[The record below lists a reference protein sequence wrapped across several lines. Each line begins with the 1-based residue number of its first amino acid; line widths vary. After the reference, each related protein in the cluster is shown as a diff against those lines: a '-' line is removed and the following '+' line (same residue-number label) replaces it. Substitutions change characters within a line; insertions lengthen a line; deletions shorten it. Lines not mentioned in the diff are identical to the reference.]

1 MQNGKSRIK
10 RVASAIIA
18 GVMALQTV
26 APVISYADDTASS
39 VATTDDSDAIANVDP
54 GTPVQVDATASEEP
68 SEAPS
73 SGTSQADENS
83 EETETNSDITDEVS
97 NEHTDADTA
106 DETQTV
112 EEDAPKQDE
121 STSETTDTAPS
132 RTVTV
137 TLNKN
142 GGEFEPEWL
151 ETANEDPIAAYL
163 GTETND
169 IVVEDTGDTIVAT
182 VTDRDSIDI
191 PVALSSDESLY
202 FTGWD
207 VSSGSYDADSE
218 TLTFE
223 DGVDA
228 YVLSAV
234 YSSVVDDDQTL
245 VENRTEFDEQ
255 TKRQAIQERLK
266 SSGISTYVLRPSDSY
281 NQLDLVV
288 EGLAF
293 TSDDGLT
300 QTFTAPY
307 DGDYIITAYGAN
319 GGTGKGKYQGYRTP
333 GRGGKAEGTVHLNA
347 GQTIHIYLG
356 EAGGYWST
364 NRTFGGGGG
373 QIDWDRAWFPDEDNG
388 QTDRYHVFGRGG
400 GATYVT
406 VDAWTMDQAGEAA
419 HDYTDAEK
427 AQNNAAAEVA
437 KKHVILLAGG
447 GGGMG
452 ESGGSAGGGGL
463 EGQGPVA
470 NRYYAGGFPP
480 YSNAF
485 SYDATVGG
493 TTPTNGRT
501 LTYEERV
508 DAKVYPATQTRAGFG
523 YHYTVLG
530 ELYDANPAHRDPVDF
545 LFDDGQAR
553 NYGSFFYGANGI
565 TCSGAGGGGW
575 FGGGTDYAFSGGG
588 GSSFVNTSVTIDGE
602 QVEVKDADYEV
613 GGNMKYDSTET
624 APYLVNGRVIIKM
637 VGETPKLKSVMMPAQ
652 SEDISAG
659 NIDEKDGFG
668 QKAILSP
675 GQGSANKTLA
685 YTAITYYNLG
695 DVMTVTPKWEYNT
708 LLNVTYKPW
717 DDSVAKNIN
726 NQMSV
731 SITNTELGI
740 PAEGDKYYND
750 AYPGWYAVKSVMTIT
765 NAPLSMYDT
774 ATVTKYF
781 FRCHPTATVSMYNGI
796 RTMDDESES
805 GGLVLDYSI
814 AMEHQGAHVYQN
826 RNTINDMNAET
837 VSDTVTATQNHSS
850 SQWKYPELVVK
861 TPKTIQ
867 TFNVLFT
874 SPSRNAQD
882 AILYNTDL
890 ANQLGIVVTGTNQNY
905 IFTKSG
911 GLTQDEWNNFLRQVS
926 FVTYD
931 RAVFTADGVQ
941 SGVEVA
947 WYGFE
952 KAIFGSNQATRHVP
966 TLSDYPGAATH
977 NIASGSLN
985 ITSSGSVYR
994 IVGSTTGDN
1003 RIYVSPGV
1011 SATVILDNVTMN
1023 YTAAGAGW
1031 GNDTSR
1037 AGDGAI
1043 SCSHANLT
1051 IILVG
1056 TSRIT
1061 AYGSYSN
1068 AIAKNGTDGSLM
1080 IDGAGTLYAVG
1091 ASGDHCGA
1099 IGANVNCSFWNF
1111 TVQGGTI
1118 YANAGEHCPGIGS
1131 GCLNQPGEGNGGD
1144 GAGCGNL
1151 NFTGGTVVARGNT
1164 ACSGIGSGWGGPVN
1178 GINISNGAKVTAY
1191 GGSYSPGIGSGGR
1204 TDNVQGGNIGSYHY
1218 HVRNIVITGGDTV
1231 VTAFGDK
1238 STNMP
1243 GIGCGKDPVGT
1254 VRGTLS
1260 NVVATTL
1267 DGFQGYV
1274 RYGSSE
1280 ESAAYSTE
1288 QPRTPFT
1295 GTGNIGS
1302 YLASQVNRGTPVYYT
1317 QVFFSIDTSN
1327 KHVDDADV
1335 IGTQVSST
1343 GTIKPEQ
1350 FASVSGTVWAENDRD
1365 GVYQVGDEAVVEGVA
1380 VTLYN
1385 ADGSVC
1391 KTTTTNKYGA
1401 YSFDGIPEKKNYTVG
1416 FSNGSSNIQ
1425 SYSPTAK
1432 IAAGENNNHVN
1443 NDWKSDV
1450 FTAIYQKNTSQTI
1463 NCGVYVPS
1471 TVSGFAWDDV
1481 NQNGI
1486 CDNSESK
1493 IANVTITLTDADGNS
1508 LTDVYGNPITAVLTD
1523 ADGNYSFTNVRP
1535 RKEMKLTLTSSDTV
1549 DISNARVSPIPTSGD
1564 EKRTNKAERS
1574 IDVLEFNGAPTS
1586 ATTEK
1591 SGSMLNAATIGE
1603 VYINSMTGTGITPVN
1618 AEYKNFALSA
1628 NNSIRGYVWVES
1640 DYNGILDGWHE
1651 TQADIN
1657 IEEPVLNGVKVTL
1670 KNAAG
1675 ATVATTY
1682 TDFAGYYEFLALKPG
1697 TYKVEYE
1704 ETDKT
1709 AADKK
1714 VLPEEYD
1721 YFGFLVS
1728 PTATTDK
1735 KTQMGNDATAV
1746 MQNNKVAKAVS
1757 KTYQIPDTR
1766 VVSLSNE
1773 KDFYVSTANCAMYIP
1788 SKVYGY
1794 IWQDDNY
1801 NGIRETNET
1810 ENVKTHIYLRRTTK
1824 SQFADAD
1831 EQGTNISGHLLY
1843 KSYNVFGE
1851 LVGNGDLN
1859 TAADGYYEY
1868 DYLEPGI
1875 YYVVFDNTYDYYGQT
1890 LINQGNDDTLDSETQ
1905 PNISLDRSHMYCAW
1919 IGDIELPVNTKTEY
1933 NVLSKHND
1941 AGFIRLLTSFDLK
1954 KVEDLSGIPFENVK
1968 FDYEIYEKAD
1978 DSGKSVF
1985 PNGPYTTVPV
1995 KPGDT
2000 SIKTEHLTTDKNG
2013 LISFTNQDIAT
2024 YHLTETETL
2033 PGYVRDTKT
2042 HVVKVM
2048 PETAVENNNLI
2059 WKTYISVDGVRQ
2071 TNNLYTLKNTSETT
2085 NLTVTKKWDDANDQ
2099 DGIRKNAV
2107 ITLKGTVTLPDG
2119 KTEAVP
2125 LQKAYTA
2132 LFKATDT
2139 YLTYTFRSIPA
2150 YYKGQTIQY
2159 TVVENPMD
2167 GYTAIVSN
2175 TTGSVDNGYAI
2186 TVTNKHVPQFD
2197 DFTVV
2202 KVWDDGNNV
2211 DGIRPDSVTIHM
2223 NGSDGSS
2230 TEATLSNTKDWKY
2243 TFKHIPLFDANGNE
2257 ITYTITEDAVAGY
2270 TYTVTNEGRSFTITN
2285 SHVQETLSIPVT
2297 KTWEDNGN
2305 QDGVRP
2311 SAIHVI
2317 LMGSDGNVYEA
2328 NLTAAGKWKYE
2339 FKDLPRYWMEGV
2351 AIDYTLSEE
2360 TVDSYTYKIEGD
2372 ADTGFTVTNEH
2383 IPAVTNVVIN
2393 KYWEDAANQD
2403 GVRPDSVSVTLSG
2416 SDGKTYKATLTKDG
2430 GFSETFENL
2439 PVFFNN
2445 GTKIAYTVT
2454 EDAVAGYIGKTA
2466 TDDTGYVLSITNTHT
2481 PETISKTITKTW
2493 DDNDN
2498 QDGIRPTNVKVELY
2512 GTDGTLR
2519 TQYLTKDNNWSYSF
2533 ENLPKYQNEGTI
2545 ILYTAKEEAVEGY
2558 TQKSVTTATGFNFTN
2573 THEPQTVTYGATK
2586 VWLDDDNRDGVRP
2599 NSITLVLNG
2608 SDGSKYTKQMTA
2620 ASNWSD
2626 VTFERIP
2633 MFNNGKYITYT
2644 LSENDVPSY
2653 VNSVAVSEDGKFF
2666 TVTNTHTPDHAIIKI
2681 TEVWH
2686 DENDQDG
2693 IRPKK
2698 VTTIIVGS
2706 NGNRHEVPLHSS
2718 GDWHYTCDDLVKYWK
2733 NGQLVDY
2740 TVEAVTIDGYTSEV
2754 KSLGNNVFEVH
2765 NTHIPETISKTVTKT
2780 WKDNEN
2786 QDGIRPASVTVT
2798 LTGSNA
2804 VSKTATLNE
2813 ENGWTAT
2820 FENLPKRDHGNIVT
2834 YNVKE
2839 SDVEGYEAS
2848 IVKTE
2853 DGFQL
2858 INEHDSE
2865 TTLRTATLVWRDE
2878 NNQDGIRPDTVT
2890 YTLHGSDGSEVEKTV
2905 SKDDSWADVMFEDLP
2920 VYQNGQKVTYT
2931 LTESTVDGYTT
2942 DIRDNGHTFTVTNTH
2957 IPAVVN
2963 VDVTKVWTDGENQDG
2978 NRPNSISVILTGN
2991 DGNRYTATITAAN
3004 NWKYTFSKLPKFF
3017 NEGTQIEYTLAE
3029 DAASGYSNVIE
3040 KKDNYTFV
3048 LTNKYSPATV
3058 DIPVVKK
3065 WNDDNDRDGARP
3077 ESFNIVLNGSDGK
3090 LYTGT
3095 LSAEN
3100 GYTYVFQS
3108 VPKFHNSGTLISY
3121 TVAEEKVTGYTTEV
3135 AKDSSGYKF
3144 TLTNTKSI
3152 ETVTKTVSKVWED
3165 SNNQDGLR
3173 PSAITV
3179 ILTGDDGSRYL
3190 KSVSAAENWT
3200 TTFENLPKNQ
3210 NHGQSIQYT
3219 VSEAFVSG
3227 YTDEVTQNG
3236 NNYTITN
3243 THMPATTELFVTKT
3257 WKDNGNNDGM
3267 RPDEITVTAHGSD
3280 GRSYAKKL
3288 NADNQWSVMF
3298 SNLPKYANGKTIDYT
3313 LTEEAVPGYTSSITR
3328 NGKSFTLIN
3337 THVDETKNITITKA
3351 WNDEN
3356 NQDGLRPKSI
3366 TAVVNGS
3373 DGSARFVQLFES
3385 QNWTTSL
3392 NNLPKYKNST
3402 EVQYTVKENA
3412 ISGYETEIKQT
3423 GDSYTITNTH
3433 APAVVTVSVVKIW
3446 DDENNQ
3452 DGIRPS
3458 LIQVTLT
3465 GSDGSTHNA
3474 AITKNDGWTYQFK
3487 DLPQYKNGVKIDYTL
3502 QEADSN
3508 PYTYEIVKGSD
3519 GYSFTI
3525 TNNYVPAAVNV
3536 PVTTIWNDDNN
3547 RDGIRAK
3554 ETVITLQGSNGK
3566 VYQHIVTDKDSFA
3579 TVFEDV
3585 PKFFDEGKEVVY
3597 TVTQNEVDGYTTDVT
3612 NTDKYTFQITNTHEP
3627 EKLAKTVTKVWD
3639 DNNNQDG
3646 LRPNTLRIALTG
3658 TDGTYIEKNLSAANN
3673 WTETFEGLYKYFK
3686 EGTPIQYTIDEEA
3699 VGGYEKEI
3707 SEKDNLITITNT
3719 HAPEKL
3725 DLIVNVVWNDANNQD
3740 GYRPDTTTI
3749 HMSGT
3754 DGTQDTKDFTKDSS
3768 WSSIVFKDLD
3778 RFKDGT
3784 KIKYTVTEDE
3794 IPQYTTSIVA
3804 NGNVVTVTNTHIPE
3818 ITLRNI
3824 SVIWEDNDDQDGI
3837 RPDAVNIKLKGN
3849 DKLVDSSEL
3858 NEDVKWKHSFTKL
3871 PVRENGNEISY
3882 TAEEN
3887 EIPGYTT
3894 TIEKTDTGY
3903 VFTNTH
3909 IPETVTVTVD
3919 KVWDDSENQDGLR
3932 PDTIHIKL
3940 VSNGI
3945 AKDAYLDA
3953 DSNWHLEFEGLPKYR
3968 DHGILNEYSVQEVDV
3983 DGYTSTVTT
3992 EDGYAFTIKN
4002 DHVPAVIDIPI
4013 TEEWIDDNNR
4023 DGLRPSS
4030 HTVILTD
4037 GINTIEEIVLDKDN
4051 GYGTVLK
4058 DMPKYKN
4065 GVEIDYQIKDF
4076 KVDGYT
4082 TNIIKGDS
4090 VKDFKVTNTHVP
4102 EMVTVTVTE
4111 GWHDQSD
4118 YDKIRPE
4125 EIALTL
4131 TGSDGNV
4138 YEKTVN
4144 KETWTA
4150 VFSDLPKNSKGEQ
4163 IIYTLTQ
4170 EGIKGYSTT
4179 ITNNQTDTI
4188 TVINKHEPVKTITVT
4203 VTWND
4208 ENNKDSIRPDKVT
4221 VKLTDGTTV
4230 VSTKEVKNDSWK
4242 HIFEDIPVFN
4252 GSDKVSYTIT
4262 QDAVNGYTT
4271 EIKASDDGNTIEI
4284 INTHIS
4290 VVPPKEEPKKKE
4302 PATPAPVV
4310 EVKVEQPAPTV
4321 TLIQTTNKPTGI
4333 SFFESLFAK

>member
-1 MQNGKSRIK
+1 MQKCESRTK
-10 RVASAIIA
+10 RVMSAIIA
-18 GVMALQTV
+18 GMMALQVV
-26 APVISYADDTASS
+26 APTISYADDTVASTASS
-39 VATTDDSDAIANVDP
+39 EDNSDTQIDP
-54 GTPVQVDATASEEP
+54 GVPVQTDTASSNTVTEP
-68 SEAPS
+68 DSSES
-73 SGTSQADENS
+73 L
-83 EETETNSDITDEVS
+83 EETADSEQTGEIQDDTVSDSQGNETNTQEETVQ
-97 NEHTDADTA
+97 DTV
-106 DETQTV
+106 Q
-112 EEDAPKQDE
+112 QNN
-121 STSETTDTAPS
+121 SGSETTES
-132 RTVTV
+132 ESVRTVTV

-142 GGEFEPEWL
+142 GGVFEPEWL
-151 ETANEDPIAAYL
+151 ETANEDPVAAYL
-163 GTETND
+163 DTETND
-169 IVVEDTGDTIVAT
+169 IAIEDTGDTIVAT
-182 VTDRDSIDI
+182 VTDRDSISI

-207 VSSGSYDADSE
+207 VSSGSYDADNE
-218 TLTFE
+218 TLTFD

-228 YVLSAV
+228 YVLTAV
-234 YSSVVDDDQTL
+234 YDSVADEDQQL
-245 VENRTEFDEQ
+245 IENKEIFDEQ
-255 TKRQAIQERLK
+255 AEKNVLQQKLSA
-266 SSGISTYVLRPSDSY
+266 SGISLYEMRPSDSY
-281 NQLDLVV
+281 NQLDLIID
-288 EGLAF
+288 GLAF
-293 TSDDGLT
+293 TSDDGLV

-307 DGDYIITAYGAN
+307 DGDYTITAYGAN

-333 GRGGKAEGTVHLNA
+333 GRGGKAEGTIHLSA

-427 AQNNAAAEVA
+427 AQNDAAAEVA
-437 KKHVILLAGG
+437 KNHVILLAGG

-493 TTPTNGRT
+493 TTPTNGRV
-501 LTYEERV
+501 LTYDERV

-523 YHYTVLG
+523 YHYTILG
-530 ELYDANPAHRDPVDF
+530 ELYDANPANRDPVSL

-588 GSSFVNTSVTIDGE
+588 GSSFVNTSVTIDGK

-613 GGNMKYDSTET
+613 GGNMKYDSTNS
-624 APYLVNGRVIIKM
+624 APYLINGRVLIHM
-637 VGETPKLKSVMMPAQ
+637 VGTTPKMKTIMMEAQ
-652 SEDISAG
+652 NEDISSSHVDDA
-659 NIDEKDGFG
+659 DVYG
-668 QKAILSP
+668 QKAYLNK
-675 GQGSANKTLA
+675 GQDVASTTIA
-685 YTAITYYNLG
+685 YTAITYYNMG
-695 DVMTVTPKWEYNT
+695 DLMTVNPVWEYSTMLSPTDRDWN
-708 LLNVTYKPW
+708 
-717 DDSVAKNIN
+717 DSVAKSIDSRL
-726 NQMSV
+726 SV
-731 SITNTELGI
+731 SVANTNLGV
-740 PAEGDKYYND
+740 PNPGDKYYNAD
-750 AYPGWYAVKSVMTIT
+750 YPGWYAVKSVMTIT
-765 NAPLSMYDT
+765 NPVNTMYSTERLTKYYFRCKGIASYTLSSGTKTMYDKGERGELAIDYNIYINHEGVHVYSDRNIINGTPTSTVDDTIAATAGRNASTWQYPHMALTDVNNINTILVQFSSHGFNTSDSISYDASYADSLGITGSGNQYSYIFKAKSKNSVSTANWEKFLQSITYTTYDAATFTSTGVSGGVTIFWYADENLWENNMFYDSSSSHFYACINTGSSITWGEARNRALSMYNSALDCYGYLAHIT
-774 ATVTKYF
+774 SQSEQDYLYTLMDKSTQGWLGATRKVSGNEWDWYWRDGPANETNEPF
-781 FRCHPTATVSMYNGI
+781 FRQNADGTYGTLLWGYENWDNKTEPNNVGDEWCMHYYGNKSGVWNDYSDTNGAVTSFI
-796 RTMDDESES
+796 VEWSKD
-805 GGLVLDYSI
+805 GLV
-814 AMEHQGAHVYQN
+814 G
-826 RNTINDMNAET
+826 NDHS
-837 VSDTVTATQNHSS
+837 VSDT
-850 SQWKYPELVVK
+850 
-861 TPKTIQ
+861 
-867 TFNVLFT
+867 
-874 SPSRNAQD
+874 
-882 AILYNTDL
+882 
-890 ANQLGIVVTGTNQNY
+890 
-905 IFTKSG
+905 
-911 GLTQDEWNNFLRQVS
+911 
-926 FVTYD
+926 
-931 RAVFTADGVQ
+931 
-941 SGVEVA
+941 
-947 WYGFE
+947 
-952 KAIFGSNQATRHVP
+952 
-966 TLSDYPGAATH
+966 
-977 NIASGSLN
+977 
-985 ITSSGSVYR
+985 
-994 IVGSTTGDN
+994 
-1003 RIYVSPGV
+1003 
-1011 SATVILDNVTMN
+1011 
-1023 YTAAGAGW
+1023 
-1031 GNDTSR
+1031 
-1037 AGDGAI
+1037 
-1043 SCSHANLT
+1043 
-1051 IILVG
+1051 
-1056 TSRIT
+1056 
-1061 AYGSYSN
+1061 
-1068 AIAKNGTDGSLM
+1068 
-1080 IDGAGTLYAVG
+1080 
-1091 ASGDHCGA
+1091 
-1099 IGANVNCSFWNF
+1099 
-1111 TVQGGTI
+1111 
-1118 YANAGEHCPGIGS
+1118 
-1131 GCLNQPGEGNGGD
+1131 
-1144 GAGCGNL
+1144 
-1151 NFTGGTVVARGNT
+1151 
-1164 ACSGIGSGWGGPVN
+1164 
-1178 GINISNGAKVTAY
+1178 
-1191 GGSYSPGIGSGGR
+1191 
-1204 TDNVQGGNIGSYHY
+1204 
-1218 HVRNIVITGGDTV
+1218 
-1231 VTAFGDK
+1231 
-1238 STNMP
+1238 
-1243 GIGCGKDPVGT
+1243 
-1254 VRGTLS
+1254 
-1260 NVVATTL
+1260 
-1267 DGFQGYV
+1267 
-1274 RYGSSE
+1274 
-1280 ESAAYSTE
+1280 
-1288 QPRTPFT
+1288 
-1295 GTGNIGS
+1295 
-1302 YLASQVNRGTPVYYT
+1302 
-1317 QVFFSIDTSN
+1317 
-1327 KHVDDADV
+1327 DV
-1335 IGTQVSST
+1335 IGTQIVA
-1343 GTIKPEQ
+1343 EQ
-1350 FASVSGTVWAENDRD
+1350 EQKVNNGEVSGTVWAENDYN
-1365 GVYQVGDEAVVEGVA
+1365 GLFATDEAKLQDITVQLISDNGTVVATAQTNKLGQYDFTGLAPGNYYVKFTSQSF
-1380 VTLYN
+1380 VGYN
-1385 ADGSVC
+1385 AVPDGGNSIVQQAS
-1391 KTTTTNKYGA
+1391 KGINDSYAQTPVFALTYNDVLEK
-1401 YSFDGIPEKKNYTVG
+1401 SF
-1416 FSNGSSNIQ
+1416 
-1425 SYSPTAK
+1425 
-1432 IAAGENNNHVN
+1432 
-1443 NDWKSDV
+1443 
-1450 FTAIYQKNTSQTI
+1450 
-1463 NCGVYVPS
+1463 GVYVPS
-1471 TVSGFAWDDV
+1471 TVGGFAWDDA

-1486 CDNSESK
+1486 YDNREAK

-1508 LTDVYGNPITAVLTD
+1508 LTDVYGNPIAAVLTD
-1523 ADGNYSFTNVRP
+1523 ANGNYSFTNVRP

-1564 EKRTNKAERS
+1564 VKLTNKAEKS
-1574 IDVLEFNGAPTS
+1574 IGMLEFNGAPTS

-1591 SGSMLNAATIGE
+1591 SGSMLTSATIGE

-1728 PTATTDK
+1728 PTAATDK
-1735 KTQMGNDATAV
+1735 KTQMGNDSTAV

-1766 VVSLSNE
+1766 VVALNNE

-1824 SQFADAD
+1824 SKFADAD

-1890 LINQGNDDTLDSETQ
+1890 LINQGNDDTLDSEAQ

-1941 AGFIRLLTSFDLK
+1941 AGFIRLLTDFDLK
-1954 KVEDLSGIPFENVK
+1954 KIEDLSGIPFKDVK
-1968 FDYEIYEKAD
+1968 FDYEIYEKTD

-2013 LISFTNQDIAT
+2013 LIHFTNQDIAT
-2024 YHLTETETL
+2024 YHLIETETL
-2033 PGYVRDTKT
+2033 PGYVKDTKT

-2048 PETAVENNNLI
+2048 PEAAVENNNLV
-2059 WKTYISVDGVRQ
+2059 WKTYISVDGVRL
-2071 TNNLYTLKNTSETT
+2071 TDNLYTLKNTSETT

-2099 DGIRKNAV
+2099 DGIRQNAV

-2139 YLTYTFRSIPA
+2139 YLTYTFRSIPT

-2159 TVVENPMD
+2159 TVIENPMD
-2167 GYTAIVSN
+2167 GYTATVSA
-2175 TTGSVDNGYAI
+2175 TTGSTDKGYAI

-2197 DFTVV
+2197 DFTVT
-2202 KVWDDGNNV
+2202 KVWDDSNNI
-2211 DGIRPDSVTIHM
+2211 DGMRPDSFTIHL

-2230 TEATLSNTKDWKY
+2230 TEATLSNAKDWKY
-2243 TFKHIPLFDANGNE
+2243 IFKHMPLFDANGNK

-2285 SHVQETLSIPVT
+2285 SHVQETFSIPVT

-2311 SAIHVI
+2311 SAIHVT

-2351 AIDYTLSEE
+2351 AIDYTLNEE
-2360 TVDSYTYKIEGD
+2360 AVNGYTYKIEGD
-2372 ADTGFTVTNEH
+2372 ANTGFTVTNEH
-2383 IPAVTNVVIN
+2383 ISAVTNVVVN
-2393 KYWEDAANQD
+2393 KYWEDTANQD
-2403 GVRPDSVSVTLSG
+2403 GVRPDSVAVTLSG
-2416 SDGKTYKATLTKDG
+2416 SDGKTYKATLTKDT
-2430 GFSETFENL
+2430 GFSKTFENL

-2445 GTKIAYTVT
+2445 GTKITYTVT
-2454 EDAVAGYIGKTA
+2454 EDAVNGYTGKIT
-2466 TDDTGYVLSITNTHT
+2466 TDDTGYILSITNTHA
-2481 PETISKTITKTW
+2481 PETIRKTVTKTW
-2493 DDNDN
+2493 DDGNDR
-2498 QDGIRPTNVKVELY
+2498 DGIRPTNVKIELY
-2512 GTDGTLR
+2512 GTDGTRR
-2519 TQYLTKDNNWSYSF
+2519 TQYLTKDNHWSYSF

-2545 ILYTAKEEAVEGY
+2545 ILYTIKEEAVDGY
-2558 TQKSVTTATGFNFTN
+2558 TQKSVTTTAGFDLTN
-2573 THEPQTVTYGATK
+2573 THEIQTADYEVKK
-2586 VWLDDDNRDGVRP
+2586 VWIDDNDRDGARP
-2599 NSITLVLNG
+2599 TSITLTLTG
-2608 SDGSKYTKQMTA
+2608 SDGSKYTKLMTA
-2620 ASNWSD
+2620 ADNWNA
-2626 VTFERIP
+2626 VTFERVP
-2633 MFNNGKYITYT
+2633 MFNGGKYITYT
-2644 LSENDVPSY
+2644 LTENEVPSY
-2653 VNSVAVSEDGKFF
+2653 INSIEVSEDGKHF
-2666 TVTNTHTPDHAIIKI
+2666 TVTNTHAPDHTVINI

-2693 IRPKK
+2693 IRPRKMTAI
-2698 VTTIIVGS
+2698 VVGS

-2765 NTHIPETISKTVTKT
+2765 NTHIPEMISKTVTKT

-2813 ENGWTAT
+2813 DNGWTAT
-2820 FENLPKRDHGNIVT
+2820 FENLPKRDHGNIVA

-2839 SDVEGYEAS
+2839 SNTAGYEAS
-2848 IVKTE
+2848 VVKTE
-2853 DGFQL
+2853 NGFQL

-2865 TTLRTATLVWRDE
+2865 TTMRTVTLVWRDE
-2878 NNQDGIRPDTVT
+2878 DNRDGVRPDAVT
-2890 YTLHGSDGSEVEKTV
+2890 YTLHGSDGSEQEKTV
-2905 SKDDSWADVMFEDLP
+2905 NKDDAWNDVVFEDLP
-2920 VYQNGQKVTYT
+2920 VYQNGQRISYT
-2931 LTESTVDGYTT
+2931 LTESAIDGYAN
-2942 DIRDNGHTFTVTNTH
+2942 DIRSSGNTFTVTNTH
-2957 IPAVVN
+2957 IPETVN
-2963 VDVTKVWTDGENQDG
+2963 VDVTKIWTDGENQDG
-2978 NRPNSISVILTGN
+2978 NRPDSISVILTGS
-2991 DGNRYTATITAAN
+2991 DGKRYTTTITAAN
-3004 NWKYTFSKLPKFF
+3004 NWKHTFLKLPKFF
-3017 NEGTQIEYTLAE
+3017 NEGTQIEYTLTE
-3029 DAASGYSNVIE
+3029 DTMSGYSDVVE
-3040 KKDNYTFV
+3040 KRSDYVFV

-3058 DIPVVKK
+3058 DVTIVKK
-3065 WNDDNDRDGARP
+3065 WDDDNDRDGMRP
-3077 ESFNIVLNGSDGK
+3077 ESVDIVLNGSDGK

-3095 LSAEN
+3095 LSTEN
-3100 GYTYVFQS
+3100 GYTCVFQS
-3108 VPKFHNSGTLISY
+3108 VPKYHDGGTLINY
-3121 TVAEEKVTGYTTEV
+3121 TIAEEKIPGYTTTI
-3135 AKDSSGYKF
+3135 AKDASGYKF
-3144 TLTNTKSI
+3144 TLTNAKTI
-3152 ETVTKTVSKVWED
+3152 DTVAKTVSKVWND
-3165 SNNQDGLR
+3165 NNNQDGLR
-3173 PSAITV
+3173 PTAITV
-3179 ILTGDDGSRYL
+3179 ILTGDDGSRRV
-3190 KSVSAAENWT
+3190 KSVTAAENWT
-3200 TTFENLPKNQ
+3200 VTFENLPKNQ
-3210 NHGQSIQYT
+3210 NHGQNIQYT

-3227 YTDEVTQNG
+3227 YTEAITQNG
-3236 NNYTITN
+3236 DNYTITN
-3243 THMPATTELFVTKT
+3243 THTPASSEFFVTKI

-3280 GRSYAKKL
+3280 GRSYTKKL

-3298 SNLPKYANGKTIDYT
+3298 SNLPKYADGKVIEYS
-3313 LTEEAVPGYTSSITR
+3313 LTEESVPGYTSSITR
-3328 NGKSFTLIN
+3328 NGKSFVLIN

-3351 WNDEN
+3351 WNDGN
-3356 NQDGLRPKSI
+3356 NQDGLRPKTI

-3373 DGSARFVQLFES
+3373 DGSARFVQLFEG
-3385 QNWTTSL
+3385 QNWATNL
-3392 NNLPKYKNST
+3392 NNLPKYKNGT
-3402 EVQYTVKENA
+3402 EIQYTVKENA
-3412 ISGYETEIKQT
+3412 IPGYETEIKQT
-3423 GDSYTITNTH
+3423 GDSYAITNSHT
-3433 APAVVTVSVVKIW
+3433 PAVVTVSAVKVW
-3446 DDENNQ
+3446 DDVNNQ

-3465 GSDGSTHNA
+3465 GSDGSVRNA

-3487 DLPQYKNGVKIDYTL
+3487 NLPKYKNGVKIDYTL
-3502 QEADSN
+3502 QEANSN

-3519 GYSFTI
+3519 EYSFTI
-3525 TNNYVPAAVNV
+3525 TNNYVPAVVNV
-3536 PVTTIWNDDNN
+3536 PVTTVWDDDDN

-3554 ETVITLQGSNGK
+3554 ETAITLHGSNGK
-3566 VYQHIVTDKDSFA
+3566 VYQRIVTGKDDFA

-3585 PKFFDEGKEVVY
+3585 PKFFDEGREVVY
-3597 TVTQNEVDGYTTDVT
+3597 TVTQNEMNGYTA
-3612 NTDKYTFQITNTHEP
+3612 NIASTDKYTFQITNTHEP
-3627 EKLAKTVTKVWD
+3627 ERLAKTVTKVWD

-3658 TDGTYIEKNLSAANN
+3658 TDGTYIEKSLSAANN
-3673 WTETFEGLYKYFK
+3673 WTEAFDGLYKYFK
-3686 EGTPIQYTIDEEA
+3686 EGTPIQYTIDEEM

-3740 GYRPDTTTI
+3740 GYRPDAATI

-3754 DGTQDTKDFTKDSS
+3754 DGTQDTRDFTKSSS
-3768 WSSIVFKDLD
+3768 WTAIVFKDLD
-3778 RFKDGT
+3778 HYKDGNE
-3784 KIKYTVTEDE
+3784 IKYTVAEDE
-3794 IPQYTTSIVA
+3794 IPQYTTSIAV

-3824 SVIWEDNDDQDGI
+3824 SVVWEDNNDQDGL
-3837 RPDAVNIKLKGN
+3837 RPDTVSVKLKGN
-3849 DKLVDSSEL
+3849 DKFIDSSEL
-3858 NEDVKWKHSFTKL
+3858 NEDVEWKHSFTKL
-3871 PVRENGNEISY
+3871 PVRENGNEITY

-3894 TIEKTDTGY
+3894 NIEKTDTGY

-3919 KVWDDSENQDGLR
+3919 KVWKDAENQDGLR
-3932 PDTIHIKL
+3932 PDAIHIRL
-3940 VSNGI
+3940 ISNDI
-3945 AKDAYLDA
+3945 EKDAYLDA
-3953 DSNWHLEFEGLPKYR
+3953 ESDWHLDFEGLPKYR

-3992 EDGYAFTIKN
+3992 KDGYAFTIEN

-4013 TEEWIDDNNR
+4013 TEEWIDDNDR
-4023 DGLRPSS
+4023 DGLRPDS
-4030 HTVILTD
+4030 HTVILVD
-4037 GINTIEEIVLDKDN
+4037 GTNAIEEVVLDRDN
-4051 GYGTVLK
+4051 GYGVVLK
-4058 DMPKYKN
+4058 NMPKYKN
-4065 GVEIDYQIKDF
+4065 GVEINYQIKDF

-4082 TNIIKGDS
+4082 TNIIKSDS
-4090 VKDFKVTNTHVP
+4090 VKDFNITNTHVP

-4125 EIALTL
+4125 KVTLTL

-4138 YEKTVN
+4138 YEKTVT
-4144 KETWTA
+4144 KDTWTTA
-4150 VFSDLPKNSKGEQ
+4150 FSDLPKNSKGEQ

-4170 EGIKGYSTT
+4170 EGIKGYKTT
-4179 ITNNQTDTI
+4179 ITDNETGTI
-4188 TVINKHEPVKTITVT
+4188 AVINTHEPVKDITVT
-4203 VTWND
+4203 IVWKD
-4208 ENNKDSIRPDKVT
+4208 ENNKDNIRPDKVT
-4221 VKLTDGTTV
+4221 VKLADGTTV
-4230 VSTKEVKNDSWK
+4230 VSAKEVKNDSWK
-4242 HIFEDIPVFN
+4242 HIFEDISVFN
-4252 GSDKVSYTIT
+4252 GSDKVSYTVT

-4271 EIKASDDGNTIEI
+4271 EVKVSDDGNTVKI
-4284 INTHIS
+4284 INTHVP
-4290 VVPPKEEPKKKE
+4290 VVPPKEEPKQE
-4302 PATPAPVV
+4302 ETATSTAPAPVV
-4310 EVKVEQPAPTV
+4310 EIKTEPT
-4321 TLIQTTNKPTGI
+4321 TTVIETPNKQTGI
-4333 SFFESLFAK
+4333 SFMDGLFG

>member
-1 MQNGKSRIK
+1 MQKCESRTK
-10 RVASAIIA
+10 RVMSAIIA
-18 GVMALQTV
+18 GMMALQVV
-26 APVISYADDTASS
+26 APTISYADDTVASTASS
-39 VATTDDSDAIANVDP
+39 EDNSDTKIDP
-54 GTPVQVDATASEEP
+54 GVPVQ
-68 SEAPS
+68 
-73 SGTSQADENS
+73 
-83 EETETNSDITDEVS
+83 
-97 NEHTDADTA
+97 
-106 DETQTV
+106 
-112 EEDAPKQDE
+112 
-121 STSETTDTAPS
+121 TDTASSNTVTEPDS
-132 RTVTV
+132 SESLEEKADSEQTGEIQDDTVSDSQGNETNTQEETVQDTVQQNDSGSETMESKSVRTVTV

-142 GGEFEPEWL
+142 GGVFEPEWL

-169 IVVEDTGDTIVAT
+169 IAIEDTGDTIVAT
-182 VTDRDSIDI
+182 VTDRDSISI

-207 VSSGSYDADSE
+207 VSSGSYDADNE
-218 TLTFE
+218 TLTFD

-228 YVLSAV
+228 YVLTAV
-234 YSSVVDDDQTL
+234 YNSVADEDQQL
-245 VENRTEFDEQ
+245 IENKEIFDEQ
-255 TKRQAIQERLK
+255 AEKNALQQRL
-266 SSGISTYVLRPSDSY
+266 SASGISLYEMRPSDSY
-281 NQLDLVV
+281 NQLDLIID
-288 EGLAF
+288 GLAF
-293 TSDDGLT
+293 TSDDGLV

-307 DGDYIITAYGAN
+307 DGDYTITAYGAN

-333 GRGGKAEGTVHLNA
+333 GRGGKAEGTIHLSA

-427 AQNNAAAEVA
+427 AQNDAAAEVA
-437 KKHVILLAGG
+437 KNHVILLAGG

-493 TTPTNGRT
+493 TTPTNGRV
-501 LTYEERV
+501 LTYDERV

-523 YHYTVLG
+523 YHYTILG
-530 ELYDANPAHRDPVDF
+530 ELYDANPANRDPVSL

-588 GSSFVNTSVTIDGE
+588 GSSFVNTSVTIDGK

-613 GGNMKYDSTET
+613 GGNMKYDSTNS
-624 APYLVNGRVIIKM
+624 APYLINGRVLIHM
-637 VGETPKLKSVMMPAQ
+637 VGTTPKMKTIMMEAQ
-652 SEDISAG
+652 NEDISSSHVDDA
-659 NIDEKDGFG
+659 DVYG
-668 QKAILSP
+668 QKAYLNK
-675 GQGSANKTLA
+675 GQDVASTTIA
-685 YTAITYYNLG
+685 YTAITYYNMG
-695 DVMTVTPKWEYNT
+695 DLMTVNPVWEYSTMLSPTDRDWN
-708 LLNVTYKPW
+708 
-717 DDSVAKNIN
+717 DSVAKSIDSRL
-726 NQMSV
+726 SV
-731 SITNTELGI
+731 SVANTNLGV
-740 PAEGDKYYND
+740 PNPGDKYYNAD
-750 AYPGWYAVKSVMTIT
+750 YPGWYAVKSVMTIT
-765 NAPLSMYDT
+765 NPVNTMYSTERLTKYYFRCKGIASYTLSSGTKTMYDKGERGELAIDYNIYINHEGVHVYSDRNIINGTPTSTVDDTIAATAGRSASTWQYPHMALTDVNNINTILIQFSSHGFNTSDSISYDASYADSLGITGSGNQYSYIFKAKSKNSVSTANWEKFLQSITYTTYDAATFTSTGVSGGVTIFWYADENLWENNMFYDSSSGHFYACINTGNSITWGEARNRALSMYNSALDCYGYLAHIT
-774 ATVTKYF
+774 SQSEQDYLYTLMDKSTQGWLGATRKVSGNEWDWYWRDGPANETSEPF
-781 FRCHPTATVSMYNGI
+781 FRQNAGGI
-796 RTMDDESES
+796 YGSLLWGYENWDSKTEPNNS
-805 GGLVLDYSI
+805 GGVEWCMHYYGSNRGVWNDYIDSNGAVTSFIVEWSKDGLV
-814 AMEHQGAHVYQN
+814 G
-826 RNTINDMNAET
+826 NDHS
-837 VSDTVTATQNHSS
+837 VSDT
-850 SQWKYPELVVK
+850 
-861 TPKTIQ
+861 
-867 TFNVLFT
+867 
-874 SPSRNAQD
+874 
-882 AILYNTDL
+882 
-890 ANQLGIVVTGTNQNY
+890 
-905 IFTKSG
+905 
-911 GLTQDEWNNFLRQVS
+911 
-926 FVTYD
+926 
-931 RAVFTADGVQ
+931 
-941 SGVEVA
+941 
-947 WYGFE
+947 
-952 KAIFGSNQATRHVP
+952 
-966 TLSDYPGAATH
+966 
-977 NIASGSLN
+977 
-985 ITSSGSVYR
+985 
-994 IVGSTTGDN
+994 
-1003 RIYVSPGV
+1003 
-1011 SATVILDNVTMN
+1011 
-1023 YTAAGAGW
+1023 
-1031 GNDTSR
+1031 
-1037 AGDGAI
+1037 
-1043 SCSHANLT
+1043 
-1051 IILVG
+1051 
-1056 TSRIT
+1056 
-1061 AYGSYSN
+1061 
-1068 AIAKNGTDGSLM
+1068 
-1080 IDGAGTLYAVG
+1080 
-1091 ASGDHCGA
+1091 
-1099 IGANVNCSFWNF
+1099 
-1111 TVQGGTI
+1111 
-1118 YANAGEHCPGIGS
+1118 
-1131 GCLNQPGEGNGGD
+1131 
-1144 GAGCGNL
+1144 
-1151 NFTGGTVVARGNT
+1151 
-1164 ACSGIGSGWGGPVN
+1164 
-1178 GINISNGAKVTAY
+1178 
-1191 GGSYSPGIGSGGR
+1191 
-1204 TDNVQGGNIGSYHY
+1204 
-1218 HVRNIVITGGDTV
+1218 
-1231 VTAFGDK
+1231 
-1238 STNMP
+1238 
-1243 GIGCGKDPVGT
+1243 
-1254 VRGTLS
+1254 
-1260 NVVATTL
+1260 
-1267 DGFQGYV
+1267 
-1274 RYGSSE
+1274 
-1280 ESAAYSTE
+1280 
-1288 QPRTPFT
+1288 
-1295 GTGNIGS
+1295 
-1302 YLASQVNRGTPVYYT
+1302 
-1317 QVFFSIDTSN
+1317 
-1327 KHVDDADV
+1327 DV
-1335 IGTQVSST
+1335 IGTQIVA
-1343 GTIKPEQ
+1343 EQ
-1350 FASVSGTVWAENDRD
+1350 EQKVNNGEVSGTVWAENDYN
-1365 GVYQVGDEAVVEGVA
+1365 GLFATDEAKLQDITVQLISDNGTVVATAQTNKLGQYDFTGLAPGNYYVKFTSQSF
-1380 VTLYN
+1380 VGYN
-1385 ADGSVC
+1385 AVPDGGNSIVQQAS
-1391 KTTTTNKYGA
+1391 KGINDSYAQTPVFALTYNDVLEK
-1401 YSFDGIPEKKNYTVG
+1401 SF
-1416 FSNGSSNIQ
+1416 
-1425 SYSPTAK
+1425 
-1432 IAAGENNNHVN
+1432 
-1443 NDWKSDV
+1443 
-1450 FTAIYQKNTSQTI
+1450 
-1463 NCGVYVPS
+1463 GVYVPS
-1471 TVSGFAWDDV
+1471 TVSGFALDDA

-1486 CDNSESK
+1486 YDNREAK

-1508 LTDVYGNPITAVLTD
+1508 LTDVYGNPIAPVLPD
-1523 ADGNYSFTNVRP
+1523 ANGNYSFTNVRP
-1535 RKEMKLTLTSSDTV
+1535 RKEMKLTLTSSNTV
-1549 DISNARVSPIPTSGD
+1549 DISNARVSPIPASGD
-1564 EKRTNKAERS
+1564 VKLTNKAEKS
-1574 IDVLEFNGAPTS
+1574 IGMLEFNGAPTS

-1591 SGSMLNAATIGE
+1591 SGSMLTSATIGE

-1728 PTATTDK
+1728 PTAATDK
-1735 KTQMGNDATAV
+1735 KTQMGNDSTAV

-1766 VVSLSNE
+1766 VVALNNE

-1890 LINQGNDDTLDSETQ
+1890 LINQGNDDTLDSEAQ

-1941 AGFIRLLTSFDLK
+1941 AGFIRLLTDFDLK
-1954 KVEDLSGIPFENVK
+1954 KIEDLSGIPLKNVK
-1968 FDYEIYEKAD
+1968 FDYEIYEKAA

-2013 LISFTNQDIAT
+2013 LIHFTNQDIAT
-2024 YHLTETETL
+2024 YHLIEAETL
-2033 PGYVRDTKT
+2033 PGYVKDTKT

-2048 PETAVENNNLI
+2048 PETTVENNNLV
-2059 WKTYISVDGVRQ
+2059 WKTYISVDGVRL
-2071 TNNLYTLKNTSETT
+2071 TDNLYTLKNTSKTT

-2099 DGIRKNAV
+2099 DGIRQNAV

-2159 TVVENPMD
+2159 TVIENPMD
-2167 GYTAIVSN
+2167 GYIATVSA
-2175 TTGSVDNGYAI
+2175 TTGSADKGYAI

-2202 KVWDDGNNV
+2202 KVWDDSNNI
-2211 DGIRPDSVTIHM
+2211 DGMRPDSVTIHL

-2230 TEATLSNTKDWKY
+2230 TEATLSNAKDWKY
-2243 TFKHIPLFDANGNE
+2243 TFKHMPLFDANGNE
-2257 ITYTITEDAVAGY
+2257 ITYTITEDAVTGY
-2270 TYTVTNEGRSFTITN
+2270 TYTVTNKDRAFTITN
-2285 SHVQETLSIPVT
+2285 KHTQETFSIPVT

-2311 SAIHVI
+2311 SAIHVT

-2351 AIDYTLSEE
+2351 AIDYTLNEE
-2360 TVDSYTYKIEGD
+2360 AVNGYTYKIEGD
-2372 ADTGFTVTNEH
+2372 ANTGFTVTNEH
-2383 IPAVTNVVIN
+2383 ISAVTNVVVN
-2393 KYWEDAANQD
+2393 KYWEDAENQD
-2403 GVRPDSVSVTLSG
+2403 GVRPDSVAVTLSG
-2416 SDGKTYKATLTKDG
+2416 SDGKTYKATLTKDT
-2430 GFSETFENL
+2430 GFSKTFENL

-2445 GTKIAYTVT
+2445 GTKITYTVT
-2454 EDAVAGYIGKTA
+2454 EDAVNGYTGKIT
-2466 TDDTGYVLSITNTHT
+2466 TDDTGYILSITNTHA
-2481 PETISKTITKTW
+2481 PETIRKTVTKTW
-2493 DDNDN
+2493 DDGNDR
-2498 QDGIRPTNVKVELY
+2498 DGIRPTNVKIELY
-2512 GTDGTLR
+2512 GTDGTRR
-2519 TQYLTKDNNWSYSF
+2519 TQYLTKDNYWSYSF

-2545 ILYTAKEEAVEGY
+2545 ILYTIKEEAVDGY
-2558 TQKSVTTATGFNFTN
+2558 TQKSVTTTAGFDLTN
-2573 THEPQTVTYGATK
+2573 THEIQTADYEVKK
-2586 VWLDDDNRDGVRP
+2586 VWIDDNDRDGARP
-2599 NSITLVLNG
+2599 TSITLTLTG
-2608 SDGSKYTKQMTA
+2608 SDGSKYTKLMTA
-2620 ASNWSD
+2620 ADNWNA
-2626 VTFERIP
+2626 VTFERVP
-2633 MFNNGKYITYT
+2633 MFNGGKYITYT
-2644 LSENDVPSY
+2644 LTENEVPSY
-2653 VNSVAVSEDGKFF
+2653 INSIEVSEDGKHF
-2666 TVTNTHTPDHAIIKI
+2666 TVTNTHAPDHTVINI

-2693 IRPKK
+2693 IRPRKMTAI
-2698 VTTIIVGS
+2698 VVGS

-2804 VSKTATLNE
+2804 ISKTATLNE
-2813 ENGWTAT
+2813 DNGWTAT
-2820 FENLPKRDHGNIVT
+2820 FENLPKRDHGNIVA

-2839 SDVEGYEAS
+2839 SNTAGYEAS
-2848 IVKTE
+2848 VVKTE
-2853 DGFQL
+2853 NGFQL

-2865 TTLRTATLVWRDE
+2865 TTMRTVTLVWRDE
-2878 NNQDGIRPDTVT
+2878 DNRDGVRPDAVT
-2890 YTLHGSDGSEVEKTV
+2890 YTLHGSDGSEQEKTV
-2905 SKDDSWADVMFEDLP
+2905 NKDDAWNDVVFEDLP
-2920 VYQNGQKVTYT
+2920 VYQNGQRISYT
-2931 LTESTVDGYTT
+2931 LTESAIDGYAN
-2942 DIRDNGHTFTVTNTH
+2942 DIRSSGNTFTVTNTH
-2957 IPAVVN
+2957 IPETVN
-2963 VDVTKVWTDGENQDG
+2963 VDVTKIWTDGENQDG
-2978 NRPNSISVILTGN
+2978 NRPDSISVILTGS
-2991 DGNRYTATITAAN
+2991 DGKRYTTTITAAN
-3004 NWKYTFSKLPKFF
+3004 NWKHTFLKLPKFF
-3017 NEGTQIEYTLAE
+3017 NEGTQIEYTLTE
-3029 DAASGYSNVIE
+3029 DTMSGYSDVVE
-3040 KKDNYTFV
+3040 KRSDYVFV

-3058 DIPVVKK
+3058 DVTIVKK
-3065 WNDDNDRDGARP
+3065 WDDDNDRDGMRP
-3077 ESFNIVLNGSDGK
+3077 ESVDIVLNGSDGK

-3095 LSAEN
+3095 LSTEN
-3100 GYTYVFQS
+3100 GYTCVFQS
-3108 VPKFHNSGTLISY
+3108 VPKYHDGGTLINY
-3121 TVAEEKVTGYTTEV
+3121 TIAEEKIPGYTTTI
-3135 AKDSSGYKF
+3135 AKDASGYKF
-3144 TLTNTKSI
+3144 TLTNAKTI
-3152 ETVTKTVSKVWED
+3152 DTVTKTVSKVWD
-3165 SNNQDGLR
+3165 DNNNQDGLR
-3173 PSAITV
+3173 PTAITV
-3179 ILTGDDGSRYL
+3179 ILTGDDGSRRV
-3190 KSVSAAENWT
+3190 KSVTAAENWT
-3200 TTFENLPKNQ
+3200 VTFENLPKNK
-3210 NHGQSIQYT
+3210 NHGQNIQYT

-3227 YTDEVTQNG
+3227 YTEAITQNG
-3236 NNYTITN
+3236 DNYTITN
-3243 THMPATTELFVTKT
+3243 THTPASSEFFVTKI

-3280 GRSYAKKL
+3280 GRSYTEKL

-3298 SNLPKYANGKTIDYT
+3298 SNLPKYANGKVIEYS
-3313 LTEEAVPGYTSSITR
+3313 LTEESVPGYTSSITR
-3328 NGKSFTLIN
+3328 NGKSFVLIN

-3351 WNDEN
+3351 WNDGN
-3356 NQDGLRPKSI
+3356 NQDGLRPKTI

-3373 DGSARFVQLFES
+3373 DGSARFVQLFEG
-3385 QNWTTSL
+3385 QNWATSL
-3392 NNLPKYKNST
+3392 NNLPKYKNGT
-3402 EVQYTVKENA
+3402 EIQYTVKENA
-3412 ISGYETEIKQT
+3412 IPGYETEIKQT
-3423 GDSYTITNTH
+3423 GNSYAIMNSHT
-3433 APAVVTVSVVKIW
+3433 PAVVTVSAVKVW
-3446 DDENNQ
+3446 DDANNQ

-3465 GSDGSTHNA
+3465 GSDGSVRNA

-3487 DLPQYKNGVKIDYTL
+3487 NLPKYKNGVKIDYTL
-3502 QEADSN
+3502 QEANSN

-3536 PVTTIWNDDNN
+3536 PVTTVWDDDDN

-3554 ETVITLQGSNGK
+3554 EIAITLQGSNGK
-3566 VYQHIVTDKDSFA
+3566 VYQRIVTGKDDFA

-3585 PKFFDEGKEVVY
+3585 PKFFDEGREVVY
-3597 TVTQNEVDGYTTDVT
+3597 TVTQNEMNGYTA
-3612 NTDKYTFQITNTHEP
+3612 NIASTDKYTFQITNTHEP
-3627 EKLAKTVTKVWD
+3627 ERLAKTVTKVWD

-3658 TDGTYIEKNLSAANN
+3658 TDGTYIEKSLSTANN
-3673 WTETFEGLYKYFK
+3673 WTETFDGLYKYFK

-3699 VGGYEKEI
+3699 VGGYEKGI

-3740 GYRPDTTTI
+3740 GYRPDAATI

-3754 DGTQDTKDFTKDSS
+3754 DGTQDAKDFTKDSS

-3778 RFKDGT
+3778 HYKDGNE
-3784 KIKYTVTEDE
+3784 IKYTVAEDE
-3794 IPQYTTSIVA
+3794 IPQYTTSIAV

-3824 SVIWEDNDDQDGI
+3824 SVVWEDNNDQDGL
-3837 RPDAVNIKLKGN
+3837 RPDTVSVKLKGN
-3849 DKLVDSSEL
+3849 DKFIDSSEV

-3871 PVRENGNEISY
+3871 PVRENGNEITY

-3894 TIEKTDTGY
+3894 SIEKTDTGY

-3919 KVWDDSENQDGLR
+3919 KVWKDAENQDGLR
-3932 PDTIHIKL
+3932 PDAIHIRL
-3940 VSNGI
+3940 ISNDI
-3945 AKDAYLDA
+3945 EKDAYLDA
-3953 DSNWHLEFEGLPKYR
+3953 ESDWHLDFKGLPKYR

-3992 EDGYAFTIKN
+3992 KDGYAFTIEN

-4013 TEEWIDDNNR
+4013 TEEWIDDNDR
-4023 DGLRPSS
+4023 DGLRPGS
-4030 HTVILTD
+4030 HTVVLVD
-4037 GINTIEEIVLDKDN
+4037 GTNAIEEVVLDRNN
-4051 GYGTVLK
+4051 GYGVVLK
-4058 DMPKYKN
+4058 NMPKYKN
-4065 GVEIDYQIKDF
+4065 GVEINYQIKDF

-4082 TNIIKGDS
+4082 TNIIKSDS
-4090 VKDFKVTNTHVP
+4090 VKDFNITNTHVP

-4125 EIALTL
+4125 KVTLTL

-4138 YEKTVN
+4138 YEKTVT
-4144 KETWTA
+4144 KDTWTTA
-4150 VFSDLPKNSKGEQ
+4150 FSDLPKNSKGEQ

-4170 EGIKGYSTT
+4170 EGIKGYKTT
-4179 ITNNQTDTI
+4179 ITDNETGTI
-4188 TVINKHEPVKTITVT
+4188 AVINTHEPVKTITVT

-4208 ENNKDSIRPDKVT
+4208 ENNKDNIRPDKVT
-4221 VKLTDGTTV
+4221 VKLANGTTA
-4230 VSTKEVKNDSWK
+4230 VSTKEINNDSWK
-4242 HIFEDIPVFN
+4242 HVFENIIVFN
-4252 GSDKVSYTIT
+4252 GSDKVSYTVT
-4262 QDAVNGYTT
+4262 QDAVSEYTT

-4284 INTHIS
+4284 INTH
-4290 VVPPKEEPKKKE
+4290 VPVAPPKEEPKQE
-4302 PATPAPVV
+4302 ETVTPAAPAPVV
-4310 EVKVEQPAPTV
+4310 EIKTEPT
-4321 TLIQTTNKPTGI
+4321 TTVIETPNKQTGI
-4333 SFFESLFAK
+4333 SFMDGLFG

>member
-1 MQNGKSRIK
+1 MQKCESRTK
-10 RVASAIIA
+10 RVMSAIIA
-18 GVMALQTV
+18 GMMALQVV
-26 APVISYADDTASS
+26 APTISYADDTVASTASS
-39 VATTDDSDAIANVDP
+39 EDNSDTKIDP
-54 GTPVQVDATASEEP
+54 GVPVQ
-68 SEAPS
+68 
-73 SGTSQADENS
+73 
-83 EETETNSDITDEVS
+83 
-97 NEHTDADTA
+97 
-106 DETQTV
+106 
-112 EEDAPKQDE
+112 
-121 STSETTDTAPS
+121 TDTASSNTVTEPDS
-132 RTVTV
+132 SESLEEKADSEQTGEIQDDTVSDSQGNETNTQEETVQDTVQQNDSGSETMESKSVRTVTV

-142 GGEFEPEWL
+142 GGVFEPEWL

-169 IVVEDTGDTIVAT
+169 IAIEDTGDTIVAT
-182 VTDRDSIDI
+182 VTDRDSISI

-207 VSSGSYDADSE
+207 VSSGSYDADNE
-218 TLTFE
+218 TLTFD

-228 YVLSAV
+228 YVLTAV
-234 YSSVVDDDQTL
+234 YNSVADEDQQL
-245 VENRTEFDEQ
+245 IENKEIFDEQ
-255 TKRQAIQERLK
+255 AEKNALQQRL
-266 SSGISTYVLRPSDSY
+266 SASGISLYEMRPSDSY
-281 NQLDLVV
+281 NQLDLIID
-288 EGLAF
+288 GLAF
-293 TSDDGLT
+293 TSDDGLV

-307 DGDYIITAYGAN
+307 DGDYTITAYGAN

-333 GRGGKAEGTVHLNA
+333 GRGGKAEGTIHLSA

-427 AQNNAAAEVA
+427 AQNDAAAEVA

-452 ESGGSAGGGGL
+452 ESGGTAGGGGL

-493 TTPTNGRT
+493 TTPTNGRV
-501 LTYEERV
+501 LTYDERV

-523 YHYTVLG
+523 YHYTILG
-530 ELYDANPAHRDPVDF
+530 ELYDANPANRDPVSL

-588 GSSFVNTSVTIDGE
+588 GSSFVNTSVTIDGK

-613 GGNMKYDSTET
+613 GGNMKYDSTNS
-624 APYLVNGRVIIKM
+624 APYLINGRVLIHM
-637 VGETPKLKSVMMPAQ
+637 VGTTPKMKTIMMEAQ
-652 SEDISAG
+652 NEDISSSHVDDA
-659 NIDEKDGFG
+659 DVYG
-668 QKAILSP
+668 QKAYLNK
-675 GQGSANKTLA
+675 GQDVASTTIA
-685 YTAITYYNLG
+685 YTAITYYNMG
-695 DVMTVTPKWEYNT
+695 DLMTVNPVWEYSTMLSPTDRDWN
-708 LLNVTYKPW
+708 
-717 DDSVAKNIN
+717 DSVAKSIDSRL
-726 NQMSV
+726 SV
-731 SITNTELGI
+731 SVANTNLGV
-740 PAEGDKYYND
+740 PNPGDKYYNAD
-750 AYPGWYAVKSVMTIT
+750 YPGWYAVKSVMTIT
-765 NAPLSMYDT
+765 NPVNTMYSTERLTKYYFRCKGIASYTLSSGTKTMYDKGERGELAIDYNIYINHEGVHVYSDRNIINGTPTSTVDDTIAATAGRNASTWQYPHMALTDVNNINTILVQFSSHGFNTSDSISYDASYADSLGITGSGNQYSYIFKAKSKNSVSTANWEKFLQSITYTTYDAATFTSTGVSGGVTIFWYADENLWENNMFYDSSSSHFYACINTGSSITWGEARNRALSMYNSALDCYGYLAHIT
-774 ATVTKYF
+774 SQSEQDYLYTLMDKSTQGWLGATRKVSGNEWDWYWRDGPANETNEPF
-781 FRCHPTATVSMYNGI
+781 FRQNADGTYGTLLWGYENWDNKTEPNNVGDEWCMHYYGNKSGVWNDYSDTNGAVTSFI
-796 RTMDDESES
+796 VEWSKD
-805 GGLVLDYSI
+805 GLV
-814 AMEHQGAHVYQN
+814 G
-826 RNTINDMNAET
+826 NDHS
-837 VSDTVTATQNHSS
+837 VSDT
-850 SQWKYPELVVK
+850 
-861 TPKTIQ
+861 
-867 TFNVLFT
+867 
-874 SPSRNAQD
+874 
-882 AILYNTDL
+882 
-890 ANQLGIVVTGTNQNY
+890 
-905 IFTKSG
+905 
-911 GLTQDEWNNFLRQVS
+911 
-926 FVTYD
+926 
-931 RAVFTADGVQ
+931 
-941 SGVEVA
+941 
-947 WYGFE
+947 
-952 KAIFGSNQATRHVP
+952 
-966 TLSDYPGAATH
+966 
-977 NIASGSLN
+977 
-985 ITSSGSVYR
+985 
-994 IVGSTTGDN
+994 
-1003 RIYVSPGV
+1003 
-1011 SATVILDNVTMN
+1011 
-1023 YTAAGAGW
+1023 
-1031 GNDTSR
+1031 
-1037 AGDGAI
+1037 
-1043 SCSHANLT
+1043 
-1051 IILVG
+1051 
-1056 TSRIT
+1056 
-1061 AYGSYSN
+1061 
-1068 AIAKNGTDGSLM
+1068 
-1080 IDGAGTLYAVG
+1080 
-1091 ASGDHCGA
+1091 
-1099 IGANVNCSFWNF
+1099 
-1111 TVQGGTI
+1111 
-1118 YANAGEHCPGIGS
+1118 
-1131 GCLNQPGEGNGGD
+1131 
-1144 GAGCGNL
+1144 
-1151 NFTGGTVVARGNT
+1151 
-1164 ACSGIGSGWGGPVN
+1164 
-1178 GINISNGAKVTAY
+1178 
-1191 GGSYSPGIGSGGR
+1191 
-1204 TDNVQGGNIGSYHY
+1204 
-1218 HVRNIVITGGDTV
+1218 
-1231 VTAFGDK
+1231 
-1238 STNMP
+1238 
-1243 GIGCGKDPVGT
+1243 
-1254 VRGTLS
+1254 
-1260 NVVATTL
+1260 
-1267 DGFQGYV
+1267 
-1274 RYGSSE
+1274 
-1280 ESAAYSTE
+1280 
-1288 QPRTPFT
+1288 
-1295 GTGNIGS
+1295 
-1302 YLASQVNRGTPVYYT
+1302 
-1317 QVFFSIDTSN
+1317 
-1327 KHVDDADV
+1327 DV
-1335 IGTQVSST
+1335 IGTQIVA
-1343 GTIKPEQ
+1343 EQ
-1350 FASVSGTVWAENDRD
+1350 EQKVNNGEVSGTVWAENDYD
-1365 GVYQVGDEAVVEGVA
+1365 GLFATDEAKLQNITVQLISDNGTVVATAQTNKLGQYDFTGLAPGNYYVKFTSQSF
-1380 VTLYN
+1380 VGYN
-1385 ADGSVC
+1385 AVPDGGNSIVQQAS
-1391 KTTTTNKYGA
+1391 KGINDSYAQTPVFALTYNDVLEK
-1401 YSFDGIPEKKNYTVG
+1401 SF
-1416 FSNGSSNIQ
+1416 
-1425 SYSPTAK
+1425 
-1432 IAAGENNNHVN
+1432 
-1443 NDWKSDV
+1443 
-1450 FTAIYQKNTSQTI
+1450 
-1463 NCGVYVPS
+1463 GVYVPS
-1471 TVSGFAWDDV
+1471 TVSGFAWDDA

-1486 CDNSESK
+1486 YDNREAK

-1508 LTDVYGNPITAVLTD
+1508 LTDVYGNPIAAVLTD
-1523 ADGNYSFTNVRP
+1523 ANGNYSFTNVRP

-1564 EKRTNKAERS
+1564 VKLTNKAEKS
-1574 IDVLEFNGAPTS
+1574 IGMLEFNGAPTS

-1591 SGSMLNAATIGE
+1591 SGSMLTSATIGE
-1603 VYINSMTGTGITPVN
+1603 IYINSMSGTGITPVN

-1728 PTATTDK
+1728 PTAATDK
-1735 KTQMGNDATAV
+1735 KTQMGNDSTAV

-1766 VVSLSNE
+1766 VVNLSNE
-1773 KDFYVSTANCAMYIP
+1773 KDFYVSTANCALYIP

-1794 IWQDDNY
+1794 IWQDNNY

-1890 LINQGNDDTLDSETQ
+1890 LINQGNDDTLDSEAQ

-1941 AGFIRLLTSFDLK
+1941 AGFIRLLTDFDLK
-1954 KVEDLSGIPFENVK
+1954 KIEDLSGIPFKDVK

-2013 LISFTNQDIAT
+2013 LIHFTNQDIAT
-2024 YHLTETETL
+2024 YHLIETETL
-2033 PGYVRDTKT
+2033 PGYVKDTKT

-2048 PETAVENNNLI
+2048 PEAAVENNNLV
-2059 WKTYISVDGVRQ
+2059 WKTYISVDGVRL
-2071 TNNLYTLKNTSETT
+2071 TDNLYTLKNTSETT

-2099 DGIRKNAV
+2099 DGIRQNAV

-2159 TVVENPMD
+2159 TVIENPMD
-2167 GYTAIVSN
+2167 GYTATVSA
-2175 TTGSVDNGYAI
+2175 TTGSTDKGYAI

-2197 DFTVV
+2197 DFTVT
-2202 KVWDDGNNV
+2202 KVWDDSNNI
-2211 DGIRPDSVTIHM
+2211 DGMRPDSVTIYL

-2230 TEATLSNTKDWKY
+2230 TEATLSNAKDWKY
-2243 TFKHIPLFDANGNE
+2243 TFKHMPLFDANGNE
-2257 ITYTITEDAVAGY
+2257 ITYTITEDAVTGY
-2270 TYTVTNEGRSFTITN
+2270 TYTVTNKDRAFTITN
-2285 SHVQETLSIPVT
+2285 KHTQETFSIPVT

-2311 SAIHVI
+2311 SAIHVT

-2351 AIDYTLSEE
+2351 AIDYTLNEE
-2360 TVDSYTYKIEGD
+2360 AVNGYTYKIEGD

-2383 IPAVTNVVIN
+2383 ISAVTNVVVN
-2393 KYWEDAANQD
+2393 KYWEDAENQD
-2403 GVRPDSVSVTLSG
+2403 GVRPDSVAVTLSG
-2416 SDGKTYKATLTKDG
+2416 SDGKTYKATLTKDT
-2430 GFSETFENL
+2430 GFSKTFENL

-2445 GTKIAYTVT
+2445 GTKITYTVT
-2454 EDAVAGYIGKTA
+2454 EDAVNGYTGKIT
-2466 TDDTGYVLSITNTHT
+2466 TDDTGYILSITNTHA
-2481 PETISKTITKTW
+2481 PETIRKTVTKTW
-2493 DDNDN
+2493 DDGNDR
-2498 QDGIRPTNVKVELY
+2498 DGIRPTNVKIELY
-2512 GTDGTLR
+2512 GTDGTRR
-2519 TQYLTKDNNWSYSF
+2519 TQYLTKDNHWSYSF

-2545 ILYTAKEEAVEGY
+2545 ILYTIKEEAVDGY
-2558 TQKSVTTATGFNFTN
+2558 TQKSVTTTAGFDLTN
-2573 THEPQTVTYGATK
+2573 THEIQTADYEVKK
-2586 VWLDDDNRDGVRP
+2586 VWIDDNDRDGARP
-2599 NSITLVLNG
+2599 TSITLTLTG

-2620 ASNWSD
+2620 ADNWNA
-2626 VTFERIP
+2626 VTFERVP
-2633 MFNNGKYITYT
+2633 MFNGGKYITYT
-2644 LSENDVPSY
+2644 LTENEVPSY
-2653 VNSVAVSEDGKFF
+2653 INSIEVSENGKHF
-2666 TVTNTHTPDHAIIKI
+2666 TVTNTHAPDHTVINI

-2693 IRPKK
+2693 IRPRKMTAI
-2698 VTTIIVGS
+2698 VVGS

-2813 ENGWTAT
+2813 DNGWTAT
-2820 FENLPKRDHGNIVT
+2820 FENLPKRDHGNIVA

-2839 SDVEGYEAS
+2839 SDTEGYEAS
-2848 IVKTE
+2848 VVKTE

-2865 TTLRTATLVWRDE
+2865 TTMRTVTLVWRDE
-2878 NNQDGIRPDTVT
+2878 DNRDGVRPDAVT
-2890 YTLHGSDGSEVEKTV
+2890 YTLHGSDGSEQEKTV
-2905 SKDDSWADVMFEDLP
+2905 NKDDAWNDVVFEDLP
-2920 VYQNGQKVTYT
+2920 VYQNGQRISYT
-2931 LTESTVDGYTT
+2931 LTESAIDGYAN
-2942 DIRDNGHTFTVTNTH
+2942 DIRSSGNTFTVTNTH
-2957 IPAVVN
+2957 IPETVN
-2963 VDVTKVWTDGENQDG
+2963 VDVTKIWTDGENQDG
-2978 NRPNSISVILTGN
+2978 NRPDSISVILTGS
-2991 DGNRYTATITAAN
+2991 DGKRYTTTITAAN
-3004 NWKYTFSKLPKFF
+3004 NWKHTFLKLPKFF
-3017 NEGTQIEYTLAE
+3017 NEGTQIEYTLTE
-3029 DAASGYSNVIE
+3029 DTMSGYSDVVE
-3040 KKDNYTFV
+3040 KRSDYVFV

-3058 DIPVVKK
+3058 DVTIVKK
-3065 WNDDNDRDGARP
+3065 WNDDNDRDGMRP
-3077 ESFNIVLNGSDGK
+3077 ESVDIVLNGSDGK

-3095 LSAEN
+3095 LSTEN
-3100 GYTYVFQS
+3100 GYTCVFQS
-3108 VPKFHNSGTLISY
+3108 VPKYHDGGTLINY
-3121 TVAEEKVTGYTTEV
+3121 TIAEEKIPGYTTTI
-3135 AKDSSGYKF
+3135 AKDASGYKF
-3144 TLTNTKSI
+3144 TLTNAKTI
-3152 ETVTKTVSKVWED
+3152 DTVTKMVSKVWD
-3165 SNNQDGLR
+3165 DNNNQDGLR
-3173 PSAITV
+3173 PTAITV
-3179 ILTGDDGSRYL
+3179 ILTGDDGSRRV
-3190 KSVSAAENWT
+3190 KSVTATENWT
-3200 TTFENLPKNQ
+3200 VTFENLPKNQ
-3210 NHGQSIQYT
+3210 NHGQNIQYT

-3227 YTDEVTQNG
+3227 YTEAITQNG
-3236 NNYTITN
+3236 DNYIVTN
-3243 THMPATTELFVTKT
+3243 THTPASSEFFVTKI

-3280 GRSYAKKL
+3280 GRSYTKKL

-3298 SNLPKYANGKTIDYT
+3298 SNLPKYADGKVIEYS
-3313 LTEEAVPGYTSSITR
+3313 LTEESVPGYTSSITR
-3328 NGKSFTLIN
+3328 NGKSFVLIN

-3351 WNDEN
+3351 WNDGN
-3356 NQDGLRPKSI
+3356 NQDGLRPKTI

-3373 DGSARFVQLFES
+3373 DGSARFVQLFEG
-3385 QNWTTSL
+3385 QNWATNL
-3392 NNLPKYKNST
+3392 NNLPKYKNGT
-3402 EVQYTVKENA
+3402 EIQYTVKENA
-3412 ISGYETEIKQT
+3412 IPGYETEIKQT
-3423 GDSYTITNTH
+3423 GDSYAITNSHT
-3433 APAVVTVSVVKIW
+3433 PAVVTVSAVKVW
-3446 DDENNQ
+3446 DDANNQ

-3465 GSDGSTHNA
+3465 GSDGSVRNA

-3487 DLPQYKNGVKIDYTL
+3487 NLPKYKNGMKIDYTL
-3502 QEADSN
+3502 QEANSN

-3519 GYSFTI
+3519 EYSFTI
-3525 TNNYVPAAVNV
+3525 TNNYVPAVVNV
-3536 PVTTIWNDDNN
+3536 PITTVWDDDDN

-3554 ETVITLQGSNGK
+3554 ETAITLHGSNGK
-3566 VYQHIVTDKDSFA
+3566 VYQRIVTGKDDFA

-3585 PKFFDEGKEVVY
+3585 PKFFDEGREVVY
-3597 TVTQNEVDGYTTDVT
+3597 TVTQNEMNGYTA
-3612 NTDKYTFQITNTHEP
+3612 NIASTDKYTFQITNTHEP
-3627 EKLAKTVTKVWD
+3627 ERLAKTVTKVWD

-3658 TDGTYIEKNLSAANN
+3658 TDGTYIEKSLSTANN
-3673 WTETFEGLYKYFK
+3673 WTETFDGLYKYFK
-3686 EGTPIQYTIDEEA
+3686 EGTPIQYTIDEEM

-3740 GYRPDTTTI
+3740 GYRPDAATI

-3754 DGTQDTKDFTKDSS
+3754 DGTQDAKDFTKDSS

-3778 RFKDGT
+3778 HYKDGNE
-3784 KIKYTVTEDE
+3784 IKYTVTEDE
-3794 IPQYTTSIVA
+3794 IPQYTTSIAV

-3824 SVIWEDNDDQDGI
+3824 SVVWEDNNDQDGL
-3837 RPDAVNIKLKGN
+3837 RPDTVSVKLKGN
-3849 DKLVDSSEL
+3849 DKFIDSSEL
-3858 NEDVKWKHSFTKL
+3858 NEDVEWKHSFTKL

-3894 TIEKTDTGY
+3894 SIEKTDTGY

-3919 KVWDDSENQDGLR
+3919 KVWKDAENQDGLR
-3932 PDTIHIKL
+3932 PDAIHIRL
-3940 VSNGI
+3940 ISNDI
-3945 AKDAYLDA
+3945 EKDAYLDA
-3953 DSNWHLEFEGLPKYR
+3953 ESDWHLDFEGLPKYR

-3992 EDGYAFTIKN
+3992 KDGYAFTIEN

-4013 TEEWIDDNNR
+4013 TEEWIDDNDR
-4023 DGLRPSS
+4023 DGLRPGS
-4030 HTVILTD
+4030 HTVVLVD
-4037 GINTIEEIVLDKDN
+4037 GTNAIEEVVLDRNN
-4051 GYGTVLK
+4051 GYGVVLK
-4058 DMPKYKN
+4058 NMPKYKN
-4065 GVEIDYQIKDF
+4065 GVEINYQIKDF

-4082 TNIIKGDS
+4082 TNIIKSDS
-4090 VKDFKVTNTHVP
+4090 VKDFNITNTHVP
-4102 EMVTVTVTE
+4102 EMVTITVTE

-4125 EIALTL
+4125 KVTLTL

-4138 YEKTVN
+4138 YEKTVT
-4144 KETWTA
+4144 KDTWTT

-4170 EGIKGYSTT
+4170 EGIKGYKTT
-4179 ITNNQTDTI
+4179 ITDNETGTI
-4188 TVINKHEPVKTITVT
+4188 AVINTHEPVKTITVT

-4208 ENNKDSIRPDKVT
+4208 ENNKDNIRPDKVT
-4221 VKLTDGTTV
+4221 VKLANGTTA
-4230 VSTKEVKNDSWK
+4230 VSTKEINNDSWK
-4242 HIFEDIPVFN
+4242 HVFENIIVFN
-4252 GSDKVSYTIT
+4252 GDDKASYTVT
-4262 QDAVNGYTT
+4262 QDAVSEYTT

-4284 INTHIS
+4284 INTH
-4290 VVPPKEEPKKKE
+4290 VPVAPPKEEPKQE
-4302 PATPAPVV
+4302 ETATPAAPAPVV
-4310 EVKVEQPAPTV
+4310 EIKTEPT
-4321 TLIQTTNKPTGI
+4321 TTVIETPNKQTGI
-4333 SFFESLFAK
+4333 SFMDGLFG

>member
-1 MQNGKSRIK
+1 MQKCESRTK
-10 RVASAIIA
+10 RVMSAIIA
-18 GVMALQTV
+18 GMMALQVV
-26 APVISYADDTASS
+26 APTISYADDTVASTASS
-39 VATTDDSDAIANVDP
+39 EDNSDTKIDP
-54 GTPVQVDATASEEP
+54 GVPVQ
-68 SEAPS
+68 
-73 SGTSQADENS
+73 
-83 EETETNSDITDEVS
+83 
-97 NEHTDADTA
+97 
-106 DETQTV
+106 
-112 EEDAPKQDE
+112 
-121 STSETTDTAPS
+121 TDTASSNTVTEPDS
-132 RTVTV
+132 SESLEEKADSEQTGEIQDDTVSDSQGNETNTQEETVQDTVQQNDSGSETMESKSVRTVTV

-142 GGEFEPEWL
+142 GGVFEPEWL

-169 IVVEDTGDTIVAT
+169 IAIEDTGDTIVAT
-182 VTDRDSIDI
+182 VTDRDSISI

-207 VSSGSYDADSE
+207 VSSGSYDADNE
-218 TLTFE
+218 TLTFD

-228 YVLSAV
+228 YVLTAV
-234 YSSVVDDDQTL
+234 YNSVADEDQQL
-245 VENRTEFDEQ
+245 IENKEIFDEQ
-255 TKRQAIQERLK
+255 AEKNALQQRL
-266 SSGISTYVLRPSDSY
+266 SASGISLYEMRPSDSY
-281 NQLDLVV
+281 NQLDLIID
-288 EGLAF
+288 GLAF
-293 TSDDGLT
+293 TSDDGLV

-307 DGDYIITAYGAN
+307 DGDYTITAYGAN

-333 GRGGKAEGTVHLNA
+333 GRGGKAEGTIHLSA

-427 AQNNAAAEVA
+427 AQNDAAAEVA

-452 ESGGSAGGGGL
+452 ESGGTAGGGGL

-493 TTPTNGRT
+493 TTPTNGRV
-501 LTYEERV
+501 LTYDERV

-523 YHYTVLG
+523 YHYTILG
-530 ELYDANPAHRDPVDF
+530 ELYDANPANRDPVSL

-588 GSSFVNTSVTIDGE
+588 GSSFVNTSVTIDGK

-613 GGNMKYDSTET
+613 GGNMKYDSTNS
-624 APYLVNGRVIIKM
+624 APYLINGRVLIHM
-637 VGETPKLKSVMMPAQ
+637 VGTTPKMKTIMMEAQ
-652 SEDISAG
+652 NEDISSSHVDDA
-659 NIDEKDGFG
+659 DVYG
-668 QKAILSP
+668 QKAYLNK
-675 GQGSANKTLA
+675 GQDVASTTIA
-685 YTAITYYNLG
+685 YIAITYYNMG
-695 DVMTVTPKWEYNT
+695 DLMTVNPVWEYSTMLSPTDRDWN
-708 LLNVTYKPW
+708 
-717 DDSVAKNIN
+717 DSVAKSIDSRL
-726 NQMSV
+726 SV
-731 SITNTELGI
+731 SVANTNLGV
-740 PAEGDKYYND
+740 PNPGDKYYNAD
-750 AYPGWYAVKSVMTIT
+750 YPGWYAVKSVMTIT
-765 NAPLSMYDT
+765 NPVNTMYSTERLTKYYFRCKGIASYTLSSGTKTMYDKGERGELAIDYNIYINHEGVHVYSDRNIINGTPTSTVDDTIAATAGRNASTWQYPHMALTDVNNINTILVQFSSHGFNTSDSISYDASYADSLGITGSGNQYSYIFKAKSKNSVSTANWEKFLQSITYTTYDAATFTSTGVSGGVTIFWYADENLWENNMFYDSSSSHFYACINTGSSITWGEARNRALSMYNSALDCYGYLAHIT
-774 ATVTKYF
+774 SQSEQDYLYTLMDKSTQGWLGATRKVSGNEWDWYWRDGPANETNEPF
-781 FRCHPTATVSMYNGI
+781 FRQNADGTYGTLLWGYENWDNKTEPNNVGDEWCMHYYGNKSGVWNDYSDTNGAVTSFI
-796 RTMDDESES
+796 VEWSKD
-805 GGLVLDYSI
+805 GLVGSDHS
-814 AMEHQGAHVYQN
+814 
-826 RNTINDMNAET
+826 
-837 VSDTVTATQNHSS
+837 VSDT
-850 SQWKYPELVVK
+850 
-861 TPKTIQ
+861 
-867 TFNVLFT
+867 
-874 SPSRNAQD
+874 
-882 AILYNTDL
+882 
-890 ANQLGIVVTGTNQNY
+890 
-905 IFTKSG
+905 
-911 GLTQDEWNNFLRQVS
+911 
-926 FVTYD
+926 
-931 RAVFTADGVQ
+931 
-941 SGVEVA
+941 
-947 WYGFE
+947 
-952 KAIFGSNQATRHVP
+952 
-966 TLSDYPGAATH
+966 
-977 NIASGSLN
+977 
-985 ITSSGSVYR
+985 
-994 IVGSTTGDN
+994 
-1003 RIYVSPGV
+1003 
-1011 SATVILDNVTMN
+1011 
-1023 YTAAGAGW
+1023 
-1031 GNDTSR
+1031 
-1037 AGDGAI
+1037 
-1043 SCSHANLT
+1043 
-1051 IILVG
+1051 
-1056 TSRIT
+1056 
-1061 AYGSYSN
+1061 
-1068 AIAKNGTDGSLM
+1068 
-1080 IDGAGTLYAVG
+1080 
-1091 ASGDHCGA
+1091 
-1099 IGANVNCSFWNF
+1099 
-1111 TVQGGTI
+1111 
-1118 YANAGEHCPGIGS
+1118 
-1131 GCLNQPGEGNGGD
+1131 
-1144 GAGCGNL
+1144 
-1151 NFTGGTVVARGNT
+1151 
-1164 ACSGIGSGWGGPVN
+1164 
-1178 GINISNGAKVTAY
+1178 
-1191 GGSYSPGIGSGGR
+1191 
-1204 TDNVQGGNIGSYHY
+1204 
-1218 HVRNIVITGGDTV
+1218 
-1231 VTAFGDK
+1231 
-1238 STNMP
+1238 
-1243 GIGCGKDPVGT
+1243 
-1254 VRGTLS
+1254 
-1260 NVVATTL
+1260 
-1267 DGFQGYV
+1267 
-1274 RYGSSE
+1274 
-1280 ESAAYSTE
+1280 
-1288 QPRTPFT
+1288 
-1295 GTGNIGS
+1295 
-1302 YLASQVNRGTPVYYT
+1302 
-1317 QVFFSIDTSN
+1317 
-1327 KHVDDADV
+1327 DV
-1335 IGTQVSST
+1335 IGTQIVA
-1343 GTIKPEQ
+1343 EQ
-1350 FASVSGTVWAENDRD
+1350 EQKVNNGEVSGTVWAENDYD
-1365 GVYQVGDEAVVEGVA
+1365 GLFATDEAKLQNITVQLISDNGTVVATAQTNKLGQYDFTGLAPGNYYVKFTSQSF
-1380 VTLYN
+1380 VGYN
-1385 ADGSVC
+1385 AVPDGGNSIVQQAS
-1391 KTTTTNKYGA
+1391 KGINDSYAQTPVFALTYNDVLEK
-1401 YSFDGIPEKKNYTVG
+1401 SF
-1416 FSNGSSNIQ
+1416 
-1425 SYSPTAK
+1425 
-1432 IAAGENNNHVN
+1432 
-1443 NDWKSDV
+1443 
-1450 FTAIYQKNTSQTI
+1450 
-1463 NCGVYVPS
+1463 GVYVPS
-1471 TVSGFAWDDV
+1471 TVSGFAWDDA

-1486 CDNSESK
+1486 YDNREAK

-1508 LTDVYGNPITAVLTD
+1508 LTDVYGNPIAAVLTD
-1523 ADGNYSFTNVRP
+1523 ANGNYSFTNVRP

-1564 EKRTNKAERS
+1564 VKLTNKAEKS
-1574 IDVLEFNGAPTS
+1574 IGMLEFNGAPTS

-1591 SGSMLNAATIGE
+1591 SGSMLTSATIGE
-1603 VYINSMTGTGITPVN
+1603 IYINSMSGTGITPVN

-1728 PTATTDK
+1728 PTAATDK
-1735 KTQMGNDATAV
+1735 KTQMGNDSTAV

-1766 VVSLSNE
+1766 VVNLSNE
-1773 KDFYVSTANCAMYIP
+1773 KDFYVSTANCALYIP

-1794 IWQDDNY
+1794 IWQDNNY

-1890 LINQGNDDTLDSETQ
+1890 LINQGNDDTLDSEAQ

-1941 AGFIRLLTSFDLK
+1941 AGFIRLLTDFDLK
-1954 KVEDLSGIPFENVK
+1954 KIEDLSGIPFKDVK

-2013 LISFTNQDIAT
+2013 LIHFTNQDIAT
-2024 YHLTETETL
+2024 YHLIETETL
-2033 PGYVRDTKT
+2033 PGYVKDTKT

-2048 PETAVENNNLI
+2048 PEAAVENNNLV
-2059 WKTYISVDGVRQ
+2059 WKTYISVDGVRL
-2071 TNNLYTLKNTSETT
+2071 TDNLYTLKNTSETT

-2099 DGIRKNAV
+2099 DGIRQNAV

-2159 TVVENPMD
+2159 TVIENPMD
-2167 GYTAIVSN
+2167 GYTATVSA
-2175 TTGSVDNGYAI
+2175 TTGSTDKGYAI

-2197 DFTVV
+2197 DFTVT
-2202 KVWDDGNNV
+2202 KVWDDSNNI
-2211 DGIRPDSVTIHM
+2211 DGMRPDSVTIYL

-2230 TEATLSNTKDWKY
+2230 TEATLSNAKDWKY
-2243 TFKHIPLFDANGNE
+2243 TFKHMPLFDANGNE
-2257 ITYTITEDAVAGY
+2257 ITYTITEDAVTGY
-2270 TYTVTNEGRSFTITN
+2270 TYTVTNKDRAFTITN
-2285 SHVQETLSIPVT
+2285 KHTQETFSIPVT

-2311 SAIHVI
+2311 SAIHVT

-2351 AIDYTLSEE
+2351 AIDYTLNEE
-2360 TVDSYTYKIEGD
+2360 AVNGYTYKIEGD

-2383 IPAVTNVVIN
+2383 ISAVTNVVVN
-2393 KYWEDAANQD
+2393 KYWEDAENQD
-2403 GVRPDSVSVTLSG
+2403 GVRPDSVAVTLSG
-2416 SDGKTYKATLTKDG
+2416 SDGKTYKATLTKDT
-2430 GFSETFENL
+2430 GFSKTFENL

-2445 GTKIAYTVT
+2445 GTKITYTVT
-2454 EDAVAGYIGKTA
+2454 EDAVNGYTGKIT
-2466 TDDTGYVLSITNTHT
+2466 TDDTGYILSITNTHA
-2481 PETISKTITKTW
+2481 PETIRKTVTKTW
-2493 DDNDN
+2493 DDGNDR
-2498 QDGIRPTNVKVELY
+2498 DGIRPTNVKIELY
-2512 GTDGTLR
+2512 GTDGTRR
-2519 TQYLTKDNNWSYSF
+2519 TQYLTKDNHWSYSF

-2545 ILYTAKEEAVEGY
+2545 ILYTIKEEAVDGY
-2558 TQKSVTTATGFNFTN
+2558 TQKSVTTTAGFDLTN
-2573 THEPQTVTYGATK
+2573 THEIQTADYEVKK
-2586 VWLDDDNRDGVRP
+2586 VWIDDNDRDGARP
-2599 NSITLVLNG
+2599 TSITLTLTG

-2620 ASNWSD
+2620 ADNWNA
-2626 VTFERIP
+2626 VTFERVP
-2633 MFNNGKYITYT
+2633 MFNGGKYITYT
-2644 LSENDVPSY
+2644 LTENEVPSY
-2653 VNSVAVSEDGKFF
+2653 INSIEVSENGKHF
-2666 TVTNTHTPDHAIIKI
+2666 TVTNTHAPDHTVINI

-2693 IRPKK
+2693 IRPRKMTAI
-2698 VTTIIVGS
+2698 VVGS

-2813 ENGWTAT
+2813 DNGWTAT
-2820 FENLPKRDHGNIVT
+2820 FENLPKRDHGNIVA

-2839 SDVEGYEAS
+2839 SDTEGYEAS
-2848 IVKTE
+2848 VVKTE

-2865 TTLRTATLVWRDE
+2865 TTMRTVTLVWRDE
-2878 NNQDGIRPDTVT
+2878 DNRDGVRPDAVT
-2890 YTLHGSDGSEVEKTV
+2890 YTLHGSDGSEQEKTV
-2905 SKDDSWADVMFEDLP
+2905 NKDDAWNDVVFEDLP
-2920 VYQNGQKVTYT
+2920 VYQNGQRISYT
-2931 LTESTVDGYTT
+2931 LTESAIDGYAN
-2942 DIRDNGHTFTVTNTH
+2942 DIRSSGNTFTVTNTH
-2957 IPAVVN
+2957 IPETVN
-2963 VDVTKVWTDGENQDG
+2963 VDVTKIWTDGENQDG
-2978 NRPNSISVILTGN
+2978 NRPDSISVILTGS
-2991 DGNRYTATITAAN
+2991 DGKRYTTTITAAN
-3004 NWKYTFSKLPKFF
+3004 NWKHTFLKLPKFF
-3017 NEGTQIEYTLAE
+3017 NEGTQIEYTLTE
-3029 DAASGYSNVIE
+3029 DTMSGYSDVVE
-3040 KKDNYTFV
+3040 KRSDYVFV

-3058 DIPVVKK
+3058 DVTIVKK
-3065 WNDDNDRDGARP
+3065 WNDDNDRDGMRP
-3077 ESFNIVLNGSDGK
+3077 ESVDIVLNGSDGK

-3095 LSAEN
+3095 LSTEN
-3100 GYTYVFQS
+3100 GYTCVFQS
-3108 VPKFHNSGTLISY
+3108 VPKYHDGGTLINY
-3121 TVAEEKVTGYTTEV
+3121 TIAEEKIPGYTTTI
-3135 AKDSSGYKF
+3135 AKDASGYKF
-3144 TLTNTKSI
+3144 TLTNAKTI
-3152 ETVTKTVSKVWED
+3152 DTVTKMVSKVWD
-3165 SNNQDGLR
+3165 DNNNQDGLR
-3173 PSAITV
+3173 PTAITV
-3179 ILTGDDGSRYL
+3179 ILTGDDGSRRV
-3190 KSVSAAENWT
+3190 KSVTATENWT
-3200 TTFENLPKNQ
+3200 VTFENLPKNQ
-3210 NHGQSIQYT
+3210 NHGQNIQYT

-3227 YTDEVTQNG
+3227 YTEAITQNG
-3236 NNYTITN
+3236 DNYIVTN
-3243 THMPATTELFVTKT
+3243 THTPASSEFFVTKI

-3280 GRSYAKKL
+3280 GRSYTKKL

-3298 SNLPKYANGKTIDYT
+3298 SNLPKYADGKVIEYS
-3313 LTEEAVPGYTSSITR
+3313 LTEESVPGYTSSITR
-3328 NGKSFTLIN
+3328 NGKSFVLIN

-3351 WNDEN
+3351 WNDGN
-3356 NQDGLRPKSI
+3356 NQDGLRPKTI

-3373 DGSARFVQLFES
+3373 DGSARFVQLFEG
-3385 QNWTTSL
+3385 QNWATNL
-3392 NNLPKYKNST
+3392 NNLPKYKNGT
-3402 EVQYTVKENA
+3402 EIQYTVKENA
-3412 ISGYETEIKQT
+3412 IPGYETEIKQT
-3423 GDSYTITNTH
+3423 GDSYAITNSHT
-3433 APAVVTVSVVKIW
+3433 PAVVTVSAVKVW
-3446 DDENNQ
+3446 DDANNQ

-3465 GSDGSTHNA
+3465 GSDGSVRNA

-3487 DLPQYKNGVKIDYTL
+3487 NLPKYKNGMKIDYTL
-3502 QEADSN
+3502 QEANSN

-3519 GYSFTI
+3519 EYSFTI
-3525 TNNYVPAAVNV
+3525 TNNYVPAVVNV
-3536 PVTTIWNDDNN
+3536 PITTVWDDDDN

-3554 ETVITLQGSNGK
+3554 ETAITLHGSNGK
-3566 VYQHIVTDKDSFA
+3566 VYQRIVTGKDDFA

-3585 PKFFDEGKEVVY
+3585 PKFFDEGREVVY
-3597 TVTQNEVDGYTTDVT
+3597 TVTQNEMNGYTA
-3612 NTDKYTFQITNTHEP
+3612 NIASTDKYTFQITNTHEP
-3627 EKLAKTVTKVWD
+3627 ERLAKTVTKVWD

-3658 TDGTYIEKNLSAANN
+3658 TDGTYIEKSLSTANN
-3673 WTETFEGLYKYFK
+3673 WTETFDGLYKYFK
-3686 EGTPIQYTIDEEA
+3686 EGTPIQYTIDEEM

-3740 GYRPDTTTI
+3740 GYRPDAATI

-3754 DGTQDTKDFTKDSS
+3754 DGTQDAKDFTKDSS

-3778 RFKDGT
+3778 HYKDGNE
-3784 KIKYTVTEDE
+3784 IKYTVTEDE
-3794 IPQYTTSIVA
+3794 IPQYTTSIAV

-3824 SVIWEDNDDQDGI
+3824 SVVWEDNNDQDGL
-3837 RPDAVNIKLKGN
+3837 RPDTVSVKLKGN
-3849 DKLVDSSEL
+3849 DKFIDSSEL
-3858 NEDVKWKHSFTKL
+3858 NEDVEWKHSFTKL

-3894 TIEKTDTGY
+3894 SIEKTDTGY

-3919 KVWDDSENQDGLR
+3919 KVWKDAENQDGLR
-3932 PDTIHIKL
+3932 PDAIHIRL
-3940 VSNGI
+3940 ISNDI
-3945 AKDAYLDA
+3945 EKDAYLDA
-3953 DSNWHLEFEGLPKYR
+3953 ESDWHLDFEGLPKYR

-3992 EDGYAFTIKN
+3992 KDGYAFTIEN

-4013 TEEWIDDNNR
+4013 TEEWIDDNDR
-4023 DGLRPSS
+4023 DGLRPGS
-4030 HTVILTD
+4030 HTVVLVD
-4037 GINTIEEIVLDKDN
+4037 GTNAIEEVVLDRNN
-4051 GYGTVLK
+4051 GYGVVLK
-4058 DMPKYKN
+4058 NMPKYKN
-4065 GVEIDYQIKDF
+4065 GVEINYQIKDF

-4082 TNIIKGDS
+4082 TNIIKSDS
-4090 VKDFKVTNTHVP
+4090 VKDFNITNTHVP
-4102 EMVTVTVTE
+4102 EMVTITVTE

-4125 EIALTL
+4125 KVTLTL

-4138 YEKTVN
+4138 YEKTVT
-4144 KETWTA
+4144 KDTWTT

-4170 EGIKGYSTT
+4170 EGIKGYKTT
-4179 ITNNQTDTI
+4179 ITDNETGTI
-4188 TVINKHEPVKTITVT
+4188 AVINTHEPVKTITVT

-4208 ENNKDSIRPDKVT
+4208 ENNKDNIRPDKVT
-4221 VKLTDGTTV
+4221 VKLANGTTA
-4230 VSTKEVKNDSWK
+4230 VSTKEINNDSWK
-4242 HIFEDIPVFN
+4242 HVFENIIVFN
-4252 GSDKVSYTIT
+4252 GDDKASYTVT
-4262 QDAVNGYTT
+4262 QDAVSEYTT

-4284 INTHIS
+4284 INTH
-4290 VVPPKEEPKKKE
+4290 VPVAPPKEEPKQE
-4302 PATPAPVV
+4302 ETATPAAPAPVV
-4310 EVKVEQPAPTV
+4310 EIKTEPT
-4321 TLIQTTNKPTGI
+4321 TTVIETPNKQTGI
-4333 SFFESLFAK
+4333 SFMDGLFG

>member
-68 SEAPS
+68 SDAPS
-73 SGTSQADENS
+73 SGASQADENS
-83 EETETNSDITDEVS
+83 EETETNSDITDEVA

-151 ETANEDPIAAYL
+151 ETANEDPIATYL

-169 IVVEDTGDTIVAT
+169 IAIEDTGDTIVAT
-182 VTDRDSIDI
+182 VTDRDSISI
-191 PVALSSDESLY
+191 PVALSGDDSLY

-207 VSSGSYDADSE
+207 VSSGSYDADNE
-218 TLTFE
+218 TLTFD

-228 YVLSAV
+228 YVLTAV
-234 YSSVVDDDQTL
+234 YNSVADEDQQL
-245 VENRTEFDEQ
+245 IENKEIFDEQ
-255 TKRQAIQERLK
+255 AEKNVLQQKLSA
-266 SSGISTYVLRPSDSY
+266 SGISLYEMRPSDSY
-281 NQLDLVV
+281 NQLDLIID
-288 EGLAF
+288 GLAF
-293 TSDDGLT
+293 TSDDGLV

-307 DGDYIITAYGAN
+307 DGDYTITAYGAN

-333 GRGGKAEGTVHLNA
+333 GRGGKAEGTIHLSA

-427 AQNNAAAEVA
+427 AQNDAAAEVA
-437 KKHVILLAGG
+437 KNHVILLAGG

-493 TTPTNGRT
+493 TTPTNGRV
-501 LTYEERV
+501 LTYDERV

-523 YHYTVLG
+523 YHYTILG
-530 ELYDANPAHRDPVDF
+530 ELYDANPANRDPVSL

-588 GSSFVNTSVTIDGE
+588 GSSFVNTSVTIDGK

-613 GGNMKYDSTET
+613 GGNMKYDSTNS
-624 APYLVNGRVIIKM
+624 APYLINGRVLIHM
-637 VGETPKLKSVMMPAQ
+637 VGTTPKMKTIMMEAQ
-652 SEDISAG
+652 NEDISSSHVDDA
-659 NIDEKDGFG
+659 DVYG
-668 QKAILSP
+668 QKAYLNK
-675 GQGSANKTLA
+675 GQDVASTTIA
-685 YTAITYYNLG
+685 YTAITYYNMG
-695 DVMTVTPKWEYNT
+695 DLMTVNPVWEYSTMLSPTDRDWN
-708 LLNVTYKPW
+708 
-717 DDSVAKNIN
+717 DSVAKSIDSRL
-726 NQMSV
+726 SV
-731 SITNTELGI
+731 SVANTNLGV
-740 PAEGDKYYND
+740 PNPGDKYYNAD
-750 AYPGWYAVKSVMTIT
+750 YPGWYAVKSVMTIT
-765 NAPLSMYDT
+765 NPVNTMYSTERLTKYYFRCKGIASYTLSSGTKTMYDKGERGELAIDYNIYINHEGVHVYSDRNIINGTPTSTVDDTIAATAGRSASTWQYPHMALTDVNNINTILIQFSSHGFNTSDSISYDASYADSLGITGSGNQYSYIFKAKSKNSVSTANWEKFLQSITYTTYDAATFTSTGVSGGVTIFWYADENLWENNMFYDSSSGHFYACINTGNSITWGEARNRALSMYNSALDCYGYLAHIT
-774 ATVTKYF
+774 SQSEQDYLYTLMDKSTQGWLGATRKVSGNEWDWYWRDGPANETSEPF
-781 FRCHPTATVSMYNGI
+781 FRQNAGGI
-796 RTMDDESES
+796 YGSLLWGYENWDSKTEPNNS
-805 GGLVLDYSI
+805 GGVEWCMHYYGSNRGVWNDYIDSNGAVTSFIVEWSKDGLV
-814 AMEHQGAHVYQN
+814 G
-826 RNTINDMNAET
+826 NDHS
-837 VSDTVTATQNHSS
+837 VSDT
-850 SQWKYPELVVK
+850 
-861 TPKTIQ
+861 
-867 TFNVLFT
+867 
-874 SPSRNAQD
+874 
-882 AILYNTDL
+882 
-890 ANQLGIVVTGTNQNY
+890 
-905 IFTKSG
+905 
-911 GLTQDEWNNFLRQVS
+911 
-926 FVTYD
+926 
-931 RAVFTADGVQ
+931 
-941 SGVEVA
+941 
-947 WYGFE
+947 
-952 KAIFGSNQATRHVP
+952 
-966 TLSDYPGAATH
+966 
-977 NIASGSLN
+977 
-985 ITSSGSVYR
+985 
-994 IVGSTTGDN
+994 
-1003 RIYVSPGV
+1003 
-1011 SATVILDNVTMN
+1011 
-1023 YTAAGAGW
+1023 
-1031 GNDTSR
+1031 
-1037 AGDGAI
+1037 
-1043 SCSHANLT
+1043 
-1051 IILVG
+1051 
-1056 TSRIT
+1056 
-1061 AYGSYSN
+1061 
-1068 AIAKNGTDGSLM
+1068 
-1080 IDGAGTLYAVG
+1080 
-1091 ASGDHCGA
+1091 
-1099 IGANVNCSFWNF
+1099 
-1111 TVQGGTI
+1111 
-1118 YANAGEHCPGIGS
+1118 
-1131 GCLNQPGEGNGGD
+1131 
-1144 GAGCGNL
+1144 
-1151 NFTGGTVVARGNT
+1151 
-1164 ACSGIGSGWGGPVN
+1164 
-1178 GINISNGAKVTAY
+1178 
-1191 GGSYSPGIGSGGR
+1191 
-1204 TDNVQGGNIGSYHY
+1204 
-1218 HVRNIVITGGDTV
+1218 
-1231 VTAFGDK
+1231 
-1238 STNMP
+1238 
-1243 GIGCGKDPVGT
+1243 
-1254 VRGTLS
+1254 
-1260 NVVATTL
+1260 
-1267 DGFQGYV
+1267 
-1274 RYGSSE
+1274 
-1280 ESAAYSTE
+1280 
-1288 QPRTPFT
+1288 
-1295 GTGNIGS
+1295 
-1302 YLASQVNRGTPVYYT
+1302 
-1317 QVFFSIDTSN
+1317 
-1327 KHVDDADV
+1327 DV
-1335 IGTQVSST
+1335 IGTQIVA
-1343 GTIKPEQ
+1343 EQ
-1350 FASVSGTVWAENDRD
+1350 EQKVNNGEVSGTVWAENDYN
-1365 GVYQVGDEAVVEGVA
+1365 GLFATDEAKLQDITVQLISDNGTVVATAQTNKLGQYDFTGLAPGNYYVKFTSQSF
-1380 VTLYN
+1380 VGYN
-1385 ADGSVC
+1385 AVPDGGNSIVQQAS
-1391 KTTTTNKYGA
+1391 KGINDSYAQTPVFALTYNDVLEK
-1401 YSFDGIPEKKNYTVG
+1401 SF
-1416 FSNGSSNIQ
+1416 
-1425 SYSPTAK
+1425 
-1432 IAAGENNNHVN
+1432 
-1443 NDWKSDV
+1443 
-1450 FTAIYQKNTSQTI
+1450 
-1463 NCGVYVPS
+1463 GVYVPS
-1471 TVSGFAWDDV
+1471 TVSGFAWDDA

-1486 CDNSESK
+1486 YDNREAK

-1508 LTDVYGNPITAVLTD
+1508 LTDVYGNPIAAVLTD
-1523 ADGNYSFTNVRP
+1523 ANGNYSFTNVRP
-1535 RKEMKLTLTSSDTV
+1535 RKEMKLTLTSSNTV
-1549 DISNARVSPIPTSGD
+1549 DISNARVSPIPASGD
-1564 EKRTNKAERS
+1564 VKLTNKAEKS
-1574 IDVLEFNGAPTS
+1574 IGMLEFNGAPTS

-1591 SGSMLNAATIGE
+1591 SGSMLTSATIGE
-1603 VYINSMTGTGITPVN
+1603 IYINSMSGTGITPVN

-1704 ETDKT
+1704 ETDRT

-1714 VLPEEYD
+1714 VLPKEYD
-1721 YFGFLVS
+1721 YFGFTVS

-1735 KTQMGNDATAV
+1735 KTQMGNDSTAV

-1766 VVSLSNE
+1766 VVNLSNE
-1773 KDFYVSTANCAMYIP
+1773 KDFYVSTANCALYIP

-1801 NGIRETNET
+1801 NGIREANET
-1810 ENVKTHIYLRRTTK
+1810 QNVETHIYLRRTTK
-1824 SQFADAD
+1824 SKFADAD

-1851 LVGNGDLN
+1851 LIGNGDLN
-1859 TAADGYYEY
+1859 TATDGYYEY
-1868 DYLEPGI
+1868 NCLEPGI
-1875 YYVVFDNTYDYYGQT
+1875 YYVVFDNTYDCYGQT
-1890 LINQGNDDTLDSETQ
+1890 LINQGNDDTLDSEAQ

-1968 FDYEIYEKAD
+1968 FDYEIYSKAENFGKSVFPD
-1978 DSGKSVF
+1978 DRHQGAPQIYEGAEDSGKSVF
-1985 PNGPYTTVPV
+1985 SDDSNELYTTA
-1995 KPGDT
+1995 
-2000 SIKTEHLTTDKNG
+2000 SIETFAQAEHLITDKDG
-2013 LISFTNQDIAT
+2013 LIHFTNQDIAT
-2024 YHLTETETL
+2024 YHLTETKTL

-2042 HVVKVM
+2042 HVIKVM
-2048 PETAVENNNLI
+2048 PETTVENNNLV

-2071 TNNLYTLKNTSETT
+2071 TDNLYTLKNTSETT
-2085 NLTVTKKWDDANDQ
+2085 NLTVTKKWDDANNQ
-2099 DGIRKNAV
+2099 DGIRQNAV

-2159 TVVENPMD
+2159 TVIENPMD
-2167 GYTAIVSN
+2167 GYIATVSA
-2175 TTGSVDNGYAI
+2175 TTGSADKGYAI

-2202 KVWDDGNNV
+2202 KVWDDSNNI
-2211 DGIRPDSVTIHM
+2211 DGMRPDSVTIHM

-2230 TEATLSNTKDWKY
+2230 TEATLSNVKDWKY
-2243 TFKHIPLFDANGNE
+2243 TFKHMPLFDANGNE

-2285 SHVQETLSIPVT
+2285 SHVQETFSIPVT

-2311 SAIHVI
+2311 SAIHVT

-2351 AIDYTLSEE
+2351 AIDYTLNEE
-2360 TVDSYTYKIEGD
+2360 AVNGYTYKIEGD

-2383 IPAVTNVVIN
+2383 ISAVTNVVVN
-2393 KYWEDAANQD
+2393 KYWEDTANQD
-2403 GVRPDSVSVTLSG
+2403 GVRPDSVAVTLSG
-2416 SDGKTYKATLTKDG
+2416 SDGKTYKATLTKDT
-2430 GFSETFENL
+2430 GFSKTFENL

-2445 GTKIAYTVT
+2445 GTKITYTVT
-2454 EDAVAGYIGKTA
+2454 EDAVNGYTGKIT
-2466 TDDTGYVLSITNTHT
+2466 TDDTGYILSITNMHA
-2481 PETISKTITKTW
+2481 PETIRKTVTKTW
-2493 DDNDN
+2493 DDGNDR
-2498 QDGIRPTNVKVELY
+2498 DGIRPTNVKIELY
-2512 GTDGTLR
+2512 GTDGTRR
-2519 TQYLTKDNNWSYSF
+2519 TQYLTQDNHWSYSF

-2545 ILYTAKEEAVEGY
+2545 ILYTIKEEAVEGY
-2558 TQKSVTTATGFNFTN
+2558 TQKSVTTTAGFDLTN
-2573 THEPQTVTYGATK
+2573 THEIQTADYEVKK
-2586 VWLDDDNRDGVRP
+2586 VWVDDNDRDGVRP
-2599 NSITLVLNG
+2599 TSITLTLTG

-2620 ASNWSD
+2620 ADNWNAA
-2626 VTFERIP
+2626 TFERVP
-2633 MFNNGKYITYT
+2633 MFNGGKYITYT
-2644 LSENDVPSY
+2644 LTENEVPSY
-2653 VNSVAVSEDGKFF
+2653 INSIEVSEDGKHF
-2666 TVTNTHTPDHAIIKI
+2666 TVTNTHTPDHTVINI

-2686 DENDQDG
+2686 DKNDQDG
-2693 IRPKK
+2693 IRPRKMTA
-2698 VTTIIVGS
+2698 VVVGS

-2813 ENGWTAT
+2813 DNGWTAT
-2820 FENLPKRDHGNIVT
+2820 FENLPKRDHGNIVA

-2839 SDVEGYEAS
+2839 SDTAGYEAS
-2848 IVKTE
+2848 VVKTE

-2865 TTLRTATLVWRDE
+2865 TTMRTVTLVWRDE
-2878 NNQDGIRPDTVT
+2878 DNRDGVRPDAVT
-2890 YTLHGSDGSEVEKTV
+2890 YTLHGSDGSEQEKTV
-2905 SKDDSWADVMFEDLP
+2905 NKDDAWNDVVFEDLP
-2920 VYQNGQKVTYT
+2920 VYQNGQRISYT
-2931 LTESTVDGYTT
+2931 LTESAIDGYTN
-2942 DIRDNGHTFTVTNTH
+2942 DIRNSGNTFTITNTH
-2957 IPAVVN
+2957 IPETVN
-2963 VDVTKVWTDGENQDG
+2963 VDVTKIWTDGENQDG
-2978 NRPNSISVILTGN
+2978 NRPDSISVILTGS
-2991 DGNRYTATITAAN
+2991 DGKRYTTTITAAN
-3004 NWKYTFSKLPKFF
+3004 NWKHTFLKLPKFF
-3017 NEGTQIEYTLAE
+3017 NEGTQIEYTLTE
-3029 DAASGYSNVIE
+3029 DTMSGYSDVVE
-3040 KKDNYTFV
+3040 KRSDYVFV

-3058 DIPVVKK
+3058 DVTIVKK
-3065 WNDDNDRDGARP
+3065 WDDDNDRDGMRP
-3077 ESFNIVLNGSDGK
+3077 ESVDIVLNGSDGK

-3095 LSAEN
+3095 LSTEN
-3100 GYTYVFQS
+3100 GYTCVFQS
-3108 VPKFHNSGTLISY
+3108 VPKYHDGGTLINY
-3121 TVAEEKVTGYTTEV
+3121 TIAEEKIPGYTTTI
-3135 AKDSSGYKF
+3135 AKDASGYKF
-3144 TLTNTKSI
+3144 TLTNTKPI

-3173 PSAITV
+3173 PSAITI
-3179 ILTGDDGSRYL
+3179 ILTGDDGSRRV

-3200 TTFENLPKNQ
+3200 TMFENLPKSQ

-3227 YTDEVTQNG
+3227 YTDRVAQNG
-3236 NNYTITN
+3236 DNYTITN
-3243 THMPATTELFVTKT
+3243 THTPAATELFVTKT

-3280 GRSYAKKL
+3280 GRSYTEKL

-3298 SNLPKYANGKTIDYT
+3298 SNLPKYADGKVIEYS
-3313 LTEEAVPGYTSSITR
+3313 LTEESVPGYTSSITR
-3328 NGKSFTLIN
+3328 NGKSFVLIN

-3351 WNDEN
+3351 WNDGN
-3356 NQDGLRPKSI
+3356 NQDGLRPKTI

-3373 DGSARFVQLFES
+3373 DGSARFVQLFEG
-3385 QNWTTSL
+3385 QNWATNL
-3392 NNLPKYKNST
+3392 NNLPKYKNGT
-3402 EVQYTVKENA
+3402 EIQYTVKENA
-3412 ISGYETEIKQT
+3412 IPGYETEIKQT
-3423 GDSYTITNTH
+3423 GDSYAITNSHT
-3433 APAVVTVSVVKIW
+3433 PAVVTVSAVKVW
-3446 DDENNQ
+3446 DDANNQ

-3465 GSDGSTHNA
+3465 GSDGSVRNA

-3487 DLPQYKNGVKIDYTL
+3487 NLPKYKNGVKIDYTL
-3502 QEADSN
+3502 QEANSN

-3536 PVTTIWNDDNN
+3536 PVTTVWDDDDN

-3554 ETVITLQGSNGK
+3554 ETAITLQGSNGK
-3566 VYQHIVTDKDSFA
+3566 VYQRIVTGKDDFA

-3585 PKFFDEGKEVVY
+3585 PKFFDEGREVVY
-3597 TVTQNEVDGYTTDVT
+3597 TVTQNEMNGYTTNIA

-3627 EKLAKTVTKVWD
+3627 ERLAKTVTKVWD

-3646 LRPNTLRIALTG
+3646 LRPNTLRVALTG
-3658 TDGTYIEKNLSAANN
+3658 TDGTYIEKSLSTANN
-3673 WTETFEGLYKYFK
+3673 WTETFDGLYKYFK
-3686 EGTPIQYTIDEEA
+3686 EGTPIQYTIDEEM

-3740 GYRPDTTTI
+3740 GYRPDAATI

-3754 DGTQDTKDFTKDSS
+3754 DGTQDTRDFTKSSS
-3768 WSSIVFKDLD
+3768 WTAIVFKDLD
-3778 RFKDGT
+3778 HYKDGNE
-3784 KIKYTVTEDE
+3784 IKYTVTEDE
-3794 IPQYTTSIVA
+3794 IPQYTTSIAV

-3824 SVIWEDNDDQDGI
+3824 SVVWKDNNDQDGL
-3837 RPDAVNIKLKGN
+3837 RPDTVSVKLKGN
-3849 DKLVDSSEL
+3849 DKFIDSSEL

-3871 PVRENGNEISY
+3871 PVRENGNEITY

-3894 TIEKTDTGY
+3894 SIEKTDTGY

-3919 KVWDDSENQDGLR
+3919 KVWKDAENQDGLR
-3932 PDTIHIKL
+3932 PDSIDVILTGSDGNTYNATI
-3940 VSNGI
+3940 SE
-3945 AKDAYLDA
+3945 KD
-3953 DSNWHLEFEGLPKYR
+3953 NWTYIFANLPKYFN
-3968 DHGILNEYSVQEVDV
+3968 DGTLVEYSLQEVETDGYAGTV
-3983 DGYTSTVTT
+3983 TKGTDGYT
-3992 EDGYAFTIKN
+3992 FTIKN
-4002 DHVPAVIDIPI
+4002 DHTPAVVDIPV
-4013 TEEWIDDNNR
+4013 TKVWNDDEDR
-4023 DGLRPSS
+4023 DGLRPNS
-4030 HTVILTD
+4030 I
-4037 GINTIEEIVLDKDN
+4037 
-4051 GYGTVLK
+4051 
-4058 DMPKYKN
+4058 
-4065 GVEIDYQIKDF
+4065 
-4076 KVDGYT
+4076 
-4082 TNIIKGDS
+4082 
-4090 VKDFKVTNTHVP
+4090 HV
-4102 EMVTVTVTE
+4102 
-4111 GWHDQSD
+4111 
-4118 YDKIRPE
+4118 
-4125 EIALTL
+4125 TL
-4131 TGSDGNV
+4131 TGSDGST
-4138 YEKTVN
+4138 YKKDLEKD
-4144 KETWTA
+4144 
-4150 VFSDLPKNSKGEQ
+4150 S
-4163 IIYTLTQ
+4163 
-4170 EGIKGYSTT
+4170 GYSTIFTSLPKYHNGELISYSLAETPVEGYETDIQAAESGYGFT
-4179 ITNNQTDTI
+4179 ITNT
-4188 TVINKHEPVKTITVT
+4188 HEVSKKTIKVSKVWDDAENQDGIRPDSVT
-4203 VTWND
+4203 VTLTGSNNSKYTAKLNKENNWTYTFEGLFCKADGATIKYEVSEKDVAGYTPSIKETEGGFIITNAHKPETVTINIVKNWND
-4208 ENNKDSIRPDKVT
+4208 SQNADNIRPDAISIT
-4221 VKLTDGTTV
+4221 LT
-4230 VSTKEVKNDSWK
+4230 
-4242 HIFEDIPVFN
+4242 
-4252 GSDKVSYTIT
+4252 GSDNSSRSITLNKAGDYKTAVDSLPKFHEGKQITYTVT
-4262 QDAVNGYTT
+4262 ETPVDGYTSSVQASADGYSFVVINT
-4271 EIKASDDGNTIEI
+4271 HTPEVHQEKKETPTTPKFEIKAEPSTTI
-4284 INTHIS
+4284 
-4290 VVPPKEEPKKKE
+4290 
-4302 PATPAPVV
+4302 
-4310 EVKVEQPAPTV
+4310 
-4321 TLIQTTNKPTGI
+4321 IQTTNKPTGV
-4333 SFFESLFAK
+4333 SFFDSLLG

>member
-1 MQNGKSRIK
+1 MQKCESRTK
-10 RVASAIIA
+10 RVMSAIIA
-18 GVMALQTV
+18 GMMALQVV
-26 APVISYADDTASS
+26 APTISYADDTVASTASS
-39 VATTDDSDAIANVDP
+39 EDNSDTKIDP
-54 GTPVQVDATASEEP
+54 GVPVQ
-68 SEAPS
+68 
-73 SGTSQADENS
+73 
-83 EETETNSDITDEVS
+83 
-97 NEHTDADTA
+97 
-106 DETQTV
+106 
-112 EEDAPKQDE
+112 
-121 STSETTDTAPS
+121 TDTASSNTVTEPDS
-132 RTVTV
+132 SESLEEKADSEQTGEIQDDTVSDSQGNETNTQEETVQDTVQQNDSGSETMESKSVRTVTV

-142 GGEFEPEWL
+142 GGVFEPEWL

-169 IVVEDTGDTIVAT
+169 IAIEDTGDTIVAT
-182 VTDRDSIDI
+182 VTDRDSISI

-207 VSSGSYDADSE
+207 VSSGSYDADNE
-218 TLTFE
+218 TLTFD

-228 YVLSAV
+228 YVLTAV
-234 YSSVVDDDQTL
+234 YNSVADEDQQL
-245 VENRTEFDEQ
+245 IENKEIFDEQ
-255 TKRQAIQERLK
+255 AEKNALQQRL
-266 SSGISTYVLRPSDSY
+266 SASGISLYEMRPSDSY
-281 NQLDLVV
+281 NQLDLIID
-288 EGLAF
+288 GLAF
-293 TSDDGLT
+293 TSDDGLV

-307 DGDYIITAYGAN
+307 DGDYTITAYGAN

-333 GRGGKAEGTVHLNA
+333 GRGGKAEGTIHLSA

-427 AQNNAAAEVA
+427 AQNDAAAEVA
-437 KKHVILLAGG
+437 KNHVILLAGG

-493 TTPTNGRT
+493 TTPTNGRV
-501 LTYEERV
+501 LTYDERV

-523 YHYTVLG
+523 YHYTILG
-530 ELYDANPAHRDPVDF
+530 ELYDANPANRDPVSL

-588 GSSFVNTSVTIDGE
+588 GSSFVNTSVTIDGK

-613 GGNMKYDSTET
+613 GGNMKYDSTNS
-624 APYLVNGRVIIKM
+624 APYLINGRVLIHM
-637 VGETPKLKSVMMPAQ
+637 VGTTPKMKTIMMEAQ
-652 SEDISAG
+652 NEDISSSHVDDA
-659 NIDEKDGFG
+659 DVYG
-668 QKAILSP
+668 QKAYLNK
-675 GQGSANKTLA
+675 GQDVASTTIA
-685 YTAITYYNLG
+685 YTAITYYNMG
-695 DVMTVTPKWEYNT
+695 DLMTVNPVWEYSTMLSPTDRDWN
-708 LLNVTYKPW
+708 
-717 DDSVAKNIN
+717 DSVAKSIDSRL
-726 NQMSV
+726 SV
-731 SITNTELGI
+731 SVANTNLGV
-740 PAEGDKYYND
+740 PNPGDKYYNAD
-750 AYPGWYAVKSVMTIT
+750 YPGWYAVKSVMTIT
-765 NAPLSMYDT
+765 NPVNTMYSTERLTKYYFRCKGIASYTLSSGTKTMYDKGERGELAIDYNIYINHEGVHVYSDRNIINGTPTSTVDDTIAATAGRNASTWQYPHMALTDVNNINTILVQFSSHGFNTSDSISYDASYADSLGITGSGNQYSYIFKAKSKNSVSTANWEKFLQSITYTTYDAATFTSTGVSGGVTIFWYADENLWENNMFYDSSSSHFYACINTGSSITWGEARNRALSMYNSALDCYGYLAHIT
-774 ATVTKYF
+774 SQSEQDYLYTLMDKSTQGWLGATRKVSGNEWDWYWRDGPANETSEPF
-781 FRCHPTATVSMYNGI
+781 FRQNAGGI
-796 RTMDDESES
+796 YGSLLWGYENWDSKTEPNNS
-805 GGLVLDYSI
+805 GGVEWCMHYYGSNRGVWNDYIDSNGAVTSFIVEWSKDGLV
-814 AMEHQGAHVYQN
+814 G
-826 RNTINDMNAET
+826 NDHS
-837 VSDTVTATQNHSS
+837 VSDT
-850 SQWKYPELVVK
+850 
-861 TPKTIQ
+861 
-867 TFNVLFT
+867 
-874 SPSRNAQD
+874 
-882 AILYNTDL
+882 
-890 ANQLGIVVTGTNQNY
+890 
-905 IFTKSG
+905 
-911 GLTQDEWNNFLRQVS
+911 
-926 FVTYD
+926 
-931 RAVFTADGVQ
+931 
-941 SGVEVA
+941 
-947 WYGFE
+947 
-952 KAIFGSNQATRHVP
+952 
-966 TLSDYPGAATH
+966 
-977 NIASGSLN
+977 
-985 ITSSGSVYR
+985 
-994 IVGSTTGDN
+994 
-1003 RIYVSPGV
+1003 
-1011 SATVILDNVTMN
+1011 
-1023 YTAAGAGW
+1023 
-1031 GNDTSR
+1031 
-1037 AGDGAI
+1037 
-1043 SCSHANLT
+1043 
-1051 IILVG
+1051 
-1056 TSRIT
+1056 
-1061 AYGSYSN
+1061 
-1068 AIAKNGTDGSLM
+1068 
-1080 IDGAGTLYAVG
+1080 
-1091 ASGDHCGA
+1091 
-1099 IGANVNCSFWNF
+1099 
-1111 TVQGGTI
+1111 
-1118 YANAGEHCPGIGS
+1118 
-1131 GCLNQPGEGNGGD
+1131 
-1144 GAGCGNL
+1144 
-1151 NFTGGTVVARGNT
+1151 
-1164 ACSGIGSGWGGPVN
+1164 
-1178 GINISNGAKVTAY
+1178 
-1191 GGSYSPGIGSGGR
+1191 
-1204 TDNVQGGNIGSYHY
+1204 
-1218 HVRNIVITGGDTV
+1218 
-1231 VTAFGDK
+1231 
-1238 STNMP
+1238 
-1243 GIGCGKDPVGT
+1243 
-1254 VRGTLS
+1254 
-1260 NVVATTL
+1260 
-1267 DGFQGYV
+1267 
-1274 RYGSSE
+1274 
-1280 ESAAYSTE
+1280 
-1288 QPRTPFT
+1288 
-1295 GTGNIGS
+1295 
-1302 YLASQVNRGTPVYYT
+1302 
-1317 QVFFSIDTSN
+1317 
-1327 KHVDDADV
+1327 DV
-1335 IGTQVSST
+1335 IGTQIVA
-1343 GTIKPEQ
+1343 EQ
-1350 FASVSGTVWAENDRD
+1350 EQKVNNGEVSGTVWAENDYN
-1365 GVYQVGDEAVVEGVA
+1365 GLFATDEAKLQDITVQLISDNGTVVATAQTNKLGQYDFTGLAPGNYYVKFTSQSF
-1380 VTLYN
+1380 VGYN
-1385 ADGSVC
+1385 AVPDGGNSIVQQAS
-1391 KTTTTNKYGA
+1391 KGINDSYAQTPVFALTYNDVLEK
-1401 YSFDGIPEKKNYTVG
+1401 SF
-1416 FSNGSSNIQ
+1416 
-1425 SYSPTAK
+1425 
-1432 IAAGENNNHVN
+1432 
-1443 NDWKSDV
+1443 
-1450 FTAIYQKNTSQTI
+1450 
-1463 NCGVYVPS
+1463 GVYVPS
-1471 TVSGFAWDDV
+1471 TVSGFAWDDA

-1486 CDNSESK
+1486 YDNREAK

-1508 LTDVYGNPITAVLTD
+1508 LTDVYGNPIAAVLTD
-1523 ADGNYSFTNVRP
+1523 ANGNYSFTNVRP
-1535 RKEMKLTLTSSDTV
+1535 RKEMKLTLTSSNTV
-1549 DISNARVSPIPTSGD
+1549 DISNARVSPIPASGD
-1564 EKRTNKAERS
+1564 VKLTNKAEKS
-1574 IDVLEFNGAPTS
+1574 IGMLEFNGAPTS

-1591 SGSMLNAATIGE
+1591 SGSMLTSATIGE
-1603 VYINSMTGTGITPVN
+1603 IYINSMSGTGITPVN

-1651 TQADIN
+1651 TQADID

-1704 ETDKT
+1704 ETDRT

-1721 YFGFLVS
+1721 YFGFTVS

-1735 KTQMGNDATAV
+1735 KTQMGNDSTAV

-1766 VVSLSNE
+1766 VVNLSNE
-1773 KDFYVSTANCAMYIP
+1773 KDFYVSTANCALYIP

-1941 AGFIRLLTSFDLK
+1941 AGFIRLLTDFDLK
-1954 KVEDLSGIPFENVK
+1954 KIEDLSGIPFENVK
-1968 FDYEIYEKAD
+1968 FDYEIYEKAA

-2013 LISFTNQDIAT
+2013 LIHFTNQDIAT
-2024 YHLTETETL
+2024 YHLIETETL
-2033 PGYVRDTKT
+2033 PGYVKDTKT

-2048 PETAVENNNLI
+2048 PEAAVENNNLV
-2059 WKTYISVDGVRQ
+2059 WKTYISVDGVRL
-2071 TNNLYTLKNTSETT
+2071 TDNLYTLKNTSETT

-2099 DGIRKNAV
+2099 DGIRQNAV

-2159 TVVENPMD
+2159 TVIENPMD
-2167 GYTAIVSN
+2167 GYIATVSA
-2175 TTGSVDNGYAI
+2175 TTGSTDKGYAI

-2202 KVWDDGNNV
+2202 KVWDDSNNI
-2211 DGIRPDSVTIHM
+2211 DGMRPDSVTIHL

-2230 TEATLSNTKDWKY
+2230 TEATLSNAKDWKY
-2243 TFKHIPLFDANGNE
+2243 TFKHMPLFDANGNE
-2257 ITYTITEDAVAGY
+2257 ITYTITEDAVTGY
-2270 TYTVTNEGRSFTITN
+2270 TYTVTNKDRAFTITN
-2285 SHVQETLSIPVT
+2285 KHTQETFSIPVT

-2311 SAIHVI
+2311 SAIHVT

-2351 AIDYTLSEE
+2351 AIDYTLNEE
-2360 TVDSYTYKIEGD
+2360 AVNGYTYKIEGD

-2383 IPAVTNVVIN
+2383 ISAVTNVVVN
-2393 KYWEDAANQD
+2393 KYWEDTANQD
-2403 GVRPDSVSVTLSG
+2403 GVRPDSVAITLSG
-2416 SDGKTYKATLTKDG
+2416 SDGKTYKATLTKDT
-2430 GFSETFENL
+2430 GFSKTFENL

-2445 GTKIAYTVT
+2445 GTKITYTVT
-2454 EDAVAGYIGKTA
+2454 EDAVNGYTGKIT
-2466 TDDTGYVLSITNTHT
+2466 TDDTGYILSITNTHA
-2481 PETISKTITKTW
+2481 PETIRKTVTKTW
-2493 DDNDN
+2493 DDGNDR
-2498 QDGIRPTNVKVELY
+2498 DGIRPTNVKIELY
-2512 GTDGTLR
+2512 GTDGTRR
-2519 TQYLTKDNNWSYSF
+2519 TQYLTKDNHWSYSF

-2545 ILYTAKEEAVEGY
+2545 ILYTIKEEAVDGY
-2558 TQKSVTTATGFNFTN
+2558 TQKSVTTTAGFDLTN
-2573 THEPQTVTYGATK
+2573 THEIQTADYEVKK
-2586 VWLDDDNRDGVRP
+2586 VWIDDNDRDGARP
-2599 NSITLVLNG
+2599 TSIILTLTG
-2608 SDGSKYTKQMTA
+2608 SDGSKYTKLMTA
-2620 ASNWSD
+2620 ADNWNA
-2626 VTFERIP
+2626 VTFERVP
-2633 MFNNGKYITYT
+2633 MFNGGKYITYT
-2644 LSENDVPSY
+2644 LTENEVLSY
-2653 VNSVAVSEDGKFF
+2653 INSIEVSEDGKHF
-2666 TVTNTHTPDHAIIKI
+2666 TVTNTHAPDHTVINI

-2693 IRPKK
+2693 IRPRKMTAI
-2698 VTTIIVGS
+2698 VVGS

-2813 ENGWTAT
+2813 DNGWTAT
-2820 FENLPKRDHGNIVT
+2820 FENLPKRDHGNIVA

-2839 SDVEGYEAS
+2839 SDTAGYEAS
-2848 IVKTE
+2848 VVKTE

-2865 TTLRTATLVWRDE
+2865 TTMRTVTLAWRDE
-2878 NNQDGIRPDTVT
+2878 DDRDGVRPDAVT
-2890 YTLHGSDGSEVEKTV
+2890 YTLHGSDGSEQEKTV
-2905 SKDDSWADVMFEDLP
+2905 NKDDAWNDVVFEDLP
-2920 VYQNGQKVTYT
+2920 VYQNGQRISYT
-2931 LTESTVDGYTT
+2931 LTESAIDGYAN
-2942 DIRDNGHTFTVTNTH
+2942 DIRSSGNTFTVTNTH
-2957 IPAVVN
+2957 IPETVN
-2963 VDVTKVWTDGENQDG
+2963 VDVTKIWTDGENQDG
-2978 NRPNSISVILTGN
+2978 NRPDSISVILTGS
-2991 DGNRYTATITAAN
+2991 DGKRYTTTITAAN
-3004 NWKYTFSKLPKFF
+3004 NWKHTFLKLPKFF
-3017 NEGTQIEYTLAE
+3017 NEGTQIEYTLTE
-3029 DAASGYSNVIE
+3029 DTMSGYSDVVE
-3040 KKDNYTFV
+3040 KRSDYVFV

-3058 DIPVVKK
+3058 DVTIVKK
-3065 WNDDNDRDGARP
+3065 WDDDNDRDGMRP
-3077 ESFNIVLNGSDGK
+3077 ESVDIVLNGSDGK

-3095 LSAEN
+3095 LSTEN
-3100 GYTYVFQS
+3100 GYTCVFQS
-3108 VPKFHNSGTLISY
+3108 VPKYHDGGTLINY
-3121 TVAEEKVTGYTTEV
+3121 TIAEEKIPGYTTTI
-3135 AKDSSGYKF
+3135 AKDASGYKF
-3144 TLTNTKSI
+3144 TLTNAKTI
-3152 ETVTKTVSKVWED
+3152 DTVAKTISKVWND
-3165 SNNQDGLR
+3165 NNNQDGLR
-3173 PSAITV
+3173 PTAITV
-3179 ILTGDDGSRYL
+3179 ILTGDDGSRRV
-3190 KSVSAAENWT
+3190 KSVTAAENWT
-3200 TTFENLPKNQ
+3200 VTFENLPKNQ
-3210 NHGQSIQYT
+3210 NHGQNIQYT

-3227 YTDEVTQNG
+3227 YTEAITQNG
-3236 NNYTITN
+3236 DNYTITN
-3243 THMPATTELFVTKT
+3243 THTPASSEFFVTKI

-3280 GRSYAKKL
+3280 GRSYTKKL

-3298 SNLPKYANGKTIDYT
+3298 SNLPKYADGKVIEYS
-3313 LTEEAVPGYTSSITR
+3313 LTEKSVPGYTSSITR
-3328 NGKSFTLIN
+3328 NGKSFVLIN

-3351 WNDEN
+3351 WNDGN
-3356 NQDGLRPKSI
+3356 NQDGLRPKTI

-3373 DGSARFVQLFES
+3373 DGSARFVQLFEG
-3385 QNWTTSL
+3385 QNWATSL
-3392 NNLPKYKNST
+3392 NNLPKYKNGT
-3402 EVQYTVKENA
+3402 EIQYTVKENA
-3412 ISGYETEIKQT
+3412 IPGYETEIKQT
-3423 GDSYTITNTH
+3423 GDSYAIMNSHT
-3433 APAVVTVSVVKIW
+3433 PAVVTVSAVKVW
-3446 DDENNQ
+3446 DDANNQ

-3465 GSDGSTHNA
+3465 GSDGSVRNA

-3487 DLPQYKNGVKIDYTL
+3487 NLPKYKNGMKIDYTL
-3502 QEADSN
+3502 QEANSN

-3519 GYSFTI
+3519 EYSFTI
-3525 TNNYVPAAVNV
+3525 TNNYVPAVVNV
-3536 PVTTIWNDDNN
+3536 PVTTVWDDDDN

-3554 ETVITLQGSNGK
+3554 ETAITLHGSNGK
-3566 VYQHIVTDKDSFA
+3566 VYQRIVTGKDDFA

-3585 PKFFDEGKEVVY
+3585 PKFFDEGREVVY
-3597 TVTQNEVDGYTTDVT
+3597 TVTQNEMNGYTANIA

-3627 EKLAKTVTKVWD
+3627 ERLAKTVTKVWD

-3658 TDGTYIEKNLSAANN
+3658 TDGTYIEKSLSTANN
-3673 WTETFEGLYKYFK
+3673 WTETFDGLYKYFK

-3699 VGGYEKEI
+3699 VGGYEKGI

-3719 HAPEKL
+3719 HATEKL

-3740 GYRPDTTTI
+3740 GYRPDAATI

-3754 DGTQDTKDFTKDSS
+3754 NGTQDTKDFTKDSS

-3778 RFKDGT
+3778 HYKDGNE
-3784 KIKYTVTEDE
+3784 IKYTVAEDE
-3794 IPQYTTSIVA
+3794 IPQYTTSIAV

-3824 SVIWEDNDDQDGI
+3824 SVVWEDNNDQDGL
-3837 RPDAVNIKLKGN
+3837 RPDTVSVKLKGN
-3849 DKLVDSSEL
+3849 DKFIDSSEL
-3858 NEDVKWKHSFTKL
+3858 NEDVEWKHSFTKL
-3871 PVRENGNEISY
+3871 PVRENGNEITY

-3894 TIEKTDTGY
+3894 SIEKTDTGY

-3919 KVWDDSENQDGLR
+3919 KVWKDAENQDGLR
-3932 PDTIHIKL
+3932 PDAIHIRL
-3940 VSNGI
+3940 ISNDI
-3945 AKDAYLDA
+3945 EKDAYLDA
-3953 DSNWHLEFEGLPKYR
+3953 ESDWHLKFEGLPKYR

-3992 EDGYAFTIKN
+3992 KDGYAFTIEN

-4013 TEEWIDDNNR
+4013 TEEWIDDNDR
-4023 DGLRPSS
+4023 DGLRPDS
-4030 HTVILTD
+4030 HTVILVD
-4037 GINTIEEIVLDKDN
+4037 GTNAIEEVVLDRDN
-4051 GYGTVLK
+4051 GYGVVLK
-4058 DMPKYKN
+4058 NMPKYKN
-4065 GVEIDYQIKDF
+4065 GVEINYQIKDF

-4082 TNIIKGDS
+4082 TNIIKSDS
-4090 VKDFKVTNTHVP
+4090 VKDFNITNTHVP

-4125 EIALTL
+4125 KVTLTL

-4138 YEKTVN
+4138 YEKTVT
-4144 KETWTA
+4144 KDTWTTA
-4150 VFSDLPKNSKGEQ
+4150 FSDLPKNSKGEQ

-4170 EGIKGYSTT
+4170 EGIKGYKTT
-4179 ITNNQTDTI
+4179 ITDNETGTI
-4188 TVINKHEPVKTITVT
+4188 AVINTHEPVKDITVT
-4203 VTWND
+4203 IVWKD
-4208 ENNKDSIRPDKVT
+4208 ENNKDNIRPDKVT
-4221 VKLTDGTTV
+4221 VKLADGTTV
-4230 VSTKEVKNDSWK
+4230 VSAKEVKNDSWK
-4242 HIFEDIPVFN
+4242 HIFEDISVFN
-4252 GSDKVSYTIT
+4252 GSDKVSYTVT

-4271 EIKASDDGNTIEI
+4271 EVKVSDDGNTVKI
-4284 INTHIS
+4284 INTHVP
-4290 VVPPKEEPKKKE
+4290 VVPPKEEPKQE
-4302 PATPAPVV
+4302 ETATSTAPAPVV
-4310 EVKVEQPAPTV
+4310 EIKTEPT
-4321 TLIQTTNKPTGI
+4321 TTVIETPNKQTGI
-4333 SFFESLFAK
+4333 SFMDGLFG

>member
-1 MQNGKSRIK
+1 MQKCESRTK
-10 RVASAIIA
+10 RVMSAIIA
-18 GVMALQTV
+18 GMMALQVV
-26 APVISYADDTASS
+26 APTISYADDTVASTASS
-39 VATTDDSDAIANVDP
+39 EDNSDTQIDP
-54 GTPVQVDATASEEP
+54 GVPVQTDTASSNTVTEP
-68 SEAPS
+68 DSSES
-73 SGTSQADENS
+73 L
-83 EETETNSDITDEVS
+83 EETADSEQTGEIQDDTVSDSQGNETNTQEETVQ
-97 NEHTDADTA
+97 DTV
-106 DETQTV
+106 Q
-112 EEDAPKQDE
+112 QNN
-121 STSETTDTAPS
+121 SGSETTES
-132 RTVTV
+132 ESVRTVTV

-142 GGEFEPEWL
+142 GGIFEPEWL

-169 IVVEDTGDTIVAT
+169 IAIEDTGDTIVAT
-182 VTDRDSIDI
+182 VTDRDSISI
-191 PVALSSDESLY
+191 PVALSGDDSLY

-207 VSSGSYDADSE
+207 VSSGSYDADNE
-218 TLTFE
+218 TLTFD

-228 YVLSAV
+228 YVLTAV
-234 YSSVVDDDQTL
+234 YNSVADEDQQL
-245 VENRTEFDEQ
+245 IENKEIFDEQ
-255 TKRQAIQERLK
+255 AEKNVLQQKLSA
-266 SSGISTYVLRPSDSY
+266 SGISLYEMRPSDSY
-281 NQLDLVV
+281 NQLDLIID
-288 EGLAF
+288 GLAF
-293 TSDDGLT
+293 TSDDGLV

-307 DGDYIITAYGAN
+307 DGDYTITAYGAN

-333 GRGGKAEGTVHLNA
+333 GRGGKAEGTIHLSA

-427 AQNNAAAEVA
+427 AQNDAAAEVA
-437 KKHVILLAGG
+437 KNHVILLAGG

-493 TTPTNGRT
+493 TTPTNGRV
-501 LTYEERV
+501 LTYDERV

-523 YHYTVLG
+523 YHYTILG
-530 ELYDANPAHRDPVDF
+530 ELYDANPANRDPVSL

-588 GSSFVNTSVTIDGE
+588 GSSFVNTSVTIDGK

-613 GGNMKYDSTET
+613 GGNMKYDSTNS
-624 APYLVNGRVIIKM
+624 APYLINGRVLIHM
-637 VGETPKLKSVMMPAQ
+637 VGTTPKMKTIMMEAQ
-652 SEDISAG
+652 NEDISSSHVDDA
-659 NIDEKDGFG
+659 DVYG
-668 QKAILSP
+668 QKAYLNK
-675 GQGSANKTLA
+675 GQDVASTTIA
-685 YTAITYYNLG
+685 YTAITYYNMG
-695 DVMTVTPKWEYNT
+695 DLMTVNPVWEYSTMLSPTDRDWN
-708 LLNVTYKPW
+708 
-717 DDSVAKNIN
+717 DSVAKSIDSRL
-726 NQMSV
+726 SV
-731 SITNTELGI
+731 SVANTNLGV
-740 PAEGDKYYND
+740 PNPGDKYYNAD
-750 AYPGWYAVKSVMTIT
+750 YPGWYAVKSVMTIT
-765 NAPLSMYDT
+765 NPVNTMYSTERLTKYYFRCKGIASYTLSSGTKTMYDKGERGELAIDYNIYINHEGVHVYSDRNIINGTPTSTVDDTIAATAGRSASTWQYPHMALTDVNNINTILIQFSSHGFNTSDSISYDASYADSLGITGSGNQYSYIFKAKSKNSVSTANWEKFLQSITYTTYDAATFTSTGVSGGVTIFWYADENLWENNMFYDSSSGHFYACINTGSSITWGEARNRALSMYNSALDCYGYLAHIT
-774 ATVTKYF
+774 SQSEQDYLYTLMDKSTQGWLGATRKVSGNEWDWYWRDGPANETSEPF
-781 FRCHPTATVSMYNGI
+781 FRQNAGGI
-796 RTMDDESES
+796 YGSLLWGYENWDSKTEPNNS
-805 GGLVLDYSI
+805 GGVEWCMHYYGSNRGVWNDYIDSNGAVTSFIVEWSKDGLV
-814 AMEHQGAHVYQN
+814 G
-826 RNTINDMNAET
+826 NDHS
-837 VSDTVTATQNHSS
+837 VSDT
-850 SQWKYPELVVK
+850 
-861 TPKTIQ
+861 
-867 TFNVLFT
+867 
-874 SPSRNAQD
+874 
-882 AILYNTDL
+882 
-890 ANQLGIVVTGTNQNY
+890 
-905 IFTKSG
+905 
-911 GLTQDEWNNFLRQVS
+911 
-926 FVTYD
+926 
-931 RAVFTADGVQ
+931 
-941 SGVEVA
+941 
-947 WYGFE
+947 
-952 KAIFGSNQATRHVP
+952 
-966 TLSDYPGAATH
+966 
-977 NIASGSLN
+977 
-985 ITSSGSVYR
+985 
-994 IVGSTTGDN
+994 
-1003 RIYVSPGV
+1003 
-1011 SATVILDNVTMN
+1011 
-1023 YTAAGAGW
+1023 
-1031 GNDTSR
+1031 
-1037 AGDGAI
+1037 
-1043 SCSHANLT
+1043 
-1051 IILVG
+1051 
-1056 TSRIT
+1056 
-1061 AYGSYSN
+1061 
-1068 AIAKNGTDGSLM
+1068 
-1080 IDGAGTLYAVG
+1080 
-1091 ASGDHCGA
+1091 
-1099 IGANVNCSFWNF
+1099 
-1111 TVQGGTI
+1111 
-1118 YANAGEHCPGIGS
+1118 
-1131 GCLNQPGEGNGGD
+1131 
-1144 GAGCGNL
+1144 
-1151 NFTGGTVVARGNT
+1151 
-1164 ACSGIGSGWGGPVN
+1164 
-1178 GINISNGAKVTAY
+1178 
-1191 GGSYSPGIGSGGR
+1191 
-1204 TDNVQGGNIGSYHY
+1204 
-1218 HVRNIVITGGDTV
+1218 
-1231 VTAFGDK
+1231 
-1238 STNMP
+1238 
-1243 GIGCGKDPVGT
+1243 
-1254 VRGTLS
+1254 
-1260 NVVATTL
+1260 
-1267 DGFQGYV
+1267 
-1274 RYGSSE
+1274 
-1280 ESAAYSTE
+1280 
-1288 QPRTPFT
+1288 
-1295 GTGNIGS
+1295 
-1302 YLASQVNRGTPVYYT
+1302 
-1317 QVFFSIDTSN
+1317 
-1327 KHVDDADV
+1327 DV
-1335 IGTQVSST
+1335 IGTQIVA
-1343 GTIKPEQ
+1343 EQ
-1350 FASVSGTVWAENDRD
+1350 EQKVNNGEVSGTVWAENDYN
-1365 GVYQVGDEAVVEGVA
+1365 GLFATDEAKLQDITVQLISDNGTVVATAQTNKLGQYDFTGLAPGNYYVKFTSQSF
-1380 VTLYN
+1380 VGYN
-1385 ADGSVC
+1385 AVPDGGNSIVQQAS
-1391 KTTTTNKYGA
+1391 KGINDSYAQTPVFALTYNDVLEK
-1401 YSFDGIPEKKNYTVG
+1401 SF
-1416 FSNGSSNIQ
+1416 
-1425 SYSPTAK
+1425 
-1432 IAAGENNNHVN
+1432 
-1443 NDWKSDV
+1443 
-1450 FTAIYQKNTSQTI
+1450 
-1463 NCGVYVPS
+1463 GVYVPS
-1471 TVSGFAWDDV
+1471 TVSGFAWDDA

-1486 CDNSESK
+1486 YDNREAK

-1508 LTDVYGNPITAVLTD
+1508 LTDVYGNPIAAVLTD
-1523 ADGNYSFTNVRP
+1523 ANGNYSFTNVRP
-1535 RKEMKLTLTSSDTV
+1535 RKEMKLTLTSSNTV
-1549 DISNARVSPIPTSGD
+1549 DISNARVSPIPASGD
-1564 EKRTNKAERS
+1564 VKLTNKAEKS
-1574 IDVLEFNGAPTS
+1574 IGMLEFNGAPTS

-1591 SGSMLNAATIGE
+1591 SGSMLTSATIGE

-1728 PTATTDK
+1728 PTAATDK
-1735 KTQMGNDATAV
+1735 KTQMGNDSTAV

-1766 VVSLSNE
+1766 VVALNNE

-1941 AGFIRLLTSFDLK
+1941 AGFIRLLTDFDLK
-1954 KVEDLSGIPFENVK
+1954 KIEDLSGIPFKDVK

-2013 LISFTNQDIAT
+2013 LIHFTNQDIAT
-2024 YHLTETETL
+2024 YHLIETETL
-2033 PGYVRDTKT
+2033 PGYVKNTKT

-2048 PETAVENNNLI
+2048 PEAAVENNNLV
-2059 WKTYISVDGVRQ
+2059 WKTYISVDGVRL
-2071 TNNLYTLKNTSETT
+2071 TDNLYTLKNTSETT

-2099 DGIRKNAV
+2099 DGIRQNAV

-2139 YLTYTFRSIPA
+2139 YLSYTFRSIPA

-2159 TVVENPMD
+2159 TVIENPMD
-2167 GYTAIVSN
+2167 GYTATVGA
-2175 TTGSVDNGYAI
+2175 TTGSADKGYAI

-2202 KVWDDGNNV
+2202 KVWDDSNNI
-2211 DGIRPDSVTIHM
+2211 DGMRPDSVTIYL

-2230 TEATLSNTKDWKY
+2230 TEATLSNAKDWKY
-2243 TFKHIPLFDANGNE
+2243 TFKHMPLFDANGNE
-2257 ITYTITEDAVAGY
+2257 ITYTITEDAVTGY
-2270 TYTVTNEGRSFTITN
+2270 TYTVTNKDRAFTITN
-2285 SHVQETLSIPVT
+2285 KHTQETFSIPVT

-2311 SAIHVI
+2311 SAIHVT

-2351 AIDYTLSEE
+2351 AIDYTLNEE
-2360 TVDSYTYKIEGD
+2360 AVNGYTYKIEGD

-2383 IPAVTNVVIN
+2383 ISAVTNVVVN
-2393 KYWEDAANQD
+2393 KYWEDAENQD
-2403 GVRPDSVSVTLSG
+2403 GVRPDSVAVTLSG
-2416 SDGKTYKATLTKDG
+2416 SDGKTYKATLAKDT
-2430 GFSETFENL
+2430 GFSKTFENL

-2445 GTKIAYTVT
+2445 GTKITYTVT
-2454 EDAVAGYIGKTA
+2454 EDAVDGYTGKIT
-2466 TDDTGYVLSITNTHT
+2466 TDDTGYILSITNTHA
-2481 PETISKTITKTW
+2481 PETIRKTVTKTW
-2493 DDNDN
+2493 DDGNDR
-2498 QDGIRPTNVKVELY
+2498 DGIRPTNVKIELY
-2512 GTDGTLR
+2512 GTDGTRR
-2519 TQYLTKDNNWSYSF
+2519 TQYLTKDNHWSYSF

-2545 ILYTAKEEAVEGY
+2545 ILYIIKEEAVDGY
-2558 TQKSVTTATGFNFTN
+2558 TQKSVTTTAGFDLTN
-2573 THEPQTVTYGATK
+2573 THEIQTADYEVKK
-2586 VWLDDDNRDGVRP
+2586 VWIDDNDRDGTRP
-2599 NSITLVLNG
+2599 TSITLTLTG

-2620 ASNWSD
+2620 ADNWNA
-2626 VTFERIP
+2626 VTFERVP
-2633 MFNNGKYITYT
+2633 MFNGGKYITYT
-2644 LSENDVPSY
+2644 LTENEVPSY
-2653 VNSVAVSEDGKFF
+2653 INLIEVSEDGKHF
-2666 TVTNTHTPDHAIIKI
+2666 TVTNTHAPDHTVINI

-2693 IRPKK
+2693 IRPRKMTAI
-2698 VTTIIVGS
+2698 VVGS

-2813 ENGWTAT
+2813 DNGWTAT
-2820 FENLPKRDHGNIVT
+2820 FENLPKRDHGNIVA

-2839 SDVEGYEAS
+2839 SDTAGYEAS
-2848 IVKTE
+2848 VVKTE

-2865 TTLRTATLVWRDE
+2865 TTMRTVTLVWRDE
-2878 NNQDGIRPDTVT
+2878 DNRDGVRPDAVT
-2890 YTLHGSDGSEVEKTV
+2890 YTLHGSDGSEQEKTV
-2905 SKDDSWADVMFEDLP
+2905 NKDDAWNDVVFEDLP
-2920 VYQNGQKVTYT
+2920 VYQNGQRISYT
-2931 LTESTVDGYTT
+2931 LTESAIDGYAN
-2942 DIRDNGHTFTVTNTH
+2942 DIRSSGNTFTVTNTH
-2957 IPAVVN
+2957 IPETVN
-2963 VDVTKVWTDGENQDG
+2963 VDVTKIWTDGENQDG
-2978 NRPNSISVILTGN
+2978 NRPDSISVILTGS
-2991 DGNRYTATITAAN
+2991 DGKRYTTTITAAN
-3004 NWKYTFSKLPKFF
+3004 NWKHTFLKLPKFF
-3017 NEGTQIEYTLAE
+3017 NEGTQIEYTLTE
-3029 DAASGYSNVIE
+3029 DTMSGYSDVVE
-3040 KKDNYTFV
+3040 KRSDYVFV

-3058 DIPVVKK
+3058 DVTIVKK
-3065 WNDDNDRDGARP
+3065 WDDDNDRDGMRP
-3077 ESFNIVLNGSDGK
+3077 ESVDIVLNGSDGK

-3095 LSAEN
+3095 LSTEN
-3100 GYTYVFQS
+3100 GYTCVFQS
-3108 VPKFHNSGTLISY
+3108 VPKYHDGGTLINY
-3121 TVAEEKVTGYTTEV
+3121 TIAEEKIPGYTTTI
-3135 AKDSSGYKF
+3135 AKDASGYKF
-3144 TLTNTKSI
+3144 TLTNAKTI
-3152 ETVTKTVSKVWED
+3152 DTVTKTVSKVWD
-3165 SNNQDGLR
+3165 DNNNQDGLR
-3173 PSAITV
+3173 PTAITV
-3179 ILTGDDGSRYL
+3179 ILTGDDGSRRV
-3190 KSVSAAENWT
+3190 KSVTATENWT
-3200 TTFENLPKNQ
+3200 VTFENLPKNQ
-3210 NHGQSIQYT
+3210 NHGQNIQYT

-3227 YTDEVTQNG
+3227 YTEAITQNG
-3236 NNYTITN
+3236 DNYIITN
-3243 THMPATTELFVTKT
+3243 THTPASSEFFVTKI
-3257 WKDNGNNDGM
+3257 WKDNENNDGM

-3280 GRSYAKKL
+3280 GCSYTEKL

-3298 SNLPKYANGKTIDYT
+3298 SNLPKYADGKVIEYS
-3313 LTEEAVPGYTSSITR
+3313 LTEESVPGYTSSITR
-3328 NGKSFTLIN
+3328 NGKSFVFIN

-3351 WNDEN
+3351 WNDGN
-3356 NQDGLRPKSI
+3356 NQDGLRPKTI

-3373 DGSARFVQLFES
+3373 DGSARFVQLFEG
-3385 QNWTTSL
+3385 QNWATSL
-3392 NNLPKYKNST
+3392 NNLPKYKNGT
-3402 EVQYTVKENA
+3402 EIQYTVKENA
-3412 ISGYETEIKQT
+3412 IPGYETEIKQT
-3423 GDSYTITNTH
+3423 GDSYAIMNSHT
-3433 APAVVTVSVVKIW
+3433 PAVVTVSAVKVW
-3446 DDENNQ
+3446 DDANNQ

-3465 GSDGSTHNA
+3465 GSDGSVRNA

-3487 DLPQYKNGVKIDYTL
+3487 NLPKYKNGMKIDYTL
-3502 QEADSN
+3502 QEANSN

-3519 GYSFTI
+3519 EYSFTI
-3525 TNNYVPAAVNV
+3525 TNNYVPAVVNV
-3536 PVTTIWNDDNN
+3536 PITTVWDDDDN

-3554 ETVITLQGSNGK
+3554 ETAITLHGSNGK
-3566 VYQHIVTDKDSFA
+3566 VYQRIVTGKDDFA

-3585 PKFFDEGKEVVY
+3585 PKFFDEGREVVY
-3597 TVTQNEVDGYTTDVT
+3597 TVTQNEMNGYTA
-3612 NTDKYTFQITNTHEP
+3612 NIASTDKYTFQITNTHEP
-3627 EKLAKTVTKVWD
+3627 ERLAKTVTKVWD

-3658 TDGTYIEKNLSAANN
+3658 TDGTYIEKSLSTANN
-3673 WTETFEGLYKYFK
+3673 WTETFDGLYKYFK
-3686 EGTPIQYTIDEEA
+3686 EGTPIQYTIDEEM

-3740 GYRPDTTTI
+3740 GYRPDAATI

-3754 DGTQDTKDFTKDSS
+3754 DGTQDAKDFTKDSS

-3778 RFKDGT
+3778 HYKDGNE
-3784 KIKYTVTEDE
+3784 IKYTVTEDE
-3794 IPQYTTSIVA
+3794 IPQYTTSIAV

-3824 SVIWEDNDDQDGI
+3824 SVVWEDNNDQDGL
-3837 RPDAVNIKLKGN
+3837 RPDTVSVKLKGN
-3849 DKLVDSSEL
+3849 DKFIDSSEL
-3858 NEDVKWKHSFTKL
+3858 NEDVEWKHSFTKL

-3894 TIEKTDTGY
+3894 SIEKTDTGY

-3919 KVWDDSENQDGLR
+3919 KVWKDAENQDGLR
-3932 PDTIHIKL
+3932 PDAIHIRL
-3940 VSNGI
+3940 ISNDI
-3945 AKDAYLDA
+3945 EKDAYLDA
-3953 DSNWHLEFEGLPKYR
+3953 ESDWHLDFEGLPKYR

-3992 EDGYAFTIKN
+3992 KDGYAFTIEN

-4013 TEEWIDDNNR
+4013 TEEWIDDNDR
-4023 DGLRPSS
+4023 DGLRPGS
-4030 HTVILTD
+4030 HTVVLVD
-4037 GINTIEEIVLDKDN
+4037 GTNAIEEVVLDRNN
-4051 GYGTVLK
+4051 GYGVVLK
-4058 DMPKYKN
+4058 NMPKYKN
-4065 GVEIDYQIKDF
+4065 GVEINYQIKDF

-4082 TNIIKGDS
+4082 TNIIKSDS
-4090 VKDFKVTNTHVP
+4090 VKDFNITNTHVP
-4102 EMVTVTVTE
+4102 EMVTITVTE

-4125 EIALTL
+4125 KVTLTL

-4138 YEKTVN
+4138 YEKTVT
-4144 KETWTA
+4144 KDTWTT

-4170 EGIKGYSTT
+4170 EGIKGYKTT
-4179 ITNNQTDTI
+4179 ITDNETGTI
-4188 TVINKHEPVKTITVT
+4188 AVINTHEPVKTITVT

-4208 ENNKDSIRPDKVT
+4208 ENNKDNIRPDKVT
-4221 VKLTDGTTV
+4221 VKLANGTTA
-4230 VSTKEVKNDSWK
+4230 VSTKEINNDSWK
-4242 HIFEDIPVFN
+4242 HVFENIIVFN
-4252 GSDKVSYTIT
+4252 GDDKASYTVT
-4262 QDAVNGYTT
+4262 QDAVSEYTT

-4284 INTHIS
+4284 INTH
-4290 VVPPKEEPKKKE
+4290 VPVAPPKEEPKQE
-4302 PATPAPVV
+4302 ETATPAAPAPVV
-4310 EVKVEQPAPTV
+4310 EIKTEPT
-4321 TLIQTTNKPTGI
+4321 TTVIETPNKQTGI
-4333 SFFESLFAK
+4333 SFMDGLFG

>member
-1 MQNGKSRIK
+1 MQKCESRTK
-10 RVASAIIA
+10 RVMSAIIA
-18 GVMALQTV
+18 GMMALQVV
-26 APVISYADDTASS
+26 APTISYADDTVTSTASS
-39 VATTDDSDAIANVDP
+39 EDNSDVQIDP
-54 GTPVQVDATASEEP
+54 GVPVQTDTASSNTATEP
-68 SEAPS
+68 DSSES
-73 SGTSQADENS
+73 L
-83 EETETNSDITDEVS
+83 EETADSEQTGEIQDDTVSDSQGNDTDTQEETVQ
-97 NEHTDADTA
+97 DTVQQN
-106 DETQTV
+106 D
-112 EEDAPKQDE
+112 
-121 STSETTDTAPS
+121 SSSETTES
-132 RTVTV
+132 ESVRTVTV

-142 GGEFEPEWL
+142 GGIFEPEWL

-169 IVVEDTGDTIVAT
+169 IAIEDTGDTIVAT
-182 VTDRDSIDI
+182 VTDRDSISI
-191 PVALSSDESLY
+191 PVALSGDDSLY

-207 VSSGSYDADSE
+207 VSSGSYDADNE
-218 TLTFE
+218 TLTFD

-228 YVLSAV
+228 YVLTAV
-234 YSSVVDDDQTL
+234 YNSVADEDQQL
-245 VENRTEFDEQ
+245 IENKEIFDEQ
-255 TKRQAIQERLK
+255 AEKNVLQQKLSA
-266 SSGISTYVLRPSDSY
+266 SGISLYEMRPSDSY
-281 NQLDLVV
+281 NQLDLIID
-288 EGLAF
+288 GLAF

-333 GRGGKAEGTVHLNA
+333 GRGGKAEGTIHLNA

-373 QIDWDRAWFPDEDNG
+373 QIDWDRAWFPDEDKG

-427 AQNNAAAEVA
+427 AQNDAAAEVA
-437 KKHVILLAGG
+437 KNHVILLAGG

-452 ESGGSAGGGGL
+452 ESGGTAGGGGL

-493 TTPTNGRT
+493 TTPTNGRV
-501 LTYEERV
+501 LTYDERV
-508 DAKVYPATQTRAGFG
+508 NAKVYPATQTRAGFG
-523 YHYTVLG
+523 YHYTILG
-530 ELYDANPAHRDPVDF
+530 ELYDANPANRDPVSL

-588 GSSFVNTSVTIDGE
+588 GSSFVNTSVTIDGK

-613 GGNMKYDSTET
+613 GGNMKYDSTNS
-624 APYLVNGRVIIKM
+624 APYLINGRVLIHM
-637 VGETPKLKSVMMPAQ
+637 VGTTPKMKTIMMEAQ
-652 SEDISAG
+652 NEDISSSHVDDA
-659 NIDEKDGFG
+659 DVYG
-668 QKAILSP
+668 QKAYLNK
-675 GQGSANKTLA
+675 GQDVASTTIA
-685 YTAITYYNLG
+685 YTAITYYNMG
-695 DVMTVTPKWEYNT
+695 DLMTVNPVWEYSTMLSPTDRDWN
-708 LLNVTYKPW
+708 
-717 DDSVAKNIN
+717 DSIAKSIDSRL
-726 NQMSV
+726 SV
-731 SITNTELGI
+731 SVVNTNLGV
-740 PAEGDKYYND
+740 PNPGDKYYNAD
-750 AYPGWYAVKSVMTIT
+750 YPGWYAVKSVMTIT
-765 NAPLSMYDT
+765 NPVNSMYSTEKLTKYYFRCKGIATYTLSGGTKTMYDKGERGSLSIDYNIYINHEGVHVYSDRNIINGTPTSTIDDTIAATAGRSASTWQYPHMALTDVNNINTILVQFSSHGFNTSDSISYDASYADSLGITGSGNQYSCIFKAKSKNSVSTANWEKFLQSITYTTYDAATFTSTGVSGGVTIFWYADENLWENNMFYDSSSSHFYACINTGSSITWGEARNRALSMYNSALDCYGYLAHIT
-774 ATVTKYF
+774 SQSEQNYLYTLMDKSTQGWLGATRKVSGNEWDWYWRDGPANETSEPF
-781 FRCHPTATVSMYNGI
+781 FRQNADGVYGSLLWGYENWDNKTEPNNAGNEWCMHYYGNK
-796 RTMDDESES
+796 S
-805 GGLVLDYSI
+805 GVWNDYSDTN
-814 AMEHQGAHVYQN
+814 GAVTSFIVEWSKDGLAN
-826 RNTINDMNAET
+826 NDHS
-837 VSDTVTATQNHSS
+837 VSDT
-850 SQWKYPELVVK
+850 
-861 TPKTIQ
+861 
-867 TFNVLFT
+867 
-874 SPSRNAQD
+874 
-882 AILYNTDL
+882 
-890 ANQLGIVVTGTNQNY
+890 
-905 IFTKSG
+905 
-911 GLTQDEWNNFLRQVS
+911 
-926 FVTYD
+926 
-931 RAVFTADGVQ
+931 
-941 SGVEVA
+941 
-947 WYGFE
+947 
-952 KAIFGSNQATRHVP
+952 
-966 TLSDYPGAATH
+966 
-977 NIASGSLN
+977 
-985 ITSSGSVYR
+985 
-994 IVGSTTGDN
+994 
-1003 RIYVSPGV
+1003 
-1011 SATVILDNVTMN
+1011 
-1023 YTAAGAGW
+1023 
-1031 GNDTSR
+1031 
-1037 AGDGAI
+1037 
-1043 SCSHANLT
+1043 
-1051 IILVG
+1051 
-1056 TSRIT
+1056 
-1061 AYGSYSN
+1061 
-1068 AIAKNGTDGSLM
+1068 
-1080 IDGAGTLYAVG
+1080 
-1091 ASGDHCGA
+1091 
-1099 IGANVNCSFWNF
+1099 
-1111 TVQGGTI
+1111 
-1118 YANAGEHCPGIGS
+1118 
-1131 GCLNQPGEGNGGD
+1131 
-1144 GAGCGNL
+1144 
-1151 NFTGGTVVARGNT
+1151 
-1164 ACSGIGSGWGGPVN
+1164 
-1178 GINISNGAKVTAY
+1178 
-1191 GGSYSPGIGSGGR
+1191 
-1204 TDNVQGGNIGSYHY
+1204 
-1218 HVRNIVITGGDTV
+1218 
-1231 VTAFGDK
+1231 
-1238 STNMP
+1238 
-1243 GIGCGKDPVGT
+1243 
-1254 VRGTLS
+1254 
-1260 NVVATTL
+1260 
-1267 DGFQGYV
+1267 
-1274 RYGSSE
+1274 
-1280 ESAAYSTE
+1280 
-1288 QPRTPFT
+1288 
-1295 GTGNIGS
+1295 
-1302 YLASQVNRGTPVYYT
+1302 
-1317 QVFFSIDTSN
+1317 
-1327 KHVDDADV
+1327 DV
-1335 IGTQVSST
+1335 IGTQIVA
-1343 GTIKPEQ
+1343 EQ
-1350 FASVSGTVWAENDRD
+1350 EQKVNNGEVSGTVWAENDYD
-1365 GVYQVGDEAVVEGVA
+1365 GLFATDEAKLQDITVQLISDNGTVVATAQTNKLGQYDFTGLAPGNYYVKFTSQSF
-1380 VTLYN
+1380 VGYN
-1385 ADGSVC
+1385 AVPDGGNSIVQQAS
-1391 KTTTTNKYGA
+1391 KGINDSYAQTPVFALTYNDVLEK
-1401 YSFDGIPEKKNYTVG
+1401 SF
-1416 FSNGSSNIQ
+1416 
-1425 SYSPTAK
+1425 
-1432 IAAGENNNHVN
+1432 
-1443 NDWKSDV
+1443 
-1450 FTAIYQKNTSQTI
+1450 
-1463 NCGVYVPS
+1463 GVYVPS

-1523 ADGNYSFTNVRP
+1523 ANGNYSFTNVRP

-1564 EKRTNKAERS
+1564 EKRTNKAERA

-1591 SGSMLNAATIGE
+1591 SGSMLSAAVIGE

-1728 PTATTDK
+1728 PTAATNK
-1735 KTQMGNDATAV
+1735 KTQMGNDSTAV

-1766 VVSLSNE
+1766 VVALNNE

-1831 EQGTNISGHLLY
+1831 EQGTNVSGHLLY

-1868 DYLEPGI
+1868 NYLEPGI

-1890 LINQGNDDTLDSETQ
+1890 LINQGNDDTLDSEAQ

-1919 IGDIELPVNTKTEY
+1919 IGNIELPVNTKTEY

-1941 AGFIRLLTSFDLK
+1941 AGFIRLLTDFDLK
-1954 KVEDLSGIPFENVK
+1954 KIEDLSGIPFKNVK
-1968 FDYEIYEKAD
+1968 FDYEIYEKAA

-1985 PNGPYTTVPV
+1985 QNGPYTTVPV
-1995 KPGDT
+1995 KPGDV
-2000 SIKTEHLTTDKNG
+2000 SIQTEHLTTNENG
-2013 LISFTNQDIAT
+2013 LIHFTNQDIAT
-2024 YHLTETETL
+2024 YHLIEAETL
-2033 PGYVRDTKT
+2033 PGYVKDTKT

-2048 PETAVENNNLI
+2048 PETAVENNNLV
-2059 WKTYISVDGVRQ
+2059 WKTYISVDGVRL
-2071 TNNLYTLKNTSETT
+2071 TDNLYTLKNTSETT

-2099 DGIRKNAV
+2099 DGIRQNAV

-2159 TVVENPMD
+2159 TVIENPMD
-2167 GYTAIVSN
+2167 GYIATVSA
-2175 TTGSVDNGYAI
+2175 TTGSADKGYAI

-2202 KVWDDGNNV
+2202 KVWDDSNNI
-2211 DGIRPDSVTIHM
+2211 DGMRPDSVTIHM

-2230 TEATLSNTKDWKY
+2230 TEATLSNAKDWEY
-2243 TFKHIPLFDANGNE
+2243 TFKHIPLFDANGNK

-2285 SHVQETLSIPVT
+2285 SHVQETFSIPVT

-2311 SAIHVI
+2311 SAIHVT

-2351 AIDYTLSEE
+2351 AIDYTLNEE
-2360 TVDSYTYKIEGD
+2360 AVNGYTYRIEGD
-2372 ADTGFTVTNEH
+2372 ANTGFTVTNEH
-2383 IPAVTNVVIN
+2383 ISAVTNVVVN

-2403 GVRPDSVSVTLSG
+2403 GVRPDSVAVTLSG
-2416 SDGKTYKATLTKDG
+2416 SDGKTYKATLTKDT
-2430 GFSETFENL
+2430 GFSKTFENL

-2445 GTKIAYTVT
+2445 GTKITYTVT
-2454 EDAVAGYIGKTA
+2454 EDAVNGYTGKIT
-2466 TDDTGYVLSITNTHT
+2466 TDDTGYILSITNTHA
-2481 PETISKTITKTW
+2481 PETIRKTVTKTW
-2493 DDNDN
+2493 DDGNDR
-2498 QDGIRPTNVKVELY
+2498 DGIRPTNVKIELY
-2512 GTDGTLR
+2512 GTDGTRR
-2519 TQYLTKDNNWSYSF
+2519 TQYLTKDNHWSYSF
-2533 ENLPKYQNEGTI
+2533 ENLPKYQNKGTI
-2545 ILYTAKEEAVEGY
+2545 ILYTIKEEAVDGY
-2558 TQKSVTTATGFNFTN
+2558 TQKSVTTTAGFDLTN
-2573 THEPQTVTYGATK
+2573 THEIQTADYEVKK
-2586 VWLDDDNRDGVRP
+2586 VWVDDNDRDGVRP
-2599 NSITLVLNG
+2599 TSITLTLTG
-2608 SDGSKYTKQMTA
+2608 SDRSKYTKQMTA
-2620 ASNWSD
+2620 ADNWNV
-2626 VTFERIP
+2626 VTFERVP
-2633 MFNNGKYITYT
+2633 MFNGGKYITYT
-2644 LSENDVPSY
+2644 LTENEVPSY
-2653 VNSVAVSEDGKFF
+2653 INSIEVSEDGKHF
-2666 TVTNTHTPDHAIIKI
+2666 TVTNTHAPDHAIINI

-2693 IRPKK
+2693 IRPRKMTA
-2698 VTTIIVGS
+2698 VVVGS

-2740 TVEAVTIDGYTSEV
+2740 TVETVTIDGYTSEV
-2754 KSLGNNVFEVH
+2754 KNLGNNVFEVH

-2813 ENGWTAT
+2813 DNGWTAT
-2820 FENLPKRDHGNIVT
+2820 FENLPKRDHGNIVA

-2839 SDVEGYEAS
+2839 SDTAGYEAS
-2848 IVKTE
+2848 VVKTE

-2865 TTLRTATLVWRDE
+2865 TTMRTVTLVWRDE
-2878 NNQDGIRPDTVT
+2878 DNRDGVRPDTVT
-2890 YTLHGSDGSEVEKTV
+2890 YTLHGSDGSEQEKTV
-2905 SKDDSWADVMFEDLP
+2905 NKDDAWNDVVFEDLP
-2920 VYQNGQKVTYT
+2920 VYQNGQRISYT
-2931 LTESTVDGYTT
+2931 LTESAIDGYAN
-2942 DIRDNGHTFTVTNTH
+2942 DIRSSGNTFTVTNTH
-2957 IPAVVN
+2957 IPETVN
-2963 VDVTKVWTDGENQDG
+2963 VDVTKIWTDGENQDG
-2978 NRPNSISVILTGN
+2978 NRPDSISVILTGS
-2991 DGNRYTATITAAN
+2991 DGKRYTTTITAAN
-3004 NWKYTFSKLPKFF
+3004 NWKHTFLKLPKFF
-3017 NEGTQIEYTLAE
+3017 NEGTQIEYTLTE
-3029 DAASGYSNVIE
+3029 DTMSGYSDVVE
-3040 KKDNYTFV
+3040 KRSDYVFV

-3058 DIPVVKK
+3058 DVTIVKK
-3065 WNDDNDRDGARP
+3065 WDDDNDRDGMRP
-3077 ESFNIVLNGSDGK
+3077 ESVDIVLNGSDGK

-3095 LSAEN
+3095 LSTEN
-3100 GYTYVFQS
+3100 GYTCVFQS
-3108 VPKFHNSGTLISY
+3108 VPKYHDGGTLINY
-3121 TVAEEKVTGYTTEV
+3121 TIAEEKIPGYTTTI
-3135 AKDSSGYKF
+3135 AKDASGYKF
-3144 TLTNTKSI
+3144 TLTNTKPI
-3152 ETVTKTVSKVWED
+3152 KTVTKTVSKVWED

-3173 PSAITV
+3173 PSAITI
-3179 ILTGDDGSRYL
+3179 ILTGDDGSRRV
-3190 KSVSAAENWT
+3190 KSVTAAENWT
-3200 TTFENLPKNQ
+3200 TMFENLPKNQ

-3227 YTDEVTQNG
+3227 YTDRVAQNG
-3236 NNYTITN
+3236 DNYTITN
-3243 THMPATTELFVTKT
+3243 THTPAATELFVTKT

-3280 GRSYAKKL
+3280 GRSYTGKL

-3298 SNLPKYANGKTIDYT
+3298 SNLPKYADGKVIEYS
-3313 LTEEAVPGYTSSITR
+3313 LTEESVPGYTSSITR
-3328 NGKSFTLIN
+3328 NGKSFVLIN

-3351 WNDEN
+3351 WNDGN
-3356 NQDGLRPKSI
+3356 NQDGLRPKTI

-3373 DGSARFVQLFES
+3373 DGSARFVQLFEG
-3385 QNWTTSL
+3385 QNWATSL
-3392 NNLPKYKNST
+3392 NNLPKYKNGT
-3402 EVQYTVKENA
+3402 EIQYTVKENA

-3423 GDSYTITNTH
+3423 GDSYAITNSHT
-3433 APAVVTVSVVKIW
+3433 PAVVTVSAVKVW
-3446 DDENNQ
+3446 DDANNQ

-3458 LIQVTLT
+3458 LIQVMLT
-3465 GSDGSTHNA
+3465 GSDGSVRNA

-3502 QEADSN
+3502 QEANSN

-3536 PVTTIWNDDNN
+3536 PVTTVWDDDDN

-3554 ETVITLQGSNGK
+3554 ETAITLQGSNGK
-3566 VYQHIVTDKDSFA
+3566 VYQRIVTGKDDFA

-3585 PKFFDEGKEVVY
+3585 PKFFDEGREVVY
-3597 TVTQNEVDGYTTDVT
+3597 TVTQNEMNGYTANIA

-3627 EKLAKTVTKVWD
+3627 ERLAKTVTKVWD

-3646 LRPNTLRIALTG
+3646 MRPNTLRIALTG
-3658 TDGTYIEKNLSAANN
+3658 TDGTYIEKSLSTANN
-3673 WTETFEGLYKYFK
+3673 WTEAFDGLYKYFK
-3686 EGTPIQYTIDEEA
+3686 EGTPIQYTIDEEM

-3740 GYRPDTTTI
+3740 GYRPDAATI

-3754 DGTQDTKDFTKDSS
+3754 DGTQDAKDFTKDSS

-3778 RFKDGT
+3778 HYKDGNE
-3784 KIKYTVTEDE
+3784 IKYTVAEDE
-3794 IPQYTTSIVA
+3794 IPQYTTSIAV

-3824 SVIWEDNDDQDGI
+3824 SVVWEDNNDQDGL
-3837 RPDAVNIKLKGN
+3837 RPDTVSVKLKGN
-3849 DKLVDSSEL
+3849 DKFIDSSEL

-3871 PVRENGNEISY
+3871 PVRENGNEITY

-3894 TIEKTDTGY
+3894 SIEKTDTGY

-3919 KVWDDSENQDGLR
+3919 KVWKDAENQDGLR
-3932 PDTIHIKL
+3932 PDAIHIRL
-3940 VSNGI
+3940 ISNDI
-3945 AKDAYLDA
+3945 EKDAYLDA
-3953 DSNWHLEFEGLPKYR
+3953 ESDWHLDFEGLPKYR

-3992 EDGYAFTIKN
+3992 EDGYTFTIEN

-4013 TEEWIDDNNR
+4013 TEEWIDDNDR
-4023 DGLRPSS
+4023 DGLRPDS
-4030 HTVILTD
+4030 HTVVLVD
-4037 GINTIEEIVLDKDN
+4037 GTNAIEEVVLDKNN
-4051 GYGTVLK
+4051 GYGVVLK
-4058 DMPKYKN
+4058 NMPKYKN
-4065 GVEIDYQIKDF
+4065 GVEINYQIKDF

-4082 TNIIKGDS
+4082 TNIIKSDS
-4090 VKDFKVTNTHVP
+4090 VKDFNITNTHVP

-4125 EIALTL
+4125 KVTLTL

-4138 YEKTVN
+4138 YEKTVT
-4144 KETWTA
+4144 KDTWTTA
-4150 VFSDLPKNSKGEQ
+4150 FSDLPKNSKGEQ

-4170 EGIKGYSTT
+4170 EGIKGYKTT
-4179 ITNNQTDTI
+4179 ITDNETGTI
-4188 TVINKHEPVKTITVT
+4188 AVINTHEPVKTITVT

-4208 ENNKDSIRPDKVT
+4208 ENNKDNIRPDKVT
-4221 VKLTDGTTV
+4221 VKLANGTTA
-4230 VSTKEVKNDSWK
+4230 VSTKEIKNDSWK
-4242 HIFEDIPVFN
+4242 HIFEDISVFN
-4252 GSDKVSYTIT
+4252 GSDKVSYTVT

-4271 EIKASDDGNTIEI
+4271 EVKVSDDGNTVKI
-4284 INTHIS
+4284 INTH
-4290 VVPPKEEPKKKE
+4290 VPVAPPKEEPKQE
-4302 PATPAPVV
+4302 ETATPAAPAPVV
-4310 EVKVEQPAPTV
+4310 EIKTEPT
-4321 TLIQTTNKPTGI
+4321 TTVIETPNKQTGI
-4333 SFFESLFAK
+4333 SFMDGLFG

>member
-1 MQNGKSRIK
+1 MQKCESRTK
-10 RVASAIIA
+10 RVMSAIIA
-18 GVMALQTV
+18 GMMALQVV
-26 APVISYADDTASS
+26 APTISYADDTVASTASS
-39 VATTDDSDAIANVDP
+39 EDNSDTQIDP
-54 GTPVQVDATASEEP
+54 GVPVQTDTASSNTVTEP
-68 SEAPS
+68 DSSES
-73 SGTSQADENS
+73 L
-83 EETETNSDITDEVS
+83 EETADSEQTGEIQDDTVSDSQGNETNTQEETVQ
-97 NEHTDADTA
+97 DTV
-106 DETQTV
+106 Q
-112 EEDAPKQDE
+112 QNN
-121 STSETTDTAPS
+121 SGSETTES
-132 RTVTV
+132 ESVRTVTV

-142 GGEFEPEWL
+142 GGIFEPEWL

-169 IVVEDTGDTIVAT
+169 IAIEDTGDTIVAT
-182 VTDRDSIDI
+182 VTDRDSISI
-191 PVALSSDESLY
+191 PVALSGDDSLY

-207 VSSGSYDADSE
+207 VSSGSYDADNE
-218 TLTFE
+218 TLTFD

-228 YVLSAV
+228 YVLTAV
-234 YSSVVDDDQTL
+234 YDSVADEDQQL
-245 VENRTEFDEQ
+245 IENKEIFDEQ
-255 TKRQAIQERLK
+255 AEKNVLQQKLSA
-266 SSGISTYVLRPSDSY
+266 SGISLYEMRPSDSY
-281 NQLDLVV
+281 NQLDLIID
-288 EGLAF
+288 GLAF
-293 TSDDGLT
+293 TSDDGLV

-307 DGDYIITAYGAN
+307 DGDYTITAYGAN

-333 GRGGKAEGTVHLNA
+333 GRGGKAEGTIHLNA

-427 AQNNAAAEVA
+427 AQNDAAAEVA
-437 KKHVILLAGG
+437 KNHVILLAGG

-452 ESGGSAGGGGL
+452 ESGGTAGGGGL

-493 TTPTNGRT
+493 TTPTNGRV
-501 LTYEERV
+501 LTYDERV

-523 YHYTVLG
+523 YHYTILG
-530 ELYDANPAHRDPVDF
+530 ELYDANPANRDPVSL

-588 GSSFVNTSVTIDGE
+588 GSSFVNTSVTIDGK

-613 GGNMKYDSTET
+613 GGNMKYDSTNS
-624 APYLVNGRVIIKM
+624 APYLINGRVLIHM
-637 VGETPKLKSVMMPAQ
+637 VGTTPKMKTIMMEAQ
-652 SEDISAG
+652 NEDISSSHVDDA
-659 NIDEKDGFG
+659 DVYG
-668 QKAILSP
+668 QKAYLNK
-675 GQGSANKTLA
+675 GQDVASTTIA
-685 YTAITYYNLG
+685 YTAITYYNMG
-695 DVMTVTPKWEYNT
+695 DLMTVNPVWEYSTMLSPTDRDWN
-708 LLNVTYKPW
+708 
-717 DDSVAKNIN
+717 DSVAKSIDSRL
-726 NQMSV
+726 SV
-731 SITNTELGI
+731 SVANTNLGV
-740 PAEGDKYYND
+740 PNPGDKYYNAD
-750 AYPGWYAVKSVMTIT
+750 YPGWYAVKSVMTIT
-765 NAPLSMYDT
+765 NPVNTMYSTERLTKYYFRCKGIASYTLSSGTKTMYDKGERGELAIDYNIYINHEGVHVYSDRNIINGTPTSTVDDTIAATAGRSASTWQYPHMALTDVNNINTILIQFSSHGFNTSDSISYDASYADSLGITGSGNQYSYIFKAKSKNSVSTANWEKFLQSITYTTYDAATFTSTGVSGGVTIFWYADENLWENNMFYDSSSGHFYACINTGSSITWGEARNRALSMYNSALDCYGYLAHIT
-774 ATVTKYF
+774 SQSEQDYLYTLMDKSTQGWLGATRKVSGNEWDWYWRDGPANETSEPF
-781 FRCHPTATVSMYNGI
+781 FRQNAGGI
-796 RTMDDESES
+796 YGSLLWGYENWDSKTEPNNS
-805 GGLVLDYSI
+805 GGVEWCMHYYGSNRGVWNDYIDSNGAVTSFIVEWSKDGLV
-814 AMEHQGAHVYQN
+814 G
-826 RNTINDMNAET
+826 NDHS
-837 VSDTVTATQNHSS
+837 VSDT
-850 SQWKYPELVVK
+850 
-861 TPKTIQ
+861 
-867 TFNVLFT
+867 
-874 SPSRNAQD
+874 
-882 AILYNTDL
+882 
-890 ANQLGIVVTGTNQNY
+890 
-905 IFTKSG
+905 
-911 GLTQDEWNNFLRQVS
+911 
-926 FVTYD
+926 
-931 RAVFTADGVQ
+931 
-941 SGVEVA
+941 
-947 WYGFE
+947 
-952 KAIFGSNQATRHVP
+952 
-966 TLSDYPGAATH
+966 
-977 NIASGSLN
+977 
-985 ITSSGSVYR
+985 
-994 IVGSTTGDN
+994 
-1003 RIYVSPGV
+1003 
-1011 SATVILDNVTMN
+1011 
-1023 YTAAGAGW
+1023 
-1031 GNDTSR
+1031 
-1037 AGDGAI
+1037 
-1043 SCSHANLT
+1043 
-1051 IILVG
+1051 
-1056 TSRIT
+1056 
-1061 AYGSYSN
+1061 
-1068 AIAKNGTDGSLM
+1068 
-1080 IDGAGTLYAVG
+1080 
-1091 ASGDHCGA
+1091 
-1099 IGANVNCSFWNF
+1099 
-1111 TVQGGTI
+1111 
-1118 YANAGEHCPGIGS
+1118 
-1131 GCLNQPGEGNGGD
+1131 
-1144 GAGCGNL
+1144 
-1151 NFTGGTVVARGNT
+1151 
-1164 ACSGIGSGWGGPVN
+1164 
-1178 GINISNGAKVTAY
+1178 
-1191 GGSYSPGIGSGGR
+1191 
-1204 TDNVQGGNIGSYHY
+1204 
-1218 HVRNIVITGGDTV
+1218 
-1231 VTAFGDK
+1231 
-1238 STNMP
+1238 
-1243 GIGCGKDPVGT
+1243 
-1254 VRGTLS
+1254 
-1260 NVVATTL
+1260 
-1267 DGFQGYV
+1267 
-1274 RYGSSE
+1274 
-1280 ESAAYSTE
+1280 
-1288 QPRTPFT
+1288 
-1295 GTGNIGS
+1295 
-1302 YLASQVNRGTPVYYT
+1302 
-1317 QVFFSIDTSN
+1317 
-1327 KHVDDADV
+1327 DV
-1335 IGTQVSST
+1335 IGTQIVA
-1343 GTIKPEQ
+1343 EQ
-1350 FASVSGTVWAENDRD
+1350 EQKVNNGEVSGTVWAENDYN
-1365 GVYQVGDEAVVEGVA
+1365 GLFATDEAKLQDITVQLISDNGTVVATAQTNKLGQYDFTGLAPGNYYVKFTSQSF
-1380 VTLYN
+1380 VGYN
-1385 ADGSVC
+1385 AVPDGGNSIVQQAS
-1391 KTTTTNKYGA
+1391 KGINDSYAQTPVFALTYNDVLEK
-1401 YSFDGIPEKKNYTVG
+1401 SF
-1416 FSNGSSNIQ
+1416 
-1425 SYSPTAK
+1425 
-1432 IAAGENNNHVN
+1432 
-1443 NDWKSDV
+1443 
-1450 FTAIYQKNTSQTI
+1450 
-1463 NCGVYVPS
+1463 GVYVPS
-1471 TVSGFAWDDV
+1471 TVSGFAWDDA

-1486 CDNSESK
+1486 YDNREAK

-1508 LTDVYGNPITAVLTD
+1508 LTDVYGNPIAAVLTD
-1523 ADGNYSFTNVRP
+1523 ANGNYSFTNVRP
-1535 RKEMKLTLTSSDTV
+1535 RKEMKLTLTSSNTV
-1549 DISNARVSPIPTSGD
+1549 DISNARVSPIPASGD
-1564 EKRTNKAERS
+1564 VKLTNKAEKS
-1574 IDVLEFNGAPTS
+1574 IGMLEFNGAPTS

-1591 SGSMLNAATIGE
+1591 SGSMLTSATIGE

-1728 PTATTDK
+1728 PTAATDK
-1735 KTQMGNDATAV
+1735 KTQMGNDSTAV

-1766 VVSLSNE
+1766 VVALNNE

-1890 LINQGNDDTLDSETQ
+1890 LINQGNDDTLDSEAQ

-1919 IGDIELPVNTKTEY
+1919 IGNIELPVNTKTEY
-1933 NVLSKHND
+1933 NVLSKYND
-1941 AGFIRLLTSFDLK
+1941 AGFIRLLTDFDLK
-1954 KVEDLSGIPFENVK
+1954 KIEDLSGIPFKDVK

-2013 LISFTNQDIAT
+2013 LIHFTNQDIAT
-2024 YHLTETETL
+2024 YHLIETETL
-2033 PGYVRDTKT
+2033 PGYVKDTKT

-2048 PETAVENNNLI
+2048 PEAAVENNNLV
-2059 WKTYISVDGVRQ
+2059 WKTYISVDGVRL
-2071 TNNLYTLKNTSETT
+2071 TDNLYTLKNTSETT

-2099 DGIRKNAV
+2099 DGIRQNAV

-2139 YLTYTFRSIPA
+2139 YLTYTFRSIPT

-2159 TVVENPMD
+2159 TVIENPMD
-2167 GYTAIVSN
+2167 GYIATVSA
-2175 TTGSVDNGYAI
+2175 TTGSTDKGYAI

-2202 KVWDDGNNV
+2202 KAWDDSNNI
-2211 DGIRPDSVTIHM
+2211 DGMRPDSVTIHL

-2230 TEATLSNTKDWKY
+2230 TEATLSNAKDWKY
-2243 TFKHIPLFDANGNE
+2243 TFKHMPLFDANGNE
-2257 ITYTITEDAVAGY
+2257 ITYTITEDAVTGY
-2270 TYTVTNEGRSFTITN
+2270 TYTVTNKDRAFTITN
-2285 SHVQETLSIPVT
+2285 KHTQETFSIPVT

-2311 SAIHVI
+2311 SAIHVT

-2351 AIDYTLSEE
+2351 AIDYTLNEE
-2360 TVDSYTYKIEGD
+2360 AVNGYTYKIEGD

-2383 IPAVTNVVIN
+2383 ISAVTNVVVN
-2393 KYWEDAANQD
+2393 KYWEDAENQD
-2403 GVRPDSVSVTLSG
+2403 GVRPDSVAVTLSG
-2416 SDGKTYKATLTKDG
+2416 SDGKTYKATLTKDT
-2430 GFSETFENL
+2430 GFSKTFENL

-2445 GTKIAYTVT
+2445 GTKITYTVT
-2454 EDAVAGYIGKTA
+2454 EDAVNGYTGKIT
-2466 TDDTGYVLSITNTHT
+2466 TDDTGYILSITNTHA
-2481 PETISKTITKTW
+2481 PETIRKTVTKTW
-2493 DDNDN
+2493 DDGNDR
-2498 QDGIRPTNVKVELY
+2498 DGIRPTNVKIELY
-2512 GTDGTLR
+2512 GTDGTRR
-2519 TQYLTKDNNWSYSF
+2519 TQYLTKDNHWSYSF

-2545 ILYTAKEEAVEGY
+2545 ILYTIKEEAVDGY
-2558 TQKSVTTATGFNFTN
+2558 TQKSVTTTAGFDLTN
-2573 THEPQTVTYGATK
+2573 THEIQTADYEVKK
-2586 VWLDDDNRDGVRP
+2586 VWIDDNDRDGARP
-2599 NSITLVLNG
+2599 TSITLTLTG

-2620 ASNWSD
+2620 ADNWNA
-2626 VTFERIP
+2626 VTFERVP
-2633 MFNNGKYITYT
+2633 MFNGGKYITYT
-2644 LSENDVPSY
+2644 LTENEVPSY
-2653 VNSVAVSEDGKFF
+2653 INSIEVSEDGKHF
-2666 TVTNTHTPDHAIIKI
+2666 TVTNTHAPDHTVINI

-2693 IRPKK
+2693 IRPRKMTAI
-2698 VTTIIVGS
+2698 VVGS

-2765 NTHIPETISKTVTKT
+2765 NTHIPEMISKTVTKT

-2813 ENGWTAT
+2813 DNGWTAT
-2820 FENLPKRDHGNIVT
+2820 FENLPKRDHGNIVA

-2839 SDVEGYEAS
+2839 SDTAGYEAS
-2848 IVKTE
+2848 VVKTE

-2865 TTLRTATLVWRDE
+2865 TTMRTVTLVWRDE
-2878 NNQDGIRPDTVT
+2878 DNRDGVRPDAVT
-2890 YTLHGSDGSEVEKTV
+2890 YTLHGSDGSEQKKTV
-2905 SKDDSWADVMFEDLP
+2905 NKDDAWNDVVFEDLP
-2920 VYQNGQKVTYT
+2920 VYQNGQRISYT
-2931 LTESTVDGYTT
+2931 LTESAIDSYAN
-2942 DIRDNGHTFTVTNTH
+2942 DIRSSGNTFTVTNTH
-2957 IPAVVN
+2957 IPETVN
-2963 VDVTKVWTDGENQDG
+2963 VDVTKIWTDGENQDG
-2978 NRPNSISVILTGN
+2978 NRPDSISVILTGS
-2991 DGNRYTATITAAN
+2991 DGKRYTTTITAAN
-3004 NWKYTFSKLPKFF
+3004 NWKHTFLKLPKFF
-3017 NEGTQIEYTLAE
+3017 NEGTQIEYTLTE
-3029 DAASGYSNVIE
+3029 DTMSGYSDVVE
-3040 KKDNYTFV
+3040 KRSDYVFV

-3058 DIPVVKK
+3058 DVTIVKK
-3065 WNDDNDRDGARP
+3065 WNDDNDRDGMRP
-3077 ESFNIVLNGSDGK
+3077 ESVDIVLNGSDGK

-3095 LSAEN
+3095 LSTEN
-3100 GYTYVFQS
+3100 GYTCVFQS
-3108 VPKFHNSGTLISY
+3108 VPKYHDGGTLINY
-3121 TVAEEKVTGYTTEV
+3121 TIAEEKIPGYTTTI
-3135 AKDSSGYKF
+3135 AKDASGYKF
-3144 TLTNTKSI
+3144 TLTNAKTI
-3152 ETVTKTVSKVWED
+3152 DTVTKTVSKVWD
-3165 SNNQDGLR
+3165 DNNNQDGLR
-3173 PSAITV
+3173 PTAITV
-3179 ILTGDDGSRYL
+3179 ILTGDDGSRRV
-3190 KSVSAAENWT
+3190 KSVTAAENWMV
-3200 TTFENLPKNQ
+3200 TFENLPKNQ
-3210 NHGQSIQYT
+3210 NHGQNIQYT

-3227 YTDEVTQNG
+3227 YTETITQNG
-3236 NNYTITN
+3236 DNYTITN
-3243 THMPATTELFVTKT
+3243 THTPASSEFFVTKI

-3267 RPDEITVTAHGSD
+3267 RPDGITVTAHGSD
-3280 GRSYAKKL
+3280 GRSYTEKL

-3298 SNLPKYANGKTIDYT
+3298 SNLPKYANGKVIEYS
-3313 LTEEAVPGYTSSITR
+3313 LTEESVPGYTSSITR
-3328 NGKSFTLIN
+3328 NGKSFVLIN

-3351 WNDEN
+3351 WNDGN
-3356 NQDGLRPKSI
+3356 NQDGLRPKTI

-3373 DGSARFVQLFES
+3373 DGSARFVQLFEG
-3385 QNWTTSL
+3385 QNWATNL
-3392 NNLPKYKNST
+3392 NNLPKYKNGT
-3402 EVQYTVKENA
+3402 EIQYTVKENA
-3412 ISGYETEIKQT
+3412 IPDYETEIKQT
-3423 GDSYTITNTH
+3423 GDSYAITNSHT
-3433 APAVVTVSVVKIW
+3433 PAVVTVSAVKVW
-3446 DDENNQ
+3446 DDANNQ

-3465 GSDGSTHNA
+3465 GSDGSVRNA

-3487 DLPQYKNGVKIDYTL
+3487 NLPKYKNGVKIDYTL
-3502 QEADSN
+3502 QEANSN

-3519 GYSFTI
+3519 EYSFTI
-3525 TNNYVPAAVNV
+3525 TNNYVPAVVNV
-3536 PVTTIWNDDNN
+3536 PVTTVWDDDDN

-3554 ETVITLQGSNGK
+3554 ETAITLHGSNGK
-3566 VYQHIVTDKDSFA
+3566 VYQRIVTGKDSFA
-3579 TVFEDV
+3579 TVFENM

-3597 TVTQNEVDGYTTDVT
+3597 TVTQNEMNGYTA
-3612 NTDKYTFQITNTHEP
+3612 NIASTDKYTFQITNTHEP
-3627 EKLAKTVTKVWD
+3627 ERLAKTVTKVWD

-3658 TDGTYIEKNLSAANN
+3658 TDGTYIEKSLSTANN
-3673 WTETFEGLYKYFK
+3673 WTETFDGLYKYFK

-3699 VGGYEKEI
+3699 VGGYEKGI

-3719 HAPEKL
+3719 HTPEKL

-3740 GYRPDTTTI
+3740 GYRPDAATI

-3754 DGTQDTKDFTKDSS
+3754 DGTQDAKDFTKDSS

-3778 RFKDGT
+3778 HYKNGT
-3784 KIKYTVTEDE
+3784 EIKYTVTEDE
-3794 IPQYTTSIVA
+3794 IPQYTTSIAV

-3824 SVIWEDNDDQDGI
+3824 SVVWEDNNDQDGL
-3837 RPDAVNIKLKGN
+3837 RPDTVSIKLKGN
-3849 DKLVDSSEL
+3849 DKFIDSSEL
-3858 NEDVKWKHSFTKL
+3858 NEDVKWKHSFMKL
-3871 PVRENGNEISY
+3871 SVRENGNEITY

-3894 TIEKTDTGY
+3894 SIEKTDTGY

-3919 KVWDDSENQDGLR
+3919 KVWKDAENQDGLR
-3932 PDTIHIKL
+3932 PDAIHIRL
-3940 VSNGI
+3940 ISNDI
-3945 AKDAYLDA
+3945 EKDAYLDA
-3953 DSNWHLEFEGLPKYR
+3953 ESDWHLDFEGLPKYR

-4013 TEEWIDDNNR
+4013 TEEWIDDNDR
-4023 DGLRPSS
+4023 DGLRPDS
-4030 HTVILTD
+4030 HTVILVD
-4037 GINTIEEIVLDKDN
+4037 GTNAIEEVVLDRDN
-4051 GYGTVLK
+4051 GYGVVLK
-4058 DMPKYKN
+4058 NMPKYKN
-4065 GVEIDYQIKDF
+4065 GVEINYQIKDF

-4082 TNIIKGDS
+4082 TNIIKSDS
-4090 VKDFKVTNTHVP
+4090 VKDFNITNTHVP

-4125 EIALTL
+4125 KVTLTL

-4138 YEKTVN
+4138 YEKTVT
-4144 KETWTA
+4144 KDTWTTA
-4150 VFSDLPKNSKGEQ
+4150 FSDLPKNSKGEQ

-4170 EGIKGYSTT
+4170 EGIKGYKTT
-4179 ITNNQTDTI
+4179 ITDNETGTI
-4188 TVINKHEPVKTITVT
+4188 AVINTHEPVKDITVT
-4203 VTWND
+4203 IVWKD
-4208 ENNKDSIRPDKVT
+4208 ENNKDNIRPDKVT
-4221 VKLTDGTTV
+4221 VKLADGTTV
-4230 VSTKEVKNDSWK
+4230 VSAKEVKNDSWK
-4242 HIFEDIPVFN
+4242 HIFEDISVFN
-4252 GSDKVSYTIT
+4252 GSDKVSYTVT

-4271 EIKASDDGNTIEI
+4271 EVKVSDDGNTVKI
-4284 INTHIS
+4284 INTH
-4290 VVPPKEEPKKKE
+4290 VPVAPPKEEPKQE
-4302 PATPAPVV
+4302 ETATSTAPAPVV
-4310 EVKVEQPAPTV
+4310 EIKTEPT
-4321 TLIQTTNKPTGI
+4321 TTVIETPNKQTGI
-4333 SFFESLFAK
+4333 SFMDGLFG

>member
-1 MQNGKSRIK
+1 MQKCESRTK
-10 RVASAIIA
+10 RVMSAIIA
-18 GVMALQTV
+18 GMMALQVV
-26 APVISYADDTASS
+26 APTISYADDTVASTASS
-39 VATTDDSDAIANVDP
+39 EDNSNTQIDP
-54 GTPVQVDATASEEP
+54 GVPVQ
-68 SEAPS
+68 
-73 SGTSQADENS
+73 
-83 EETETNSDITDEVS
+83 
-97 NEHTDADTA
+97 
-106 DETQTV
+106 
-112 EEDAPKQDE
+112 
-121 STSETTDTAPS
+121 TDTASSNTVTEPDS
-132 RTVTV
+132 SESLEETADSEQTGEIQDDTVSDSQGNETNTQEETVQDTVQQNDTGSETMESKSVRTVTV

-142 GGEFEPEWL
+142 GGVFEPEWL

-169 IVVEDTGDTIVAT
+169 IAIEDTGDTIVAT
-182 VTDRDSIDI
+182 VTDRDSISI
-191 PVALSSDESLY
+191 PVALSGDDSLY

-207 VSSGSYDADSE
+207 VSSGSYDADNE
-218 TLTFE
+218 TLTF
-223 DGVDA
+223 DDDVDA
-228 YVLSAV
+228 YVLTAV
-234 YSSVVDDDQTL
+234 YNSVADEDQQL
-245 VENRTEFDEQ
+245 IENKEIFDEQ
-255 TKRQAIQERLK
+255 AEKNVLQQKLSA
-266 SSGISTYVLRPSDSY
+266 SGISLYEMRPSDSY
-281 NQLDLVV
+281 NQLDLIID
-288 EGLAF
+288 GLAF
-293 TSDDGLT
+293 TSDDGLI

-307 DGDYIITAYGAN
+307 DGDYTITAYGAN

-333 GRGGKAEGTVHLNA
+333 GRGGKAEGTIHLSA

-427 AQNNAAAEVA
+427 AQNDAAAEVA

-452 ESGGSAGGGGL
+452 ESGGTAGGGGL

-493 TTPTNGRT
+493 TTPTNGRV
-501 LTYEERV
+501 LTYDERV

-523 YHYTVLG
+523 YHYTILG
-530 ELYDANPAHRDPVDF
+530 ELYDANPANRDPVSL

-588 GSSFVNTSVTIDGE
+588 GSSFVNASVTIDGK

-613 GGNMKYDSTET
+613 GGNMKYDSTNS
-624 APYLVNGRVIIKM
+624 APYLINGRVLIHM
-637 VGETPKLKSVMMPAQ
+637 VGTTPKMKTIMMEAQ
-652 SEDISAG
+652 NEDISSSHVDDA
-659 NIDEKDGFG
+659 DVYG
-668 QKAILSP
+668 QKAYLNK
-675 GQGSANKTLA
+675 GQDVASTTIA
-685 YTAITYYNLG
+685 YTAITYYNMG
-695 DVMTVTPKWEYNT
+695 DLMTVNPVWEYSTMLSPTDRDWN
-708 LLNVTYKPW
+708 
-717 DDSVAKNIN
+717 DSVAKSIDSRL
-726 NQMSV
+726 SV
-731 SITNTELGI
+731 SVANTNLGV
-740 PAEGDKYYND
+740 PNPGDKYYNAD
-750 AYPGWYAVKSVMTIT
+750 YPGWYAVKSVMTIT
-765 NAPLSMYDT
+765 NPVNTMYSTERLTKYYFRCKGIASYTLSSGTKTMYDKGERGELAIDYNIYINHEGVHVYSDRNIINGTPTSTVDDTIAATAGRSASTWQYPHMALTDVNNINTILVQFSSHGFNTSDSISYDASYADSLGITGSGNQYSYIFKAKSKNSVSTANWEKFLQSITYTTYDAATFTSTGVSGGVTIFWYADENLWENNMFYDSSSSHFYACINTGSSITWGEARNRALSMYNSALDCYGYLAHIT
-774 ATVTKYF
+774 SQSEQDYLYTLMDKSTQGWLGATRKVSGNEWDWYWRDGPANETNEPF
-781 FRCHPTATVSMYNGI
+781 FRQNADGI
-796 RTMDDESES
+796 YGSLLWGYENWDSKTEPNNVGNEWCMHYYGNKS
-805 GGLVLDYSI
+805 GVWNDYSDTN
-814 AMEHQGAHVYQN
+814 GAVTSFIVEWSKDGLAN
-826 RNTINDMNAET
+826 NDHS
-837 VSDTVTATQNHSS
+837 VSDT
-850 SQWKYPELVVK
+850 
-861 TPKTIQ
+861 
-867 TFNVLFT
+867 
-874 SPSRNAQD
+874 
-882 AILYNTDL
+882 
-890 ANQLGIVVTGTNQNY
+890 
-905 IFTKSG
+905 
-911 GLTQDEWNNFLRQVS
+911 
-926 FVTYD
+926 
-931 RAVFTADGVQ
+931 
-941 SGVEVA
+941 
-947 WYGFE
+947 
-952 KAIFGSNQATRHVP
+952 
-966 TLSDYPGAATH
+966 
-977 NIASGSLN
+977 
-985 ITSSGSVYR
+985 
-994 IVGSTTGDN
+994 
-1003 RIYVSPGV
+1003 
-1011 SATVILDNVTMN
+1011 
-1023 YTAAGAGW
+1023 
-1031 GNDTSR
+1031 
-1037 AGDGAI
+1037 
-1043 SCSHANLT
+1043 
-1051 IILVG
+1051 
-1056 TSRIT
+1056 
-1061 AYGSYSN
+1061 
-1068 AIAKNGTDGSLM
+1068 
-1080 IDGAGTLYAVG
+1080 
-1091 ASGDHCGA
+1091 
-1099 IGANVNCSFWNF
+1099 
-1111 TVQGGTI
+1111 
-1118 YANAGEHCPGIGS
+1118 
-1131 GCLNQPGEGNGGD
+1131 
-1144 GAGCGNL
+1144 
-1151 NFTGGTVVARGNT
+1151 
-1164 ACSGIGSGWGGPVN
+1164 
-1178 GINISNGAKVTAY
+1178 
-1191 GGSYSPGIGSGGR
+1191 
-1204 TDNVQGGNIGSYHY
+1204 
-1218 HVRNIVITGGDTV
+1218 
-1231 VTAFGDK
+1231 
-1238 STNMP
+1238 
-1243 GIGCGKDPVGT
+1243 
-1254 VRGTLS
+1254 
-1260 NVVATTL
+1260 
-1267 DGFQGYV
+1267 
-1274 RYGSSE
+1274 
-1280 ESAAYSTE
+1280 
-1288 QPRTPFT
+1288 
-1295 GTGNIGS
+1295 
-1302 YLASQVNRGTPVYYT
+1302 
-1317 QVFFSIDTSN
+1317 
-1327 KHVDDADV
+1327 DV
-1335 IGTQVSST
+1335 IGTQIVA
-1343 GTIKPEQ
+1343 EQ
-1350 FASVSGTVWAENDRD
+1350 EQKVNNGEVSGTVWAENDYN
-1365 GVYQVGDEAVVEGVA
+1365 GLFATDEAKLQDITVQLISDNGTVVATAQTNKLGQYDFTGLAPGNYYVKFTSQSF
-1380 VTLYN
+1380 VGYN
-1385 ADGSVC
+1385 AVPDGGNSIVQQAS
-1391 KTTTTNKYGA
+1391 KGINDSYAQTPVFALTYNDVLEK
-1401 YSFDGIPEKKNYTVG
+1401 SF
-1416 FSNGSSNIQ
+1416 
-1425 SYSPTAK
+1425 
-1432 IAAGENNNHVN
+1432 
-1443 NDWKSDV
+1443 
-1450 FTAIYQKNTSQTI
+1450 
-1463 NCGVYVPS
+1463 GVYVPS
-1471 TVSGFAWDDV
+1471 TVSGFAWDDA

-1486 CDNSESK
+1486 YDNREAK

-1508 LTDVYGNPITAVLTD
+1508 LTDVYGNPIAAVLTD
-1523 ADGNYSFTNVRP
+1523 ANGNYSFTNVRP

-1564 EKRTNKAERS
+1564 VKLTNKAEKS
-1574 IDVLEFNGAPTS
+1574 IGMLEFNGAPTS

-1591 SGSMLNAATIGE
+1591 SGSMLTSATIGE
-1603 VYINSMTGTGITPVN
+1603 IYINSMSGTGITPVN

-1728 PTATTDK
+1728 PTAATDK
-1735 KTQMGNDATAV
+1735 KTQMGNDSTAV

-1766 VVSLSNE
+1766 VVNLSNE
-1773 KDFYVSTANCAMYIP
+1773 KDFYVSTANCALYIP

-1794 IWQDDNY
+1794 IWQDNNY

-1851 LVGNGDLN
+1851 LAGNGDLN

-1890 LINQGNDDTLDSETQ
+1890 LINQGNDDTLDSEAQ

-1941 AGFIRLLTSFDLK
+1941 AGFIRLLTDFDLK
-1954 KVEDLSGIPFENVK
+1954 KIEDLSGIPFKDVK

-2013 LISFTNQDIAT
+2013 LIHFTNQDIAT
-2024 YHLTETETL
+2024 YHLIETETL
-2033 PGYVRDTKT
+2033 PGYVKDTKT

-2048 PETAVENNNLI
+2048 PEAAVENNNLV
-2059 WKTYISVDGVRQ
+2059 WKTYISVDGVRL
-2071 TNNLYTLKNTSETT
+2071 TDNLYTLKNTSETT

-2099 DGIRKNAV
+2099 DGIRQNAV

-2159 TVVENPMD
+2159 TVIENPMD
-2167 GYTAIVSN
+2167 GYTATVSA
-2175 TTGSVDNGYAI
+2175 TTGSTDKGYAI

-2197 DFTVV
+2197 DFTVT
-2202 KVWDDGNNV
+2202 KVWDDSNNI
-2211 DGIRPDSVTIHM
+2211 DGMRPDSVTIYL

-2230 TEATLSNTKDWKY
+2230 TEATLSNAKDWKY
-2243 TFKHIPLFDANGNE
+2243 TFKHMPLFDANGNE
-2257 ITYTITEDAVAGY
+2257 ITYTITEDAVTGY
-2270 TYTVTNEGRSFTITN
+2270 TYTVTNKDRAFTITN
-2285 SHVQETLSIPVT
+2285 KHTQETFSIPVT

-2311 SAIHVI
+2311 SAIHVT

-2351 AIDYTLSEE
+2351 AIDYTLNEE
-2360 TVDSYTYKIEGD
+2360 AVNGYTYKIEGD

-2383 IPAVTNVVIN
+2383 ISAVTNVVVN
-2393 KYWEDAANQD
+2393 KYWEDAENQD
-2403 GVRPDSVSVTLSG
+2403 GVRPDSVAVTLSG
-2416 SDGKTYKATLTKDG
+2416 SDGKTYKATLAKDT
-2430 GFSETFENL
+2430 GFSKTFENL

-2445 GTKIAYTVT
+2445 GTKITYTVT
-2454 EDAVAGYIGKTA
+2454 EDAVDGYTGKIT
-2466 TDDTGYVLSITNTHT
+2466 TDDTGYILSITNTHA
-2481 PETISKTITKTW
+2481 PETIRKTVTKTW
-2493 DDNDN
+2493 DDGNDR
-2498 QDGIRPTNVKVELY
+2498 DGIRPTNVKIELY
-2512 GTDGTLR
+2512 GTDGTRR
-2519 TQYLTKDNNWSYSF
+2519 TQYLTKDNHWSYSF

-2545 ILYTAKEEAVEGY
+2545 ILYIIKEEAVDGY
-2558 TQKSVTTATGFNFTN
+2558 TQKSVTTTAGFDLTN
-2573 THEPQTVTYGATK
+2573 THEIQTADYEVKK
-2586 VWLDDDNRDGVRP
+2586 VWIDDNDRDGTRP
-2599 NSITLVLNG
+2599 TSITLTLTG

-2620 ASNWSD
+2620 ADNWNA
-2626 VTFERIP
+2626 VTFERVP
-2633 MFNNGKYITYT
+2633 MFNGGKYITYT
-2644 LSENDVPSY
+2644 LTENEVPSY
-2653 VNSVAVSEDGKFF
+2653 INLIEVSEDGKHF
-2666 TVTNTHTPDHAIIKI
+2666 TVTNTHAPDHTVINI

-2693 IRPKK
+2693 IRPRKMTAI
-2698 VTTIIVGS
+2698 VVGS

-2813 ENGWTAT
+2813 DNGWTAT
-2820 FENLPKRDHGNIVT
+2820 FENLPKRDHGNIVA

-2839 SDVEGYEAS
+2839 SDTAGYEAS
-2848 IVKTE
+2848 VVKTE

-2865 TTLRTATLVWRDE
+2865 TTMRTVTLVWRDE
-2878 NNQDGIRPDTVT
+2878 DNRDGVRPDAVT
-2890 YTLHGSDGSEVEKTV
+2890 YTLHGSDGSEQEKTV
-2905 SKDDSWADVMFEDLP
+2905 NKDDAWNDVVFEDLP
-2920 VYQNGQKVTYT
+2920 VYQNGQRISYT
-2931 LTESTVDGYTT
+2931 LTESAIDGYAN
-2942 DIRDNGHTFTVTNTH
+2942 DIRSSGNTFTVTNTH
-2957 IPAVVN
+2957 IPETVN
-2963 VDVTKVWTDGENQDG
+2963 VDVTKIWTDGENQDG
-2978 NRPNSISVILTGN
+2978 NRPDSISVILTGS
-2991 DGNRYTATITAAN
+2991 DGKRYTTTITAAN
-3004 NWKYTFSKLPKFF
+3004 NWKHTFLKLPKFF
-3017 NEGTQIEYTLAE
+3017 NEGTQIEYTLTE
-3029 DAASGYSNVIE
+3029 DTMSGYSDVVE
-3040 KKDNYTFV
+3040 KRSDYVFV

-3058 DIPVVKK
+3058 DVTIVKK
-3065 WNDDNDRDGARP
+3065 WDDDNDRDGMRP
-3077 ESFNIVLNGSDGK
+3077 ESVDIVLNGSDGK

-3095 LSAEN
+3095 LSTEN
-3100 GYTYVFQS
+3100 GYTCVFQS
-3108 VPKFHNSGTLISY
+3108 VPKYHDGGILINY
-3121 TVAEEKVTGYTTEV
+3121 TIAEEKIPGYTTTI
-3135 AKDSSGYKF
+3135 AKDASGYKF
-3144 TLTNTKSI
+3144 ILTNAKAI
-3152 ETVTKTVSKVWED
+3152 DTVTKTVSKVWD
-3165 SNNQDGLR
+3165 DNNNQDGLR
-3173 PSAITV
+3173 PTAITV
-3179 ILTGDDGSRYL
+3179 ILTGDDGSRRV
-3190 KSVSAAENWT
+3190 KSVTAAENWT
-3200 TTFENLPKNQ
+3200 VTFENLPKNQ
-3210 NHGQSIQYT
+3210 NHGQNIQYT

-3227 YTDEVTQNG
+3227 YTEAITQNG
-3236 NNYTITN
+3236 DNYTITN
-3243 THMPATTELFVTKT
+3243 THTPASSEFFVTKI
-3257 WKDNGNNDGM
+3257 WKDNENNDGM

-3280 GRSYAKKL
+3280 GCSYTEKL

-3298 SNLPKYANGKTIDYT
+3298 SNLPKYADGKVIEYS
-3313 LTEEAVPGYTSSITR
+3313 LTEESVPGYTSSITR
-3328 NGKSFTLIN
+3328 NGKSFVFIN

-3351 WNDEN
+3351 WNDGN
-3356 NQDGLRPKSI
+3356 NQDGLRPKTI

-3373 DGSARFVQLFES
+3373 DGSARFVQLFEG
-3385 QNWTTSL
+3385 QNWATSL
-3392 NNLPKYKNST
+3392 NNLPKYKNGT
-3402 EVQYTVKENA
+3402 EIQYTVKENA
-3412 ISGYETEIKQT
+3412 IPGYETEIKQT
-3423 GDSYTITNTH
+3423 GDSYAIMNSHT
-3433 APAVVTVSVVKIW
+3433 PAVVTVSAVKVW
-3446 DDENNQ
+3446 DDANNQ

-3465 GSDGSTHNA
+3465 GSDGSVRNA

-3487 DLPQYKNGVKIDYTL
+3487 NLPKYKNGMKIDYTL
-3502 QEADSN
+3502 QEANSN

-3519 GYSFTI
+3519 EYSFTI
-3525 TNNYVPAAVNV
+3525 TNNYVPAVVNV
-3536 PVTTIWNDDNN
+3536 PITTVWDDDDN

-3554 ETVITLQGSNGK
+3554 ETAITLHGSNGK
-3566 VYQHIVTDKDSFA
+3566 VYQRIVTGKDDFA

-3585 PKFFDEGKEVVY
+3585 PKFFDEGREVVY
-3597 TVTQNEVDGYTTDVT
+3597 TVTQNEMNGYTA
-3612 NTDKYTFQITNTHEP
+3612 NIASTDKYTFQITNTHEP
-3627 EKLAKTVTKVWD
+3627 ERLAKTVTKVWD

-3658 TDGTYIEKNLSAANN
+3658 TDGTYIEKSLSTANN
-3673 WTETFEGLYKYFK
+3673 WTETFDGLYKYFK
-3686 EGTPIQYTIDEEA
+3686 EGTPIQYTIDEEM

-3740 GYRPDTTTI
+3740 GYRPDAATI

-3754 DGTQDTKDFTKDSS
+3754 DGTQDAKDFTKDSS

-3778 RFKDGT
+3778 HYKDGNE
-3784 KIKYTVTEDE
+3784 IKYTVTEDE
-3794 IPQYTTSIVA
+3794 IPQYTTSIAV

-3824 SVIWEDNDDQDGI
+3824 SVVWEDNNDQDGL
-3837 RPDAVNIKLKGN
+3837 RPDTVSVKLKGN
-3849 DKLVDSSEL
+3849 DKFIDSSEL
-3858 NEDVKWKHSFTKL
+3858 NEDVEWKHSFTKL

-3894 TIEKTDTGY
+3894 SIEKTDTGY

-3919 KVWDDSENQDGLR
+3919 KVWKDAENQDGLR
-3932 PDTIHIKL
+3932 PDAIHIRL
-3940 VSNGI
+3940 ISNDI
-3945 AKDAYLDA
+3945 EKDAYLDA
-3953 DSNWHLEFEGLPKYR
+3953 ESDWHLDFEGLPKYR

-3992 EDGYAFTIKN
+3992 KDGYAFTIEN

-4013 TEEWIDDNNR
+4013 TEEWIDDNDR
-4023 DGLRPSS
+4023 DGLRPGS
-4030 HTVILTD
+4030 HTVVLVD
-4037 GINTIEEIVLDKDN
+4037 GTNAIEEVVLDRNN
-4051 GYGTVLK
+4051 GYGVVLK
-4058 DMPKYKN
+4058 NMPKYKN
-4065 GVEIDYQIKDF
+4065 GVEINYQIKDF

-4082 TNIIKGDS
+4082 TNIIKSDS
-4090 VKDFKVTNTHVP
+4090 VKDFNITNTHVP
-4102 EMVTVTVTE
+4102 EMVTITVTE

-4125 EIALTL
+4125 KVTLTL

-4138 YEKTVN
+4138 YEKTVT
-4144 KETWTA
+4144 KDTWTT

-4170 EGIKGYSTT
+4170 EGIKGYKTT
-4179 ITNNQTDTI
+4179 ITDNETGTI
-4188 TVINKHEPVKTITVT
+4188 AVINTHEPVKTITVT

-4208 ENNKDSIRPDKVT
+4208 ENNKDNIRPDKVT
-4221 VKLTDGTTV
+4221 VKLANGTTA
-4230 VSTKEVKNDSWK
+4230 VSTKEINNDSWK
-4242 HIFEDIPVFN
+4242 HVFENIIVFN
-4252 GSDKVSYTIT
+4252 GDDKASYTVT
-4262 QDAVNGYTT
+4262 QDAVSEYTT

-4284 INTHIS
+4284 INTH
-4290 VVPPKEEPKKKE
+4290 VPVAPPKEEPKQE
-4302 PATPAPVV
+4302 ETATPAAPAPVV
-4310 EVKVEQPAPTV
+4310 EIKTEPT
-4321 TLIQTTNKPTGI
+4321 TTVIETPNKQTGI
-4333 SFFESLFAK
+4333 SFMDGLFG

>member
-1 MQNGKSRIK
+1 MQKCESRTK
-10 RVASAIIA
+10 RVMSAIIA
-18 GVMALQTV
+18 GMMALQVV
-26 APVISYADDTASS
+26 APTISYADDTVASTASS
-39 VATTDDSDAIANVDP
+39 EDNSDTQIDPGVPVQTDTASSNTVTEPDSSESLEETTDSEQTGEIQDDTVSDSQGNE
-54 GTPVQVDATASEEP
+54 TNTQ
-68 SEAPS
+68 
-73 SGTSQADENS
+73 
-83 EETETNSDITDEVS
+83 EETVQDTVQQNNSG
-97 NEHTDADTA
+97 
-106 DETQTV
+106 
-112 EEDAPKQDE
+112 
-121 STSETTDTAPS
+121 SETTES
-132 RTVTV
+132 ESVRTVTV

-142 GGEFEPEWL
+142 GGIFEPEWL

-163 GTETND
+163 GTKTND
-169 IVVEDTGDTIVAT
+169 IAIEDTGDTIVAT
-182 VTDRDSIDI
+182 VTDRDSISI

-207 VSSGSYDADSE
+207 VSSGSYDADNE
-218 TLTFE
+218 TLTFD

-228 YVLSAV
+228 YVLTAV
-234 YSSVVDDDQTL
+234 YDSVADEDQQL
-245 VENRTEFDEQ
+245 IENKEIFDEQ
-255 TKRQAIQERLK
+255 AEKNVLQQKLSA
-266 SSGISTYVLRPSDSY
+266 SGISLYEMRPSDSY
-281 NQLDLVV
+281 NQLDLIID
-288 EGLAF
+288 GLAF
-293 TSDDGLT
+293 TSDDGLV

-307 DGDYIITAYGAN
+307 DGDYTITAYGAN

-333 GRGGKAEGTVHLNA
+333 GRGGKAEGTIHLNA

-427 AQNNAAAEVA
+427 AQNDAAAEVA
-437 KKHVILLAGG
+437 KNYVILLAGG

-452 ESGGSAGGGGL
+452 ESGGTAGGGGL

-493 TTPTNGRT
+493 TTPTNGRV
-501 LTYEERV
+501 LTYDERV

-523 YHYTVLG
+523 YHYTILG
-530 ELYDANPAHRDPVDF
+530 ELYDANPANRDPVSL

-588 GSSFVNTSVTIDGE
+588 GSSFVNTSVTIDGK

-613 GGNMKYDSTET
+613 GGNMKYDSTNS
-624 APYLVNGRVIIKM
+624 APYLINGRVLIHM
-637 VGETPKLKSVMMPAQ
+637 VGTTPKMKTIMMEAQ
-652 SEDISAG
+652 NEDISSSHVDDA
-659 NIDEKDGFG
+659 DVYG
-668 QKAILSP
+668 QKAYLNK
-675 GQGSANKTLA
+675 GQDVASTTIA
-685 YTAITYYNLG
+685 YTAITYYNMG
-695 DVMTVTPKWEYNT
+695 DLMTVNPVWEYSTMLSPTDRDWN
-708 LLNVTYKPW
+708 
-717 DDSVAKNIN
+717 DSVAKSIDSRL
-726 NQMSV
+726 SV
-731 SITNTELGI
+731 SVANTNLGV
-740 PAEGDKYYND
+740 PNPGDKYYNAD
-750 AYPGWYAVKSVMTIT
+750 YPGWYAVKSVMTIT
-765 NAPLSMYDT
+765 NPVNTMYSTERLTKYYFRCKGIASYTLSSGTKTMYDKGERGELAIDYNIYINHEGVHVYSDRNIINGTPTSTVDDTIAATAGRSASTWQYPHMALTDVNNINTILIQFSSHGFNTSDSISYDASYADSLGITGSGNQYSYIFKAKSKNSVSTANWEKFLQSITYTTYDAATFTSTGVSGGVTIFWYADENLWENNMFYDSSSGHFYACINTGSSITWGEARNRALSMYNSALDCYGYLAHIT
-774 ATVTKYF
+774 SQSEQDYLYTLMDKSTQGWLGATRKVSGNEWDWYWRDGPANETSEPF
-781 FRCHPTATVSMYNGI
+781 FRQNAGGI
-796 RTMDDESES
+796 YGSLLWGYENWDSKTEPNNS
-805 GGLVLDYSI
+805 GGVEWCMHYYGSNRGVWNDYIDSNGAVTSFIVEWSKDGLV
-814 AMEHQGAHVYQN
+814 G
-826 RNTINDMNAET
+826 NDHS
-837 VSDTVTATQNHSS
+837 VSDT
-850 SQWKYPELVVK
+850 
-861 TPKTIQ
+861 
-867 TFNVLFT
+867 
-874 SPSRNAQD
+874 
-882 AILYNTDL
+882 
-890 ANQLGIVVTGTNQNY
+890 
-905 IFTKSG
+905 
-911 GLTQDEWNNFLRQVS
+911 
-926 FVTYD
+926 
-931 RAVFTADGVQ
+931 
-941 SGVEVA
+941 
-947 WYGFE
+947 
-952 KAIFGSNQATRHVP
+952 
-966 TLSDYPGAATH
+966 
-977 NIASGSLN
+977 
-985 ITSSGSVYR
+985 
-994 IVGSTTGDN
+994 
-1003 RIYVSPGV
+1003 
-1011 SATVILDNVTMN
+1011 
-1023 YTAAGAGW
+1023 
-1031 GNDTSR
+1031 
-1037 AGDGAI
+1037 
-1043 SCSHANLT
+1043 
-1051 IILVG
+1051 
-1056 TSRIT
+1056 
-1061 AYGSYSN
+1061 
-1068 AIAKNGTDGSLM
+1068 
-1080 IDGAGTLYAVG
+1080 
-1091 ASGDHCGA
+1091 
-1099 IGANVNCSFWNF
+1099 
-1111 TVQGGTI
+1111 
-1118 YANAGEHCPGIGS
+1118 
-1131 GCLNQPGEGNGGD
+1131 
-1144 GAGCGNL
+1144 
-1151 NFTGGTVVARGNT
+1151 
-1164 ACSGIGSGWGGPVN
+1164 
-1178 GINISNGAKVTAY
+1178 
-1191 GGSYSPGIGSGGR
+1191 
-1204 TDNVQGGNIGSYHY
+1204 
-1218 HVRNIVITGGDTV
+1218 
-1231 VTAFGDK
+1231 
-1238 STNMP
+1238 
-1243 GIGCGKDPVGT
+1243 
-1254 VRGTLS
+1254 
-1260 NVVATTL
+1260 
-1267 DGFQGYV
+1267 
-1274 RYGSSE
+1274 
-1280 ESAAYSTE
+1280 
-1288 QPRTPFT
+1288 
-1295 GTGNIGS
+1295 
-1302 YLASQVNRGTPVYYT
+1302 
-1317 QVFFSIDTSN
+1317 
-1327 KHVDDADV
+1327 DV
-1335 IGTQVSST
+1335 IGTQIVA
-1343 GTIKPEQ
+1343 EQ
-1350 FASVSGTVWAENDRD
+1350 EQKVNNGEVSGTVWAENDYN
-1365 GVYQVGDEAVVEGVA
+1365 GLFATDEAKLQDITVQLISDNGTVVATAQTNKLGQYDFTGLAPGNYYVKFTSQSF
-1380 VTLYN
+1380 VGYN
-1385 ADGSVC
+1385 AVPDGGNSIVQQAS
-1391 KTTTTNKYGA
+1391 KGINDSYAQTPVFALTYNDVLEK
-1401 YSFDGIPEKKNYTVG
+1401 SF
-1416 FSNGSSNIQ
+1416 
-1425 SYSPTAK
+1425 
-1432 IAAGENNNHVN
+1432 
-1443 NDWKSDV
+1443 
-1450 FTAIYQKNTSQTI
+1450 
-1463 NCGVYVPS
+1463 GVYVPS
-1471 TVSGFAWDDV
+1471 TVSGFAWDDA

-1486 CDNSESK
+1486 YDNREAK

-1508 LTDVYGNPITAVLTD
+1508 LTDVYGNPIAAVLTD
-1523 ADGNYSFTNVRP
+1523 ANGNYSFTNVRP
-1535 RKEMKLTLTSSDTV
+1535 RKEMKLTLTSSNTV
-1549 DISNARVSPIPTSGD
+1549 DISNARVSPIPASGD
-1564 EKRTNKAERS
+1564 VKLTNKAEKS
-1574 IDVLEFNGAPTS
+1574 IGMLEFNGAPTS

-1591 SGSMLNAATIGE
+1591 SGSMLTSATIGE

-1728 PTATTDK
+1728 PTAATDK
-1735 KTQMGNDATAV
+1735 KTQMGNDSTAV

-1766 VVSLSNE
+1766 VVALNNE

-1890 LINQGNDDTLDSETQ
+1890 LINQGNDDTLDSEAQ

-1941 AGFIRLLTSFDLK
+1941 AGFIRLLTDFDLK
-1954 KVEDLSGIPFENVK
+1954 KIEDLSGIPFKDVK

-2013 LISFTNQDIAT
+2013 LIHFTNQDIAT
-2024 YHLTETETL
+2024 YHLIETETL
-2033 PGYVRDTKT
+2033 PGYVKNTKT

-2048 PETAVENNNLI
+2048 PETTVENNNLV
-2059 WKTYISVDGVRQ
+2059 WKTYISVDGVRL
-2071 TNNLYTLKNTSETT
+2071 TDNLYTLKNTSETT

-2099 DGIRKNAV
+2099 DGIRQNAV

-2119 KTEAVP
+2119 QTEAVP
-2125 LQKAYTA
+2125 LQKAYTT

-2159 TVVENPMD
+2159 TVIENPMD
-2167 GYTAIVSN
+2167 GYTATVSA
-2175 TTGSVDNGYAI
+2175 TTGSADKGYAI
-2186 TVTNKHVPQFD
+2186 TVTNKHIPQFD

-2202 KVWDDGNNV
+2202 KVWDDSNNI
-2211 DGIRPDSVTIHM
+2211 DGMRPDSVTIHL

-2230 TEATLSNTKDWKY
+2230 TEATLSNAKDWKY
-2243 TFKHIPLFDANGNE
+2243 TFKHMPLFDANGNE
-2257 ITYTITEDAVAGY
+2257 ITYTITEDAVTGY
-2270 TYTVTNEGRSFTITN
+2270 TYTVTNKDRAFTITN
-2285 SHVQETLSIPVT
+2285 KHTQETFSIPVT

-2311 SAIHVI
+2311 SAIHVT

-2351 AIDYTLSEE
+2351 AIDYTLNEE
-2360 TVDSYTYKIEGD
+2360 AVNGYTYKIEGD
-2372 ADTGFTVTNEH
+2372 ANTGFTVTNEH
-2383 IPAVTNVVIN
+2383 ISAVTNVVVN
-2393 KYWEDAANQD
+2393 KYWEDTANQD
-2403 GVRPDSVSVTLSG
+2403 GVRPDSVAVTLSG
-2416 SDGKTYKATLTKDG
+2416 SDGKTYKATLTKDT
-2430 GFSETFENL
+2430 GFSKTFENL

-2445 GTKIAYTVT
+2445 GTKITYTVT
-2454 EDAVAGYIGKTA
+2454 EDAVNGYTGKIT
-2466 TDDTGYVLSITNTHT
+2466 TDDTGYILSITNTHT
-2481 PETISKTITKTW
+2481 PETIRKTVTKTW
-2493 DDNDN
+2493 DDGNDR
-2498 QDGIRPTNVKVELY
+2498 DGIRPTNVKIELY
-2512 GTDGTLR
+2512 GTDGTRR
-2519 TQYLTKDNNWSYSF
+2519 TQYLTKDNHWSYSF
-2533 ENLPKYQNEGTI
+2533 ENLPKYQNKGTI
-2545 ILYTAKEEAVEGY
+2545 ILYTIKEEAVDGY
-2558 TQKSVTTATGFNFTN
+2558 TQKSVITTAGFDLTN
-2573 THEPQTVTYGATK
+2573 THEIQTADYEVKK
-2586 VWLDDDNRDGVRP
+2586 VWIDDNDRDGARP
-2599 NSITLVLNG
+2599 TSITLTLTG
-2608 SDGSKYTKQMTA
+2608 SDGSKYTKLMTA
-2620 ASNWSD
+2620 ADNWNA
-2626 VTFERIP
+2626 VTFERVP
-2633 MFNNGKYITYT
+2633 MFNGGKYITYT
-2644 LSENDVPSY
+2644 LTENEVPSY
-2653 VNSVAVSEDGKFF
+2653 INSIEVSEDGKHF
-2666 TVTNTHTPDHAIIKI
+2666 TVTNTHAPDHTVINI

-2686 DENDQDG
+2686 DKNDQDG
-2693 IRPKK
+2693 IRPRKMTA
-2698 VTTIIVGS
+2698 VVVGS

-2813 ENGWTAT
+2813 DNGWTAT
-2820 FENLPKRDHGNIVT
+2820 FENLPKRDHGNIVA

-2839 SDVEGYEAS
+2839 SDTAGYEAS
-2848 IVKTE
+2848 VVKTE
-2853 DGFQL
+2853 NGFQL

-2865 TTLRTATLVWRDE
+2865 TTMRTVTLVWRDE
-2878 NNQDGIRPDTVT
+2878 DNRDGVRPDTVT
-2890 YTLHGSDGSEVEKTV
+2890 YTLHGSDGSEQEKTV
-2905 SKDDSWADVMFEDLP
+2905 NKDDAWADVVFEGLP
-2920 VYQNGQKVTYT
+2920 VYQNGQRISYI
-2931 LTESTVDGYTT
+2931 LTESAIDGYAN
-2942 DIRDNGHTFTVTNTH
+2942 DIRSSGNTFTVTNTH
-2957 IPAVVN
+2957 IPETVN
-2963 VDVTKVWTDGENQDG
+2963 VDVTKIWTDGENQDG
-2978 NRPNSISVILTGN
+2978 NRPDSISVILTGS
-2991 DGNRYTATITAAN
+2991 DGKRYTTTITAAN
-3004 NWKYTFSKLPKFF
+3004 NWKHTFLKLPKFF
-3017 NEGTQIEYTLAE
+3017 NEGTQIEYTLTE
-3029 DAASGYSNVIE
+3029 DTMSGYSDVVE
-3040 KKDNYTFV
+3040 KRSDYVFV

-3058 DIPVVKK
+3058 DVTIVKK
-3065 WNDDNDRDGARP
+3065 WNDDNDRDGMRP
-3077 ESFNIVLNGSDGK
+3077 ESVDIVLNGSDGK

-3095 LSAEN
+3095 LSTEN
-3100 GYTYVFQS
+3100 GYTCVFQS
-3108 VPKFHNSGTLISY
+3108 VPKYHDGGTLINY
-3121 TVAEEKVTGYTTEV
+3121 TIAEEKIPGYTTTI
-3135 AKDSSGYKF
+3135 AKDASGYKL
-3144 TLTNTKSI
+3144 TLTNAKTI
-3152 ETVTKTVSKVWED
+3152 DTVTKTVSKVWD
-3165 SNNQDGLR
+3165 DNNNQDGLR
-3173 PSAITV
+3173 PTAITV
-3179 ILTGDDGSRYL
+3179 ILTGDDGSRRV
-3190 KSVSAAENWT
+3190 KSVTAAENWMV
-3200 TTFENLPKNQ
+3200 TFENLPKNQ
-3210 NHGQSIQYT
+3210 NHGQNIQYT

-3227 YTDEVTQNG
+3227 YTETITQNG
-3236 NNYTITN
+3236 DNYTITN
-3243 THMPATTELFVTKT
+3243 THTPASSEFFVTKI

-3267 RPDEITVTAHGSD
+3267 RPDGITVTAHGSD
-3280 GRSYAKKL
+3280 GRSYTEKL

-3298 SNLPKYANGKTIDYT
+3298 SNLPKYANGKVIEYS
-3313 LTEEAVPGYTSSITR
+3313 LTEESVPGYTSSITR
-3328 NGKSFTLIN
+3328 NGKSFVLIN

-3351 WNDEN
+3351 WNDGN
-3356 NQDGLRPKSI
+3356 NQDGLRPKTI

-3373 DGSARFVQLFES
+3373 DGSARFVQLFEG
-3385 QNWTTSL
+3385 QNWATSL
-3392 NNLPKYKNST
+3392 NNLPKYKNGT
-3402 EVQYTVKENA
+3402 EIQYTVKENA
-3412 ISGYETEIKQT
+3412 IPGYETEIKQT
-3423 GDSYTITNTH
+3423 GNSYAIMNSHT
-3433 APAVVTVSVVKIW
+3433 PAVVTVSAVKVW
-3446 DDENNQ
+3446 DDANNQ

-3465 GSDGSTHNA
+3465 GSDGSVRNA

-3487 DLPQYKNGVKIDYTL
+3487 NLPKYKNGVKIDYTL
-3502 QEADSN
+3502 QEANSN

-3536 PVTTIWNDDNN
+3536 PVTTVWDDDDN

-3554 ETVITLQGSNGK
+3554 EIAITLQGSNGK
-3566 VYQHIVTDKDSFA
+3566 VYQRIVTGKDSFA
-3579 TVFEDV
+3579 TVFENM

-3597 TVTQNEVDGYTTDVT
+3597 TVTQNEMNGYTA
-3612 NTDKYTFQITNTHEP
+3612 NIASTDKYTFQITNTHEP
-3627 EKLAKTVTKVWD
+3627 ERLAKTVTKVWD

-3658 TDGTYIEKNLSAANN
+3658 TDGTYIEKSLSTANN
-3673 WTETFEGLYKYFK
+3673 WTETFDGLYKYFK

-3699 VGGYEKEI
+3699 VGGYEKGI

-3719 HAPEKL
+3719 HTPEKL

-3740 GYRPDTTTI
+3740 GYRPDAATI

-3754 DGTQDTKDFTKDSS
+3754 DGTQDAKDFTKDSS

-3778 RFKDGT
+3778 HYKNGT
-3784 KIKYTVTEDE
+3784 EIKYTVTEDE
-3794 IPQYTTSIVA
+3794 IPQYTTSIAV

-3824 SVIWEDNDDQDGI
+3824 SVVWEDNNDQDGL
-3837 RPDAVNIKLKGN
+3837 RPDTVSIKLKGN
-3849 DKLVDSSEL
+3849 DKFIDSSEL

-3871 PVRENGNEISY
+3871 SVRENGNEITY

-3894 TIEKTDTGY
+3894 SIEKTDTGY

-3919 KVWDDSENQDGLR
+3919 KVWKDAENQDGLR
-3932 PDTIHIKL
+3932 PDAIHIRL
-3940 VSNGI
+3940 ISNDI
-3945 AKDAYLDA
+3945 EKDAYLDA
-3953 DSNWHLEFEGLPKYR
+3953 ESDWHLDFEGLPKYR

-3992 EDGYAFTIKN
+3992 EDGYTFTIEN

-4013 TEEWIDDNNR
+4013 TEEWIDDNDR
-4023 DGLRPSS
+4023 DGLRPDS
-4030 HTVILTD
+4030 HTVILVD
-4037 GINTIEEIVLDKDN
+4037 GTNAIEEVVLDKNN
-4051 GYGTVLK
+4051 GYGVVLK
-4058 DMPKYKN
+4058 NMPKYKN
-4065 GVEIDYQIKDF
+4065 GVEINYQIKDF

-4082 TNIIKGDS
+4082 TNIIKSDS
-4090 VKDFKVTNTHVP
+4090 VKDFNITNTHVP

-4125 EIALTL
+4125 KVTLTL

-4138 YEKTVN
+4138 YEKTVT
-4144 KETWTA
+4144 KDTWTTA
-4150 VFSDLPKNSKGEQ
+4150 FSDLPKNSKGEQ

-4170 EGIKGYSTT
+4170 EGIKGYKTT
-4179 ITNNQTDTI
+4179 ITDNETGTI
-4188 TVINKHEPVKTITVT
+4188 AVINTHEPVKTITVT

-4208 ENNKDSIRPDKVT
+4208 ENNKDNIRPDKVT
-4221 VKLTDGTTV
+4221 VKLANGTTA
-4230 VSTKEVKNDSWK
+4230 VSTKEINNDSWK
-4242 HIFEDIPVFN
+4242 HIFEDISVFN
-4252 GSDKVSYTIT
+4252 GSDKVSYTVT

-4271 EIKASDDGNTIEI
+4271 EVKVSDDGNTVKI
-4284 INTHIS
+4284 INTH
-4290 VVPPKEEPKKKE
+4290 VPVAPPKEEPKQE
-4302 PATPAPVV
+4302 ETVTPAAPAPVV
-4310 EVKVEQPAPTV
+4310 EIKTEPT
-4321 TLIQTTNKPTGI
+4321 TTVIETPNKQTGI
-4333 SFFESLFAK
+4333 SFMDGLFG

>member
-10 RVASAIIA
+10 RVASAVIA

-83 EETETNSDITDEVS
+83 EETETNSDITDEVV
-97 NEHTDADTA
+97 NEHTDVDTA

-142 GGEFEPEWL
+142 GGIFEPEWL
-151 ETANEDPIAAYL
+151 ETANEDPIATYL

-169 IVVEDTGDTIVAT
+169 IAIEDTGDTIVAT
-182 VTDRDSIDI
+182 VTDRDSISI
-191 PVALSSDESLY
+191 PVALSGDDSLY

-207 VSSGSYDADSE
+207 VSSGSYDADNE
-218 TLTFE
+218 TLTFD

-228 YVLSAV
+228 YVLTAV
-234 YSSVVDDDQTL
+234 YNSVADEDQQL
-245 VENRTEFDEQ
+245 IENKEIFDEQ
-255 TKRQAIQERLK
+255 AEKNVLQQKLSA
-266 SSGISTYVLRPSDSY
+266 SGISLYEMRPSDSY
-281 NQLDLVV
+281 NQLDLIID
-288 EGLAF
+288 GLAF
-293 TSDDGLT
+293 TSDDGLV

-307 DGDYIITAYGAN
+307 DGDYTITAYGAN

-333 GRGGKAEGTVHLNA
+333 GRGGKAEGTIHLSA

-388 QTDRYHVFGRGG
+388 QTDHYHVFGRGG

-427 AQNNAAAEVA
+427 AQNDAAAEVA
-437 KKHVILLAGG
+437 KNHVILLAGG

-452 ESGGSAGGGGL
+452 ESGGTAGGGGL

-493 TTPTNGRT
+493 TTPTNGRV
-501 LTYEERV
+501 LTYDERV

-523 YHYTVLG
+523 YHYTILG
-530 ELYDANPAHRDPVDF
+530 ELYDANPANRDPVSL

-588 GSSFVNTSVTIDGE
+588 GSSFVNTSVTIDGK

-613 GGNMKYDSTET
+613 GGNMKYDSTNS
-624 APYLVNGRVIIKM
+624 APYLINGRVLIHM
-637 VGETPKLKSVMMPAQ
+637 VGTTPKMKTIMMEAQ
-652 SEDISAG
+652 NEDISSSHVDDA
-659 NIDEKDGFG
+659 DVYG
-668 QKAILSP
+668 QKAYLNK
-675 GQGSANKTLA
+675 GQDVASTTIA
-685 YTAITYYNLG
+685 YTAITYYNMG
-695 DVMTVTPKWEYNT
+695 DLMTVNPVWEYSTMLSPTDRDWN
-708 LLNVTYKPW
+708 
-717 DDSVAKNIN
+717 DSVAKSIDNRL
-726 NQMSV
+726 SV
-731 SITNTELGI
+731 SVANTNLGV
-740 PAEGDKYYND
+740 PNPGDKYYNAD
-750 AYPGWYAVKSVMTIT
+750 YPGWYAVKSVMTIT
-765 NAPLSMYDT
+765 NPVNTMYSTERLTKYYFRCKGIASYTLSSGTKTMYDKGERGELAIDYNIYINHEGVHVYSDRNIINGTPTSTVDDTIAATAGRSASTWQYPHMALTDVNNINTILIQFSSHGFNTSDSISYDASYADSLGITGSGNQYSYIFKAKSKNSVSTANWEKFLQSITYTTYDAATFTSTGVSGGVTIFWYADENLWENNMFYDSSSGHFYACINTGNSITWGEARNRALSMYNSALDCYGYLAHIT
-774 ATVTKYF
+774 SQSEQDYLYTLMDKSTQGWLGATRKVSGNEWDWYWRDGPANETSEPF
-781 FRCHPTATVSMYNGI
+781 FRQNADGTYGTLLWGYENWDSKTEPNN
-796 RTMDDESES
+796 S
-805 GGLVLDYSI
+805 GGVEWCMHYYGSNRGVWNDYIDSNGAVTSFIVEWSKDGLV
-814 AMEHQGAHVYQN
+814 G
-826 RNTINDMNAET
+826 NDHS
-837 VSDTVTATQNHSS
+837 VSDT
-850 SQWKYPELVVK
+850 
-861 TPKTIQ
+861 
-867 TFNVLFT
+867 
-874 SPSRNAQD
+874 
-882 AILYNTDL
+882 
-890 ANQLGIVVTGTNQNY
+890 
-905 IFTKSG
+905 
-911 GLTQDEWNNFLRQVS
+911 
-926 FVTYD
+926 
-931 RAVFTADGVQ
+931 
-941 SGVEVA
+941 
-947 WYGFE
+947 
-952 KAIFGSNQATRHVP
+952 
-966 TLSDYPGAATH
+966 
-977 NIASGSLN
+977 
-985 ITSSGSVYR
+985 
-994 IVGSTTGDN
+994 
-1003 RIYVSPGV
+1003 
-1011 SATVILDNVTMN
+1011 
-1023 YTAAGAGW
+1023 
-1031 GNDTSR
+1031 
-1037 AGDGAI
+1037 
-1043 SCSHANLT
+1043 
-1051 IILVG
+1051 
-1056 TSRIT
+1056 
-1061 AYGSYSN
+1061 
-1068 AIAKNGTDGSLM
+1068 
-1080 IDGAGTLYAVG
+1080 
-1091 ASGDHCGA
+1091 
-1099 IGANVNCSFWNF
+1099 
-1111 TVQGGTI
+1111 
-1118 YANAGEHCPGIGS
+1118 
-1131 GCLNQPGEGNGGD
+1131 
-1144 GAGCGNL
+1144 
-1151 NFTGGTVVARGNT
+1151 
-1164 ACSGIGSGWGGPVN
+1164 
-1178 GINISNGAKVTAY
+1178 
-1191 GGSYSPGIGSGGR
+1191 
-1204 TDNVQGGNIGSYHY
+1204 
-1218 HVRNIVITGGDTV
+1218 
-1231 VTAFGDK
+1231 
-1238 STNMP
+1238 
-1243 GIGCGKDPVGT
+1243 
-1254 VRGTLS
+1254 
-1260 NVVATTL
+1260 
-1267 DGFQGYV
+1267 
-1274 RYGSSE
+1274 
-1280 ESAAYSTE
+1280 
-1288 QPRTPFT
+1288 
-1295 GTGNIGS
+1295 
-1302 YLASQVNRGTPVYYT
+1302 
-1317 QVFFSIDTSN
+1317 
-1327 KHVDDADV
+1327 DV
-1335 IGTQVSST
+1335 IGTQIVA
-1343 GTIKPEQ
+1343 EQ
-1350 FASVSGTVWAENDRD
+1350 EQKVNNGEVSGTVWAENDYN
-1365 GVYQVGDEAVVEGVA
+1365 GLFATDEAKLQDITVQLISDNGTVVATAQTNKLGQYDFTGLAPGNYYVKFTSQSF
-1380 VTLYN
+1380 VGYN
-1385 ADGSVC
+1385 AVPDGGNSIVQQAS
-1391 KTTTTNKYGA
+1391 KGINDSYAQTPVFALTYNDVLEK
-1401 YSFDGIPEKKNYTVG
+1401 SF
-1416 FSNGSSNIQ
+1416 
-1425 SYSPTAK
+1425 
-1432 IAAGENNNHVN
+1432 
-1443 NDWKSDV
+1443 
-1450 FTAIYQKNTSQTI
+1450 
-1463 NCGVYVPS
+1463 GVYVPS
-1471 TVSGFAWDDV
+1471 TVSGFAWDDA

-1486 CDNSESK
+1486 YDNREAK

-1508 LTDVYGNPITAVLTD
+1508 LTDVYGNPIAAVLTD
-1523 ADGNYSFTNVRP
+1523 ANGNYSFTNVRP
-1535 RKEMKLTLTSSDTV
+1535 RKEMKLTLTSSNTV
-1549 DISNARVSPIPTSGD
+1549 DISNARVSPIPASGD
-1564 EKRTNKAERS
+1564 VKLTNKAEKS
-1574 IDVLEFNGAPTS
+1574 IGMLEFNGAPTS

-1591 SGSMLNAATIGE
+1591 SGSMLTSATIGE
-1603 VYINSMTGTGITPVN
+1603 IYINSMSGTGITPVN

-1651 TQADIN
+1651 TQADID

-1704 ETDKT
+1704 ETDRT

-1721 YFGFLVS
+1721 YFEFTVS

-1735 KTQMGNDATAV
+1735 KTQMGNDSTAV

-1766 VVSLSNE
+1766 VVNLSNE
-1773 KDFYVSTANCAMYIP
+1773 KDFYVSTANCALYIP

-1801 NGIRETNET
+1801 NGIREANET
-1810 ENVKTHIYLRRTTK
+1810 QNVETHIYLRRTTK
-1824 SQFADAD
+1824 SKFADAD

-2048 PETAVENNNLI
+2048 PETAVENNNLV

-2071 TNNLYTLKNTSETT
+2071 ANNLYTLKNTSETT

-2416 SDGKTYKATLTKDG
+2416 SDGKAYKATLTKDD

-2439 PVFFNN
+2439 PVFFSN
-2445 GTKIAYTVT
+2445 GTKITYTVT
-2454 EDAVAGYIGKTA
+2454 EDAVAGYTGKTA

-2599 NSITLVLNG
+2599 NSITLTLTG

-2626 VTFERIP
+2626 VTFERVP

-2740 TVEAVTIDGYTSEV
+2740 TVEAVAIDGYTSEV

-2853 DGFQL
+2853 NGFQL

-2978 NRPNSISVILTGN
+2978 NRPDSISVILTGN

-3077 ESFNIVLNGSDGK
+3077 ESVNIVLNGSDGK

-3121 TVAEEKVTGYTTEV
+3121 TIAEEKVTGYTTEV

-3267 RPDEITVTAHGSD
+3267 RPDEIAVTAHGSD

-3474 AITKNDGWTYQFK
+3474 AITKNEGWTYQFK

-3597 TVTQNEVDGYTTDVT
+3597 TVTQNEVDGYTTNVA

-3639 DNNNQDG
+3639 DSNNQDG

-3658 TDGTYIEKNLSAANN
+3658 TDGTYIEKSLSAANN

-4290 VVPPKEEPKKKE
+4290 VVPPKEEPKKEE

>member
-1 MQNGKSRIK
+1 MQKCESRTK
-10 RVASAIIA
+10 RVMSAIIA
-18 GVMALQTV
+18 GMMALQVV
-26 APVISYADDTASS
+26 APTISYADDTVASTASS
-39 VATTDDSDAIANVDP
+39 EDNSDTQIDP
-54 GTPVQVDATASEEP
+54 GVPVQ
-68 SEAPS
+68 
-73 SGTSQADENS
+73 
-83 EETETNSDITDEVS
+83 
-97 NEHTDADTA
+97 
-106 DETQTV
+106 
-112 EEDAPKQDE
+112 
-121 STSETTDTAPS
+121 TDTASSNTVTEPDS
-132 RTVTV
+132 SEGLEETADSEQTGEIQDDTVSDSQGNETDTQEETVQDTVQQNDSGSEATESKSVRTVTV

-142 GGEFEPEWL
+142 GGVFEPEWL

-169 IVVEDTGDTIVAT
+169 IAVEDTGDTIVAT
-182 VTDRDSIDI
+182 VTDRDSISI

-202 FTGWD
+202 FTRWD
-207 VSSGSYDADSE
+207 VSSGSYDADNE
-218 TLTFE
+218 TLTFD

-228 YVLSAV
+228 YVLTAV
-234 YSSVVDDDQTL
+234 YDSVADEDQQL
-245 VENRTEFDEQ
+245 IENKEIFDEQ
-255 TKRQAIQERLK
+255 TERNALQQRL
-266 SSGISTYVLRPSDSY
+266 SASGISLYEMRPSDSY
-281 NQLDLVV
+281 NQLDLIID
-288 EGLAF
+288 GLAF
-293 TSDDGLT
+293 TSDDGLV

-307 DGDYIITAYGAN
+307 DGDYTITAYGAN

-333 GRGGKAEGTVHLNA
+333 GRGGKAEGTIHLSA

-427 AQNNAAAEVA
+427 AQNDAAAEVA
-437 KKHVILLAGG
+437 KNHVILLAGG

-493 TTPTNGRT
+493 TTPTNGRV
-501 LTYEERV
+501 LTYDERV

-523 YHYTVLG
+523 YHYTILG
-530 ELYDANPAHRDPVDF
+530 ELYDANPANRDPVSL

-588 GSSFVNTSVTIDGE
+588 GSSFVNTSVTIDGK

-613 GGNMKYDSTET
+613 GGNMKYDSTNS
-624 APYLVNGRVIIKM
+624 APYLINGRVLIHM
-637 VGETPKLKSVMMPAQ
+637 VGTTPKMKTIMMEAQ
-652 SEDISAG
+652 NEDISSSHVDDA
-659 NIDEKDGFG
+659 DVYG
-668 QKAILSP
+668 QKAYLNK
-675 GQGSANKTLA
+675 GQDVASTTIA
-685 YTAITYYNLG
+685 YTAITYYNMG
-695 DVMTVTPKWEYNT
+695 DLMTVNPVWEYSTMLSPTDRDWN
-708 LLNVTYKPW
+708 
-717 DDSVAKNIN
+717 DSVAKSIDSRL
-726 NQMSV
+726 SV
-731 SITNTELGI
+731 SVANTNLGV
-740 PAEGDKYYND
+740 PNPGDKYYNAD
-750 AYPGWYAVKSVMTIT
+750 YPGWYAVKSVMTIT
-765 NAPLSMYDT
+765 NPVNTMYSTERLTKYYFRCKGIASYTLSSGTKTMYDKGERGELAIDYNIYINHEGVHVYSDRNIINGTPTSTVDDTIAATAGRSASTWQYPHMALTDVNNINTILIQFSSHGFNTSDSISYDASYADSLGITGSGNQYSYIFKAKSKNSVSTANWEKFLQSITYTTYDAATFTSTGVSGGVTIFWYADENLWENNMFYDSSSGHFYACINTGNSITWGEARNRALSMYNSALDCYGYLAHIT
-774 ATVTKYF
+774 SQSEQDYLYTLMDKSTQGWLGATRKVSGNEWDWYWRDGPANETNEPF
-781 FRCHPTATVSMYNGI
+781 FRQNADGTYGTLLWGYENWDSKTEPNN
-796 RTMDDESES
+796 S
-805 GGLVLDYSI
+805 GGVEWCMHYYGSNRGVWNDYIDSNGAVTSFIVEWSKDGLV
-814 AMEHQGAHVYQN
+814 G
-826 RNTINDMNAET
+826 NDHS
-837 VSDTVTATQNHSS
+837 VSDTD
-850 SQWKYPELVVK
+850 
-861 TPKTIQ
+861 I
-867 TFNVLFT
+867 
-874 SPSRNAQD
+874 
-882 AILYNTDL
+882 
-890 ANQLGIVVTGTNQNY
+890 
-905 IFTKSG
+905 
-911 GLTQDEWNNFLRQVS
+911 
-926 FVTYD
+926 
-931 RAVFTADGVQ
+931 
-941 SGVEVA
+941 
-947 WYGFE
+947 
-952 KAIFGSNQATRHVP
+952 
-966 TLSDYPGAATH
+966 
-977 NIASGSLN
+977 
-985 ITSSGSVYR
+985 
-994 IVGSTTGDN
+994 
-1003 RIYVSPGV
+1003 
-1011 SATVILDNVTMN
+1011 
-1023 YTAAGAGW
+1023 
-1031 GNDTSR
+1031 
-1037 AGDGAI
+1037 
-1043 SCSHANLT
+1043 
-1051 IILVG
+1051 
-1056 TSRIT
+1056 
-1061 AYGSYSN
+1061 
-1068 AIAKNGTDGSLM
+1068 
-1080 IDGAGTLYAVG
+1080 
-1091 ASGDHCGA
+1091 
-1099 IGANVNCSFWNF
+1099 
-1111 TVQGGTI
+1111 
-1118 YANAGEHCPGIGS
+1118 
-1131 GCLNQPGEGNGGD
+1131 
-1144 GAGCGNL
+1144 
-1151 NFTGGTVVARGNT
+1151 
-1164 ACSGIGSGWGGPVN
+1164 
-1178 GINISNGAKVTAY
+1178 
-1191 GGSYSPGIGSGGR
+1191 
-1204 TDNVQGGNIGSYHY
+1204 
-1218 HVRNIVITGGDTV
+1218 
-1231 VTAFGDK
+1231 
-1238 STNMP
+1238 
-1243 GIGCGKDPVGT
+1243 
-1254 VRGTLS
+1254 
-1260 NVVATTL
+1260 
-1267 DGFQGYV
+1267 
-1274 RYGSSE
+1274 
-1280 ESAAYSTE
+1280 
-1288 QPRTPFT
+1288 
-1295 GTGNIGS
+1295 
-1302 YLASQVNRGTPVYYT
+1302 
-1317 QVFFSIDTSN
+1317 
-1327 KHVDDADV
+1327 
-1335 IGTQVSST
+1335 IGTQIVA
-1343 GTIKPEQ
+1343 EQ
-1350 FASVSGTVWAENDRD
+1350 EQKVNNGEVSGTVWAENDYN
-1365 GVYQVGDEAVVEGVA
+1365 GLFATDEAKLQDITVQLISDNGTVVATAQTNKLGQYDFTGLAPGNYYVKFTSQSF
-1380 VTLYN
+1380 VGYN
-1385 ADGSVC
+1385 AVPDGGNSIVQQAS
-1391 KTTTTNKYGA
+1391 KGINDSYAQTPVFALTYNDVLEK
-1401 YSFDGIPEKKNYTVG
+1401 SF
-1416 FSNGSSNIQ
+1416 
-1425 SYSPTAK
+1425 
-1432 IAAGENNNHVN
+1432 
-1443 NDWKSDV
+1443 
-1450 FTAIYQKNTSQTI
+1450 
-1463 NCGVYVPS
+1463 GVYVPS
-1471 TVSGFAWDDV
+1471 TVSGFAWDDA

-1486 CDNSESK
+1486 YDNREAK

-1508 LTDVYGNPITAVLTD
+1508 LTDVYGNPIAAVLTD
-1523 ADGNYSFTNVRP
+1523 ANGNYSFTNVRP
-1535 RKEMKLTLTSSDTV
+1535 RKEMKLTLTSSNTV
-1549 DISNARVSPIPTSGD
+1549 DISNARVSPIPASGD
-1564 EKRTNKAERS
+1564 VKLTNKAEKS
-1574 IDVLEFNGAPTS
+1574 IGMLEFNGAPTS

-1591 SGSMLNAATIGE
+1591 SGSMLTSATIGE
-1603 VYINSMTGTGITPVN
+1603 IYINSMSGTGITPVN

-1728 PTATTDK
+1728 PTAATDK
-1735 KTQMGNDATAV
+1735 KTQMGNDSTAV

-1766 VVSLSNE
+1766 VVALNNE

-1890 LINQGNDDTLDSETQ
+1890 LINQGNDDTLDSEAQ

-1941 AGFIRLLTSFDLK
+1941 AGFIRLLTDFDLK
-1954 KVEDLSGIPFENVK
+1954 KIEDLSGIPFKDVK

-2013 LISFTNQDIAT
+2013 LIHFTNQDIAT
-2024 YHLTETETL
+2024 YHLIETETL
-2033 PGYVRDTKT
+2033 PGYVKNTKT

-2048 PETAVENNNLI
+2048 PETTVENNNLV
-2059 WKTYISVDGVRQ
+2059 WKTYISVDGVRL
-2071 TNNLYTLKNTSETT
+2071 TDNLYTLKNTSETT

-2099 DGIRKNAV
+2099 DGIRQNAV

-2159 TVVENPMD
+2159 TVIENPMD
-2167 GYTAIVSN
+2167 GYIATVSA
-2175 TTGSVDNGYAI
+2175 TTGSTDKGYAI

-2202 KVWDDGNNV
+2202 KVWDDSNNI
-2211 DGIRPDSVTIHM
+2211 DGMRPDSVTIHL

-2230 TEATLSNTKDWKY
+2230 TEATLSNAKDWKY
-2243 TFKHIPLFDANGNE
+2243 TFKHMPLFDANGNE
-2257 ITYTITEDAVAGY
+2257 ITYTITEDAVTGY
-2270 TYTVTNEGRSFTITN
+2270 TYTVTNKDRAFTITN
-2285 SHVQETLSIPVT
+2285 KHTQETFSIPVT

-2311 SAIHVI
+2311 SAIHVT

-2351 AIDYTLSEE
+2351 AIDYTLNEE
-2360 TVDSYTYKIEGD
+2360 AVNGYTYKIEGD
-2372 ADTGFTVTNEH
+2372 ADTGFIVTNEH
-2383 IPAVTNVVIN
+2383 ISAVTNVVVN
-2393 KYWEDAANQD
+2393 KYWEDAENQD
-2403 GVRPDSVSVTLSG
+2403 GVRPDSVAVTLSG
-2416 SDGKTYKATLTKDG
+2416 SDGKTYKATLTKDT
-2430 GFSETFENL
+2430 GFSKTFENL

-2445 GTKIAYTVT
+2445 GTKITYTVT
-2454 EDAVAGYIGKTA
+2454 EDAVNGYTGKIT
-2466 TDDTGYVLSITNTHT
+2466 TDDTGYILSITNTHA
-2481 PETISKTITKTW
+2481 PETIRKTVTKTW
-2493 DDNDN
+2493 DDGNDR
-2498 QDGIRPTNVKVELY
+2498 DGIRPTNVKIELY
-2512 GTDGTLR
+2512 GTDGTRR
-2519 TQYLTKDNNWSYSF
+2519 TQYLTKDNHWSYSF

-2545 ILYTAKEEAVEGY
+2545 ILYTIKEEAVDGY
-2558 TQKSVTTATGFNFTN
+2558 TQKFVTTTAGFDLTN
-2573 THEPQTVTYGATK
+2573 THEIQTADYEVKK
-2586 VWLDDDNRDGVRP
+2586 VWIDDNDRDGARP
-2599 NSITLVLNG
+2599 TSITLTLTG
-2608 SDGSKYTKQMTA
+2608 SDGSKYTKLMTA
-2620 ASNWSD
+2620 ADNWNA
-2626 VTFERIP
+2626 VTFERVP
-2633 MFNNGKYITYT
+2633 MFNGGKYITYT
-2644 LSENDVPSY
+2644 LTENEVPSY
-2653 VNSVAVSEDGKFF
+2653 INSIEVSEDGKHF
-2666 TVTNTHTPDHAIIKI
+2666 TVTNTHAPDHTVINI

-2693 IRPKK
+2693 IRPRKMTAI
-2698 VTTIIVGS
+2698 VVGS

-2765 NTHIPETISKTVTKT
+2765 NTHIPEMISKTVTKT

-2813 ENGWTAT
+2813 DNGWTAT
-2820 FENLPKRDHGNIVT
+2820 FENLPKRDHGNIVA

-2839 SDVEGYEAS
+2839 SDTAGYEAS
-2848 IVKTE
+2848 VVKTE
-2853 DGFQL
+2853 NGFQL

-2865 TTLRTATLVWRDE
+2865 TTMRTVTLVWRDE
-2878 NNQDGIRPDTVT
+2878 DNRDGVRPDAVT
-2890 YTLHGSDGSEVEKTV
+2890 YTLHGSDGSEQEKTV
-2905 SKDDSWADVMFEDLP
+2905 NKDDAWNDVVFEDLP
-2920 VYQNGQKVTYT
+2920 VYQNGQRISYT
-2931 LTESTVDGYTT
+2931 LTESAIDGYAN
-2942 DIRDNGHTFTVTNTH
+2942 DIRSSGNTFTVTNTH
-2957 IPAVVN
+2957 IPETVN
-2963 VDVTKVWTDGENQDG
+2963 VDVTKIWTDGENQDG
-2978 NRPNSISVILTGN
+2978 NRPDSISVILTGS
-2991 DGNRYTATITAAN
+2991 DGKRYTTTITAAN
-3004 NWKYTFSKLPKFF
+3004 NWKHTFLKLPKFF
-3017 NEGTQIEYTLAE
+3017 NEGTQIEYTLTE
-3029 DAASGYSNVIE
+3029 DTMSGYSDVVE
-3040 KKDNYTFV
+3040 KRSDYVFV

-3058 DIPVVKK
+3058 DVTIVKK
-3065 WNDDNDRDGARP
+3065 WDDDNDRDGMRP
-3077 ESFNIVLNGSDGK
+3077 ESVDIVLNGSDGK

-3095 LSAEN
+3095 LSTEN
-3100 GYTYVFQS
+3100 GYTCVFQS
-3108 VPKFHNSGTLISY
+3108 VPKYHDGGTLINY
-3121 TVAEEKVTGYTTEV
+3121 TIAEEKIPGYTTTI
-3135 AKDSSGYKF
+3135 AKDASGYKF
-3144 TLTNTKSI
+3144 ILTNAKAI
-3152 ETVTKTVSKVWED
+3152 DTVTKTVSKVWD
-3165 SNNQDGLR
+3165 DNNNQDGLR
-3173 PSAITV
+3173 PTAITV
-3179 ILTGDDGSRYL
+3179 ILTGDDGSRRV
-3190 KSVSAAENWT
+3190 KSVTAAENWT
-3200 TTFENLPKNQ
+3200 VTFENLPKNQ
-3210 NHGQSIQYT
+3210 NHGQNIQYT

-3227 YTDEVTQNG
+3227 YTEAITQNG
-3236 NNYTITN
+3236 DNYTITN
-3243 THMPATTELFVTKT
+3243 THTPASSEFFVTKI

-3280 GRSYAKKL
+3280 GRSYTKKL

-3298 SNLPKYANGKTIDYT
+3298 SNLPKYADGKVIEYS
-3313 LTEEAVPGYTSSITR
+3313 LTEESVPGYTSSITR
-3328 NGKSFTLIN
+3328 NGKSFVLIN

-3351 WNDEN
+3351 WNDGN
-3356 NQDGLRPKSI
+3356 NQDGLRPKTI

-3373 DGSARFVQLFES
+3373 DGSARFVQLFEG
-3385 QNWTTSL
+3385 QNWATSL
-3392 NNLPKYKNST
+3392 NNLPKYKNGT
-3402 EVQYTVKENA
+3402 EIQYTVKENA
-3412 ISGYETEIKQT
+3412 IPGYETEIKQT
-3423 GDSYTITNTH
+3423 GDSYAIMNSHT
-3433 APAVVTVSVVKIW
+3433 PAVVTVSAVKVW
-3446 DDENNQ
+3446 DDANNQ

-3465 GSDGSTHNA
+3465 GSDGSVRNA

-3487 DLPQYKNGVKIDYTL
+3487 NLPKYNNGTKIDYTL
-3502 QEADSN
+3502 QEANSN

-3519 GYSFTI
+3519 EYSFTI
-3525 TNNYVPAAVNV
+3525 TNNYVPAVVNV
-3536 PVTTIWNDDNN
+3536 PITTVWDDDDN

-3554 ETVITLQGSNGK
+3554 ETAITLHGSNGK
-3566 VYQHIVTDKDSFA
+3566 VYQRIVTGKDDFA

-3585 PKFFDEGKEVVY
+3585 PKFFDEGREVVY
-3597 TVTQNEVDGYTTDVT
+3597 TVTQNEMNGYTANIA

-3627 EKLAKTVTKVWD
+3627 ERLAKTVTKVWD

-3658 TDGTYIEKNLSAANN
+3658 TDGTYIEKSLSTANN
-3673 WTETFEGLYKYFK
+3673 WTETFDGLYKYFK

-3699 VGGYEKEI
+3699 VGGYEKGI

-3740 GYRPDTTTI
+3740 GYRPDAATI

-3754 DGTQDTKDFTKDSS
+3754 DGTQDAKDFTKDSS

-3778 RFKDGT
+3778 HYKDGNE
-3784 KIKYTVTEDE
+3784 IKYTVAEDE
-3794 IPQYTTSIVA
+3794 IPQYTTSIAV

-3824 SVIWEDNDDQDGI
+3824 SVVWEDNNDQDGL
-3837 RPDAVNIKLKGN
+3837 RPDTVSVKLKGN
-3849 DKLVDSSEL
+3849 DKFIDSSEV

-3871 PVRENGNEISY
+3871 PVRENGNEITY

-3894 TIEKTDTGY
+3894 SIEKTDTGY

-3919 KVWDDSENQDGLR
+3919 KVWKDAENQDGLR
-3932 PDTIHIKL
+3932 PDTINIKL

-3953 DSNWHLEFEGLPKYR
+3953 DSNWHLKFEGLPKYR

-3983 DGYTSTVTT
+3983 DGYTNTVTT
-3992 EDGYAFTIKN
+3992 EDGYTFTIEN

-4013 TEEWIDDNNR
+4013 TEKWIDDNDR
-4023 DGLRPSS
+4023 DGLRPDS
-4030 HTVILTD
+4030 HTVILVD
-4037 GINTIEEIVLDKDN
+4037 GTNAIEEVVLDKNN
-4051 GYGTVLK
+4051 GYGVVLK
-4058 DMPKYKN
+4058 NMPKYKN
-4065 GVEIDYQIKDF
+4065 GVEINYQIKDF

-4082 TNIIKGDS
+4082 TNIIKSDS
-4090 VKDFKVTNTHVP
+4090 VKDFNITNTHVP

-4125 EIALTL
+4125 KVTLTL

-4138 YEKTVN
+4138 YEKTVT
-4144 KETWTA
+4144 KDTWTTA
-4150 VFSDLPKNSKGEQ
+4150 FSDLPKNSKGEQ

-4170 EGIKGYSTT
+4170 EGIKGYKTT
-4179 ITNNQTDTI
+4179 ITDNETGTI
-4188 TVINKHEPVKTITVT
+4188 AVINTHEPVKTITVT

-4208 ENNKDSIRPDKVT
+4208 ENNKDNIRPDKVT
-4221 VKLTDGTTV
+4221 VKLANGTTA
-4230 VSTKEVKNDSWK
+4230 VSTKEINNDSWK
-4242 HIFEDIPVFN
+4242 HVFENIIVFN
-4252 GSDKVSYTIT
+4252 GSDKVSYTVT
-4262 QDAVNGYTT
+4262 QDAVSEYTT

-4284 INTHIS
+4284 INTH
-4290 VVPPKEEPKKKE
+4290 VPVAPPKEEPKQE
-4302 PATPAPVV
+4302 ETVTPAAPAPVV
-4310 EVKVEQPAPTV
+4310 EIKTEPT
-4321 TLIQTTNKPTGI
+4321 TTVIETPNKQTGI
-4333 SFFESLFAK
+4333 SFMDGLFG

>member
-1 MQNGKSRIK
+1 MQKCESRTK
-10 RVASAIIA
+10 RVMSAIIA
-18 GVMALQTV
+18 GMMALQVV
-26 APVISYADDTASS
+26 APTISYADDTVASTASS
-39 VATTDDSDAIANVDP
+39 EDNSDTQIDPGVPVQTDTASSNTVTEPDSSESLEETTDSEQTGEIQDDTVSDSQGNE
-54 GTPVQVDATASEEP
+54 TNTQ
-68 SEAPS
+68 
-73 SGTSQADENS
+73 
-83 EETETNSDITDEVS
+83 EET
-97 NEHTDADTA
+97 AQDTVQQN
-106 DETQTV
+106 D
-112 EEDAPKQDE
+112 
-121 STSETTDTAPS
+121 SGSETTES
-132 RTVTV
+132 ESVRTVTV

-142 GGEFEPEWL
+142 GGIFEPEWL

-169 IVVEDTGDTIVAT
+169 IAIEDTGDTIVAT
-182 VTDRDSIDI
+182 VTDRDSISI
-191 PVALSSDESLY
+191 PVALSGDDSLY

-207 VSSGSYDADSE
+207 VSSGSYDADNE
-218 TLTFE
+218 TLTFD

-228 YVLSAV
+228 YVLTAV
-234 YSSVVDDDQTL
+234 YNSVADEDQQL
-245 VENRTEFDEQ
+245 IENKEIFDEQ
-255 TKRQAIQERLK
+255 AEKNVLQQKLSA
-266 SSGISTYVLRPSDSY
+266 SGISLYEMRPSDSY
-281 NQLDLVV
+281 NQLDLIID
-288 EGLAF
+288 GLAF
-293 TSDDGLT
+293 TSDDGLV

-307 DGDYIITAYGAN
+307 DGDYTITAYGAN

-333 GRGGKAEGTVHLNA
+333 GRGGKAEGTIHLNA

-373 QIDWDRAWFPDEDNG
+373 QIDWDRAWFPDEDKG

-427 AQNNAAAEVA
+427 AQNDAAAEVA
-437 KKHVILLAGG
+437 KNHVILLAGG

-452 ESGGSAGGGGL
+452 ESGGTAGGGGL

-493 TTPTNGRT
+493 TTPTNGRV
-501 LTYEERV
+501 LTYDERV
-508 DAKVYPATQTRAGFG
+508 NAKVYPATQTRAGFG
-523 YHYTVLG
+523 YHYTILG
-530 ELYDANPAHRDPVDF
+530 ELYDANPANRDPVSL

-588 GSSFVNTSVTIDGE
+588 GSSFVNTSVTIDGK

-613 GGNMKYDSTET
+613 GGNMKYDSTNS
-624 APYLVNGRVIIKM
+624 APYLINGRVLIHM
-637 VGETPKLKSVMMPAQ
+637 VGTTPKMKTIMMEAQ
-652 SEDISAG
+652 NEDISSSHVDDAD
-659 NIDEKDGFG
+659 IYG
-668 QKAILSP
+668 QKAYLNK
-675 GQGSANKTLA
+675 GQDVASTTIA
-685 YTAITYYNLG
+685 YTAITYYNMG
-695 DVMTVTPKWEYNT
+695 DLMTVNPVWEYSTMLSPTDRDWN
-708 LLNVTYKPW
+708 
-717 DDSVAKNIN
+717 DSVAKSIDSRL
-726 NQMSV
+726 SV
-731 SITNTELGI
+731 SVVNTNLGV
-740 PAEGDKYYND
+740 PNPGDKYYNAD
-750 AYPGWYAVKSVMTIT
+750 YPGWYAVKSVMTIT
-765 NAPLSMYDT
+765 NPVNSMYSTEKLTKYYFRCKGIASYTLSSGTKTMYDKGERGELAIDYNIYINHEGVHVYSDRNIINGTPTSTVDDTIAATAGRSASTWQYPHMALTDVNNINTILIQFSSHGFNTSDSISYDASYADSLGITGSGNQYSYIFKAKSKNSVSTANWEKFLQSITYTTYDAATFTSTGVSGGVTIFWYADENLWENNMFYDSSSGHFYACINTGNSITWGEARNRALSMYNSALDCYGYLAHIT
-774 ATVTKYF
+774 SQSEQDYLYTLMDKSTQGWLGATRKVSGNEWDWYWRDGPANETSEPF
-781 FRCHPTATVSMYNGI
+781 FRQNAGGI
-796 RTMDDESES
+796 YGSLLWGYENWDSKTEPNNS
-805 GGLVLDYSI
+805 GGVEWCMHYYGSNRGVWNDYIDSNGAVTSFIVEWSKDGLV
-814 AMEHQGAHVYQN
+814 G
-826 RNTINDMNAET
+826 NDHS
-837 VSDTVTATQNHSS
+837 VSDT
-850 SQWKYPELVVK
+850 
-861 TPKTIQ
+861 
-867 TFNVLFT
+867 
-874 SPSRNAQD
+874 
-882 AILYNTDL
+882 
-890 ANQLGIVVTGTNQNY
+890 
-905 IFTKSG
+905 
-911 GLTQDEWNNFLRQVS
+911 
-926 FVTYD
+926 
-931 RAVFTADGVQ
+931 
-941 SGVEVA
+941 
-947 WYGFE
+947 
-952 KAIFGSNQATRHVP
+952 
-966 TLSDYPGAATH
+966 
-977 NIASGSLN
+977 
-985 ITSSGSVYR
+985 
-994 IVGSTTGDN
+994 
-1003 RIYVSPGV
+1003 
-1011 SATVILDNVTMN
+1011 
-1023 YTAAGAGW
+1023 
-1031 GNDTSR
+1031 
-1037 AGDGAI
+1037 
-1043 SCSHANLT
+1043 
-1051 IILVG
+1051 
-1056 TSRIT
+1056 
-1061 AYGSYSN
+1061 
-1068 AIAKNGTDGSLM
+1068 
-1080 IDGAGTLYAVG
+1080 
-1091 ASGDHCGA
+1091 
-1099 IGANVNCSFWNF
+1099 
-1111 TVQGGTI
+1111 
-1118 YANAGEHCPGIGS
+1118 
-1131 GCLNQPGEGNGGD
+1131 
-1144 GAGCGNL
+1144 
-1151 NFTGGTVVARGNT
+1151 
-1164 ACSGIGSGWGGPVN
+1164 
-1178 GINISNGAKVTAY
+1178 
-1191 GGSYSPGIGSGGR
+1191 
-1204 TDNVQGGNIGSYHY
+1204 
-1218 HVRNIVITGGDTV
+1218 
-1231 VTAFGDK
+1231 
-1238 STNMP
+1238 
-1243 GIGCGKDPVGT
+1243 
-1254 VRGTLS
+1254 
-1260 NVVATTL
+1260 
-1267 DGFQGYV
+1267 
-1274 RYGSSE
+1274 
-1280 ESAAYSTE
+1280 
-1288 QPRTPFT
+1288 
-1295 GTGNIGS
+1295 
-1302 YLASQVNRGTPVYYT
+1302 
-1317 QVFFSIDTSN
+1317 
-1327 KHVDDADV
+1327 DV
-1335 IGTQVSST
+1335 IGTQIVA
-1343 GTIKPEQ
+1343 EQ
-1350 FASVSGTVWAENDRD
+1350 EQKVNNGEVSGTVWAENDYN
-1365 GVYQVGDEAVVEGVA
+1365 GLFATDEAKLQDITVQLISDDGTVVATAQTNKLGQYDFTGLAPGNYYVKFTSQSF
-1380 VTLYN
+1380 VGYN
-1385 ADGSVC
+1385 AVPDGGNSIVQQAS
-1391 KTTTTNKYGA
+1391 KGINDSYAQTPVFALTYNDVLEK
-1401 YSFDGIPEKKNYTVG
+1401 SF
-1416 FSNGSSNIQ
+1416 
-1425 SYSPTAK
+1425 
-1432 IAAGENNNHVN
+1432 
-1443 NDWKSDV
+1443 
-1450 FTAIYQKNTSQTI
+1450 
-1463 NCGVYVPS
+1463 GVYVPS
-1471 TVSGFAWDDV
+1471 TVSGFAWDDA

-1486 CDNSESK
+1486 YDNREAK

-1508 LTDVYGNPITAVLTD
+1508 LTDVYGNPIAAVLTD
-1523 ADGNYSFTNVRP
+1523 ANGNYSFTNVRP
-1535 RKEMKLTLTSSDTV
+1535 RKEMRLTLTSSSTV
-1549 DISNARVSPIPTSGD
+1549 DISNARVSPIPASGD
-1564 EKRTNKAERS
+1564 VKLTNKAEKS
-1574 IDVLEFNGAPTS
+1574 IGMLEFNGAPTS

-1591 SGSMLNAATIGE
+1591 SGSMLTSATIGE
-1603 VYINSMTGTGITPVN
+1603 IYINSMSGTGITPVN

-1651 TQADIN
+1651 TQADID

-1704 ETDKT
+1704 ETDRT

-1728 PTATTDK
+1728 PTAATNK
-1735 KTQMGNDATAV
+1735 KTQMGNDSTAV

-1766 VVSLSNE
+1766 VVALNNE

-1831 EQGTNISGHLLY
+1831 EQGTNVSGHLLY

-1890 LINQGNDDTLDSETQ
+1890 LINQGNNDTLDSEAQ

-1919 IGDIELPVNTKTEY
+1919 IGNIELPVNTKTEY

-1941 AGFIRLLTSFDLK
+1941 AGFIRLLTDFDLK
-1954 KVEDLSGIPFENVK
+1954 KIEDLSGIPFKNVK
-1968 FDYEIYEKAD
+1968 FDYEIYEKAA

-1985 PNGPYTTVPV
+1985 QNGPYTTVPV
-1995 KPGDT
+1995 KPGDA
-2000 SIKTEHLTTDKNG
+2000 SIQTEHLTTDENG
-2013 LISFTNQDIAT
+2013 LIHFTNQDIAT
-2024 YHLTETETL
+2024 YHLIEAETL
-2033 PGYVRDTKT
+2033 PGYVKDTKT

-2048 PETAVENNNLI
+2048 PETAVESNNLV
-2059 WKTYISVDGVRQ
+2059 WKTYISVDGVRL
-2071 TNNLYTLKNTSETT
+2071 TDNLYTLKNTSETT

-2099 DGIRKNAV
+2099 DGIRQNAV

-2159 TVVENPMD
+2159 TVIENPMD
-2167 GYTAIVSN
+2167 GYIATVSA
-2175 TTGSVDNGYAI
+2175 TTGSADKGYAI

-2197 DFTVV
+2197 DFTVT
-2202 KVWDDGNNV
+2202 KVWDDSNNI
-2211 DGIRPDSVTIHM
+2211 DGMRPDSVTIHL

-2230 TEATLSNTKDWKY
+2230 TEATLSNAKDWKY
-2243 TFKHIPLFDANGNE
+2243 TFKHIPLFDANGNK

-2285 SHVQETLSIPVT
+2285 SHVQETFSIPVT

-2311 SAIHVI
+2311 SAIHVT

-2351 AIDYTLSEE
+2351 AIDYTLNEE
-2360 TVDSYTYKIEGD
+2360 AVNGYTYKIEGD

-2383 IPAVTNVVIN
+2383 ISAVTNVVVN

-2403 GVRPDSVSVTLSG
+2403 GVRPDSVAVTLSG
-2416 SDGKTYKATLTKDG
+2416 SDGKIYKATLTKDT
-2430 GFSETFENL
+2430 GFSKTFENL

-2445 GTKIAYTVT
+2445 GTKITYTVT
-2454 EDAVAGYIGKTA
+2454 EDAVNGYTGKIT
-2466 TDDTGYVLSITNTHT
+2466 TDDTGYILSITNTHA
-2481 PETISKTITKTW
+2481 PETIRKTVTKTW
-2493 DDNDN
+2493 DDGNN
-2498 QDGIRPTNVKVELY
+2498 RDGIRPTNVKIELY
-2512 GTDGTLR
+2512 GTDGTHR
-2519 TQYLTKDNNWSYSF
+2519 TQYLTQDNHWSYSF

-2545 ILYTAKEEAVEGY
+2545 ILYTIKEEAVNGY
-2558 TQKSVTTATGFNFTN
+2558 TQKSVTTTAGFDLTN
-2573 THEPQTVTYGATK
+2573 THEIQTADYEVKK
-2586 VWLDDDNRDGVRP
+2586 VWVDDNDRDGVRP
-2599 NSITLVLNG
+2599 TSITLTLTG

-2620 ASNWSD
+2620 ADNWNA
-2626 VTFERIP
+2626 VTFERVP
-2633 MFNNGKYITYT
+2633 MFNGGKYITYT
-2644 LSENDVPSY
+2644 LTENEVSSY
-2653 VNSVAVSEDGKFF
+2653 INSIEVSEDGKHF
-2666 TVTNTHTPDHAIIKI
+2666 TVTNTHAPDHTVINI

-2693 IRPKK
+2693 IRPRKMTA
-2698 VTTIIVGS
+2698 VVVGS

-2718 GDWHYTCDDLVKYWK
+2718 GDWHYTCDDLMKYWK

-2740 TVEAVTIDGYTSEV
+2740 TVEAITIDGYTSEV

-2765 NTHIPETISKTVTKT
+2765 NTHIPETIFKTVTKT

-2813 ENGWTAT
+2813 DNGWTAT
-2820 FENLPKRDHGNIVT
+2820 FENLPKRDHGNIVA

-2839 SDVEGYEAS
+2839 SDTAGYEAS
-2848 IVKTE
+2848 VVKTE

-2865 TTLRTATLVWRDE
+2865 TTMRTVTLVWRDE
-2878 NNQDGIRPDTVT
+2878 DNRDGVRPDAVT
-2890 YTLHGSDGSEVEKTV
+2890 YTLHGSDGSEQEKTV
-2905 SKDDSWADVMFEDLP
+2905 NKDDAWNDVVFEDLP
-2920 VYQNGQKVTYT
+2920 VYQNGQRISYT
-2931 LTESTVDGYTT
+2931 LTESAIDGYAN
-2942 DIRDNGHTFTVTNTH
+2942 DIRSSGNTFTVTNTH
-2957 IPAVVN
+2957 IPETVN
-2963 VDVTKVWTDGENQDG
+2963 VDVTKIWTDGENQDG
-2978 NRPNSISVILTGN
+2978 NRPDSISVILTGS
-2991 DGNRYTATITAAN
+2991 DGKRYTTTITAAN
-3004 NWKYTFSKLPKFF
+3004 NWKHTFLKLPKFF
-3017 NEGTQIEYTLAE
+3017 NEGTQIEYTLTE
-3029 DAASGYSNVIE
+3029 DTMSGYSDVVE
-3040 KKDNYTFV
+3040 KRSDYVFV

-3058 DIPVVKK
+3058 DVTIVKK
-3065 WNDDNDRDGARP
+3065 WDDDNDRDGMRP
-3077 ESFNIVLNGSDGK
+3077 ESVDIVLNGSDGK

-3095 LSAEN
+3095 LSTEN
-3100 GYTYVFQS
+3100 GYTCVFQS
-3108 VPKFHNSGTLISY
+3108 VPKYHDGGTLINY
-3121 TVAEEKVTGYTTEV
+3121 TIAEEKIPGYTTTI
-3135 AKDSSGYKF
+3135 AKDASGYKF
-3144 TLTNTKSI
+3144 TLTNTKPI

-3173 PSAITV
+3173 PSAITI
-3179 ILTGDDGSRYL
+3179 ILTGDDGSRRV
-3190 KSVSAAENWT
+3190 KSVTAAENWT
-3200 TTFENLPKNQ
+3200 TMFENLPKNQ

-3227 YTDEVTQNG
+3227 YTDRVAQNG
-3236 NNYTITN
+3236 DNYTITN
-3243 THMPATTELFVTKT
+3243 THTPAATELFVTKT

-3280 GRSYAKKL
+3280 GRSYTEKL

-3298 SNLPKYANGKTIDYT
+3298 SNLPKYADGKVIEYS
-3313 LTEEAVPGYTSSITR
+3313 LTEESVPGYTSSITR
-3328 NGKSFTLIN
+3328 NGKSFVLIN
-3337 THVDETKNITITKA
+3337 THVNETKNITITKA
-3351 WNDEN
+3351 WNDGN
-3356 NQDGLRPKSI
+3356 NQDGLRPKTI

-3373 DGSARFVQLFES
+3373 DGSARFVQLFEG
-3385 QNWTTSL
+3385 QNWATNL
-3392 NNLPKYKNST
+3392 NNLPKYKNGT
-3402 EVQYTVKENA
+3402 EIQYTVKENA

-3423 GDSYTITNTH
+3423 GDSYAITNSHT
-3433 APAVVTVSVVKIW
+3433 PAVVTVSAVKVW
-3446 DDENNQ
+3446 DDANNQ

-3465 GSDGSTHNA
+3465 GSDGSVRNA

-3502 QEADSN
+3502 QEANSN
-3508 PYTYEIVKGSD
+3508 PYTYEIVNSSD
-3519 GYSFTI
+3519 EYSFTI

-3536 PVTTIWNDDNN
+3536 PVTTVWDDDDN

-3554 ETVITLQGSNGK
+3554 ETAITLQGSNGK
-3566 VYQHIVTDKDSFA
+3566 VYQRIVTGKDDFA

-3585 PKFFDEGKEVVY
+3585 PKFFDEGREVVY
-3597 TVTQNEVDGYTTDVT
+3597 TVTQNEMNGYTTNIA

-3627 EKLAKTVTKVWD
+3627 ERLAKTVTKVWD

-3658 TDGTYIEKNLSAANN
+3658 TDGTYIEKSLSTANN
-3673 WTETFEGLYKYFK
+3673 WTEAFDGLYKYFK
-3686 EGTPIQYTIDEEA
+3686 EGTPIQYTIDEEM

-3740 GYRPDTTTI
+3740 GYRPDAATI

-3754 DGTQDTKDFTKDSS
+3754 DGTQDAKDFTKDSS

-3778 RFKDGT
+3778 HYKNGNE
-3784 KIKYTVTEDE
+3784 IKYTVTEDE
-3794 IPQYTTSIVA
+3794 IPQYTTSIAV

-3824 SVIWEDNDDQDGI
+3824 SVVWEDNNDQDGL
-3837 RPDAVNIKLKGN
+3837 RPDTVSVKLKGN
-3849 DKLVDSSEL
+3849 DKFIDSSEL
-3858 NEDVKWKHSFTKL
+3858 NEDVEWKHSFTKL
-3871 PVRENGNEISY
+3871 PVRENGNEITY

-3894 TIEKTDTGY
+3894 SIEKTDTGY
-3903 VFTNTH
+3903 VFANTH

-3919 KVWDDSENQDGLR
+3919 KVWKDAENQDGLR
-3932 PDTIHIKL
+3932 PDAIHIRL
-3940 VSNGI
+3940 ISNDI
-3945 AKDAYLDA
+3945 EKDAYLDA
-3953 DSNWHLEFEGLPKYR
+3953 ESDWHLDFEGLPKYR

-3992 EDGYAFTIKN
+3992 KDGYAFTIEN

-4013 TEEWIDDNNR
+4013 TEEWIDDNDR
-4023 DGLRPSS
+4023 DGLRPDS
-4030 HTVILTD
+4030 HTVVLVD
-4037 GINTIEEIVLDKDN
+4037 GTNAIEEVVLDKNN
-4051 GYGTVLK
+4051 GYGVVLK
-4058 DMPKYKN
+4058 NMPKYKN
-4065 GVEIDYQIKDF
+4065 GVEINYQIKDF

-4082 TNIIKGDS
+4082 TNIIKSDS
-4090 VKDFKVTNTHVP
+4090 VKDFNITNTHVP

-4125 EIALTL
+4125 KVTLTL

-4138 YEKTVN
+4138 YEKTVT
-4144 KETWTA
+4144 KDTWTTA
-4150 VFSDLPKNSKGEQ
+4150 FSDLPKNSKGEQ

-4170 EGIKGYSTT
+4170 EGIKGYKTT
-4179 ITNNQTDTI
+4179 ITDNETGTI
-4188 TVINKHEPVKTITVT
+4188 AVINTHEPVKTITVT

-4208 ENNKDSIRPDKVT
+4208 ENNKDNIRPDKVT
-4221 VKLTDGTTV
+4221 VKLANGTTA
-4230 VSTKEVKNDSWK
+4230 VSTKEINNDSWK
-4242 HIFEDIPVFN
+4242 HVFENIIVFN
-4252 GSDKVSYTIT
+4252 GDGKASYTVT

-4284 INTHIS
+4284 INTH
-4290 VVPPKEEPKKKE
+4290 VPVAPPKEEPKQE
-4302 PATPAPVV
+4302 ETATPAAPAHVV
-4310 EVKVEQPAPTV
+4310 EIKTEPT
-4321 TLIQTTNKPTGI
+4321 TTVIETPNKQTGI
-4333 SFFESLFAK
+4333 SFMDGLFG

>member
-1 MQNGKSRIK
+1 MQKCESRTK
-10 RVASAIIA
+10 RVMSAIIA
-18 GVMALQTV
+18 GMMALQVV
-26 APVISYADDTASS
+26 APTISYADDTVASTASS
-39 VATTDDSDAIANVDP
+39 EDNSNTQIDP
-54 GTPVQVDATASEEP
+54 GVPVQ
-68 SEAPS
+68 
-73 SGTSQADENS
+73 
-83 EETETNSDITDEVS
+83 
-97 NEHTDADTA
+97 
-106 DETQTV
+106 
-112 EEDAPKQDE
+112 
-121 STSETTDTAPS
+121 TDTASSNTVTEPDS
-132 RTVTV
+132 SESLEETADSEQTGEIQDDTVSDSQGNETNTQEETVQDTVQQNDTGSETMESKSVRTVTV

-142 GGEFEPEWL
+142 GGVFEPEWL

-169 IVVEDTGDTIVAT
+169 IAIEDTGDTIVAT
-182 VTDRDSIDI
+182 VTDRDSISI
-191 PVALSSDESLY
+191 PVALSGDDSLY

-207 VSSGSYDADSE
+207 VSSGSYDADNE
-218 TLTFE
+218 TLTF
-223 DGVDA
+223 DDDVDA
-228 YVLSAV
+228 YVLTAV
-234 YSSVVDDDQTL
+234 YNSVADEDQQL
-245 VENRTEFDEQ
+245 IENKEIFDEQ
-255 TKRQAIQERLK
+255 AEKNVLQQKLSA
-266 SSGISTYVLRPSDSY
+266 SGISLYEMRPSDSY
-281 NQLDLVV
+281 NQLDLIID
-288 EGLAF
+288 GLAF
-293 TSDDGLT
+293 TSDDGLI

-307 DGDYIITAYGAN
+307 DGDYTITAYGAN

-333 GRGGKAEGTVHLNA
+333 GRGGKAEGTIHLSA
-347 GQTIHIYLG
+347 SQTIHIYLG

-427 AQNNAAAEVA
+427 AQNDAAAEVA

-452 ESGGSAGGGGL
+452 ESGGTAGGGGL

-493 TTPTNGRT
+493 TTPTNGRV
-501 LTYEERV
+501 LTYDERV

-523 YHYTVLG
+523 YHYTILG
-530 ELYDANPAHRDPVDF
+530 ELYDANPANRDPVSL

-588 GSSFVNTSVTIDGE
+588 GSSFVNTSVTIDGK

-613 GGNMKYDSTET
+613 GGNMKYDSTNS
-624 APYLVNGRVIIKM
+624 APYLINGRVLIHM
-637 VGETPKLKSVMMPAQ
+637 VGTTPKMKTIMMEAQ
-652 SEDISAG
+652 NEDISSSHVDDA
-659 NIDEKDGFG
+659 DVYG
-668 QKAILSP
+668 QKAYLNK
-675 GQGSANKTLA
+675 GQDVASTTIA
-685 YTAITYYNLG
+685 YTAITYYNMG
-695 DVMTVTPKWEYNT
+695 DLMTVNPVWEYSTMLSPTDRDWN
-708 LLNVTYKPW
+708 
-717 DDSVAKNIN
+717 DSVAKSIDSRL
-726 NQMSV
+726 SV
-731 SITNTELGI
+731 SVANTNLGV
-740 PAEGDKYYND
+740 PNPGDKYYNAD
-750 AYPGWYAVKSVMTIT
+750 YPGWYAVKSVMTIT
-765 NAPLSMYDT
+765 NPVNTMYSTERLTKYYFRCKGIASYTLSSGTKTMYDKGERGELAIDYNIYINHEGVHVYSDRNIINGTPTSTVDDTIAATAGRSASTWQYPHMALTDVNNINTILIQFSSHGFNTSDSISYDASYADSLGITGSGNQYSYIFKAKSKNSVSTANWEKFLQSITYTTYDAATFTSTGVSGGVTIFWYADENLWENNMFYDSSSGHFYACINTGSSITWGEARNRALSMYNSALDCYGYLAHIT
-774 ATVTKYF
+774 SQSEQDYLYTLMDKSTQGWLGATRKVSGNEWDWYWRDGPANETSEPF
-781 FRCHPTATVSMYNGI
+781 FRQNAGGI
-796 RTMDDESES
+796 YGSLLWGYENWDSKTEPNNS
-805 GGLVLDYSI
+805 GGVEWCMHYYGSNRGVWNDYIDSNGAVTSFIVEWSKDGLV
-814 AMEHQGAHVYQN
+814 G
-826 RNTINDMNAET
+826 NDHS
-837 VSDTVTATQNHSS
+837 VSDT
-850 SQWKYPELVVK
+850 
-861 TPKTIQ
+861 
-867 TFNVLFT
+867 
-874 SPSRNAQD
+874 
-882 AILYNTDL
+882 
-890 ANQLGIVVTGTNQNY
+890 
-905 IFTKSG
+905 
-911 GLTQDEWNNFLRQVS
+911 
-926 FVTYD
+926 
-931 RAVFTADGVQ
+931 
-941 SGVEVA
+941 
-947 WYGFE
+947 
-952 KAIFGSNQATRHVP
+952 
-966 TLSDYPGAATH
+966 
-977 NIASGSLN
+977 
-985 ITSSGSVYR
+985 
-994 IVGSTTGDN
+994 
-1003 RIYVSPGV
+1003 
-1011 SATVILDNVTMN
+1011 
-1023 YTAAGAGW
+1023 
-1031 GNDTSR
+1031 
-1037 AGDGAI
+1037 
-1043 SCSHANLT
+1043 
-1051 IILVG
+1051 
-1056 TSRIT
+1056 
-1061 AYGSYSN
+1061 
-1068 AIAKNGTDGSLM
+1068 
-1080 IDGAGTLYAVG
+1080 
-1091 ASGDHCGA
+1091 
-1099 IGANVNCSFWNF
+1099 
-1111 TVQGGTI
+1111 
-1118 YANAGEHCPGIGS
+1118 
-1131 GCLNQPGEGNGGD
+1131 
-1144 GAGCGNL
+1144 
-1151 NFTGGTVVARGNT
+1151 
-1164 ACSGIGSGWGGPVN
+1164 
-1178 GINISNGAKVTAY
+1178 
-1191 GGSYSPGIGSGGR
+1191 
-1204 TDNVQGGNIGSYHY
+1204 
-1218 HVRNIVITGGDTV
+1218 
-1231 VTAFGDK
+1231 
-1238 STNMP
+1238 
-1243 GIGCGKDPVGT
+1243 
-1254 VRGTLS
+1254 
-1260 NVVATTL
+1260 
-1267 DGFQGYV
+1267 
-1274 RYGSSE
+1274 
-1280 ESAAYSTE
+1280 
-1288 QPRTPFT
+1288 
-1295 GTGNIGS
+1295 
-1302 YLASQVNRGTPVYYT
+1302 
-1317 QVFFSIDTSN
+1317 
-1327 KHVDDADV
+1327 DV
-1335 IGTQVSST
+1335 IGTQIVA
-1343 GTIKPEQ
+1343 EQ
-1350 FASVSGTVWAENDRD
+1350 EQKVNNGEVSGTVWAENDYN
-1365 GVYQVGDEAVVEGVA
+1365 GLFATDEAKLQDITVQLISDNGTVVATAQTNKLGQYDFTGLAPGNYYVKFTSQSF
-1380 VTLYN
+1380 VGYN
-1385 ADGSVC
+1385 AVPDGGNSIVQQAS
-1391 KTTTTNKYGA
+1391 KGINDSYAQTPVFALTYNDVLEK
-1401 YSFDGIPEKKNYTVG
+1401 SF
-1416 FSNGSSNIQ
+1416 
-1425 SYSPTAK
+1425 
-1432 IAAGENNNHVN
+1432 
-1443 NDWKSDV
+1443 
-1450 FTAIYQKNTSQTI
+1450 
-1463 NCGVYVPS
+1463 GVYVPS
-1471 TVSGFAWDDV
+1471 TVSGFAWDDA

-1486 CDNSESK
+1486 YDNREAK

-1508 LTDVYGNPITAVLTD
+1508 LTDVYGNPIAAVLTD
-1523 ADGNYSFTNVRP
+1523 ANGNYSFTNVRP
-1535 RKEMKLTLTSSDTV
+1535 RKEMKLTLTSSNTV
-1549 DISNARVSPIPTSGD
+1549 DISNARVSPIPASGD
-1564 EKRTNKAERS
+1564 VKLTNKAEKS
-1574 IDVLEFNGAPTS
+1574 IGMLEFNGAPTS

-1591 SGSMLNAATIGE
+1591 SGSMLTSATIGE

-1728 PTATTDK
+1728 PTAATDK
-1735 KTQMGNDATAV
+1735 KTQMGNDSTAV

-1766 VVSLSNE
+1766 VVALNNE

-1890 LINQGNDDTLDSETQ
+1890 LINQGNDDTLDSEAQ

-1941 AGFIRLLTSFDLK
+1941 AGFIRLLTDFDLK
-1954 KVEDLSGIPFENVK
+1954 KIEDLSGIPFKDVK

-2013 LISFTNQDIAT
+2013 LIHFTNQDIAT
-2024 YHLTETETL
+2024 YHLIETETL
-2033 PGYVRDTKT
+2033 PGYVKDTKT

-2048 PETAVENNNLI
+2048 PETAVENNNLV
-2059 WKTYISVDGVRQ
+2059 WKTYISVDGVRL
-2071 TNNLYTLKNTSETT
+2071 TDNLYTLKNTSETT

-2099 DGIRKNAV
+2099 DGIRQNAV

-2159 TVVENPMD
+2159 TVIENPMD
-2167 GYTAIVSN
+2167 GYTATVSA
-2175 TTGSVDNGYAI
+2175 TTGSTDKGYAI

-2197 DFTVV
+2197 DFTVT
-2202 KVWDDGNNV
+2202 KVWDDSNNI
-2211 DGIRPDSVTIHM
+2211 DGMRPDSVTIHL

-2230 TEATLSNTKDWKY
+2230 TEATLSNAKDWKY
-2243 TFKHIPLFDANGNE
+2243 TFKHMPLFDANGNE
-2257 ITYTITEDAVAGY
+2257 ITYTITEDAVTGY
-2270 TYTVTNEGRSFTITN
+2270 TYTVTNKDRAFTITN
-2285 SHVQETLSIPVT
+2285 KHTQETFSIPVT

-2311 SAIHVI
+2311 SAIHVT

-2351 AIDYTLSEE
+2351 AIDYTLNEE
-2360 TVDSYTYKIEGD
+2360 AVNGYTYKIEGD

-2383 IPAVTNVVIN
+2383 ISAVTNVVVN

-2403 GVRPDSVSVTLSG
+2403 GVRPDSVAVTLSG
-2416 SDGKTYKATLTKDG
+2416 SDGKTYKATLTKDT
-2430 GFSETFENL
+2430 GFSKTFENL

-2445 GTKIAYTVT
+2445 GTKITYTVT
-2454 EDAVAGYIGKTA
+2454 EDAVNGYTGKIT
-2466 TDDTGYVLSITNTHT
+2466 TDDTGYILSITNTHA
-2481 PETISKTITKTW
+2481 PETIRKTVTKTW
-2493 DDNDN
+2493 DDGNDR
-2498 QDGIRPTNVKVELY
+2498 DGIRPTNVKIELY
-2512 GTDGTLR
+2512 GTDGTRR
-2519 TQYLTKDNNWSYSF
+2519 TQYLTKDNHWSYSF

-2545 ILYTAKEEAVEGY
+2545 ILYIIKEEAVDGY
-2558 TQKSVTTATGFNFTN
+2558 TQKSVTTTAGFDLTN
-2573 THEPQTVTYGATK
+2573 THEIQTADYEVKK
-2586 VWLDDDNRDGVRP
+2586 VWIDDNDRDGARP
-2599 NSITLVLNG
+2599 TSITLTLTG
-2608 SDGSKYTKQMTA
+2608 SDGSKYTKLMTA
-2620 ASNWSD
+2620 ADNWNA
-2626 VTFERIP
+2626 VTFERVP
-2633 MFNNGKYITYT
+2633 MFNGGKYITYT
-2644 LSENDVPSY
+2644 LTENEVPSY
-2653 VNSVAVSEDGKFF
+2653 INLIEVSEDGKHF
-2666 TVTNTHTPDHAIIKI
+2666 TVTNTHAPDHTVINI

-2693 IRPKK
+2693 IRPRKMTAI
-2698 VTTIIVGS
+2698 VVGS

-2813 ENGWTAT
+2813 DNGWTAT
-2820 FENLPKRDHGNIVT
+2820 FENLPKRDHGNIVA

-2839 SDVEGYEAS
+2839 SDTEGYEAS
-2848 IVKTE
+2848 VVKTE

-2865 TTLRTATLVWRDE
+2865 TTMRTVTLVWRDE
-2878 NNQDGIRPDTVT
+2878 DDRDGVRPDAVT
-2890 YTLHGSDGSEVEKTV
+2890 YTLHGSDGSEQEKTV
-2905 SKDDSWADVMFEDLP
+2905 NKDDAWNDVVFEDLP
-2920 VYQNGQKVTYT
+2920 VYQNGQRISYT
-2931 LTESTVDGYTT
+2931 LTESAIDSYAN
-2942 DIRDNGHTFTVTNTH
+2942 DIRSSGNTFTVTNTH
-2957 IPAVVN
+2957 IPETVN
-2963 VDVTKVWTDGENQDG
+2963 VDVTKIWTDGENQDG
-2978 NRPNSISVILTGN
+2978 NRPDSISVILTGS
-2991 DGNRYTATITAAN
+2991 DGKRYTTTITAAN
-3004 NWKYTFSKLPKFF
+3004 NWKHTFLKLPKFF
-3017 NEGTQIEYTLAE
+3017 NEGTQIEYTLTE
-3029 DAASGYSNVIE
+3029 DTMSGYSDVVE
-3040 KKDNYTFV
+3040 KRSDYVFV

-3058 DIPVVKK
+3058 DVTIVKK
-3065 WNDDNDRDGARP
+3065 WDDNNDRDGMRP
-3077 ESFNIVLNGSDGK
+3077 ESVDIVLNGSDGK

-3095 LSAEN
+3095 LSTEN
-3100 GYTYVFQS
+3100 GYTCVFQS
-3108 VPKFHNSGTLISY
+3108 VPKYHDGGTLINY
-3121 TVAEEKVTGYTTEV
+3121 TIAEEKIPGYTTTI
-3135 AKDSSGYKF
+3135 AKDASGYKF
-3144 TLTNTKSI
+3144 TLTNAKTI
-3152 ETVTKTVSKVWED
+3152 DTVTKTVSKVWD
-3165 SNNQDGLR
+3165 DNNNQDGLR
-3173 PSAITV
+3173 PTAITV
-3179 ILTGDDGSRYL
+3179 ILTGDDGSRRV
-3190 KSVSAAENWT
+3190 KSVTAAENWT
-3200 TTFENLPKNQ
+3200 VTFENLPKNQ
-3210 NHGQSIQYT
+3210 NHGQNIQYT

-3227 YTDEVTQNG
+3227 YTEAITQNG
-3236 NNYTITN
+3236 DNYTITN
-3243 THMPATTELFVTKT
+3243 THTPASSEFFVTKI

-3280 GRSYAKKL
+3280 GRSYTKKL

-3298 SNLPKYANGKTIDYT
+3298 SNLPKYADGKVIEYS
-3313 LTEEAVPGYTSSITR
+3313 LTEKSVPGYTSSITR
-3328 NGKSFTLIN
+3328 NGKSFVLIN
-3337 THVDETKNITITKA
+3337 MHVDETKNITITKA
-3351 WNDEN
+3351 WNDGN
-3356 NQDGLRPKSI
+3356 NQDGLRPKTI

-3373 DGSARFVQLFES
+3373 DGSARFVQLFEG
-3385 QNWTTSL
+3385 QNWATNL
-3392 NNLPKYKNST
+3392 NNLPKYKNGT
-3402 EVQYTVKENA
+3402 EIQYTVKENA
-3412 ISGYETEIKQT
+3412 IPGYETEIKQT
-3423 GDSYTITNTH
+3423 GDSYAITNSHT
-3433 APAVVTVSVVKIW
+3433 PAVVTVSAVKVW
-3446 DDENNQ
+3446 DDANNQ

-3465 GSDGSTHNA
+3465 GSDGSVRNA

-3487 DLPQYKNGVKIDYTL
+3487 NLPKYKNGMKIDYTL
-3502 QEADSN
+3502 QEANSN

-3519 GYSFTI
+3519 EYSFTI
-3525 TNNYVPAAVNV
+3525 TNNYVPAVVNV
-3536 PVTTIWNDDNN
+3536 PITTVWDDDDN

-3554 ETVITLQGSNGK
+3554 ETAITLQGSNGK
-3566 VYQHIVTDKDSFA
+3566 TYQRIVTGKDSFA
-3579 TVFEDV
+3579 TVFENM

-3597 TVTQNEVDGYTTDVT
+3597 TVTQNEMNGYTA
-3612 NTDKYTFQITNTHEP
+3612 NIASTDKYTFQITNTHEP
-3627 EKLAKTVTKVWD
+3627 ERLAKTVTKVWD

-3658 TDGTYIEKNLSAANN
+3658 TDGTYIEKSLSTANN
-3673 WTETFEGLYKYFK
+3673 WTEAFDGLYKYFK
-3686 EGTPIQYTIDEEA
+3686 EGTPIQYTIDEEM
-3699 VGGYEKEI
+3699 VGGYEKKI

-3740 GYRPDTTTI
+3740 GYRPDAATI

-3754 DGTQDTKDFTKDSS
+3754 NGTQDAKDFTKDSS

-3778 RFKDGT
+3778 HYKDGNE
-3784 KIKYTVTEDE
+3784 IKYTVAEDE
-3794 IPQYTTSIVA
+3794 IPQYTTSIAV

-3824 SVIWEDNDDQDGI
+3824 SVVWEDNNDQDGL
-3837 RPDAVNIKLKGN
+3837 RPDTVSVKLKGN
-3849 DKLVDSSEL
+3849 DKFIDSSEL
-3858 NEDVKWKHSFTKL
+3858 NEDVEWKHSFTKL
-3871 PVRENGNEISY
+3871 PVRENGNEITY

-3894 TIEKTDTGY
+3894 SIEKTDTGY

-3919 KVWDDSENQDGLR
+3919 KVWKDAENQDGLR
-3932 PDTIHIKL
+3932 PDAIHIRL
-3940 VSNGI
+3940 ISNDI
-3945 AKDAYLDA
+3945 EKDAYLDA
-3953 DSNWHLEFEGLPKYR
+3953 ESDWHLDFEGLPKYR

-3992 EDGYAFTIKN
+3992 KDGYAFTVEN

-4013 TEEWIDDNNR
+4013 TEEWIDDNDR
-4023 DGLRPSS
+4023 DGLRPDS
-4030 HTVILTD
+4030 HTVILVD
-4037 GINTIEEIVLDKDN
+4037 GTNAIEEVVLDKNN
-4051 GYGTVLK
+4051 GYGVVLK
-4058 DMPKYKN
+4058 NMPKYKN
-4065 GVEIDYQIKDF
+4065 GVEINYQIKDF

-4082 TNIIKGDS
+4082 TNIIKSDS
-4090 VKDFKVTNTHVP
+4090 VKDFNITNTHVP

-4125 EIALTL
+4125 KVTLTL
-4131 TGSDGNV
+4131 TGSNGNV
-4138 YEKTVN
+4138 YEKTVT
-4144 KETWTA
+4144 KDTWTTA
-4150 VFSDLPKNSKGEQ
+4150 FSDLPKNSKGEQ

-4170 EGIKGYSTT
+4170 EGIKGYKTT
-4179 ITNNQTDTI
+4179 ITDNETGTI
-4188 TVINKHEPVKTITVT
+4188 AVINTHEPVKTITVT

-4208 ENNKDSIRPDKVT
+4208 ENNKDNIRPDKVT
-4221 VKLTDGTTV
+4221 VKLANGTTA
-4230 VSTKEVKNDSWK
+4230 VSTKEINNDSWK
-4242 HIFEDIPVFN
+4242 HVFENIIVFN
-4252 GSDKVSYTIT
+4252 GDGKASYTVT

-4284 INTHIS
+4284 INTH
-4290 VVPPKEEPKKKE
+4290 VPVAPPKEEPKQE
-4302 PATPAPVV
+4302 ETATPAAPAPVV
-4310 EVKVEQPAPTV
+4310 EIKTEPT
-4321 TLIQTTNKPTGI
+4321 TTAIETPNKQTGI
-4333 SFFESLFAK
+4333 SFMDGLFG

>member
-1 MQNGKSRIK
+1 MQKCESRTK
-10 RVASAIIA
+10 RVMSAIIA
-18 GVMALQTV
+18 GMMALQVV
-26 APVISYADDTASS
+26 APTISYADDTVASTASS
-39 VATTDDSDAIANVDP
+39 EDNSDTQIDP
-54 GTPVQVDATASEEP
+54 GVPVQTDTASSNTVTEP
-68 SEAPS
+68 DSSES
-73 SGTSQADENS
+73 L
-83 EETETNSDITDEVS
+83 EETADSEQTGEIQDDTVSDSQGNETNTQEETVQ
-97 NEHTDADTA
+97 DTV
-106 DETQTV
+106 Q
-112 EEDAPKQDE
+112 QNN
-121 STSETTDTAPS
+121 SGSETTES
-132 RTVTV
+132 ESVRTVTV

-142 GGEFEPEWL
+142 GGIFEPEWL

-169 IVVEDTGDTIVAT
+169 IAIEDTGDTIVAT
-182 VTDRDSIDI
+182 VTDRDSISI
-191 PVALSSDESLY
+191 PVALSGDDSLY

-207 VSSGSYDADSE
+207 VSSGSYDADNE
-218 TLTFE
+218 TLTFD

-228 YVLSAV
+228 YVLTAV
-234 YSSVVDDDQTL
+234 YNSVADEDQQL
-245 VENRTEFDEQ
+245 IENKEIFDEQ
-255 TKRQAIQERLK
+255 AEKNVLQQKLSA
-266 SSGISTYVLRPSDSY
+266 SGISLYEMRPSDSY
-281 NQLDLVV
+281 NQLDLIID
-288 EGLAF
+288 GLAF
-293 TSDDGLT
+293 TSDDGLV

-307 DGDYIITAYGAN
+307 DGDYTITAYGAN

-333 GRGGKAEGTVHLNA
+333 GRGGKAEGTIHLNA

-427 AQNNAAAEVA
+427 AQNDAAVEVA

-452 ESGGSAGGGGL
+452 ESGGTAGGGGL

-493 TTPTNGRT
+493 TTPTNGRV
-501 LTYEERV
+501 LTYDERV

-523 YHYTVLG
+523 YHYTILG
-530 ELYDANPAHRDPVDF
+530 ELYDANPANRDPVSL

-588 GSSFVNTSVTIDGE
+588 GSSFVNTSVTIDGK

-613 GGNMKYDSTET
+613 GGNMKYDSTNS
-624 APYLVNGRVIIKM
+624 APYLINGRVLIHM
-637 VGETPKLKSVMMPAQ
+637 VGTTPKMKTIMMEAQ
-652 SEDISAG
+652 NEDISSSHVDDA
-659 NIDEKDGFG
+659 DVYG
-668 QKAILSP
+668 QKAYLNK
-675 GQGSANKTLA
+675 GQDVASTTIA
-685 YTAITYYNLG
+685 YTAITYYNMG
-695 DVMTVTPKWEYNT
+695 DLMTVNPVWEYSTMLSPTDRDWN
-708 LLNVTYKPW
+708 
-717 DDSVAKNIN
+717 DSVAKSIDSRL
-726 NQMSV
+726 SV
-731 SITNTELGI
+731 SVANTNLGV
-740 PAEGDKYYND
+740 PNPGDKYYNAD
-750 AYPGWYAVKSVMTIT
+750 YPGWYAVKSVMTIT
-765 NAPLSMYDT
+765 NPVNTMYSTERLTKYYFRCKGIASYTLSSGTKTMYDKGERGELAIDYNIYINHEGVHVYSDRNIINGTPTSTVDDTIAATAGRSASTWQYPHMALTDVNNINTILVQFSSHGFNTSDSISYDASYADSLGITGSGNQYSYIFKAKSKNSVSTANWEKFLQSITYTTYDAATFTSTGVSGGVTIFWYADENLWENNMFYDSSSSHFYACINTGSSITWGEARNRALSMYNSALDCYGYLAHIT
-774 ATVTKYF
+774 SQSEQDYLYTLMDKSTQGWLGATRKVSGNEWDWYWRDGPANETNEPF
-781 FRCHPTATVSMYNGI
+781 FRQNADGTYGTLLWGYENWDNKTEPNNVGDEWCMHYYGNKSGVWNDYSDTNGAVTSFI
-796 RTMDDESES
+796 VEWSKD
-805 GGLVLDYSI
+805 GLV
-814 AMEHQGAHVYQN
+814 G
-826 RNTINDMNAET
+826 NDHS
-837 VSDTVTATQNHSS
+837 VSDT
-850 SQWKYPELVVK
+850 
-861 TPKTIQ
+861 
-867 TFNVLFT
+867 
-874 SPSRNAQD
+874 
-882 AILYNTDL
+882 
-890 ANQLGIVVTGTNQNY
+890 
-905 IFTKSG
+905 
-911 GLTQDEWNNFLRQVS
+911 
-926 FVTYD
+926 
-931 RAVFTADGVQ
+931 
-941 SGVEVA
+941 
-947 WYGFE
+947 
-952 KAIFGSNQATRHVP
+952 
-966 TLSDYPGAATH
+966 
-977 NIASGSLN
+977 
-985 ITSSGSVYR
+985 
-994 IVGSTTGDN
+994 
-1003 RIYVSPGV
+1003 
-1011 SATVILDNVTMN
+1011 
-1023 YTAAGAGW
+1023 
-1031 GNDTSR
+1031 
-1037 AGDGAI
+1037 
-1043 SCSHANLT
+1043 
-1051 IILVG
+1051 
-1056 TSRIT
+1056 
-1061 AYGSYSN
+1061 
-1068 AIAKNGTDGSLM
+1068 
-1080 IDGAGTLYAVG
+1080 
-1091 ASGDHCGA
+1091 
-1099 IGANVNCSFWNF
+1099 
-1111 TVQGGTI
+1111 
-1118 YANAGEHCPGIGS
+1118 
-1131 GCLNQPGEGNGGD
+1131 
-1144 GAGCGNL
+1144 
-1151 NFTGGTVVARGNT
+1151 
-1164 ACSGIGSGWGGPVN
+1164 
-1178 GINISNGAKVTAY
+1178 
-1191 GGSYSPGIGSGGR
+1191 
-1204 TDNVQGGNIGSYHY
+1204 
-1218 HVRNIVITGGDTV
+1218 
-1231 VTAFGDK
+1231 
-1238 STNMP
+1238 
-1243 GIGCGKDPVGT
+1243 
-1254 VRGTLS
+1254 
-1260 NVVATTL
+1260 
-1267 DGFQGYV
+1267 
-1274 RYGSSE
+1274 
-1280 ESAAYSTE
+1280 
-1288 QPRTPFT
+1288 
-1295 GTGNIGS
+1295 
-1302 YLASQVNRGTPVYYT
+1302 
-1317 QVFFSIDTSN
+1317 
-1327 KHVDDADV
+1327 DV
-1335 IGTQVSST
+1335 IGTQIVA
-1343 GTIKPEQ
+1343 EQ
-1350 FASVSGTVWAENDRD
+1350 EQKVNNGEVSGTVWAENDYN
-1365 GVYQVGDEAVVEGVA
+1365 GLFATDEAKLQDITVQLISDNGTVVATAQTNKLGQYDFTGLAPGNYYVKFTSQSF
-1380 VTLYN
+1380 VGYN
-1385 ADGSVC
+1385 AVPDGGNSIVQQAS
-1391 KTTTTNKYGA
+1391 KGINDSYAQTPVFALTYNDVLEK
-1401 YSFDGIPEKKNYTVG
+1401 SF
-1416 FSNGSSNIQ
+1416 
-1425 SYSPTAK
+1425 
-1432 IAAGENNNHVN
+1432 
-1443 NDWKSDV
+1443 
-1450 FTAIYQKNTSQTI
+1450 
-1463 NCGVYVPS
+1463 GVYVPS
-1471 TVSGFAWDDV
+1471 TVSGFAWDDA

-1486 CDNSESK
+1486 YDNREAK

-1508 LTDVYGNPITAVLTD
+1508 LTDVYGNPIAAVLTD
-1523 ADGNYSFTNVRP
+1523 ANGNYSFTNVRP

-1564 EKRTNKAERS
+1564 VKLTNKAEKS
-1574 IDVLEFNGAPTS
+1574 IGMLEFNGAPTS

-1591 SGSMLNAATIGE
+1591 SGSMLTSATIGE
-1603 VYINSMTGTGITPVN
+1603 IYINSMSGTGITPVN

-1728 PTATTDK
+1728 PTAATDK
-1735 KTQMGNDATAV
+1735 KTQMGNDSTAV

-1766 VVSLSNE
+1766 VVNLSNE
-1773 KDFYVSTANCAMYIP
+1773 KDFYVSTANCALYIP

-1794 IWQDDNY
+1794 IWQDNNY

-1810 ENVKTHIYLRRTTK
+1810 ENAKTHIYLRRTTK

-1890 LINQGNDDTLDSETQ
+1890 LINQGNDDTLDSEAQ

-1941 AGFIRLLTSFDLK
+1941 AGFIRLLTDFDLK
-1954 KVEDLSGIPFENVK
+1954 KIEDLSGIPFKDVK

-2013 LISFTNQDIAT
+2013 LIHFTNQDIAT
-2024 YHLTETETL
+2024 YHLIETETL
-2033 PGYVRDTKT
+2033 PGYVKDTKT

-2048 PETAVENNNLI
+2048 PEAAVENNNLV
-2059 WKTYISVDGVRQ
+2059 WKTYISVDGVRL
-2071 TNNLYTLKNTSETT
+2071 TDNLYTLKNTSETT

-2099 DGIRKNAV
+2099 DGIRQNAV

-2159 TVVENPMD
+2159 TVIENPMD
-2167 GYTAIVSN
+2167 GYTATVSA
-2175 TTGSVDNGYAI
+2175 TTGSTDKGYAI

-2197 DFTVV
+2197 DFTVT
-2202 KVWDDGNNV
+2202 KVWDDSNNI
-2211 DGIRPDSVTIHM
+2211 DGMRPDSVTIYL

-2230 TEATLSNTKDWKY
+2230 TEATLSNAKDWKY
-2243 TFKHIPLFDANGNE
+2243 TFKHMPLFDANGNE
-2257 ITYTITEDAVAGY
+2257 ITYTITEDAVTGY
-2270 TYTVTNEGRSFTITN
+2270 TYTVTNKDRAFTITN
-2285 SHVQETLSIPVT
+2285 KHTQETFSIPVT

-2311 SAIHVI
+2311 SAIHVT

-2351 AIDYTLSEE
+2351 AIDYTLNEE
-2360 TVDSYTYKIEGD
+2360 AVNGYTYKIEGD

-2383 IPAVTNVVIN
+2383 ISAVTNVVVN
-2393 KYWEDAANQD
+2393 KYWEDAENQD
-2403 GVRPDSVSVTLSG
+2403 GVRPDSVAVTLSG
-2416 SDGKTYKATLTKDG
+2416 SDGKTYKATLAKDT
-2430 GFSETFENL
+2430 GFSKTFENL

-2445 GTKIAYTVT
+2445 GTKITYTVT
-2454 EDAVAGYIGKTA
+2454 EDAVDGYTGKIT
-2466 TDDTGYVLSITNTHT
+2466 TDDTGYILSITNTHA
-2481 PETISKTITKTW
+2481 PETIRKTVTKTW
-2493 DDNDN
+2493 DDGNDR
-2498 QDGIRPTNVKVELY
+2498 DGIRPTNVKIELY
-2512 GTDGTLR
+2512 GTDGTRR
-2519 TQYLTKDNNWSYSF
+2519 TQYLTKDNHWSYSF

-2545 ILYTAKEEAVEGY
+2545 ILYIIKEEAVDGY
-2558 TQKSVTTATGFNFTN
+2558 TQKSVTTTAGFDLTN
-2573 THEPQTVTYGATK
+2573 THEIQTADYEVKK
-2586 VWLDDDNRDGVRP
+2586 VWIDDNDRDGTRP
-2599 NSITLVLNG
+2599 TSITLTLTG

-2620 ASNWSD
+2620 ADNWNA
-2626 VTFERIP
+2626 VTFERVP
-2633 MFNNGKYITYT
+2633 MFNGGKYITYT
-2644 LSENDVPSY
+2644 LTENEVPSY
-2653 VNSVAVSEDGKFF
+2653 INLIEVSEDGKHF
-2666 TVTNTHTPDHAIIKI
+2666 TVTNTHAPDHTVINI

-2693 IRPKK
+2693 IRPRKMTAI
-2698 VTTIIVGS
+2698 VVGS

-2813 ENGWTAT
+2813 DNGWTAT
-2820 FENLPKRDHGNIVT
+2820 FENLPKRDHGNIVA

-2839 SDVEGYEAS
+2839 SDTAGYEAS
-2848 IVKTE
+2848 VVKTE

-2865 TTLRTATLVWRDE
+2865 TTMRTVTLVWRDE
-2878 NNQDGIRPDTVT
+2878 DNRDGVRPDAVT
-2890 YTLHGSDGSEVEKTV
+2890 YTLHGSDGSEQEKTV
-2905 SKDDSWADVMFEDLP
+2905 NKDDAWNDVVFEDLP
-2920 VYQNGQKVTYT
+2920 VYQNGQRISYT
-2931 LTESTVDGYTT
+2931 LTESAIDGYAN
-2942 DIRDNGHTFTVTNTH
+2942 DIRSSGNTFTVTNTH
-2957 IPAVVN
+2957 IPETVN
-2963 VDVTKVWTDGENQDG
+2963 VDVTKIWTDGENQDG
-2978 NRPNSISVILTGN
+2978 NRPDSISVILTGS
-2991 DGNRYTATITAAN
+2991 DGKRYTTTITAAN
-3004 NWKYTFSKLPKFF
+3004 NWKHTFLKLPKFF
-3017 NEGTQIEYTLAE
+3017 NEGTQIEYTLTE
-3029 DAASGYSNVIE
+3029 DTMSGYSDVVE
-3040 KKDNYTFV
+3040 KRSDYVFV

-3058 DIPVVKK
+3058 DVTIVKK
-3065 WNDDNDRDGARP
+3065 WDDDNDRDGMRP
-3077 ESFNIVLNGSDGK
+3077 ESVDIVLNGSDGK

-3095 LSAEN
+3095 LSTEN
-3100 GYTYVFQS
+3100 GYTCVFQS
-3108 VPKFHNSGTLISY
+3108 VPKYHDGGTLINY
-3121 TVAEEKVTGYTTEV
+3121 TIAEEKIPGYTTTI
-3135 AKDSSGYKF
+3135 AKDASGYKF
-3144 TLTNTKSI
+3144 TLTNAKTI
-3152 ETVTKTVSKVWED
+3152 DTVTKTVSKVWD
-3165 SNNQDGLR
+3165 DNNNQDGLR
-3173 PSAITV
+3173 PTAITV
-3179 ILTGDDGSRYL
+3179 ILTGDDGSRRV
-3190 KSVSAAENWT
+3190 KSVTATENWT
-3200 TTFENLPKNQ
+3200 VTFENLPKNQ
-3210 NHGQSIQYT
+3210 NHGQNIQYT

-3227 YTDEVTQNG
+3227 YTEAITQNG
-3236 NNYTITN
+3236 DNYIITN
-3243 THMPATTELFVTKT
+3243 THTPASSEFFVTKI
-3257 WKDNGNNDGM
+3257 WKDNENNDGM

-3280 GRSYAKKL
+3280 GCSYTEKL

-3298 SNLPKYANGKTIDYT
+3298 SNLPKYADGKVIEYS
-3313 LTEEAVPGYTSSITR
+3313 LTEESVPGYTSSITR
-3328 NGKSFTLIN
+3328 NGKSFVFIN

-3351 WNDEN
+3351 WNDGN
-3356 NQDGLRPKSI
+3356 NQDGLRPKTI

-3373 DGSARFVQLFES
+3373 DGSARFVQLFEG
-3385 QNWTTSL
+3385 QNWATSL
-3392 NNLPKYKNST
+3392 NNLPKYKNGT
-3402 EVQYTVKENA
+3402 EIQYTVKENA
-3412 ISGYETEIKQT
+3412 IPGYETEIKQT
-3423 GDSYTITNTH
+3423 GDSYAIMNSHT
-3433 APAVVTVSVVKIW
+3433 PAVVTVSAVKVW
-3446 DDENNQ
+3446 DDANNQ

-3465 GSDGSTHNA
+3465 GSDGSVRNA

-3487 DLPQYKNGVKIDYTL
+3487 NLPKYKNGMKIDYTL
-3502 QEADSN
+3502 QEANSN

-3519 GYSFTI
+3519 EYSFTI
-3525 TNNYVPAAVNV
+3525 TNNYVPAVVNV
-3536 PVTTIWNDDNN
+3536 PITTVWDDDDN

-3554 ETVITLQGSNGK
+3554 ETAITLHGSNGK
-3566 VYQHIVTDKDSFA
+3566 VYQRIVTGKDDFA

-3585 PKFFDEGKEVVY
+3585 PKFFDEGREVVY
-3597 TVTQNEVDGYTTDVT
+3597 TVTQNEMNGYTA
-3612 NTDKYTFQITNTHEP
+3612 NIASTDKYTFQITNTHEP
-3627 EKLAKTVTKVWD
+3627 ERLAKTVTKVWD

-3658 TDGTYIEKNLSAANN
+3658 TDGTYIEKSLSTANN
-3673 WTETFEGLYKYFK
+3673 WTETFDGLYKYFK
-3686 EGTPIQYTIDEEA
+3686 EGTPIQYTIDEEM

-3740 GYRPDTTTI
+3740 GYRPDAATI

-3754 DGTQDTKDFTKDSS
+3754 DGTQDAKDFTKDSS

-3778 RFKDGT
+3778 HYKDGNE
-3784 KIKYTVTEDE
+3784 IKYTVTEDE
-3794 IPQYTTSIVA
+3794 IPQYTTSIAV

-3824 SVIWEDNDDQDGI
+3824 SVVWEDNNDQDGL
-3837 RPDAVNIKLKGN
+3837 RPDTVSVKLKGN
-3849 DKLVDSSEL
+3849 DKFIDSSEL
-3858 NEDVKWKHSFTKL
+3858 NEDVEWKHSFTKL

-3894 TIEKTDTGY
+3894 SIEKTDTGY

-3919 KVWDDSENQDGLR
+3919 KVWKDAENQDGLR
-3932 PDTIHIKL
+3932 PDAIHIRL
-3940 VSNGI
+3940 ISNDI
-3945 AKDAYLDA
+3945 EKDAYLDA
-3953 DSNWHLEFEGLPKYR
+3953 ESDWHLDFEGLPKYR

-3992 EDGYAFTIKN
+3992 KDGYAFTIEN

-4013 TEEWIDDNNR
+4013 TEEWIDDNDR
-4023 DGLRPSS
+4023 DGLRPGS
-4030 HTVILTD
+4030 HTVVLVD
-4037 GINTIEEIVLDKDN
+4037 GTNAIEEVVLDRNN
-4051 GYGTVLK
+4051 GYGVVLK
-4058 DMPKYKN
+4058 NMPKYKN
-4065 GVEIDYQIKDF
+4065 GVEINYQIKDF

-4082 TNIIKGDS
+4082 TNIIKSDS
-4090 VKDFKVTNTHVP
+4090 VKDFNITNTHVP
-4102 EMVTVTVTE
+4102 EMVTITVTE

-4125 EIALTL
+4125 KVTLTL

-4138 YEKTVN
+4138 YEKTVT
-4144 KETWTA
+4144 KDTWTT

-4170 EGIKGYSTT
+4170 EGIKGYKTT
-4179 ITNNQTDTI
+4179 ITDNETGTI
-4188 TVINKHEPVKTITVT
+4188 AVINTHEPVKTITVT

-4208 ENNKDSIRPDKVT
+4208 ENNKDNIRPDKVT
-4221 VKLTDGTTV
+4221 VKLANGTTA
-4230 VSTKEVKNDSWK
+4230 VSTKEINNDSWK
-4242 HIFEDIPVFN
+4242 HVFENIIVFN
-4252 GSDKVSYTIT
+4252 GDDKASYTVT
-4262 QDAVNGYTT
+4262 QDAVSEYTT

-4284 INTHIS
+4284 INTH
-4290 VVPPKEEPKKKE
+4290 VPVAPPKEEPKQE
-4302 PATPAPVV
+4302 ETATPAAPAPVV
-4310 EVKVEQPAPTV
+4310 EIKTEPT
-4321 TLIQTTNKPTGI
+4321 TTVIETPNKQTGI
-4333 SFFESLFAK
+4333 SFMDGLFG

>member
-68 SEAPS
+68 SEVPS
-73 SGTSQADENS
+73 SGASQADENS
-83 EETETNSDITDEVS
+83 EETETNSDNTDEVA

-182 VTDRDSIDI
+182 VTDRDSISI
-191 PVALSSDESLY
+191 PVALSGDDSLY

-207 VSSGSYDADSE
+207 VSSGSYDADNE
-218 TLTFE
+218 TLTFD

-228 YVLSAV
+228 YVLTAV
-234 YSSVVDDDQTL
+234 YNSVADEDQQL
-245 VENRTEFDEQ
+245 IENKEIFDEQ
-255 TKRQAIQERLK
+255 AEKNVLQQKLSA
-266 SSGISTYVLRPSDSY
+266 SGISLYEMRPSDSY
-281 NQLDLVV
+281 NQLDLIID
-288 EGLAF
+288 GLAF
-293 TSDDGLT
+293 TSDDGLV

-307 DGDYIITAYGAN
+307 DGDYTITAYGAN

-333 GRGGKAEGTVHLNA
+333 GRGGKAEGTIHLSA

-427 AQNNAAAEVA
+427 AQNDAAAEVA
-437 KKHVILLAGG
+437 KNHVILLAGG

-493 TTPTNGRT
+493 TTPTNGRV
-501 LTYEERV
+501 LTYDERV

-523 YHYTVLG
+523 YHYTILG
-530 ELYDANPAHRDPVDF
+530 ELYDANPANRDPVSL

-588 GSSFVNTSVTIDGE
+588 GSSFVNTSVTIDGK

-613 GGNMKYDSTET
+613 GGNMKYDSTNS
-624 APYLVNGRVIIKM
+624 APYLINGRVLIHM
-637 VGETPKLKSVMMPAQ
+637 VGTTPKMKTIMMEAQ
-652 SEDISAG
+652 NEDISSSHVDDA
-659 NIDEKDGFG
+659 DVYG
-668 QKAILSP
+668 QKAYLNK
-675 GQGSANKTLA
+675 GQDVASTTIA
-685 YTAITYYNLG
+685 YTAITYYNMG
-695 DVMTVTPKWEYNT
+695 DLMTVNPVWEYSTMLSPTDRDWN
-708 LLNVTYKPW
+708 
-717 DDSVAKNIN
+717 DSVAKSIDSRL
-726 NQMSV
+726 SV
-731 SITNTELGI
+731 SVENTNLGV
-740 PAEGDKYYND
+740 PNPGDKYYNAD
-750 AYPGWYAVKSVMTIT
+750 YPGWYAVKSVMTIT
-765 NAPLSMYDT
+765 NPVNTMYSTERLTKYYFRCKGIASYTLSSGTKTMYDKGERGELAIDYNIYINHEGVHVYSDRNIINGTPTSTVDDTIAATAGRSASTWQYPHMALTDVNNINTILIQFSSHGFNTSDSISYDASYADSLGITGSGNQYSYIFKAKSKNSVSTANWEKFLQSITYTTYDAATFTSTGVSGGVTIFWYADENLWENNMFYDSSSGHFYACINTGNSITWGEARNRALSMYNSALDCYGYLAHIT
-774 ATVTKYF
+774 SQSEQDYLYTLMDKSTQGWLGATRKVSGNEWDWYWRDGPANETSEPF
-781 FRCHPTATVSMYNGI
+781 FRQNADGTYGTLLWGYENWDSKTEPNN
-796 RTMDDESES
+796 S
-805 GGLVLDYSI
+805 GGVEWCMHYYGSNRGVWNDYIDSNGAVTSFIVEWSKDGLV
-814 AMEHQGAHVYQN
+814 G
-826 RNTINDMNAET
+826 NDHS
-837 VSDTVTATQNHSS
+837 VSDT
-850 SQWKYPELVVK
+850 
-861 TPKTIQ
+861 
-867 TFNVLFT
+867 
-874 SPSRNAQD
+874 
-882 AILYNTDL
+882 
-890 ANQLGIVVTGTNQNY
+890 
-905 IFTKSG
+905 
-911 GLTQDEWNNFLRQVS
+911 
-926 FVTYD
+926 
-931 RAVFTADGVQ
+931 
-941 SGVEVA
+941 
-947 WYGFE
+947 
-952 KAIFGSNQATRHVP
+952 
-966 TLSDYPGAATH
+966 
-977 NIASGSLN
+977 
-985 ITSSGSVYR
+985 
-994 IVGSTTGDN
+994 
-1003 RIYVSPGV
+1003 
-1011 SATVILDNVTMN
+1011 
-1023 YTAAGAGW
+1023 
-1031 GNDTSR
+1031 
-1037 AGDGAI
+1037 
-1043 SCSHANLT
+1043 
-1051 IILVG
+1051 
-1056 TSRIT
+1056 
-1061 AYGSYSN
+1061 
-1068 AIAKNGTDGSLM
+1068 
-1080 IDGAGTLYAVG
+1080 
-1091 ASGDHCGA
+1091 
-1099 IGANVNCSFWNF
+1099 
-1111 TVQGGTI
+1111 
-1118 YANAGEHCPGIGS
+1118 
-1131 GCLNQPGEGNGGD
+1131 
-1144 GAGCGNL
+1144 
-1151 NFTGGTVVARGNT
+1151 
-1164 ACSGIGSGWGGPVN
+1164 
-1178 GINISNGAKVTAY
+1178 
-1191 GGSYSPGIGSGGR
+1191 
-1204 TDNVQGGNIGSYHY
+1204 
-1218 HVRNIVITGGDTV
+1218 
-1231 VTAFGDK
+1231 
-1238 STNMP
+1238 
-1243 GIGCGKDPVGT
+1243 
-1254 VRGTLS
+1254 
-1260 NVVATTL
+1260 
-1267 DGFQGYV
+1267 
-1274 RYGSSE
+1274 
-1280 ESAAYSTE
+1280 
-1288 QPRTPFT
+1288 
-1295 GTGNIGS
+1295 
-1302 YLASQVNRGTPVYYT
+1302 
-1317 QVFFSIDTSN
+1317 
-1327 KHVDDADV
+1327 DV
-1335 IGTQVSST
+1335 IGTQIVA
-1343 GTIKPEQ
+1343 EQ
-1350 FASVSGTVWAENDRD
+1350 EQKVNNGEVSGTVWAENDYN
-1365 GVYQVGDEAVVEGVA
+1365 GLFATDEAKLQDITVQLISDNGTVVATAQTNKLGQYDFTGLAPGNYYVKFTSQSF
-1380 VTLYN
+1380 VGYN
-1385 ADGSVC
+1385 AVPDGGNSIVQQAS
-1391 KTTTTNKYGA
+1391 KGINDSYAQTPVFALTYNDVLEK
-1401 YSFDGIPEKKNYTVG
+1401 SF
-1416 FSNGSSNIQ
+1416 
-1425 SYSPTAK
+1425 
-1432 IAAGENNNHVN
+1432 
-1443 NDWKSDV
+1443 
-1450 FTAIYQKNTSQTI
+1450 
-1463 NCGVYVPS
+1463 GVYVPS
-1471 TVSGFAWDDV
+1471 TVSGFAWDDA

-1486 CDNSESK
+1486 YDNREAK

-1508 LTDVYGNPITAVLTD
+1508 LTDVYGNPIAAVLTD
-1523 ADGNYSFTNVRP
+1523 ANGNYSFTNVRP
-1535 RKEMKLTLTSSDTV
+1535 RKEMKLTLTSSNTV
-1549 DISNARVSPIPTSGD
+1549 DISNARVSPIPASGD
-1564 EKRTNKAERS
+1564 VKLTNKAEKS
-1574 IDVLEFNGAPTS
+1574 IGMLEFNGAPTS

-1591 SGSMLNAATIGE
+1591 SGSMLTSATIGE
-1603 VYINSMTGTGITPVN
+1603 IYINSMSGTGITPVN
-1618 AEYKNFALSA
+1618 AEYKNFALST

-1651 TQADIN
+1651 TQADID

-1704 ETDKT
+1704 ETDRT

-1714 VLPEEYD
+1714 VLPKEYD
-1721 YFGFLVS
+1721 YFGFTVS

-1735 KTQMGNDATAV
+1735 KTQMGNDSTAV

-1766 VVSLSNE
+1766 VVNLSNE

-2599 NSITLVLNG
+2599 NSITLALNG

-2813 ENGWTAT
+2813 ENGWTTT

-2905 SKDDSWADVMFEDLP
+2905 SRDDSWANVMFENLP

-2978 NRPNSISVILTGN
+2978 NRPDSISVILTGN

-3077 ESFNIVLNGSDGK
+3077 ESVNIVLNGSDGK

-3121 TVAEEKVTGYTTEV
+3121 TIAEEKVTGYTTEV

-3288 NADNQWSVMF
+3288 NTDNQWSVMF

-3597 TVTQNEVDGYTTDVT
+3597 TVTQNEVDGYSTDVT

-3725 DLIVNVVWNDANNQD
+3725 DLVVNVVWNDANNQD

-3778 RFKDGT
+3778 HFKDGT

-3794 IPQYTTSIVA
+3794 ISQYTTSIAV

-3824 SVIWEDNDDQDGI
+3824 SVVWEDNNDQDGL
-3837 RPDAVNIKLKGN
+3837 RPDTVSVKLKGN
-3849 DKLVDSSEL
+3849 DKFIDSSEL

-3871 PVRENGNEISY
+3871 PVRENGNEITY
-3882 TAEEN
+3882 TAKEN

-3894 TIEKTDTGY
+3894 SIEKTDTGY

-3919 KVWDDSENQDGLR
+3919 KVWEDGENQDGLR
-3932 PDTIHIKL
+3932 PDSIDVILTGSDGNTYNATI
-3940 VSNGI
+3940 SE
-3945 AKDAYLDA
+3945 KD
-3953 DSNWHLEFEGLPKYR
+3953 NWTYIFANLPKYFN
-3968 DHGILNEYSVQEVDV
+3968 DGTLVEYSLQEVETDGYAGTV
-3983 DGYTSTVTT
+3983 TKGTDGYT
-3992 EDGYAFTIKN
+3992 FTIKN
-4002 DHVPAVIDIPI
+4002 DHTPAVVDIPV
-4013 TEEWIDDNNR
+4013 TKVWNDDEDR
-4023 DGLRPSS
+4023 DGLRPNS
-4030 HTVILTD
+4030 I
-4037 GINTIEEIVLDKDN
+4037 
-4051 GYGTVLK
+4051 
-4058 DMPKYKN
+4058 
-4065 GVEIDYQIKDF
+4065 
-4076 KVDGYT
+4076 
-4082 TNIIKGDS
+4082 
-4090 VKDFKVTNTHVP
+4090 HV
-4102 EMVTVTVTE
+4102 
-4111 GWHDQSD
+4111 
-4118 YDKIRPE
+4118 
-4125 EIALTL
+4125 TL
-4131 TGSDGNV
+4131 TGSDGST
-4138 YEKTVN
+4138 YKKDLEKD
-4144 KETWTA
+4144 
-4150 VFSDLPKNSKGEQ
+4150 S
-4163 IIYTLTQ
+4163 
-4170 EGIKGYSTT
+4170 GYSTIFTSLPKYHNGELISYSLAETPVEGYETDIQAAESGYGFT
-4179 ITNNQTDTI
+4179 ITNT
-4188 TVINKHEPVKTITVT
+4188 HEVSKKTIKVSKVWDDAENQDGIRPDSVT
-4203 VTWND
+4203 VTLTGSNNSKYTAKLNKENNWTYTFEGLFCKADGATIKYEVSEKDVAGYTPSIKETEGGFIITNAHKPETVTINIVKNWND
-4208 ENNKDSIRPDKVT
+4208 SQNADNIRPDAISIT
-4221 VKLTDGTTV
+4221 LT
-4230 VSTKEVKNDSWK
+4230 
-4242 HIFEDIPVFN
+4242 
-4252 GSDKVSYTIT
+4252 GSDNSSRSITLNKAGDYKTAVDSLPKFHEGKQITYTVT
-4262 QDAVNGYTT
+4262 ETPVDGYTSSVQASADGYSFVVINT
-4271 EIKASDDGNTIEI
+4271 HTPEVHQEKKETPTTPKFEIKAEPSTTI
-4284 INTHIS
+4284 
-4290 VVPPKEEPKKKE
+4290 
-4302 PATPAPVV
+4302 
-4310 EVKVEQPAPTV
+4310 
-4321 TLIQTTNKPTGI
+4321 IQTTNKPTGV
-4333 SFFESLFAK
+4333 SFFDSLLG

>member
-1 MQNGKSRIK
+1 MQKCESRTK
-10 RVASAIIA
+10 RVMSAIIA
-18 GVMALQTV
+18 GMMALQVV
-26 APVISYADDTASS
+26 APTISYADDTVASTVSSEDNSDTQIDPGVPVQTDTASS
-39 VATTDDSDAIANVDP
+39 NTVTEPDS
-54 GTPVQVDATASEEP
+54 SE
-68 SEAPS
+68 SL
-73 SGTSQADENS
+73 
-83 EETETNSDITDEVS
+83 EETADSEQTGEIQDDTVSDSQGNETNTQEETVQ
-97 NEHTDADTA
+97 DTV
-106 DETQTV
+106 Q
-112 EEDAPKQDE
+112 QNN
-121 STSETTDTAPS
+121 SGSETTES
-132 RTVTV
+132 ESVRTVTV

-142 GGEFEPEWL
+142 GGIFEPEWL

-169 IVVEDTGDTIVAT
+169 IAIEDTGDTIVAT
-182 VTDRDSIDI
+182 VTDRDSISI

-207 VSSGSYDADSE
+207 VSSGSYDADNE
-218 TLTFE
+218 TLTFD

-228 YVLSAV
+228 YVLTAV
-234 YSSVVDDDQTL
+234 YNSVADEDQQL
-245 VENRTEFDEQ
+245 IENKEIFDEQ
-255 TKRQAIQERLK
+255 AEKNVLQQKLSA
-266 SSGISTYVLRPSDSY
+266 SGISLYEMRPSDSY
-281 NQLDLVV
+281 NQLDLIID
-288 EGLAF
+288 GLAF
-293 TSDDGLT
+293 TSDDGLV

-307 DGDYIITAYGAN
+307 DGDYTITAYGAN

-333 GRGGKAEGTVHLNA
+333 GRGGKAEGTIHLNA

-427 AQNNAAAEVA
+427 AQNDAAAEVA
-437 KKHVILLAGG
+437 KNHVILLAGG

-493 TTPTNGRT
+493 TTPTNGRV
-501 LTYEERV
+501 LTYDERV

-523 YHYTVLG
+523 YHYTILG
-530 ELYDANPAHRDPVDF
+530 ELYDANPANRDPVSL

-588 GSSFVNTSVTIDGE
+588 GSSFVNTSVTIDGK

-613 GGNMKYDSTET
+613 GGNMKYDSTNS
-624 APYLVNGRVIIKM
+624 APYLINGRVLIHM
-637 VGETPKLKSVMMPAQ
+637 VGTTPKMKTIMMEAQ
-652 SEDISAG
+652 NEDISSSHVDDA
-659 NIDEKDGFG
+659 DVYG
-668 QKAILSP
+668 QKAYLNK
-675 GQGSANKTLA
+675 GQDVASTTIA
-685 YTAITYYNLG
+685 YTAITYYNMG
-695 DVMTVTPKWEYNT
+695 DLMTVNPVWEYSTMLSPTDRDWN
-708 LLNVTYKPW
+708 
-717 DDSVAKNIN
+717 DSVAKSIDSRL
-726 NQMSV
+726 SV
-731 SITNTELGI
+731 SVANTNLGV
-740 PAEGDKYYND
+740 PNPGDKYYNAD
-750 AYPGWYAVKSVMTIT
+750 YPGWYAVKSVMTIT
-765 NAPLSMYDT
+765 NPVNTMYSTERLTKYYFRCKGIASYTLSSGTKTMYDKGERGELAIDYNIYINHEGVHVYSDRNIINGTPTSTVDDTIAATAGRSASTWQYPHMALTDVNNINTILIHFSSHVFKTSDSISYDASYADSLGITGSGNQYSYIFKAKSKNSVSTANWEKFLQSITYTTYDAATFTSTGVSGGVTIFWYADENLWENNMFYDSSSGHFYACINTGNSITWGEARNRALSMYNSALDCYGYLAHIT
-774 ATVTKYF
+774 SQSEQDYLYTLMDKSTQGWLGATRKVSGNEWDWYWRDGPANETSEPF
-781 FRCHPTATVSMYNGI
+781 FRQNADGTYGTLLWGYENWDSKTEPNN
-796 RTMDDESES
+796 S
-805 GGLVLDYSI
+805 GGVEWCMHYYGSNRGVWNDYIDSNGAVTSFIVEWSKDGLV
-814 AMEHQGAHVYQN
+814 G
-826 RNTINDMNAET
+826 NDHS
-837 VSDTVTATQNHSS
+837 VSDT
-850 SQWKYPELVVK
+850 
-861 TPKTIQ
+861 
-867 TFNVLFT
+867 
-874 SPSRNAQD
+874 
-882 AILYNTDL
+882 
-890 ANQLGIVVTGTNQNY
+890 
-905 IFTKSG
+905 
-911 GLTQDEWNNFLRQVS
+911 
-926 FVTYD
+926 
-931 RAVFTADGVQ
+931 
-941 SGVEVA
+941 
-947 WYGFE
+947 
-952 KAIFGSNQATRHVP
+952 
-966 TLSDYPGAATH
+966 
-977 NIASGSLN
+977 
-985 ITSSGSVYR
+985 
-994 IVGSTTGDN
+994 
-1003 RIYVSPGV
+1003 
-1011 SATVILDNVTMN
+1011 
-1023 YTAAGAGW
+1023 
-1031 GNDTSR
+1031 
-1037 AGDGAI
+1037 
-1043 SCSHANLT
+1043 
-1051 IILVG
+1051 
-1056 TSRIT
+1056 
-1061 AYGSYSN
+1061 
-1068 AIAKNGTDGSLM
+1068 
-1080 IDGAGTLYAVG
+1080 
-1091 ASGDHCGA
+1091 
-1099 IGANVNCSFWNF
+1099 
-1111 TVQGGTI
+1111 
-1118 YANAGEHCPGIGS
+1118 
-1131 GCLNQPGEGNGGD
+1131 
-1144 GAGCGNL
+1144 
-1151 NFTGGTVVARGNT
+1151 
-1164 ACSGIGSGWGGPVN
+1164 
-1178 GINISNGAKVTAY
+1178 
-1191 GGSYSPGIGSGGR
+1191 
-1204 TDNVQGGNIGSYHY
+1204 
-1218 HVRNIVITGGDTV
+1218 
-1231 VTAFGDK
+1231 
-1238 STNMP
+1238 
-1243 GIGCGKDPVGT
+1243 
-1254 VRGTLS
+1254 
-1260 NVVATTL
+1260 
-1267 DGFQGYV
+1267 
-1274 RYGSSE
+1274 
-1280 ESAAYSTE
+1280 
-1288 QPRTPFT
+1288 
-1295 GTGNIGS
+1295 
-1302 YLASQVNRGTPVYYT
+1302 
-1317 QVFFSIDTSN
+1317 
-1327 KHVDDADV
+1327 DV
-1335 IGTQVSST
+1335 IGTQIVA
-1343 GTIKPEQ
+1343 EQ
-1350 FASVSGTVWAENDRD
+1350 EQKVNNGEVSGTVWAENDYN
-1365 GVYQVGDEAVVEGVA
+1365 GLFATDEAKLQDITVQLISDNGTVVATAQTNKLGQYDFTGLAPGNYYVKFTSQSF
-1380 VTLYN
+1380 VGYN
-1385 ADGSVC
+1385 AVPDGGNSIVQQAS
-1391 KTTTTNKYGA
+1391 KGINDSYAQTPGFALTYNDVLEK
-1401 YSFDGIPEKKNYTVG
+1401 SF
-1416 FSNGSSNIQ
+1416 
-1425 SYSPTAK
+1425 
-1432 IAAGENNNHVN
+1432 
-1443 NDWKSDV
+1443 
-1450 FTAIYQKNTSQTI
+1450 
-1463 NCGVYVPS
+1463 GVYVPS
-1471 TVSGFAWDDV
+1471 TVSGFAWDDA

-1486 CDNSESK
+1486 YDNREAK

-1508 LTDVYGNPITAVLTD
+1508 LTDVYGNPIAAVLTD
-1523 ADGNYSFTNVRP
+1523 ANGNYSFTNVRP
-1535 RKEMKLTLTSSDTV
+1535 RKEMKLTLTSSNTV
-1549 DISNARVSPIPTSGD
+1549 DISNARVSPIPASGD
-1564 EKRTNKAERS
+1564 VKLTNKAEKS
-1574 IDVLEFNGAPTS
+1574 IGMLEFNGAPTS

-1591 SGSMLNAATIGE
+1591 SGSMLTSATIGE
-1603 VYINSMTGTGITPVN
+1603 IYINSMSGTGITPVN

-1651 TQADIN
+1651 TQADID

-1728 PTATTDK
+1728 PTAATNK
-1735 KTQMGNDATAV
+1735 KTQMGNDSTAV

-1766 VVSLSNE
+1766 VVALNNE

-1831 EQGTNISGHLLY
+1831 EQGTNVSGHLLY

-1868 DYLEPGI
+1868 NYLEPGI

-1890 LINQGNDDTLDSETQ
+1890 LINQGNDDTLDSEAQ

-1919 IGDIELPVNTKTEY
+1919 IGNIELPVNTKTEY

-1941 AGFIRLLTSFDLK
+1941 AGFIRLLTDFDLK
-1954 KVEDLSGIPFENVK
+1954 KIEDLSEIPFKNVK
-1968 FDYEIYEKAD
+1968 FDYEIYEKAA

-1985 PNGPYTTVPV
+1985 QNGPYTTVPV
-1995 KPGDT
+1995 KPGDA
-2000 SIKTEHLTTDKNG
+2000 SIQTEHLTTNENG
-2013 LISFTNQDIAT
+2013 LIHFTNQDIAT
-2024 YHLTETETL
+2024 YHLIEAETL
-2033 PGYVRDTKT
+2033 PGYVKDTKT

-2048 PETAVENNNLI
+2048 PETAVENNNLV
-2059 WKTYISVDGVRQ
+2059 WKTYISVDGVRL
-2071 TNNLYTLKNTSETT
+2071 TDNLYTLKNTSETT

-2099 DGIRKNAV
+2099 DGIRQNAV

-2159 TVVENPMD
+2159 TVIENPMD
-2167 GYTAIVSN
+2167 GYIATVSA
-2175 TTGSVDNGYAI
+2175 TTGSADKGYAI

-2202 KVWDDGNNV
+2202 KVWDDSNNI
-2211 DGIRPDSVTIHM
+2211 DGMRPDSVTIHM

-2230 TEATLSNTKDWKY
+2230 TEATLSNAKDWKY
-2243 TFKHIPLFDANGNE
+2243 TFKHIPLFDANGNK

-2285 SHVQETLSIPVT
+2285 GHVQETFSIPVT

-2311 SAIHVI
+2311 SAIHVT

-2360 TVDSYTYKIEGD
+2360 AVNGYTYKIEGN
-2372 ADTGFTVTNEH
+2372 ANTGFTVTNEH
-2383 IPAVTNVVIN
+2383 ISAVTNVVVN

-2403 GVRPDSVSVTLSG
+2403 GVRPDSVAVTLSG
-2416 SDGKTYKATLTKDG
+2416 SDGKTYKATLTKDT
-2430 GFSETFENL
+2430 GFSKTFENL

-2445 GTKIAYTVT
+2445 GTKITYTIT
-2454 EDAVAGYIGKTA
+2454 EDAVNGYTGKIT
-2466 TDDTGYVLSITNTHT
+2466 TDDTGYILSITNTHA
-2481 PETISKTITKTW
+2481 PETIRKTVTKTW
-2493 DDNDN
+2493 DDGNDR
-2498 QDGIRPTNVKVELY
+2498 DGIRPTNVKIELY
-2512 GTDGTLR
+2512 GTDGTRR
-2519 TQYLTKDNNWSYSF
+2519 TQYLTKDNHWSYSF

-2545 ILYTAKEEAVEGY
+2545 ILYTIKEEAVEGY
-2558 TQKSVTTATGFNFTN
+2558 TQKSVTTTAGFDLTN
-2573 THEPQTVTYGATK
+2573 THEIQTADYEVKK
-2586 VWLDDDNRDGVRP
+2586 VWVDDNDRDGVRP
-2599 NSITLVLNG
+2599 TSITLTLTG

-2620 ASNWSD
+2620 ADNWNV
-2626 VTFERIP
+2626 VTFERVP
-2633 MFNNGKYITYT
+2633 MFNGGKYITYT
-2644 LSENDVPSY
+2644 LTENEVPSY
-2653 VNSVAVSEDGKFF
+2653 INSIEVSEDGKHF
-2666 TVTNTHTPDHAIIKI
+2666 TVTNTHAPDHAIINI

-2693 IRPKK
+2693 IRPRKMTA
-2698 VTTIIVGS
+2698 VVVGS

-2754 KSLGNNVFEVH
+2754 KNLGNNVFEVH

-2813 ENGWTAT
+2813 DNGWTAT
-2820 FENLPKRDHGNIVT
+2820 FENLPKRDHGNIVA

-2839 SDVEGYEAS
+2839 SDTAGYEAS
-2848 IVKTE
+2848 VVKTE

-2865 TTLRTATLVWRDE
+2865 TTMRTVTLVWHDEDNRD
-2878 NNQDGIRPDTVT
+2878 GVRPDTVT
-2890 YTLHGSDGSEVEKTV
+2890 YTLHGSDGSEQEKTV
-2905 SKDDSWADVMFEDLP
+2905 NKDDAWADVVFEGLP
-2920 VYQNGQKVTYT
+2920 VYQNGQRISYT
-2931 LTESTVDGYTT
+2931 LTESAIDDYTN
-2942 DIRDNGHTFTVTNTH
+2942 DIRSSGNTFTVTNTH
-2957 IPAVVN
+2957 IPETVN
-2963 VDVTKVWTDGENQDG
+2963 VDVTKIWTDGENQDG
-2978 NRPNSISVILTGN
+2978 NRPDSISVILTGS
-2991 DGNRYTATITAAN
+2991 DGKRYTTTITAAN
-3004 NWKYTFSKLPKFF
+3004 NWKHTFLKLPKFF
-3017 NEGTQIEYTLAE
+3017 NEGTQIEYTLTE
-3029 DAASGYSNVIE
+3029 DTMSGYSDVVE
-3040 KKDNYTFV
+3040 KRSDYVFV

-3058 DIPVVKK
+3058 DVTIVKK
-3065 WNDDNDRDGARP
+3065 WDDDNDRDGMRP
-3077 ESFNIVLNGSDGK
+3077 ESVDIVLNGSDGK

-3095 LSAEN
+3095 LSTEN
-3100 GYTYVFQS
+3100 GYTCVFQS
-3108 VPKFHNSGTLISY
+3108 VPKYHDGGTLINY
-3121 TVAEEKVTGYTTEV
+3121 TIAEEKIPGYTTTI
-3135 AKDSSGYKF
+3135 AKDASGYKF
-3144 TLTNTKSI
+3144 TLTNTKPI

-3173 PSAITV
+3173 PSAITI
-3179 ILTGDDGSRYL
+3179 ILTGDDGSRRV

-3200 TTFENLPKNQ
+3200 TMFENLPKNQ

-3227 YTDEVTQNG
+3227 YTDRVAQNG
-3236 NNYTITN
+3236 DNYTITN
-3243 THMPATTELFVTKT
+3243 THTPAATELFVTKT

-3280 GRSYAKKL
+3280 GRSYTEKL

-3298 SNLPKYANGKTIDYT
+3298 SNLPKYADGKVIEYS
-3313 LTEEAVPGYTSSITR
+3313 LTEESVPGYTSSITR
-3328 NGKSFTLIN
+3328 NGKSFVLIN

-3351 WNDEN
+3351 WNDGN
-3356 NQDGLRPKSI
+3356 NQDGLRPKTI

-3373 DGSARFVQLFES
+3373 DGSARFVQLFEG
-3385 QNWTTSL
+3385 QNWATNL
-3392 NNLPKYKNST
+3392 NNLPKYKNGT
-3402 EVQYTVKENA
+3402 EIQYTVKENA

-3423 GDSYTITNTH
+3423 GDSYAITNSHT
-3433 APAVVTVSVVKIW
+3433 PAVVTVSAVKVW
-3446 DDENNQ
+3446 DDANNQ

-3465 GSDGSTHNA
+3465 GSDGSVRNA

-3502 QEADSN
+3502 QEANSN

-3536 PVTTIWNDDNN
+3536 PVTTVWDDDDN

-3554 ETVITLQGSNGK
+3554 ETAITLQGSNGK
-3566 VYQHIVTDKDSFA
+3566 VYQRIVTGKDDFA

-3585 PKFFDEGKEVVY
+3585 PKFFDEGREVVY
-3597 TVTQNEVDGYTTDVT
+3597 TVTQNEMNGYTANIA

-3627 EKLAKTVTKVWD
+3627 ERLAKTVTKVWD

-3658 TDGTYIEKNLSAANN
+3658 TDGTYIEKSLSTANN
-3673 WTETFEGLYKYFK
+3673 WTEAFDGLYKYFK
-3686 EGTPIQYTIDEEA
+3686 EGTPIQYTIDEEM

-3707 SEKDNLITITNT
+3707 SEKDNLITITNI

-3740 GYRPDTTTI
+3740 GYRPDAATI

-3778 RFKDGT
+3778 HYKNGNE
-3784 KIKYTVTEDE
+3784 IKYTVTEDE
-3794 IPQYTTSIVA
+3794 IPQYTTSIAA

-3824 SVIWEDNDDQDGI
+3824 SVVWEDNNDQDGL
-3837 RPDAVNIKLKGN
+3837 RPDTVSVKLKGN
-3849 DKLVDSSEL
+3849 DKFIDSSEV

-3871 PVRENGNEISY
+3871 PVRENGNEITY

-3894 TIEKTDTGY
+3894 SIEKTDTGY

-3919 KVWDDSENQDGLR
+3919 KVWKDAENQDGLR
-3932 PDTIHIKL
+3932 PDTINIKL

-3953 DSNWHLEFEGLPKYR
+3953 DSNWHLKFEGLPKYR

-3983 DGYTSTVTT
+3983 DGYTNTVTT
-3992 EDGYAFTIKN
+3992 EDGYTFTIEN

-4013 TEEWIDDNNR
+4013 TEEWIDDNDR
-4023 DGLRPSS
+4023 DGLRLDS
-4030 HTVILTD
+4030 HTVILVD
-4037 GINTIEEIVLDKDN
+4037 GTNAIEEVVLDKNN
-4051 GYGTVLK
+4051 GYGVVLK
-4058 DMPKYKN
+4058 NMPKYKN
-4065 GVEIDYQIKDF
+4065 GVEINYQIKDF

-4082 TNIIKGDS
+4082 TNIIKSDS
-4090 VKDFKVTNTHVP
+4090 VKDFNITNTHVP

-4125 EIALTL
+4125 KVTLTL

-4138 YEKTVN
+4138 YEKTVT
-4144 KETWTA
+4144 KDTWTTA
-4150 VFSDLPKNSKGEQ
+4150 FSDLPKNSKGEQ

-4170 EGIKGYSTT
+4170 EGIKGYKTT
-4179 ITNNQTDTI
+4179 ITDNETGTI
-4188 TVINKHEPVKTITVT
+4188 AVINTHEPVKTITVT

-4208 ENNKDSIRPDKVT
+4208 ENNKDNIRPDKVT
-4221 VKLTDGTTV
+4221 VKLANGTTA
-4230 VSTKEVKNDSWK
+4230 VSTKEINNDSWK
-4242 HIFEDIPVFN
+4242 HVFENIIVFN
-4252 GSDKVSYTIT
+4252 GSDKVSYTVT
-4262 QDAVNGYTT
+4262 QDAVSEYTT

-4284 INTHIS
+4284 INTH
-4290 VVPPKEEPKKKE
+4290 VPVAPPKEEPKQE
-4302 PATPAPVV
+4302 ETVTPAAPAPVV
-4310 EVKVEQPAPTV
+4310 EIKTEPT
-4321 TLIQTTNKPTGI
+4321 TTVIETPNKQTGI
-4333 SFFESLFAK
+4333 SFMDGLFG

>member
-1 MQNGKSRIK
+1 MQKCESRTK
-10 RVASAIIA
+10 RVMSAIIA
-18 GVMALQTV
+18 GMMALQVV
-26 APVISYADDTASS
+26 APTISYADDTVASTASS
-39 VATTDDSDAIANVDP
+39 EDNSNTQIDP
-54 GTPVQVDATASEEP
+54 GVPVQTDTASSNTVTEP
-68 SEAPS
+68 DSSES
-73 SGTSQADENS
+73 L
-83 EETETNSDITDEVS
+83 EETADSEQTGEIQDDTVSDSQGNETNTQEETVQ
-97 NEHTDADTA
+97 DTV
-106 DETQTV
+106 Q
-112 EEDAPKQDE
+112 QNN
-121 STSETTDTAPS
+121 SGSETTES
-132 RTVTV
+132 ESVRTVTV
-137 TLNKN
+137 TFNKN
-142 GGEFEPEWL
+142 GGIFEPEWL

-169 IVVEDTGDTIVAT
+169 IAIEDTGDTIVAT
-182 VTDRDSIDI
+182 VTDRDSISI
-191 PVALSSDESLY
+191 PVALSGDDSLY

-207 VSSGSYDADSE
+207 VSSGSYDADNE
-218 TLTFE
+218 TLTFD

-228 YVLSAV
+228 YVLTAV
-234 YSSVVDDDQTL
+234 YDSVADEDQQL
-245 VENRTEFDEQ
+245 IENKEIFDEQ
-255 TKRQAIQERLK
+255 AEKNVLQQKLSA
-266 SSGISTYVLRPSDSY
+266 SGINLYEMRPSDSY
-281 NQLDLVV
+281 NQLDLIID
-288 EGLAF
+288 GLAF
-293 TSDDGLT
+293 TSDDGLV

-307 DGDYIITAYGAN
+307 DGDYTITAYGAN

-333 GRGGKAEGTVHLNA
+333 GRGGKAEGTIHLNA

-427 AQNNAAAEVA
+427 AQNDAAVEVA

-452 ESGGSAGGGGL
+452 ESGGTAGGGGL

-493 TTPTNGRT
+493 TTPTNGRV
-501 LTYEERV
+501 LTYDERV

-523 YHYTVLG
+523 YHYTILG
-530 ELYDANPAHRDPVDF
+530 ELYDANPANRDPVSL

-588 GSSFVNTSVTIDGE
+588 GSSFVNTSVTIDGK

-613 GGNMKYDSTET
+613 GGNMKYDSTNS
-624 APYLVNGRVIIKM
+624 APYLINGRVLIHM
-637 VGETPKLKSVMMPAQ
+637 VGTTPKMKTIMMEAQ
-652 SEDISAG
+652 NEDISSSHVDDA
-659 NIDEKDGFG
+659 DVYG
-668 QKAILSP
+668 QKAYLNK
-675 GQGSANKTLA
+675 GQDVASTTIA
-685 YTAITYYNLG
+685 YTAITYYNMG
-695 DVMTVTPKWEYNT
+695 DLMTVNPVWEYSTMLSPTDRDWN
-708 LLNVTYKPW
+708 
-717 DDSVAKNIN
+717 DSVAKSIDSRL
-726 NQMSV
+726 SV
-731 SITNTELGI
+731 SVANTNLGV
-740 PAEGDKYYND
+740 PNPGDKYYNAD
-750 AYPGWYAVKSVMTIT
+750 YPGWYAVKSVMTIT
-765 NAPLSMYDT
+765 NPVNTMYSTERLTKYYFRCKGIASYTLSSGTKTMYDKGERGELAIDYNIYINHEGVHVYSDRNIINGTPTSTVDDTIAATAGRSASTWQYPHMALTDVNNINTILIQFSSHGFNTSDSISYDASYADSLGITGSGNQYSYIFKAKSKNSVSTANWEKFLQSITYTTYDAATFTSTGVSGGVTIFWYADENLWENNMFYDSSSGHFYACINTGNSITWGEARNRALSMYNSALDCYGYLAHIT
-774 ATVTKYF
+774 SQSEQDYLYTLMDKSTQGWLGATRKVSGNEWDWYWRDGPANETSEPF
-781 FRCHPTATVSMYNGI
+781 FRQNAGGI
-796 RTMDDESES
+796 YGSLLWGYENWDSKTEPNNS
-805 GGLVLDYSI
+805 GGVEWCMHYYGSNRGVWNDYIDSNGAVTSFIVEWSKDGLV
-814 AMEHQGAHVYQN
+814 G
-826 RNTINDMNAET
+826 NDHS
-837 VSDTVTATQNHSS
+837 VSDT
-850 SQWKYPELVVK
+850 
-861 TPKTIQ
+861 
-867 TFNVLFT
+867 
-874 SPSRNAQD
+874 
-882 AILYNTDL
+882 
-890 ANQLGIVVTGTNQNY
+890 
-905 IFTKSG
+905 
-911 GLTQDEWNNFLRQVS
+911 
-926 FVTYD
+926 
-931 RAVFTADGVQ
+931 
-941 SGVEVA
+941 
-947 WYGFE
+947 
-952 KAIFGSNQATRHVP
+952 
-966 TLSDYPGAATH
+966 
-977 NIASGSLN
+977 
-985 ITSSGSVYR
+985 
-994 IVGSTTGDN
+994 
-1003 RIYVSPGV
+1003 
-1011 SATVILDNVTMN
+1011 
-1023 YTAAGAGW
+1023 
-1031 GNDTSR
+1031 
-1037 AGDGAI
+1037 
-1043 SCSHANLT
+1043 
-1051 IILVG
+1051 
-1056 TSRIT
+1056 
-1061 AYGSYSN
+1061 
-1068 AIAKNGTDGSLM
+1068 
-1080 IDGAGTLYAVG
+1080 
-1091 ASGDHCGA
+1091 
-1099 IGANVNCSFWNF
+1099 
-1111 TVQGGTI
+1111 
-1118 YANAGEHCPGIGS
+1118 
-1131 GCLNQPGEGNGGD
+1131 
-1144 GAGCGNL
+1144 
-1151 NFTGGTVVARGNT
+1151 
-1164 ACSGIGSGWGGPVN
+1164 
-1178 GINISNGAKVTAY
+1178 
-1191 GGSYSPGIGSGGR
+1191 
-1204 TDNVQGGNIGSYHY
+1204 
-1218 HVRNIVITGGDTV
+1218 
-1231 VTAFGDK
+1231 
-1238 STNMP
+1238 
-1243 GIGCGKDPVGT
+1243 
-1254 VRGTLS
+1254 
-1260 NVVATTL
+1260 
-1267 DGFQGYV
+1267 
-1274 RYGSSE
+1274 
-1280 ESAAYSTE
+1280 
-1288 QPRTPFT
+1288 
-1295 GTGNIGS
+1295 
-1302 YLASQVNRGTPVYYT
+1302 
-1317 QVFFSIDTSN
+1317 
-1327 KHVDDADV
+1327 DV
-1335 IGTQVSST
+1335 IGTQIVA
-1343 GTIKPEQ
+1343 EQ
-1350 FASVSGTVWAENDRD
+1350 EQKVNNGEVSGTVWAENDYN
-1365 GVYQVGDEAVVEGVA
+1365 GLFATDEAKLQDITVQLISDNGTVVATAQTNKLGQYDFTGLAPGNYYVKFTSQSF
-1380 VTLYN
+1380 VGYN
-1385 ADGSVC
+1385 AVPDGGNSIVQQAS
-1391 KTTTTNKYGA
+1391 KGINDSYAQTPVFALTYNDVLEK
-1401 YSFDGIPEKKNYTVG
+1401 SF
-1416 FSNGSSNIQ
+1416 
-1425 SYSPTAK
+1425 
-1432 IAAGENNNHVN
+1432 
-1443 NDWKSDV
+1443 
-1450 FTAIYQKNTSQTI
+1450 
-1463 NCGVYVPS
+1463 GVYVPS
-1471 TVSGFAWDDV
+1471 TVGGFAWDDA

-1486 CDNSESK
+1486 YDNREAK

-1508 LTDVYGNPITAVLTD
+1508 LTDVYGNPIAAVLTD
-1523 ADGNYSFTNVRP
+1523 ANGNYSFTNVRP

-1564 EKRTNKAERS
+1564 VKLTNKAEKS
-1574 IDVLEFNGAPTS
+1574 IGMLEFNGAPTS

-1591 SGSMLNAATIGE
+1591 SGSMLTSATIGE
-1603 VYINSMTGTGITPVN
+1603 IYINSMSGTGITPVN

-1651 TQADIN
+1651 TQADID

-1704 ETDKT
+1704 ETDRT

-1728 PTATTDK
+1728 PTAATDK
-1735 KTQMGNDATAV
+1735 KTQMGNDSTAV

-1766 VVSLSNE
+1766 VVALNNE

-1890 LINQGNDDTLDSETQ
+1890 LINQGNDDTLDSEAQ

-1941 AGFIRLLTSFDLK
+1941 AGFIRLLTDFDLK
-1954 KVEDLSGIPFENVK
+1954 KIEDLSGIPFKDVK

-2013 LISFTNQDIAT
+2013 LIHFTNQDIAT
-2024 YHLTETETL
+2024 YHLIEAETL
-2033 PGYVRDTKT
+2033 PGYVKDTKT

-2048 PETAVENNNLI
+2048 PETTVENNNLV
-2059 WKTYISVDGVRQ
+2059 WKTYISVDGVRL
-2071 TNNLYTLKNTSETT
+2071 TDNLYTLKNTSETT

-2099 DGIRKNAV
+2099 DGIRQNAV

-2139 YLTYTFRSIPA
+2139 YLSYTFRSIPA

-2159 TVVENPMD
+2159 TVIENPMD
-2167 GYTAIVSN
+2167 GYTATVGA
-2175 TTGSVDNGYAI
+2175 TTGSADKGYAI

-2202 KVWDDGNNV
+2202 KVWDDSNNI
-2211 DGIRPDSVTIHM
+2211 DGMRPDSVTIYL

-2230 TEATLSNTKDWKY
+2230 TEATLSNAKDWKY
-2243 TFKHIPLFDANGNE
+2243 TFKHMPLFDANGNE
-2257 ITYTITEDAVAGY
+2257 ITYTITEDAVTGY
-2270 TYTVTNEGRSFTITN
+2270 TYTVTNKDRAFTITN
-2285 SHVQETLSIPVT
+2285 KHTQETFSIPVT

-2311 SAIHVI
+2311 SAIHVT

-2351 AIDYTLSEE
+2351 AIDYTLNEE
-2360 TVDSYTYKIEGD
+2360 AVNGYTYKIEGD

-2383 IPAVTNVVIN
+2383 ISAVTNVVVN
-2393 KYWEDAANQD
+2393 KYWEDAENQD
-2403 GVRPDSVSVTLSG
+2403 GVRPDSVAVTLSG
-2416 SDGKTYKATLTKDG
+2416 SDGKTYKATLAKDT
-2430 GFSETFENL
+2430 GFSKTFENL

-2445 GTKIAYTVT
+2445 GTKITYTVT
-2454 EDAVAGYIGKTA
+2454 EDAVDGYTGKIT
-2466 TDDTGYVLSITNTHT
+2466 TDDTGYILSITNTHA
-2481 PETISKTITKTW
+2481 PETIRKTVTKTW
-2493 DDNDN
+2493 DDGNDR
-2498 QDGIRPTNVKVELY
+2498 DGIRPTNVKIELY
-2512 GTDGTLR
+2512 GTDGTRR
-2519 TQYLTKDNNWSYSF
+2519 TQYLTKDNHWSYSF

-2545 ILYTAKEEAVEGY
+2545 ILYIIKEEAVDGY
-2558 TQKSVTTATGFNFTN
+2558 TQKSVTTTAGFDLTN
-2573 THEPQTVTYGATK
+2573 THEIQTADYEVKK
-2586 VWLDDDNRDGVRP
+2586 VWIDDNDRDGTRP
-2599 NSITLVLNG
+2599 TSITLTLTG

-2620 ASNWSD
+2620 ADNWNA
-2626 VTFERIP
+2626 VTFERVP
-2633 MFNNGKYITYT
+2633 MFNGGKYITYT
-2644 LSENDVPSY
+2644 LTENEVPSY
-2653 VNSVAVSEDGKFF
+2653 INLIEVSEDGKHF
-2666 TVTNTHTPDHAIIKI
+2666 TVTNTHAPDHTVINI

-2693 IRPKK
+2693 IRPRKMTAI
-2698 VTTIIVGS
+2698 VVGS

-2813 ENGWTAT
+2813 DNGWTAT
-2820 FENLPKRDHGNIVT
+2820 FENLPKRDHGNIVA

-2839 SDVEGYEAS
+2839 SDTAGYEAS
-2848 IVKTE
+2848 VVKTE

-2865 TTLRTATLVWRDE
+2865 TTMRTVTLVWRDE
-2878 NNQDGIRPDTVT
+2878 DNRDGVRPDAVT
-2890 YTLHGSDGSEVEKTV
+2890 YTLHGSDGSEQEKTV
-2905 SKDDSWADVMFEDLP
+2905 NKDDAWNDVVFEDLP
-2920 VYQNGQKVTYT
+2920 VYQNGQRISYT
-2931 LTESTVDGYTT
+2931 LTESAIDGYAN
-2942 DIRDNGHTFTVTNTH
+2942 DIRSSGNTFTVTNTH
-2957 IPAVVN
+2957 IPETVN
-2963 VDVTKVWTDGENQDG
+2963 VDVTKIWTDGENQDG
-2978 NRPNSISVILTGN
+2978 NRPDSISVILTGS
-2991 DGNRYTATITAAN
+2991 DGKRYTTTITAAN
-3004 NWKYTFSKLPKFF
+3004 NWKHTFLKLPKFF
-3017 NEGTQIEYTLAE
+3017 NEGTQIEYTLTE
-3029 DAASGYSNVIE
+3029 DTMSGYSDVVE
-3040 KKDNYTFV
+3040 KRSDYVFV

-3058 DIPVVKK
+3058 DVTIVKK
-3065 WNDDNDRDGARP
+3065 WDDDNDRDGMRP
-3077 ESFNIVLNGSDGK
+3077 ESVDIVLNGSDGK

-3095 LSAEN
+3095 LSTEN
-3100 GYTYVFQS
+3100 GYTCVFQS
-3108 VPKFHNSGTLISY
+3108 VPKYHDGGTLINY
-3121 TVAEEKVTGYTTEV
+3121 TIAEEKIPGYTTTI
-3135 AKDSSGYKF
+3135 AKDASGYKF
-3144 TLTNTKSI
+3144 TLTNAKTI
-3152 ETVTKTVSKVWED
+3152 DTVTKTVSKVWD
-3165 SNNQDGLR
+3165 DNNNQDGLR
-3173 PSAITV
+3173 PTAITV
-3179 ILTGDDGSRYL
+3179 ILTGDDGSRRV
-3190 KSVSAAENWT
+3190 KSVTATENWT
-3200 TTFENLPKNQ
+3200 VTFENLPKNQ
-3210 NHGQSIQYT
+3210 NHGQNIQYT

-3227 YTDEVTQNG
+3227 YTEAITQNG
-3236 NNYTITN
+3236 DNYIITN
-3243 THMPATTELFVTKT
+3243 THTPASSEFFVTKI
-3257 WKDNGNNDGM
+3257 WKDNENNDGM

-3280 GRSYAKKL
+3280 GCSYTEKL

-3298 SNLPKYANGKTIDYT
+3298 SNLPKYADGKVIEYS
-3313 LTEEAVPGYTSSITR
+3313 LTEESVPGYTSSITR
-3328 NGKSFTLIN
+3328 NGKSFVFIN

-3351 WNDEN
+3351 WNDGN
-3356 NQDGLRPKSI
+3356 NQDGLRPKTI

-3373 DGSARFVQLFES
+3373 DGSARFVQLFEG
-3385 QNWTTSL
+3385 QNWATSL
-3392 NNLPKYKNST
+3392 NNLPKYKNGT
-3402 EVQYTVKENA
+3402 EIQYTVKENA
-3412 ISGYETEIKQT
+3412 IPGYETEIKQT
-3423 GDSYTITNTH
+3423 GDSYAIMNSHT
-3433 APAVVTVSVVKIW
+3433 PAVVTVSAVKVW
-3446 DDENNQ
+3446 DDANNQ

-3465 GSDGSTHNA
+3465 GSDGSVRNA

-3487 DLPQYKNGVKIDYTL
+3487 NLPKYKNGMKIDYTL
-3502 QEADSN
+3502 QEANSN

-3519 GYSFTI
+3519 EYSFTI
-3525 TNNYVPAAVNV
+3525 TNNYVPAVVNV
-3536 PVTTIWNDDNN
+3536 PITTVWDDDDN

-3554 ETVITLQGSNGK
+3554 ETAITLHGSNGK
-3566 VYQHIVTDKDSFA
+3566 VYQRIVTGKDDFA

-3585 PKFFDEGKEVVY
+3585 PKFFDEGREVVY
-3597 TVTQNEVDGYTTDVT
+3597 TVTQNEMNGYTA
-3612 NTDKYTFQITNTHEP
+3612 NIASTDKYTFQITNTHEP
-3627 EKLAKTVTKVWD
+3627 ERLAKTVTKVWD

-3658 TDGTYIEKNLSAANN
+3658 TDGTYIEKSLSTANN
-3673 WTETFEGLYKYFK
+3673 WTETFDGLYKYFK

-3699 VGGYEKEI
+3699 VGGYEKGI

-3719 HAPEKL
+3719 HATEKL

-3740 GYRPDTTTI
+3740 GYRPDAATI

-3754 DGTQDTKDFTKDSS
+3754 DGTQDTRDFTKNSS
-3768 WSSIVFKDLD
+3768 WTAIVFKDLD
-3778 RFKDGT
+3778 HYKNGNE
-3784 KIKYTVTEDE
+3784 IKYTVAEDE
-3794 IPQYTTSIVA
+3794 IPQYTTSIAV

-3824 SVIWEDNDDQDGI
+3824 SVVWEDNNDQDGL
-3837 RPDAVNIKLKGN
+3837 RPDTVSVKLKGN
-3849 DKLVDSSEL
+3849 DKFIDSSEL
-3858 NEDVKWKHSFTKL
+3858 NEDVEWKHSFTKL
-3871 PVRENGNEISY
+3871 PVRENGNEITY

-3894 TIEKTDTGY
+3894 SIEKTDTGY

-3919 KVWDDSENQDGLR
+3919 KVWKDAENQDGLR
-3932 PDTIHIKL
+3932 PDAIHIRL
-3940 VSNGI
+3940 ISNDI
-3945 AKDAYLDA
+3945 EKDAYLDA
-3953 DSNWHLEFEGLPKYR
+3953 ESDWHLDFEGLPKYR

-3992 EDGYAFTIKN
+3992 EDGYTFTIEN

-4013 TEEWIDDNNR
+4013 TEEWIDDNDR
-4023 DGLRPSS
+4023 DGLRPDS
-4030 HTVILTD
+4030 HTVILVD
-4037 GINTIEEIVLDKDN
+4037 GTNTIEEVVLDKNN
-4051 GYGTVLK
+4051 GYGVVLK
-4058 DMPKYKN
+4058 NMPKYKN
-4065 GVEIDYQIKDF
+4065 GVEINYQIKDF

-4082 TNIIKGDS
+4082 TNIVKSDS
-4090 VKDFKVTNTHVP
+4090 VKDFNITNTHVP

-4125 EIALTL
+4125 KVTLTL

-4138 YEKTVN
+4138 YEKTVT
-4144 KETWTA
+4144 KDTWTTA
-4150 VFSDLPKNSKGEQ
+4150 FSDLPKNNKGEQ

-4170 EGIKGYSTT
+4170 EGIKGYKTT
-4179 ITNNQTDTI
+4179 ITDNETGTI
-4188 TVINKHEPVKTITVT
+4188 AVINTHEPVKTITVT

-4208 ENNKDSIRPDKVT
+4208 ENNKDNIRPDKVT
-4221 VKLTDGTTV
+4221 VKLANGTTA
-4230 VSTKEVKNDSWK
+4230 VSTKEINNDSWK
-4242 HIFEDIPVFN
+4242 HVFENIIVFN
-4252 GSDKVSYTIT
+4252 GDDKASYTVT

-4284 INTHIS
+4284 INTH
-4290 VVPPKEEPKKKE
+4290 VPVAPPKEEPKQE
-4302 PATPAPVV
+4302 ETATPAAPAPVV
-4310 EVKVEQPAPTV
+4310 EIKTEPT
-4321 TLIQTTNKPTGI
+4321 TTVIETPNKQTGI
-4333 SFFESLFAK
+4333 SFMDGLFG

>member
-1 MQNGKSRIK
+1 MQKCESRTK
-10 RVASAIIA
+10 RVMSAIIA
-18 GVMALQTV
+18 GMMALQVV
-26 APVISYADDTASS
+26 APTISYADDTVASTASS
-39 VATTDDSDAIANVDP
+39 EDNSNTQIDP
-54 GTPVQVDATASEEP
+54 GVPVQ
-68 SEAPS
+68 
-73 SGTSQADENS
+73 
-83 EETETNSDITDEVS
+83 
-97 NEHTDADTA
+97 
-106 DETQTV
+106 
-112 EEDAPKQDE
+112 
-121 STSETTDTAPS
+121 TDTASSNTVTEPDS
-132 RTVTV
+132 SESLEETADSEQTGEIQDDTVSDSQGNETNTQEETVQDTVQQNDTGSETMESKSVRTVTV

-142 GGEFEPEWL
+142 GGVFEPEWL

-169 IVVEDTGDTIVAT
+169 IAIEDTGDTIVAT
-182 VTDRDSIDI
+182 VTDRDSISI
-191 PVALSSDESLY
+191 PVALSGDDSLY

-207 VSSGSYDADSE
+207 VSSGSYDADNE
-218 TLTFE
+218 TLTF
-223 DGVDA
+223 DDDVDA
-228 YVLSAV
+228 YVLTAV
-234 YSSVVDDDQTL
+234 YNSVADEDQQL
-245 VENRTEFDEQ
+245 IENKEIFDEQ
-255 TKRQAIQERLK
+255 AEKNVLQQKLSA
-266 SSGISTYVLRPSDSY
+266 SGISLYEMRPSDSY
-281 NQLDLVV
+281 NQLDLIID
-288 EGLAF
+288 GLAF
-293 TSDDGLT
+293 TSDDGLI

-307 DGDYIITAYGAN
+307 DGDYTITAYGAN

-333 GRGGKAEGTVHLNA
+333 GRGGKAEGTIHLSA

-427 AQNNAAAEVA
+427 AQNDAAAEVA

-452 ESGGSAGGGGL
+452 ESGGTAGGGGL

-493 TTPTNGRT
+493 TTPTNGRV
-501 LTYEERV
+501 LTYDERV

-523 YHYTVLG
+523 YHYTILG
-530 ELYDANPAHRDPVDF
+530 ELYDANPANRDPVSL

-588 GSSFVNTSVTIDGE
+588 GSSFVNTSVTIDGK

-613 GGNMKYDSTET
+613 GGNMKYDSTNS
-624 APYLVNGRVIIKM
+624 APYLINGRVLIHM
-637 VGETPKLKSVMMPAQ
+637 VGTTPKMKTIMMEAQ
-652 SEDISAG
+652 NEDISSSHVDDA
-659 NIDEKDGFG
+659 DVYG
-668 QKAILSP
+668 QKAYLNK
-675 GQGSANKTLA
+675 GQDVASTTIA
-685 YTAITYYNLG
+685 YTAITYYNMG
-695 DVMTVTPKWEYNT
+695 DLMTVNPVWEYSTMLSPTDRDWN
-708 LLNVTYKPW
+708 
-717 DDSVAKNIN
+717 DSVAKSIDSRL
-726 NQMSV
+726 SV
-731 SITNTELGI
+731 SVANTNLGV
-740 PAEGDKYYND
+740 PNPGDKYYNAD
-750 AYPGWYAVKSVMTIT
+750 YPGWYAVKSVMTIT
-765 NAPLSMYDT
+765 NPVNTMYSTERLMKYYFRCKGIASYTLSSGTKTMYDKGERGELAIDYNIYINHEGVHVYSDRNIINGTPTSTVDDTIAATAGRSASTWQYPHMALTDVNNINTILIQFSSHGFNTSDSISYDASYADSLGITGSGNQYSYIFKAKSKNSVSTANWEKFLQSITYTTYDAATFTSTGVSGGVTIFWYADENLWENNMFYDSSSGHFYACINTGNSITWGEARNRALSMYNSALDCYGYLAHIT
-774 ATVTKYF
+774 SQSEQDYLYTLMDKSTQGWLGATRKVSGNEWDWYWRDGPANETSEPF
-781 FRCHPTATVSMYNGI
+781 FRQNAGGI
-796 RTMDDESES
+796 YGSLLWGYENWDSKTEPNNS
-805 GGLVLDYSI
+805 GGVEWCMHYYGSNRGVWNDYIDSNGAVTSFIVEWSKDGLV
-814 AMEHQGAHVYQN
+814 G
-826 RNTINDMNAET
+826 NDHS
-837 VSDTVTATQNHSS
+837 VSDT
-850 SQWKYPELVVK
+850 
-861 TPKTIQ
+861 
-867 TFNVLFT
+867 
-874 SPSRNAQD
+874 
-882 AILYNTDL
+882 
-890 ANQLGIVVTGTNQNY
+890 
-905 IFTKSG
+905 
-911 GLTQDEWNNFLRQVS
+911 
-926 FVTYD
+926 
-931 RAVFTADGVQ
+931 
-941 SGVEVA
+941 
-947 WYGFE
+947 
-952 KAIFGSNQATRHVP
+952 
-966 TLSDYPGAATH
+966 
-977 NIASGSLN
+977 
-985 ITSSGSVYR
+985 
-994 IVGSTTGDN
+994 
-1003 RIYVSPGV
+1003 
-1011 SATVILDNVTMN
+1011 
-1023 YTAAGAGW
+1023 
-1031 GNDTSR
+1031 
-1037 AGDGAI
+1037 
-1043 SCSHANLT
+1043 
-1051 IILVG
+1051 
-1056 TSRIT
+1056 
-1061 AYGSYSN
+1061 
-1068 AIAKNGTDGSLM
+1068 
-1080 IDGAGTLYAVG
+1080 
-1091 ASGDHCGA
+1091 
-1099 IGANVNCSFWNF
+1099 
-1111 TVQGGTI
+1111 
-1118 YANAGEHCPGIGS
+1118 
-1131 GCLNQPGEGNGGD
+1131 
-1144 GAGCGNL
+1144 
-1151 NFTGGTVVARGNT
+1151 
-1164 ACSGIGSGWGGPVN
+1164 
-1178 GINISNGAKVTAY
+1178 
-1191 GGSYSPGIGSGGR
+1191 
-1204 TDNVQGGNIGSYHY
+1204 
-1218 HVRNIVITGGDTV
+1218 
-1231 VTAFGDK
+1231 
-1238 STNMP
+1238 
-1243 GIGCGKDPVGT
+1243 
-1254 VRGTLS
+1254 
-1260 NVVATTL
+1260 
-1267 DGFQGYV
+1267 
-1274 RYGSSE
+1274 
-1280 ESAAYSTE
+1280 
-1288 QPRTPFT
+1288 
-1295 GTGNIGS
+1295 
-1302 YLASQVNRGTPVYYT
+1302 
-1317 QVFFSIDTSN
+1317 
-1327 KHVDDADV
+1327 DV
-1335 IGTQVSST
+1335 IGTQIVA
-1343 GTIKPEQ
+1343 EQ
-1350 FASVSGTVWAENDRD
+1350 EQKVNNGEVSGTVWAENDYN
-1365 GVYQVGDEAVVEGVA
+1365 GLFATDEAKLQDITVQLISDNGTVVATAQTNKLGQYDFTGLAPGNYYVKFTSQSF
-1380 VTLYN
+1380 VGYN
-1385 ADGSVC
+1385 AVPDGGNSIVQQAS
-1391 KTTTTNKYGA
+1391 KGINDSYAQTPVFALTYNDVLEK
-1401 YSFDGIPEKKNYTVG
+1401 SF
-1416 FSNGSSNIQ
+1416 
-1425 SYSPTAK
+1425 
-1432 IAAGENNNHVN
+1432 
-1443 NDWKSDV
+1443 
-1450 FTAIYQKNTSQTI
+1450 
-1463 NCGVYVPS
+1463 GVYVPS
-1471 TVSGFAWDDV
+1471 TVSGFALDDA

-1486 CDNSESK
+1486 YDNREAK

-1508 LTDVYGNPITAVLTD
+1508 LTDVYGNPIAPVLTD
-1523 ADGNYSFTNVRP
+1523 ANGNYSFTNVRP
-1535 RKEMKLTLTSSDTV
+1535 RKEMKLTLTSSNTV
-1549 DISNARVSPIPTSGD
+1549 DISNARVSPIPASGD
-1564 EKRTNKAERS
+1564 VKLTNKAEKS
-1574 IDVLEFNGAPTS
+1574 IGMLEFNGAPTS

-1591 SGSMLNAATIGE
+1591 SGSMLTSATIGE

-1728 PTATTDK
+1728 PTAATDK
-1735 KTQMGNDATAV
+1735 KTQMGNDSTAV

-1766 VVSLSNE
+1766 VVALNNE

-1890 LINQGNDDTLDSETQ
+1890 LINQGNDDTLDSEAQ

-1941 AGFIRLLTSFDLK
+1941 AGFIRLLTDFDLK
-1954 KVEDLSGIPFENVK
+1954 KIEDLSGIPLKNVK
-1968 FDYEIYEKAD
+1968 FDYEIYEKAA

-2013 LISFTNQDIAT
+2013 LIHFTNQDIAT
-2024 YHLTETETL
+2024 YHLIEAETL
-2033 PGYVRDTKT
+2033 PGYVKDTKT

-2048 PETAVENNNLI
+2048 PETTVENNNLV
-2059 WKTYISVDGVRQ
+2059 WKTYISVDGVRL
-2071 TNNLYTLKNTSETT
+2071 TDNLYTLKNTSKTT

-2099 DGIRKNAV
+2099 DGIRQNAV

-2159 TVVENPMD
+2159 TVIENPMD
-2167 GYTAIVSN
+2167 GYTATVSA
-2175 TTGSVDNGYAI
+2175 TTGSTDKGYAI

-2197 DFTVV
+2197 DFTVT
-2202 KVWDDGNNV
+2202 KVWDDSNNI
-2211 DGIRPDSVTIHM
+2211 DGMRPDSVTIYL

-2230 TEATLSNTKDWKY
+2230 TEATLSNAKDWKY
-2243 TFKHIPLFDANGNE
+2243 TFKHMPLFDANGNE
-2257 ITYTITEDAVAGY
+2257 ITYTITEDAVTGY
-2270 TYTVTNEGRSFTITN
+2270 TYTVTNKDRAFTITN
-2285 SHVQETLSIPVT
+2285 KHTQETFSIPVT

-2311 SAIHVI
+2311 SAIHVT

-2351 AIDYTLSEE
+2351 AIDYTLNEE
-2360 TVDSYTYKIEGD
+2360 AVNGYTYKIEGD

-2383 IPAVTNVVIN
+2383 ISAVTNVVVN
-2393 KYWEDAANQD
+2393 KYWEDAENQD
-2403 GVRPDSVSVTLSG
+2403 GVRPDSVAVTLSG
-2416 SDGKTYKATLTKDG
+2416 SDGKTYKATLAKDT
-2430 GFSETFENL
+2430 GFSKTFENL

-2445 GTKIAYTVT
+2445 GTKITYTVT
-2454 EDAVAGYIGKTA
+2454 EDAVDGYTGKIT
-2466 TDDTGYVLSITNTHT
+2466 TDDTGYILSITNTHA
-2481 PETISKTITKTW
+2481 PETIRKTVTKTW
-2493 DDNDN
+2493 DDGNDR
-2498 QDGIRPTNVKVELY
+2498 DGIRPTNVKIELY
-2512 GTDGTLR
+2512 GTDGTRR
-2519 TQYLTKDNNWSYSF
+2519 TQYLTKDNHWSYSF

-2545 ILYTAKEEAVEGY
+2545 ILYIIKEEAVDGY
-2558 TQKSVTTATGFNFTN
+2558 TQKSVTTTAGFDLTN
-2573 THEPQTVTYGATK
+2573 THEIQTADYEVKK
-2586 VWLDDDNRDGVRP
+2586 VWIDDNDRDGTRP
-2599 NSITLVLNG
+2599 TSITLTLTG

-2620 ASNWSD
+2620 ADNWNA
-2626 VTFERIP
+2626 VTFERVP
-2633 MFNNGKYITYT
+2633 MFNGGKYITYT
-2644 LSENDVPSY
+2644 LTENEVPSY
-2653 VNSVAVSEDGKFF
+2653 INLIEVSEDGKHF
-2666 TVTNTHTPDHAIIKI
+2666 TVTNTHAPDHTVINI

-2693 IRPKK
+2693 IRPRKMTAI
-2698 VTTIIVGS
+2698 VVGS

-2813 ENGWTAT
+2813 DNGWTAT
-2820 FENLPKRDHGNIVT
+2820 FENLPKRDHGNIVA

-2839 SDVEGYEAS
+2839 SDTEGYEAS
-2848 IVKTE
+2848 VVKTE

-2865 TTLRTATLVWRDE
+2865 TTMRTVTLVWRDE
-2878 NNQDGIRPDTVT
+2878 DNRDGVRPDAVT
-2890 YTLHGSDGSEVEKTV
+2890 YTLHGSDGSEQEKTV
-2905 SKDDSWADVMFEDLP
+2905 NKDDAWNDVVFEDLP
-2920 VYQNGQKVTYT
+2920 VYQNGQRISYT
-2931 LTESTVDGYTT
+2931 LTESAIDGYAN
-2942 DIRDNGHTFTVTNTH
+2942 DIRSSGNTFTVTNTH
-2957 IPAVVN
+2957 IPETVN
-2963 VDVTKVWTDGENQDG
+2963 VDVTKIWTDGENQDG
-2978 NRPNSISVILTGN
+2978 NRPDSISVILTGS
-2991 DGNRYTATITAAN
+2991 DGKRYTTTITAAN
-3004 NWKYTFSKLPKFF
+3004 NWKHTFLKLPKFF
-3017 NEGTQIEYTLAE
+3017 NEGTQIEYTLTE
-3029 DAASGYSNVIE
+3029 DTMSGYSDVVE
-3040 KKDNYTFV
+3040 KRSDYVFV

-3058 DIPVVKK
+3058 DVTIVKK
-3065 WNDDNDRDGARP
+3065 WDDDNDRDGMRP
-3077 ESFNIVLNGSDGK
+3077 ESVDIVLNGSDGK

-3095 LSAEN
+3095 LSTEN
-3100 GYTYVFQS
+3100 GYTCVFQS
-3108 VPKFHNSGTLISY
+3108 VPKYHDGGTLINY
-3121 TVAEEKVTGYTTEV
+3121 TIAEEKIPGYTTTI
-3135 AKDSSGYKF
+3135 AKDASGYKF
-3144 TLTNTKSI
+3144 TLTNAKTI
-3152 ETVTKTVSKVWED
+3152 DTVTKTVSKVWD
-3165 SNNQDGLR
+3165 DNNNQDGLR
-3173 PSAITV
+3173 PTAITV
-3179 ILTGDDGSRYL
+3179 ILTGDDGSRRV
-3190 KSVSAAENWT
+3190 KSVTAAENWT
-3200 TTFENLPKNQ
+3200 VTFENLPKNK
-3210 NHGQSIQYT
+3210 NHGQNIQYT

-3227 YTDEVTQNG
+3227 YTEAITQNG
-3236 NNYTITN
+3236 DNYTITN
-3243 THMPATTELFVTKT
+3243 THTPASSEFFVTKI

-3280 GRSYAKKL
+3280 GRSYTEKL

-3298 SNLPKYANGKTIDYT
+3298 SNLPKYANGKVIEYS
-3313 LTEEAVPGYTSSITR
+3313 LTEESVPGYTSSITR
-3328 NGKSFTLIN
+3328 NGKSFVLIN

-3351 WNDEN
+3351 WNDGN
-3356 NQDGLRPKSI
+3356 NQDGLRPKTI

-3373 DGSARFVQLFES
+3373 DGSARFVQLFEG
-3385 QNWTTSL
+3385 QNWATSL
-3392 NNLPKYKNST
+3392 NNLPKYKNGT
-3402 EVQYTVKENA
+3402 EIQYTVKENA
-3412 ISGYETEIKQT
+3412 IPGYETEIKQT
-3423 GDSYTITNTH
+3423 GNSYAIMNSHT
-3433 APAVVTVSVVKIW
+3433 PAVVTVSAVKVW
-3446 DDENNQ
+3446 DDANNQ

-3465 GSDGSTHNA
+3465 GSDGSVRNA

-3487 DLPQYKNGVKIDYTL
+3487 NLPKYKNGVKIDYTL
-3502 QEADSN
+3502 QEANSN

-3536 PVTTIWNDDNN
+3536 PVTTVWDDDDN

-3554 ETVITLQGSNGK
+3554 EIAITLQGSNGK
-3566 VYQHIVTDKDSFA
+3566 VYQRIVTGKDDFA

-3585 PKFFDEGKEVVY
+3585 PKFFDEGREVVY
-3597 TVTQNEVDGYTTDVT
+3597 TVTQNEMNGYTA
-3612 NTDKYTFQITNTHEP
+3612 NIASTDKYTFQITNTHEP
-3627 EKLAKTVTKVWD
+3627 ERLAKTVTKVWD

-3658 TDGTYIEKNLSAANN
+3658 TDGTYIEKSLSTANN
-3673 WTETFEGLYKYFK
+3673 WTETFDGLYKYFK

-3699 VGGYEKEI
+3699 VGGYEKGI

-3719 HAPEKL
+3719 HTPEKL

-3740 GYRPDTTTI
+3740 GYRPDAATI

-3754 DGTQDTKDFTKDSS
+3754 DGTQDAKDFTKDSS

-3778 RFKDGT
+3778 HYKNGT
-3784 KIKYTVTEDE
+3784 EIKYTVTEDE
-3794 IPQYTTSIVA
+3794 IPQYTTSIAV

-3824 SVIWEDNDDQDGI
+3824 SVVWEDNNDQDGL
-3837 RPDAVNIKLKGN
+3837 RPDTVSVKLKGN
-3849 DKLVDSSEL
+3849 DKFIDSSEL
-3858 NEDVKWKHSFTKL
+3858 NEDVEWKHSFTKL
-3871 PVRENGNEISY
+3871 PVRENGNEITY

-3894 TIEKTDTGY
+3894 SIEKTDTGY

-3919 KVWDDSENQDGLR
+3919 KVWKDAENQDGLR
-3932 PDTIHIKL
+3932 PDAIHIRL
-3940 VSNGI
+3940 ISNDI
-3945 AKDAYLDA
+3945 EKDAYLDA
-3953 DSNWHLEFEGLPKYR
+3953 ESDWHLDFEGLPKYR

-3992 EDGYAFTIKN
+3992 KDGYAFTIEN

-4013 TEEWIDDNNR
+4013 TEEWIDDNDR
-4023 DGLRPSS
+4023 DGLRPDS
-4030 HTVILTD
+4030 HTVILVD
-4037 GINTIEEIVLDKDN
+4037 GTNTIEEVVLDKNN
-4051 GYGTVLK
+4051 GYGVVLK
-4058 DMPKYKN
+4058 NMPKYKN
-4065 GVEIDYQIKDF
+4065 GVEINYQIKDF

-4082 TNIIKGDS
+4082 TNIIKSDS
-4090 VKDFKVTNTHVP
+4090 VKDFNITNTHVP

-4125 EIALTL
+4125 KVTLTL

-4138 YEKTVN
+4138 YEKTVT
-4144 KETWTA
+4144 KDTWTTA
-4150 VFSDLPKNSKGEQ
+4150 FSDLPKNSKGEQ

-4170 EGIKGYSTT
+4170 EGIKGYKTT
-4179 ITNNQTDTI
+4179 ITDNETGTI
-4188 TVINKHEPVKTITVT
+4188 AVINTHEPVKTITVT

-4208 ENNKDSIRPDKVT
+4208 ENNKDNIRPDKVT
-4221 VKLTDGTTV
+4221 VKLANGTTA
-4230 VSTKEVKNDSWK
+4230 VSTKEINNDSWK
-4242 HIFEDIPVFN
+4242 HVFENIIVFN
-4252 GSDKVSYTIT
+4252 GSDKVSYTVT
-4262 QDAVNGYTT
+4262 QDAVSEYTT

-4284 INTHIS
+4284 INTH
-4290 VVPPKEEPKKKE
+4290 VPVAPPKEEPKQE
-4302 PATPAPVV
+4302 ETVTPAAPAPVV
-4310 EVKVEQPAPTV
+4310 EIKTEPT
-4321 TLIQTTNKPTGI
+4321 TTVIETPNKQTGI
-4333 SFFESLFAK
+4333 SFMDGLFG

>member
-1 MQNGKSRIK
+1 MQKCESRTK
-10 RVASAIIA
+10 RVMSAIIA
-18 GVMALQTV
+18 GMMALQVV
-26 APVISYADDTASS
+26 APTISYADDTVASTASS
-39 VATTDDSDAIANVDP
+39 EDNSDTQIDP
-54 GTPVQVDATASEEP
+54 GVPVQ
-68 SEAPS
+68 
-73 SGTSQADENS
+73 
-83 EETETNSDITDEVS
+83 
-97 NEHTDADTA
+97 
-106 DETQTV
+106 
-112 EEDAPKQDE
+112 
-121 STSETTDTAPS
+121 TDTASSNTVTEPDS
-132 RTVTV
+132 SESLEETADSEQTGEIQDDTVSDSQGNETDTQEETVQDTVQQNDSGSEATESKSVRTVTV

-142 GGEFEPEWL
+142 GGVFEPEWL

-169 IVVEDTGDTIVAT
+169 IAVEDTGDTIVAT
-182 VTDRDSIDI
+182 VTDRDSISI

-202 FTGWD
+202 FTRWD
-207 VSSGSYDADSE
+207 VSSGSYDADNE
-218 TLTFE
+218 TLTFD

-228 YVLSAV
+228 YVLTAV
-234 YSSVVDDDQTL
+234 YDSVADEDQQL
-245 VENRTEFDEQ
+245 IENKEIFDEQ
-255 TKRQAIQERLK
+255 TERNALQQRL
-266 SSGISTYVLRPSDSY
+266 SASGISLYEMRPSDSY
-281 NQLDLVV
+281 NQLDLIID
-288 EGLAF
+288 GLAF
-293 TSDDGLT
+293 TSDDGLV

-307 DGDYIITAYGAN
+307 DGDYTITAYGAN

-333 GRGGKAEGTVHLNA
+333 GRGGKAEGTIHLSA

-427 AQNNAAAEVA
+427 AQNDAAAEVA
-437 KKHVILLAGG
+437 KNHVILLAGG

-493 TTPTNGRT
+493 TTPTNGRV
-501 LTYEERV
+501 LTYDERV

-523 YHYTVLG
+523 YHYTILG
-530 ELYDANPAHRDPVDF
+530 ELYDANPANRDPVSL

-588 GSSFVNTSVTIDGE
+588 GSSFVNTSVTIDGK

-613 GGNMKYDSTET
+613 GGNMKYDSTNS
-624 APYLVNGRVIIKM
+624 APYLINGRVLIHM
-637 VGETPKLKSVMMPAQ
+637 VGTTPKMKTIMMEAQ
-652 SEDISAG
+652 NEDISSSHVDDAD
-659 NIDEKDGFG
+659 IYG
-668 QKAILSP
+668 QKAYLNK
-675 GQGSANKTLA
+675 GQDIASTTIA
-685 YTAITYYNLG
+685 YTAITYYNMG
-695 DVMTVTPKWEYNT
+695 DLMTVNPVWEYSTMLSPTDRDWN
-708 LLNVTYKPW
+708 
-717 DDSVAKNIN
+717 DSVAKSIDSRL
-726 NQMSV
+726 SV
-731 SITNTELGI
+731 SVANTNLGV
-740 PAEGDKYYND
+740 PNPGDKYYNAD
-750 AYPGWYAVKSVMTIT
+750 YPGWYAVKSVMTIT
-765 NAPLSMYDT
+765 NPVNTMYSTERLTKYYFRCKGIASYTLSSGTKTMYDKGERGELAIDYNIYINHEGVHVYSDRNIINGTPTSTVDDTIAATAGRNASTWQYPHMALTDVNNINTILVQFSSHGFNTSDSISYDASYADSLGITGSGNQYSYIFKAKSKNSVSTANWEKFLQSITYTTYDAATFTSTGVSGGVTIFWYADENLWENNMFYDSSSSHFYACINTGSSITWGEARNRALSMYNSALDCYGYLAHIT
-774 ATVTKYF
+774 SQSEQDYLYTLMDKSTQGWLGATRKVSGNEWDWYWRDGPANETNEPF
-781 FRCHPTATVSMYNGI
+781 FRQNADGTYGTLLWGYENWDNKTEPNNVGDEWCMHYYGNKSGVWNDYSDTNGAVTSFI
-796 RTMDDESES
+796 VEWSKD
-805 GGLVLDYSI
+805 GLV
-814 AMEHQGAHVYQN
+814 G
-826 RNTINDMNAET
+826 NDHS
-837 VSDTVTATQNHSS
+837 VSDT
-850 SQWKYPELVVK
+850 
-861 TPKTIQ
+861 
-867 TFNVLFT
+867 
-874 SPSRNAQD
+874 
-882 AILYNTDL
+882 
-890 ANQLGIVVTGTNQNY
+890 
-905 IFTKSG
+905 
-911 GLTQDEWNNFLRQVS
+911 
-926 FVTYD
+926 
-931 RAVFTADGVQ
+931 
-941 SGVEVA
+941 
-947 WYGFE
+947 
-952 KAIFGSNQATRHVP
+952 
-966 TLSDYPGAATH
+966 
-977 NIASGSLN
+977 
-985 ITSSGSVYR
+985 
-994 IVGSTTGDN
+994 
-1003 RIYVSPGV
+1003 
-1011 SATVILDNVTMN
+1011 
-1023 YTAAGAGW
+1023 
-1031 GNDTSR
+1031 
-1037 AGDGAI
+1037 
-1043 SCSHANLT
+1043 
-1051 IILVG
+1051 
-1056 TSRIT
+1056 
-1061 AYGSYSN
+1061 
-1068 AIAKNGTDGSLM
+1068 
-1080 IDGAGTLYAVG
+1080 
-1091 ASGDHCGA
+1091 
-1099 IGANVNCSFWNF
+1099 
-1111 TVQGGTI
+1111 
-1118 YANAGEHCPGIGS
+1118 
-1131 GCLNQPGEGNGGD
+1131 
-1144 GAGCGNL
+1144 
-1151 NFTGGTVVARGNT
+1151 
-1164 ACSGIGSGWGGPVN
+1164 
-1178 GINISNGAKVTAY
+1178 
-1191 GGSYSPGIGSGGR
+1191 
-1204 TDNVQGGNIGSYHY
+1204 
-1218 HVRNIVITGGDTV
+1218 
-1231 VTAFGDK
+1231 
-1238 STNMP
+1238 
-1243 GIGCGKDPVGT
+1243 
-1254 VRGTLS
+1254 
-1260 NVVATTL
+1260 
-1267 DGFQGYV
+1267 
-1274 RYGSSE
+1274 
-1280 ESAAYSTE
+1280 
-1288 QPRTPFT
+1288 
-1295 GTGNIGS
+1295 
-1302 YLASQVNRGTPVYYT
+1302 
-1317 QVFFSIDTSN
+1317 
-1327 KHVDDADV
+1327 DV
-1335 IGTQVSST
+1335 IGTQIVA
-1343 GTIKPEQ
+1343 EQ
-1350 FASVSGTVWAENDRD
+1350 EQKVNNGEVSGTVWAENDYN
-1365 GVYQVGDEAVVEGVA
+1365 GLFATDEAKLQDITVQLISDNGTVVATAQTNKLGQYDFTGLAPGNYYVKFTSQSF
-1380 VTLYN
+1380 VGYN
-1385 ADGSVC
+1385 AVPDGGNSIVQQAS
-1391 KTTTTNKYGA
+1391 KGINDSYAQTPVFALTYNDVLEK
-1401 YSFDGIPEKKNYTVG
+1401 SF
-1416 FSNGSSNIQ
+1416 
-1425 SYSPTAK
+1425 
-1432 IAAGENNNHVN
+1432 
-1443 NDWKSDV
+1443 
-1450 FTAIYQKNTSQTI
+1450 
-1463 NCGVYVPS
+1463 GVYVPS
-1471 TVSGFAWDDV
+1471 TVGGFAWDDA

-1486 CDNSESK
+1486 YDNREAK

-1508 LTDVYGNPITAVLTD
+1508 LTDVYGNPIAEVLTD
-1523 ADGNYSFTNVRP
+1523 ANGNYSFTNVRP

-1564 EKRTNKAERS
+1564 VKLTNKAEKS
-1574 IDVLEFNGAPTS
+1574 IGMLEFNGAPTS

-1591 SGSMLNAATIGE
+1591 SGSMLTSATIGE
-1603 VYINSMTGTGITPVN
+1603 IYINSMSGTGITPAN

-1651 TQADIN
+1651 TQADID

-1704 ETDKT
+1704 ETDRT

-1721 YFGFLVS
+1721 YFGFTVS
-1728 PTATTDK
+1728 PTAATDK
-1735 KTQMGNDATAV
+1735 KTQMGNDSTAV

-1766 VVSLSNE
+1766 VVALNNE

-1919 IGDIELPVNTKTEY
+1919 IGNIELPVNTKTEY

-1941 AGFIRLLTSFDLK
+1941 AGFIRLLTDFDLK
-1954 KVEDLSGIPFENVK
+1954 KIEDLSGIPFKNVK
-1968 FDYEIYEKAD
+1968 FDYEIYEKAA

-1985 PNGPYTTVPV
+1985 PNGSYTTVPV

-2013 LISFTNQDIAT
+2013 LIHFTNQDIAT
-2024 YHLTETETL
+2024 YHLIETETL
-2033 PGYVRDTKT
+2033 PGYVKDTKT

-2048 PETAVENNNLI
+2048 PEAAVENNNLV
-2059 WKTYISVDGVRQ
+2059 WKTYISVDGVRL
-2071 TNNLYTLKNTSETT
+2071 TDNLYTLKNTSETT

-2099 DGIRKNAV
+2099 DGIRQNAD

-2159 TVVENPMD
+2159 TVIENPMD
-2167 GYTAIVSN
+2167 GYTATVSA
-2175 TTGSVDNGYAI
+2175 TTGSTDKGYAI

-2197 DFTVV
+2197 DFTVT
-2202 KVWDDGNNV
+2202 KVWDDSNNI
-2211 DGIRPDSVTIHM
+2211 DGMRPDSVTIHL

-2230 TEATLSNTKDWKY
+2230 TEATLSNAKDWKY
-2243 TFKHIPLFDANGNE
+2243 IFKHMPLFDANGNK

-2285 SHVQETLSIPVT
+2285 SHVQETFSIPVT

-2311 SAIHVI
+2311 SAIHVT

-2351 AIDYTLSEE
+2351 AIDYTLNEE
-2360 TVDSYTYKIEGD
+2360 AVNGYTYKIEGD
-2372 ADTGFTVTNEH
+2372 ANTGFTVTNEH
-2383 IPAVTNVVIN
+2383 ISAVTNVVVN
-2393 KYWEDAANQD
+2393 KYWEDTANQD
-2403 GVRPDSVSVTLSG
+2403 GVRPDSVAVTLSG
-2416 SDGKTYKATLTKDG
+2416 SDGKTYKATLTKDT
-2430 GFSETFENL
+2430 GFSKTFENL

-2445 GTKIAYTVT
+2445 GTKITYTVT
-2454 EDAVAGYIGKTA
+2454 EDAVNGYTGKIT
-2466 TDDTGYVLSITNTHT
+2466 TDDTGYILSITNTHA
-2481 PETISKTITKTW
+2481 PETIRKTVTKTW
-2493 DDNDN
+2493 DDGNDR
-2498 QDGIRPTNVKVELY
+2498 DGIRPTNVKIELY
-2512 GTDGTLR
+2512 GTDGTRR
-2519 TQYLTKDNNWSYSF
+2519 TQYLTKDNHWSYSF

-2545 ILYTAKEEAVEGY
+2545 ILYTIKEEAVDGY
-2558 TQKSVTTATGFNFTN
+2558 TQKSVTTTAGFDLTN
-2573 THEPQTVTYGATK
+2573 THEIQTADYEVKK
-2586 VWLDDDNRDGVRP
+2586 VWIDDNDRDGARP
-2599 NSITLVLNG
+2599 TSITLTLTG
-2608 SDGSKYTKQMTA
+2608 SDGSKYTKLMTA
-2620 ASNWSD
+2620 ADNWNA

-2633 MFNNGKYITYT
+2633 MFNGGKYITYT
-2644 LSENDVPSY
+2644 LTENEVPSY
-2653 VNSVAVSEDGKFF
+2653 INSIEVSEDGKHF
-2666 TVTNTHTPDHAIIKI
+2666 TVTNTHAPDHTVINI

-2693 IRPKK
+2693 IRPRKMTAI
-2698 VTTIIVGS
+2698 VVGS

-2813 ENGWTAT
+2813 DNGWTAT
-2820 FENLPKRDHGNIVT
+2820 FENLPKRDHGNIVA

-2839 SDVEGYEAS
+2839 SDTAGYEAS
-2848 IVKTE
+2848 VVKTE

-2865 TTLRTATLVWRDE
+2865 TTMRTVTLVWRDE
-2878 NNQDGIRPDTVT
+2878 DNRDGVRPDTVT
-2890 YTLHGSDGSEVEKTV
+2890 YTLHGSDGSEQEKTV
-2905 SKDDSWADVMFEDLP
+2905 NKDDAWADVVFEGLP
-2920 VYQNGQKVTYT
+2920 VYQNGQRISYI
-2931 LTESTVDGYTT
+2931 LTESAIDGYAN
-2942 DIRDNGHTFTVTNTH
+2942 DIRSSGNTFTVTNTH
-2957 IPAVVN
+2957 IPETVN
-2963 VDVTKVWTDGENQDG
+2963 VDVTKIWTDGENQDG
-2978 NRPNSISVILTGN
+2978 NRPDSISVILTGS
-2991 DGNRYTATITAAN
+2991 DGKRYTTTITAAN
-3004 NWKYTFSKLPKFF
+3004 NWKHTFLKLPKFF
-3017 NEGTQIEYTLAE
+3017 NEGTQIEYTLTE
-3029 DAASGYSNVIE
+3029 DTMSGYSDVVE
-3040 KKDNYTFV
+3040 KRSDYVFV

-3058 DIPVVKK
+3058 DVTIVKK
-3065 WNDDNDRDGARP
+3065 WDDDNDRDGMRP
-3077 ESFNIVLNGSDGK
+3077 ESVDIVLNGSDGK

-3095 LSAEN
+3095 LSTEN
-3100 GYTYVFQS
+3100 GYTCVFQS
-3108 VPKFHNSGTLISY
+3108 VPKYHDGGTLINY
-3121 TVAEEKVTGYTTEV
+3121 TIAEEKIPGYTTTI
-3135 AKDSSGYKF
+3135 AKDASGYKF
-3144 TLTNTKSI
+3144 TLTNAKTI
-3152 ETVTKTVSKVWED
+3152 DTVTKTVSKVWD
-3165 SNNQDGLR
+3165 DNNNQDGLR
-3173 PSAITV
+3173 PTAITV
-3179 ILTGDDGSRYL
+3179 ILTGDDGSRRV
-3190 KSVSAAENWT
+3190 KSVTAAENWT
-3200 TTFENLPKNQ
+3200 VTFENLPKNQ
-3210 NHGQSIQYT
+3210 NHGQNIQYT

-3227 YTDEVTQNG
+3227 YTEAITQNG
-3236 NNYTITN
+3236 DNYTITN
-3243 THMPATTELFVTKT
+3243 THTPASSEFFVTKI

-3280 GRSYAKKL
+3280 GRSYTKKL

-3298 SNLPKYANGKTIDYT
+3298 SNLPKYADGKVIEYS
-3313 LTEEAVPGYTSSITR
+3313 LTEESVPGYTSSITR
-3328 NGKSFTLIN
+3328 NGKSFVLIN

-3356 NQDGLRPKSI
+3356 NQDGLRPKTI

-3373 DGSARFVQLFES
+3373 DGSARFVQLFEG
-3385 QNWTTSL
+3385 QNWATNL
-3392 NNLPKYKNST
+3392 NNLPKYKNGT
-3402 EVQYTVKENA
+3402 EIQYTVKENA
-3412 ISGYETEIKQT
+3412 IPGYETEIKQT
-3423 GDSYTITNTH
+3423 GDSYAITNSHT
-3433 APAVVTVSVVKIW
+3433 PAVVTVSAVKVW
-3446 DDENNQ
+3446 DDANNQ

-3465 GSDGSTHNA
+3465 GSDGSVRNA

-3487 DLPQYKNGVKIDYTL
+3487 NLPKYKNGMKIDYTL
-3502 QEADSN
+3502 QEANSN

-3519 GYSFTI
+3519 EYSFTI
-3525 TNNYVPAAVNV
+3525 TNNYVPAVVNV
-3536 PVTTIWNDDNN
+3536 PVTTVWDDDDN

-3554 ETVITLQGSNGK
+3554 ETAITLQGSNGK
-3566 VYQHIVTDKDSFA
+3566 TYQRIMTGKDSFA
-3579 TVFEDV
+3579 TVFENM

-3597 TVTQNEVDGYTTDVT
+3597 TVTQNEMNGYTA
-3612 NTDKYTFQITNTHEP
+3612 NIASTDKYTFQITNTHEP
-3627 EKLAKTVTKVWD
+3627 ERLAKTVTKVWD

-3658 TDGTYIEKNLSAANN
+3658 TDGTYIEKSLSTANN
-3673 WTETFEGLYKYFK
+3673 WTETFDGLYKYFK

-3699 VGGYEKEI
+3699 VGGYEKGI

-3719 HAPEKL
+3719 HATEKL

-3740 GYRPDTTTI
+3740 GYRPDAATI

-3754 DGTQDTKDFTKDSS
+3754 DGTQDTRDFTKNSS
-3768 WSSIVFKDLD
+3768 WTAIVFKDLD
-3778 RFKDGT
+3778 HYKNGNE
-3784 KIKYTVTEDE
+3784 IKYTVAEDE
-3794 IPQYTTSIVA
+3794 IPQYTTSIAV

-3824 SVIWEDNDDQDGI
+3824 SVVWEDNNDQDGL
-3837 RPDAVNIKLKGN
+3837 RPDTVSVKLKGN
-3849 DKLVDSSEL
+3849 DKFIDSSEL
-3858 NEDVKWKHSFTKL
+3858 NEDVEWKHSFTKL
-3871 PVRENGNEISY
+3871 PVRENGNEITY

-3887 EIPGYTT
+3887 EIPEYTT
-3894 TIEKTDTGY
+3894 SIEKTDTGY

-3919 KVWDDSENQDGLR
+3919 KVWKDAENQDGLR
-3932 PDTIHIKL
+3932 PDAIHIRL
-3940 VSNGI
+3940 ISNDI
-3945 AKDAYLDA
+3945 EKDAYLDA
-3953 DSNWHLEFEGLPKYR
+3953 ESDWHLDFEGLPKYR

-3992 EDGYAFTIKN
+3992 KDGYAFTIEN

-4013 TEEWIDDNNR
+4013 TEEWIDDNDR
-4023 DGLRPSS
+4023 DGLRPDS
-4030 HTVILTD
+4030 HTVILVD
-4037 GINTIEEIVLDKDN
+4037 GTNTIEEVVLDKNN
-4051 GYGTVLK
+4051 GYGVVLK
-4058 DMPKYKN
+4058 NMPKYKN
-4065 GVEIDYQIKDF
+4065 GVEINYQIKDF

-4082 TNIIKGDS
+4082 TNIIKSDS
-4090 VKDFKVTNTHVP
+4090 VKDFNITNTHVP

-4125 EIALTL
+4125 KVTLTL

-4138 YEKTVN
+4138 YEKTVT
-4144 KETWTA
+4144 KDTWTTA
-4150 VFSDLPKNSKGEQ
+4150 FSDLPKNSKGEQ

-4170 EGIKGYSTT
+4170 EGIKGYKTT
-4179 ITNNQTDTI
+4179 ITDNETGTI
-4188 TVINKHEPVKTITVT
+4188 AVINTHEPVKDITVT
-4203 VTWND
+4203 IVWKD
-4208 ENNKDSIRPDKVT
+4208 ENNKDNIRPDKVT
-4221 VKLTDGTTV
+4221 VKLADGTTV
-4230 VSTKEVKNDSWK
+4230 VSAKEVKNDSWK
-4242 HIFEDIPVFN
+4242 HIFEDISVFN
-4252 GSDKVSYTIT
+4252 GSDKVSYTVT

-4271 EIKASDDGNTIEI
+4271 EVKVSDDGNTVKI
-4284 INTHIS
+4284 INTH
-4290 VVPPKEEPKKKE
+4290 VPVAPPKEEPKQE
-4302 PATPAPVV
+4302 ETATPAAPAPVV
-4310 EVKVEQPAPTV
+4310 EIKTEPT
-4321 TLIQTTNKPTGI
+4321 TTVIETPNKQTGI
-4333 SFFESLFAK
+4333 SFMDGLFG

>member
-1 MQNGKSRIK
+1 MQKCESRTK
-10 RVASAIIA
+10 RVMSAIIA
-18 GVMALQTV
+18 GMMALQVV
-26 APVISYADDTASS
+26 APTISYADDTVASTASS
-39 VATTDDSDAIANVDP
+39 EDNSDTQIDP
-54 GTPVQVDATASEEP
+54 GVPVQ
-68 SEAPS
+68 
-73 SGTSQADENS
+73 
-83 EETETNSDITDEVS
+83 
-97 NEHTDADTA
+97 
-106 DETQTV
+106 
-112 EEDAPKQDE
+112 
-121 STSETTDTAPS
+121 TDTASSNTVTEPDS
-132 RTVTV
+132 SEGLEETADSEQTGEIQDDTVSDSQGNETDTQEETVQDTVQQNNSGSEATESKSVRTVTV

-142 GGEFEPEWL
+142 GGVFEPEWL

-169 IVVEDTGDTIVAT
+169 IAVEDTGDTIVAT
-182 VTDRDSIDI
+182 VTDRDSISI

-202 FTGWD
+202 FTRWD
-207 VSSGSYDADSE
+207 VSSGSYDADNE
-218 TLTFE
+218 TLTFD

-228 YVLSAV
+228 YVLTAV
-234 YSSVVDDDQTL
+234 YDSVADEDQQL
-245 VENRTEFDEQ
+245 IENKEIFDEQ
-255 TKRQAIQERLK
+255 TERNALQQRL
-266 SSGISTYVLRPSDSY
+266 SASGISLYEMRPSDSY
-281 NQLDLVV
+281 NQLDLIID
-288 EGLAF
+288 GLAF
-293 TSDDGLT
+293 TSDDGLV

-307 DGDYIITAYGAN
+307 DGDYTITAYGAN

-333 GRGGKAEGTVHLNA
+333 GRGGKTEGTIHLSA

-427 AQNNAAAEVA
+427 AQNDAAAEVA
-437 KKHVILLAGG
+437 KNHVILLAGG

-493 TTPTNGRT
+493 TTPTNGRV
-501 LTYEERV
+501 LTYDERV

-523 YHYTVLG
+523 YHYTILG
-530 ELYDANPAHRDPVDF
+530 ELYDANPANRDPVSL

-588 GSSFVNTSVTIDGE
+588 GSSFVNTSVTIDGK

-613 GGNMKYDSTET
+613 GGNMKYDSTNS
-624 APYLVNGRVIIKM
+624 APYLINGRVLIHM
-637 VGETPKLKSVMMPAQ
+637 VGTTPKMKTIMMEAQ
-652 SEDISAG
+652 NEDISSSHVDDA
-659 NIDEKDGFG
+659 DVYG
-668 QKAILSP
+668 QKAYLNK
-675 GQGSANKTLA
+675 GQDVASTTIA
-685 YTAITYYNLG
+685 YTAITYYNMG
-695 DVMTVTPKWEYNT
+695 DLMTVNPVWEYSTMLSPTDRDWN
-708 LLNVTYKPW
+708 
-717 DDSVAKNIN
+717 DSVAKSIDSRL
-726 NQMSV
+726 SV
-731 SITNTELGI
+731 SVANTNLGV
-740 PAEGDKYYND
+740 PNPGDKYYNAD
-750 AYPGWYAVKSVMTIT
+750 YPGWYAVKSVMTIT
-765 NAPLSMYDT
+765 NPVNTMYSTERLTKYYFRCKGIASYTLSSGTKTMYDKGERGELAIDYNIYINHEGVHVYSDRNIINGTPTSTVDDTIAATAGRSASTWQYPHMALTDVNNINTILIQFSSHGFNTSDSISYDASYADSLGITGSGNQYSYIFKAKSKNSVSTANWEKFLQSITYTTYDAATFTSTGVSGGVTIFWYADENLWENNMFYDSSSGHFYACINTGSSITWGEARNRALSMYNSALDCYGYLAHIT
-774 ATVTKYF
+774 SQSEQDYLYTLMDKSTQGWLGATRKVSGNEWDWYWRDGPANETSEPF
-781 FRCHPTATVSMYNGI
+781 FRQNAGGI
-796 RTMDDESES
+796 YGSLLWGYENWDSKTEPNNS
-805 GGLVLDYSI
+805 GGVEWCMHYYGSNRGVWNDYIDSNGAVTSFIVEWSKDGLV
-814 AMEHQGAHVYQN
+814 G
-826 RNTINDMNAET
+826 NDHS
-837 VSDTVTATQNHSS
+837 VSDT
-850 SQWKYPELVVK
+850 
-861 TPKTIQ
+861 
-867 TFNVLFT
+867 
-874 SPSRNAQD
+874 
-882 AILYNTDL
+882 
-890 ANQLGIVVTGTNQNY
+890 
-905 IFTKSG
+905 
-911 GLTQDEWNNFLRQVS
+911 
-926 FVTYD
+926 
-931 RAVFTADGVQ
+931 
-941 SGVEVA
+941 
-947 WYGFE
+947 
-952 KAIFGSNQATRHVP
+952 
-966 TLSDYPGAATH
+966 
-977 NIASGSLN
+977 
-985 ITSSGSVYR
+985 
-994 IVGSTTGDN
+994 
-1003 RIYVSPGV
+1003 
-1011 SATVILDNVTMN
+1011 
-1023 YTAAGAGW
+1023 
-1031 GNDTSR
+1031 
-1037 AGDGAI
+1037 
-1043 SCSHANLT
+1043 
-1051 IILVG
+1051 
-1056 TSRIT
+1056 
-1061 AYGSYSN
+1061 
-1068 AIAKNGTDGSLM
+1068 
-1080 IDGAGTLYAVG
+1080 
-1091 ASGDHCGA
+1091 
-1099 IGANVNCSFWNF
+1099 
-1111 TVQGGTI
+1111 
-1118 YANAGEHCPGIGS
+1118 
-1131 GCLNQPGEGNGGD
+1131 
-1144 GAGCGNL
+1144 
-1151 NFTGGTVVARGNT
+1151 
-1164 ACSGIGSGWGGPVN
+1164 
-1178 GINISNGAKVTAY
+1178 
-1191 GGSYSPGIGSGGR
+1191 
-1204 TDNVQGGNIGSYHY
+1204 
-1218 HVRNIVITGGDTV
+1218 
-1231 VTAFGDK
+1231 
-1238 STNMP
+1238 
-1243 GIGCGKDPVGT
+1243 
-1254 VRGTLS
+1254 
-1260 NVVATTL
+1260 
-1267 DGFQGYV
+1267 
-1274 RYGSSE
+1274 
-1280 ESAAYSTE
+1280 
-1288 QPRTPFT
+1288 
-1295 GTGNIGS
+1295 
-1302 YLASQVNRGTPVYYT
+1302 
-1317 QVFFSIDTSN
+1317 
-1327 KHVDDADV
+1327 DV
-1335 IGTQVSST
+1335 IGTQIVA
-1343 GTIKPEQ
+1343 EQ
-1350 FASVSGTVWAENDRD
+1350 EQKVNNGEVSGTVWAENDYN
-1365 GVYQVGDEAVVEGVA
+1365 GLFATDEAKLQDITVQLISDNGTVVATAQTNKLGQYDFTGLAPGNYYVKFTSQSF
-1380 VTLYN
+1380 VGYN
-1385 ADGSVC
+1385 AVPDGGNSIVQQAS
-1391 KTTTTNKYGA
+1391 KGINDSYAQTPVFALTYNDVLEK
-1401 YSFDGIPEKKNYTVG
+1401 SF
-1416 FSNGSSNIQ
+1416 
-1425 SYSPTAK
+1425 
-1432 IAAGENNNHVN
+1432 
-1443 NDWKSDV
+1443 
-1450 FTAIYQKNTSQTI
+1450 
-1463 NCGVYVPS
+1463 GVYVPS
-1471 TVSGFAWDDV
+1471 TVGGFAWDDA

-1486 CDNSESK
+1486 YDNREAK

-1508 LTDVYGNPITAVLTD
+1508 LTDVYGNPIAAVLTD
-1523 ADGNYSFTNVRP
+1523 ANGNYSFTNVRP

-1564 EKRTNKAERS
+1564 VKLTNKAEKS
-1574 IDVLEFNGAPTS
+1574 IGMLEFNGAPTS

-1591 SGSMLNAATIGE
+1591 SGSMLTSATIGE
-1603 VYINSMTGTGITPVN
+1603 IYINSMSGTGITPVN

-1651 TQADIN
+1651 TQADID

-1704 ETDKT
+1704 ETDRT

-1721 YFGFLVS
+1721 YFGFTVS
-1728 PTATTDK
+1728 PTAATDK
-1735 KTQMGNDATAV
+1735 KTQMGNDSTAV

-1766 VVSLSNE
+1766 VVALNNE

-1890 LINQGNDDTLDSETQ
+1890 LINQGNDDTLDSEAQ

-1941 AGFIRLLTSFDLK
+1941 AGFIRLLTDFDLK
-1954 KVEDLSGIPFENVK
+1954 KIEDLSGIPFKDVK

-2013 LISFTNQDIAT
+2013 LIHFTNQDIAT
-2024 YHLTETETL
+2024 YHLIETETL
-2033 PGYVRDTKT
+2033 PGYVKDTKT

-2048 PETAVENNNLI
+2048 PETAVENNNLV
-2059 WKTYISVDGVRQ
+2059 WKTYISVDGVRL
-2071 TNNLYTLKNTSETT
+2071 TDNLYTLKNTSETT

-2099 DGIRKNAV
+2099 DGIRQNAV

-2159 TVVENPMD
+2159 TVIENPMD
-2167 GYTAIVSN
+2167 GYIATVSA
-2175 TTGSVDNGYAI
+2175 TTGSTDKGYAI

-2202 KVWDDGNNV
+2202 KVWDDSNNI
-2211 DGIRPDSVTIHM
+2211 DGMRPDSVTIHL

-2230 TEATLSNTKDWKY
+2230 TEATLSNAKDWKY
-2243 TFKHIPLFDANGNE
+2243 TFKHMPLFDANGNE
-2257 ITYTITEDAVAGY
+2257 ITYTITEDAVTGY
-2270 TYTVTNEGRSFTITN
+2270 TYTVTNKDRAFTITN
-2285 SHVQETLSIPVT
+2285 KHTQETFSIPVT

-2311 SAIHVI
+2311 SAIHVT

-2351 AIDYTLSEE
+2351 AIDYTLNEE
-2360 TVDSYTYKIEGD
+2360 AVNGYTYKIEGD

-2383 IPAVTNVVIN
+2383 ISAVTNVVVN
-2393 KYWEDAANQD
+2393 KYWEDAENQD
-2403 GVRPDSVSVTLSG
+2403 GVRPDSVAVTLSG
-2416 SDGKTYKATLTKDG
+2416 SDGKTYKATLTKDT
-2430 GFSETFENL
+2430 GFSKTFENL

-2445 GTKIAYTVT
+2445 GTKITYTVT
-2454 EDAVAGYIGKTA
+2454 EDAVNGYTGKIT
-2466 TDDTGYVLSITNTHT
+2466 TDDTGYILSITNTHA
-2481 PETISKTITKTW
+2481 PETIRKTVTKTW
-2493 DDNDN
+2493 DDGNDR
-2498 QDGIRPTNVKVELY
+2498 DGIRPTNVKIELY
-2512 GTDGTLR
+2512 GTDGTRR
-2519 TQYLTKDNNWSYSF
+2519 TQYLTKDNHWSYSF

-2545 ILYTAKEEAVEGY
+2545 ILYTIKEEAVDGY
-2558 TQKSVTTATGFNFTN
+2558 TQKSVTTTAGFDLTN
-2573 THEPQTVTYGATK
+2573 THEIQTADYEVKK
-2586 VWLDDDNRDGVRP
+2586 VWIDDNDRDGARP
-2599 NSITLVLNG
+2599 TSITLTLTG
-2608 SDGSKYTKQMTA
+2608 SDGSKYTKLMTA
-2620 ASNWSD
+2620 ADNWNA
-2626 VTFERIP
+2626 VTFERVP
-2633 MFNNGKYITYT
+2633 MFNGGKYITYT
-2644 LSENDVPSY
+2644 LTENEVPSY
-2653 VNSVAVSEDGKFF
+2653 INSIEVSEDGKHF
-2666 TVTNTHTPDHAIIKI
+2666 TVTNTHAPDHTVINI

-2693 IRPKK
+2693 IRPRKMTAI
-2698 VTTIIVGS
+2698 VVGS

-2765 NTHIPETISKTVTKT
+2765 NTHIPEMISKTVTKT

-2813 ENGWTAT
+2813 DNGWTAT
-2820 FENLPKRDHGNIVT
+2820 FENLPKRDHGNIVA

-2839 SDVEGYEAS
+2839 SDTAGYEAS
-2848 IVKTE
+2848 VVKTE
-2853 DGFQL
+2853 NGFQL

-2865 TTLRTATLVWRDE
+2865 TTMRTVTLVWRDE
-2878 NNQDGIRPDTVT
+2878 DNRDGVRPDTVT
-2890 YTLHGSDGSEVEKTV
+2890 YTLHGSDGSEQEKTV
-2905 SKDDSWADVMFEDLP
+2905 NKDDAWADVVFEGLP
-2920 VYQNGQKVTYT
+2920 VYQNGQRISYI
-2931 LTESTVDGYTT
+2931 LTESAIDGYAN
-2942 DIRDNGHTFTVTNTH
+2942 DIRSSGNTFTVTNTH
-2957 IPAVVN
+2957 IPETVN
-2963 VDVTKVWTDGENQDG
+2963 VDVTKIWTDGENQDG
-2978 NRPNSISVILTGN
+2978 NRPDSISVILTGS
-2991 DGNRYTATITAAN
+2991 DGKRYTTTITAAN
-3004 NWKYTFSKLPKFF
+3004 NWKHTFMKLPKFF
-3017 NEGTQIEYTLAE
+3017 NEGTQIEYTLTE
-3029 DAASGYSNVIE
+3029 DTMSGYSDVVE
-3040 KKDNYTFV
+3040 KRSDYVFV

-3058 DIPVVKK
+3058 DVTIVKK
-3065 WNDDNDRDGARP
+3065 WDDDNDRDGMRP
-3077 ESFNIVLNGSDGK
+3077 ESVDIVLNGSDGK

-3095 LSAEN
+3095 LSTEN
-3100 GYTYVFQS
+3100 GYTCVFQS
-3108 VPKFHNSGTLISY
+3108 VPKYHDGGTLINY
-3121 TVAEEKVTGYTTEV
+3121 TIAEEKIPGYTTTI
-3135 AKDSSGYKF
+3135 AKDASGYKF
-3144 TLTNTKSI
+3144 TLTNAKTI
-3152 ETVTKTVSKVWED
+3152 DTVTKTVSKVWD
-3165 SNNQDGLR
+3165 DNNNQDGLR
-3173 PSAITV
+3173 PTAITV
-3179 ILTGDDGSRYL
+3179 ILTGDDGSRRV
-3190 KSVSAAENWT
+3190 KSVTAAENWMV
-3200 TTFENLPKNQ
+3200 TFENLPKNQ
-3210 NHGQSIQYT
+3210 NHGQNIQYT

-3227 YTDEVTQNG
+3227 YTETITQNG
-3236 NNYTITN
+3236 DNYTITN
-3243 THMPATTELFVTKT
+3243 THTPASSEFFVTKI

-3267 RPDEITVTAHGSD
+3267 RPDGITVTAHGSD
-3280 GRSYAKKL
+3280 GRSYTEKL

-3298 SNLPKYANGKTIDYT
+3298 SNLPKYANGKVIEYS
-3313 LTEEAVPGYTSSITR
+3313 LTEESVPGYTSSITR
-3328 NGKSFTLIN
+3328 NGKSFVLIN

-3351 WNDEN
+3351 WNDGN
-3356 NQDGLRPKSI
+3356 NQDGLRPKTI

-3373 DGSARFVQLFES
+3373 DGSARFVQLFEG
-3385 QNWTTSL
+3385 QNWATSL
-3392 NNLPKYKNST
+3392 NNLPKYKNGT
-3402 EVQYTVKENA
+3402 EIQYTVKENA
-3412 ISGYETEIKQT
+3412 IPGYKTEIKQT
-3423 GDSYTITNTH
+3423 GNSYAIMNSHT
-3433 APAVVTVSVVKIW
+3433 PAVVTVSAVKVW
-3446 DDENNQ
+3446 DDANNQ

-3465 GSDGSTHNA
+3465 GSDGSVRNA

-3487 DLPQYKNGVKIDYTL
+3487 NLPKYKNGVKIDYTL
-3502 QEADSN
+3502 QEANSN

-3536 PVTTIWNDDNN
+3536 PVTTVWDDDDN

-3554 ETVITLQGSNGK
+3554 EIAITLHGSNGK
-3566 VYQHIVTDKDSFA
+3566 VYQRIVTGKDDFA

-3585 PKFFDEGKEVVY
+3585 PKFFDEGREVVY
-3597 TVTQNEVDGYTTDVT
+3597 TVTQNEMNGYTANIA

-3627 EKLAKTVTKVWD
+3627 EKLTKTVAKVWN

-3646 LRPNTLRIALTG
+3646 LRPNTLRVAMTG
-3658 TDGTYIEKNLSAANN
+3658 TDGTYIEKSLSTANN
-3673 WTETFEGLYKYFK
+3673 WTETFDGLYKYFK
-3686 EGTPIQYTIDEEA
+3686 EGTPIQYTIDEEI
-3699 VGGYEKEI
+3699 VGGYDKVI

-3740 GYRPDTTTI
+3740 GYRPDAATI

-3754 DGTQDTKDFTKDSS
+3754 DGTQDAKDFTKDSS
-3768 WSSIVFKDLD
+3768 WSSIVFKDLNHY
-3778 RFKDGT
+3778 KNGNE
-3784 KIKYTVTEDE
+3784 IKYTVAEDE
-3794 IPQYTTSIVA
+3794 IPQYTTSIAV

-3824 SVIWEDNDDQDGI
+3824 SVVWEDNNDQDGL
-3837 RPDAVNIKLKGN
+3837 RPDTVSVKLKGN
-3849 DKLVDSSEL
+3849 DKFIDSSEL
-3858 NEDVKWKHSFTKL
+3858 NEDVEWKHSFTKL
-3871 PVRENGNEISY
+3871 PVRENGNEITY

-3894 TIEKTDTGY
+3894 RIEKTDTGY

-3919 KVWDDSENQDGLR
+3919 KVWKDAENQDGLR
-3932 PDTIHIKL
+3932 PDAIHIRL
-3940 VSNGI
+3940 ISNDI
-3945 AKDAYLDA
+3945 EKDAYLDA
-3953 DSNWHLEFEGLPKYR
+3953 ESDWHLDFEGLPKYR

-3992 EDGYAFTIKN
+3992 KDGYAFTIEN

-4013 TEEWIDDNNR
+4013 TEEWIDDNDR
-4023 DGLRPSS
+4023 DGLRPDS
-4030 HTVILTD
+4030 HTVILVD
-4037 GINTIEEIVLDKDN
+4037 GTNAIEEVVLDRDN
-4051 GYGTVLK
+4051 GYGVVLK
-4058 DMPKYKN
+4058 NMPKYKN
-4065 GVEIDYQIKDF
+4065 GVEINYQIKDF
-4076 KVDGYT
+4076 NVDGYT
-4082 TNIIKGDS
+4082 TNIIKSDS
-4090 VKDFKVTNTHVP
+4090 VKDFNITNTHVP

-4125 EIALTL
+4125 KVTLTL

-4138 YEKTVN
+4138 YEKTVT
-4144 KETWTA
+4144 KDTWTTA
-4150 VFSDLPKNSKGEQ
+4150 FSDLPKNSKGEQ

-4170 EGIKGYSTT
+4170 EGIKGYKTT
-4179 ITNNQTDTI
+4179 ITDNETGMI
-4188 TVINKHEPVKTITVT
+4188 AVINTHEPVKTITVT

-4208 ENNKDSIRPDKVT
+4208 ENNKDNIRPDKVT
-4221 VKLTDGTTV
+4221 VKLANGTTA
-4230 VSTKEVKNDSWK
+4230 VSTKEIKNDSWK
-4242 HIFEDIPVFN
+4242 HIFEDISVFN
-4252 GSDKVSYTIT
+4252 GSDKVSYTVT

-4271 EIKASDDGNTIEI
+4271 EVKVSDDGNTVKI
-4284 INTHIS
+4284 INTH
-4290 VVPPKEEPKKKE
+4290 VPVAPPKEEPKQE
-4302 PATPAPVV
+4302 ETATSTAPAPVV
-4310 EVKVEQPAPTV
+4310 EIKTEPT
-4321 TLIQTTNKPTGI
+4321 TTVIETPNKQTGI
-4333 SFFESLFAK
+4333 SFMDGLFG

>member
-1 MQNGKSRIK
+1 MQKCESRTK
-10 RVASAIIA
+10 RVMSAIIA
-18 GVMALQTV
+18 GMMALQVV
-26 APVISYADDTASS
+26 APTISYADDTVASTASS
-39 VATTDDSDAIANVDP
+39 EDNSDTQIDP
-54 GTPVQVDATASEEP
+54 GVPVQTDTASSNTVTEP
-68 SEAPS
+68 DSSES
-73 SGTSQADENS
+73 L
-83 EETETNSDITDEVS
+83 EETADSEQTGEIQDDTVSDSQGNETNTQEETVQ
-97 NEHTDADTA
+97 DTV
-106 DETQTV
+106 Q
-112 EEDAPKQDE
+112 QNN
-121 STSETTDTAPS
+121 SGSETTES
-132 RTVTV
+132 ESVRTVTV

-142 GGEFEPEWL
+142 GGIFEPEWL

-169 IVVEDTGDTIVAT
+169 IAIEDTGDTIVAT
-182 VTDRDSIDI
+182 VTDRDSISI
-191 PVALSSDESLY
+191 PVALSGDDSLY

-207 VSSGSYDADSE
+207 VSSGSYDADNE
-218 TLTFE
+218 TLTFD

-228 YVLSAV
+228 YVLTAV
-234 YSSVVDDDQTL
+234 YNSVADEDQQL
-245 VENRTEFDEQ
+245 IENKEIFDEQ
-255 TKRQAIQERLK
+255 AEKNVLQQKLSA
-266 SSGISTYVLRPSDSY
+266 SGISLYEMRPSDSY
-281 NQLDLVV
+281 NQLDLIID
-288 EGLAF
+288 GLAF
-293 TSDDGLT
+293 TSDDGLV

-307 DGDYIITAYGAN
+307 DGDYTITAYGAN

-333 GRGGKAEGTVHLNA
+333 GRGGKAEGTIHLSA

-427 AQNNAAAEVA
+427 AQNDAAVEVA

-452 ESGGSAGGGGL
+452 ESGGTAGGGGL

-493 TTPTNGRT
+493 TTPTNGRV
-501 LTYEERV
+501 LTYDERV

-523 YHYTVLG
+523 YHYTILG
-530 ELYDANPAHRDPVDF
+530 ELYDANPANRDPVSL

-588 GSSFVNTSVTIDGE
+588 GSSFVNTSVTIDGK

-613 GGNMKYDSTET
+613 GGNMKYDSTNS
-624 APYLVNGRVIIKM
+624 APYLINGRVLIHM
-637 VGETPKLKSVMMPAQ
+637 VGTTPKMKTIMMEAQ
-652 SEDISAG
+652 NEDISSSHVDDA
-659 NIDEKDGFG
+659 DVYG
-668 QKAILSP
+668 QKAYLNK
-675 GQGSANKTLA
+675 GQDVASTTIA
-685 YTAITYYNLG
+685 YTAITYYNMG
-695 DVMTVTPKWEYNT
+695 DLMTVNPVWEYSTMLSPTDRDWN
-708 LLNVTYKPW
+708 
-717 DDSVAKNIN
+717 DSVAKSIDSRL
-726 NQMSV
+726 SV
-731 SITNTELGI
+731 SVANTNLGV
-740 PAEGDKYYND
+740 PNPGDKYYNAD
-750 AYPGWYAVKSVMTIT
+750 YPGWYAVKSVMTIT
-765 NAPLSMYDT
+765 NPVNTMYSTERLTKYYFRCKGIASYTLSSGTKTMYDKGERGELAIDYNIYINHEGVHVYSDRNIINGTPTSTVDDTIAATAGRSASTWQYPHMALTDVNNINTILIQFSSHGFNTSDSISYDASYADSLGITGSGNQYSYIFKAKSKNSVSTANWEKFLQSITYTTYDAATFTSTGVSGGVTIFWYADENLWENNMFYDSSSGHFYACINTGNSITWGEARNRALSMYNSALDCYGYLAHIT
-774 ATVTKYF
+774 SQSEQDYLYTLMDKSTQGWLGATRKVSGNEWDWYWRDGPANETSEPF
-781 FRCHPTATVSMYNGI
+781 FRQNAGGI
-796 RTMDDESES
+796 YGSLLWGYENWDSKTEPNNS
-805 GGLVLDYSI
+805 GGVEWCMHYYGSNRGVWNDYIDSNGAVTSFIVEWSKDGLV
-814 AMEHQGAHVYQN
+814 G
-826 RNTINDMNAET
+826 NDHS
-837 VSDTVTATQNHSS
+837 VSDT
-850 SQWKYPELVVK
+850 
-861 TPKTIQ
+861 
-867 TFNVLFT
+867 
-874 SPSRNAQD
+874 
-882 AILYNTDL
+882 
-890 ANQLGIVVTGTNQNY
+890 
-905 IFTKSG
+905 
-911 GLTQDEWNNFLRQVS
+911 
-926 FVTYD
+926 
-931 RAVFTADGVQ
+931 
-941 SGVEVA
+941 
-947 WYGFE
+947 
-952 KAIFGSNQATRHVP
+952 
-966 TLSDYPGAATH
+966 
-977 NIASGSLN
+977 
-985 ITSSGSVYR
+985 
-994 IVGSTTGDN
+994 
-1003 RIYVSPGV
+1003 
-1011 SATVILDNVTMN
+1011 
-1023 YTAAGAGW
+1023 
-1031 GNDTSR
+1031 
-1037 AGDGAI
+1037 
-1043 SCSHANLT
+1043 
-1051 IILVG
+1051 
-1056 TSRIT
+1056 
-1061 AYGSYSN
+1061 
-1068 AIAKNGTDGSLM
+1068 
-1080 IDGAGTLYAVG
+1080 
-1091 ASGDHCGA
+1091 
-1099 IGANVNCSFWNF
+1099 
-1111 TVQGGTI
+1111 
-1118 YANAGEHCPGIGS
+1118 
-1131 GCLNQPGEGNGGD
+1131 
-1144 GAGCGNL
+1144 
-1151 NFTGGTVVARGNT
+1151 
-1164 ACSGIGSGWGGPVN
+1164 
-1178 GINISNGAKVTAY
+1178 
-1191 GGSYSPGIGSGGR
+1191 
-1204 TDNVQGGNIGSYHY
+1204 
-1218 HVRNIVITGGDTV
+1218 
-1231 VTAFGDK
+1231 
-1238 STNMP
+1238 
-1243 GIGCGKDPVGT
+1243 
-1254 VRGTLS
+1254 
-1260 NVVATTL
+1260 
-1267 DGFQGYV
+1267 
-1274 RYGSSE
+1274 
-1280 ESAAYSTE
+1280 
-1288 QPRTPFT
+1288 
-1295 GTGNIGS
+1295 
-1302 YLASQVNRGTPVYYT
+1302 
-1317 QVFFSIDTSN
+1317 
-1327 KHVDDADV
+1327 DV
-1335 IGTQVSST
+1335 IGTQIVA
-1343 GTIKPEQ
+1343 EQ
-1350 FASVSGTVWAENDRD
+1350 EQKVNNGEVSGTVWAENDYN
-1365 GVYQVGDEAVVEGVA
+1365 GLFATDEAKLQDITVQLISDNGTVVATAQTNKLGQYDFTGLAPGNYYVKFTSQSF
-1380 VTLYN
+1380 VGYN
-1385 ADGSVC
+1385 AVPDGGNSIVQQAS
-1391 KTTTTNKYGA
+1391 KGINDSYAQTPVFALTYNDVLEK
-1401 YSFDGIPEKKNYTVG
+1401 SF
-1416 FSNGSSNIQ
+1416 
-1425 SYSPTAK
+1425 
-1432 IAAGENNNHVN
+1432 
-1443 NDWKSDV
+1443 
-1450 FTAIYQKNTSQTI
+1450 
-1463 NCGVYVPS
+1463 GVYVPS
-1471 TVSGFAWDDV
+1471 TVSGFAWDDA

-1486 CDNSESK
+1486 YDNREAK

-1508 LTDVYGNPITAVLTD
+1508 LTDVYGNPIAAVLTD
-1523 ADGNYSFTNVRP
+1523 ANGNYSFTNVRP
-1535 RKEMKLTLTSSDTV
+1535 RKEMKLTLTSSNTV
-1549 DISNARVSPIPTSGD
+1549 DISNARVSPIPASGD
-1564 EKRTNKAERS
+1564 VKLTNKAEKS
-1574 IDVLEFNGAPTS
+1574 IGMLEFNGAPTS

-1591 SGSMLNAATIGE
+1591 SGSMLTSATIGE

-1728 PTATTDK
+1728 PTAATDK
-1735 KTQMGNDATAV
+1735 KTQMGNDSTAV

-1766 VVSLSNE
+1766 VVALNNE
-1773 KDFYVSTANCAMYIP
+1773 KDFYVSTVNCAMYIP

-1890 LINQGNDDTLDSETQ
+1890 LINQGNDDTLDSEAQ

-1941 AGFIRLLTSFDLK
+1941 AGFIRLLTDFDLK
-1954 KVEDLSGIPFENVK
+1954 KIEDLSGIPFKDVK

-2013 LISFTNQDIAT
+2013 LIHFTNQDIAT
-2024 YHLTETETL
+2024 YHLIETETL
-2033 PGYVRDTKT
+2033 PGYVKNTKT

-2048 PETAVENNNLI
+2048 PETTVENNNLV
-2059 WKTYISVDGVRQ
+2059 WKTYISVDGVRL
-2071 TNNLYTLKNTSETT
+2071 TDNLYTLKNTSETT

-2099 DGIRKNAV
+2099 DGIRQNAV

-2159 TVVENPMD
+2159 TVIENPMD
-2167 GYTAIVSN
+2167 GYIATVSA
-2175 TTGSVDNGYAI
+2175 TTGSADKGYAI

-2202 KVWDDGNNV
+2202 KVWDDSNNI
-2211 DGIRPDSVTIHM
+2211 DGMRPDSVTIHL

-2230 TEATLSNTKDWKY
+2230 TEATLSNAKDWKY
-2243 TFKHIPLFDANGNE
+2243 TFKHMPLFDANGNE
-2257 ITYTITEDAVAGY
+2257 ITYTITEDAVTGY
-2270 TYTVTNEGRSFTITN
+2270 TYTVTNKDRAFTITN
-2285 SHVQETLSIPVT
+2285 KHTQETFSIPVT

-2311 SAIHVI
+2311 SAIHVT

-2351 AIDYTLSEE
+2351 AIDYTLNEE
-2360 TVDSYTYKIEGD
+2360 AVNGYTYKIEGD
-2372 ADTGFTVTNEH
+2372 ANTGFTVTNEH
-2383 IPAVTNVVIN
+2383 ISAVTNVVVN
-2393 KYWEDAANQD
+2393 KYWEDTANQD
-2403 GVRPDSVSVTLSG
+2403 GVRPDSVAVTLSG
-2416 SDGKTYKATLTKDG
+2416 SDGKTYKATLTKDT
-2430 GFSETFENL
+2430 GFSKTFENL

-2445 GTKIAYTVT
+2445 GTKITYTVT
-2454 EDAVAGYIGKTA
+2454 EDAVNGYTGKIT
-2466 TDDTGYVLSITNTHT
+2466 TDDTGYILSITNTHT
-2481 PETISKTITKTW
+2481 PETIRKTVTKTW
-2493 DDNDN
+2493 DDGNDR
-2498 QDGIRPTNVKVELY
+2498 DGIRPTNVKIELY
-2512 GTDGTLR
+2512 GTDGTRR
-2519 TQYLTKDNNWSYSF
+2519 TQYLTKDNHWSYSF

-2545 ILYTAKEEAVEGY
+2545 ILYTIKEEAVDGY
-2558 TQKSVTTATGFNFTN
+2558 TQKSVTTTAGFDLTN
-2573 THEPQTVTYGATK
+2573 THEIQTADYEVKK
-2586 VWLDDDNRDGVRP
+2586 VWIDDNDRDGARP
-2599 NSITLVLNG
+2599 TSITLTLTG
-2608 SDGSKYTKQMTA
+2608 SDGSKYTKLMTA
-2620 ASNWSD
+2620 ADNWNA
-2626 VTFERIP
+2626 VTFERVP
-2633 MFNNGKYITYT
+2633 MFNGGKYITYT
-2644 LSENDVPSY
+2644 LTENEVPSY
-2653 VNSVAVSEDGKFF
+2653 INSIEVSEDGKHF
-2666 TVTNTHTPDHAIIKI
+2666 TVTNTHAPDHTVINI

-2686 DENDQDG
+2686 DKNDQDG
-2693 IRPKK
+2693 IRPRKMTA
-2698 VTTIIVGS
+2698 VVVGS

-2740 TVEAVTIDGYTSEV
+2740 TVEAVTIDGYTSEA
-2754 KSLGNNVFEVH
+2754 KSLGNNVFVVH

-2813 ENGWTAT
+2813 DNGWTAT
-2820 FENLPKRDHGNIVT
+2820 FENLPKRDHGNIVA

-2839 SDVEGYEAS
+2839 SDTAGYEAS
-2848 IVKTE
+2848 VVKTE

-2865 TTLRTATLVWRDE
+2865 TTMRTVTLVWRDE
-2878 NNQDGIRPDTVT
+2878 DNRDGVRPDAVT
-2890 YTLHGSDGSEVEKTV
+2890 YTLHGSDGSEQEKTV
-2905 SKDDSWADVMFEDLP
+2905 NKDDAWNDVVFEDLP
-2920 VYQNGQKVTYT
+2920 VYQNGQRISYT
-2931 LTESTVDGYTT
+2931 LTESAIDGYTN
-2942 DIRDNGHTFTVTNTH
+2942 DIRNSGNTFTITNTH
-2957 IPAVVN
+2957 IPETVN
-2963 VDVTKVWTDGENQDG
+2963 VDVTKIWTDGENQDG
-2978 NRPNSISVILTGN
+2978 NRPDSISVILTGS
-2991 DGNRYTATITAAN
+2991 DGKRYTTTITAAN
-3004 NWKYTFSKLPKFF
+3004 NWKHTFLKLPKFF
-3017 NEGTQIEYTLAE
+3017 NEGTQIEYTLTE
-3029 DAASGYSNVIE
+3029 DTMSGYSDVVE
-3040 KKDNYTFV
+3040 KRSDYVFV

-3058 DIPVVKK
+3058 DVTIVKK
-3065 WNDDNDRDGARP
+3065 WDDDNDRDGMRP
-3077 ESFNIVLNGSDGK
+3077 ESVDIVLNGSDGK

-3095 LSAEN
+3095 LSTEN
-3100 GYTYVFQS
+3100 GYTCVFQS
-3108 VPKFHNSGTLISY
+3108 VPKYHDGGTLINY
-3121 TVAEEKVTGYTTEV
+3121 TIAEEKIPEYTTTI
-3135 AKDSSGYKF
+3135 AKDASGYKF
-3144 TLTNTKSI
+3144 TLTNAKTI
-3152 ETVTKTVSKVWED
+3152 DTVTKTVSKVWD
-3165 SNNQDGLR
+3165 DNNNQDGLR
-3173 PSAITV
+3173 PTAITV
-3179 ILTGDDGSRYL
+3179 ILTGNDGSRRV
-3190 KSVSAAENWT
+3190 KSVTAAENWT
-3200 TTFENLPKNQ
+3200 VTFENLPKNK
-3210 NHGQSIQYT
+3210 NHGQNIQYT

-3227 YTDEVTQNG
+3227 YTEAITQNG
-3236 NNYTITN
+3236 DNYTITN
-3243 THMPATTELFVTKT
+3243 THTPASSEFFVTKI

-3280 GRSYAKKL
+3280 GRSYTEKL

-3298 SNLPKYANGKTIDYT
+3298 SNLPKYANGKVIEYS
-3313 LTEEAVPGYTSSITR
+3313 LTEESVPGYTSSITR
-3328 NGKSFTLIN
+3328 NGKSFVLIN

-3351 WNDEN
+3351 WNDGN
-3356 NQDGLRPKSI
+3356 NQDGLRPKTI

-3373 DGSARFVQLFES
+3373 DGSARFVQLFEG
-3385 QNWTTSL
+3385 QNWATSL
-3392 NNLPKYKNST
+3392 NNLPKYKNGT
-3402 EVQYTVKENA
+3402 EIQYTVKENA
-3412 ISGYETEIKQT
+3412 IPGYETEIKQT
-3423 GDSYTITNTH
+3423 GNSYAIMNSHT
-3433 APAVVTVSVVKIW
+3433 PAVVTVSAVKVW
-3446 DDENNQ
+3446 DDANNQ

-3465 GSDGSTHNA
+3465 GSDGSVRNA

-3487 DLPQYKNGVKIDYTL
+3487 NLPKYKNGVKIDYTL
-3502 QEADSN
+3502 QEANSN

-3536 PVTTIWNDDNN
+3536 PVTTVWDDDDN

-3554 ETVITLQGSNGK
+3554 EIAITLQGSNGK
-3566 VYQHIVTDKDSFA
+3566 VYQRIVTGKDDFA

-3585 PKFFDEGKEVVY
+3585 PKFFDEGREVVY
-3597 TVTQNEVDGYTTDVT
+3597 TVTQNEMNGYTA
-3612 NTDKYTFQITNTHEP
+3612 NIASTDKYTFQITNTREP
-3627 EKLAKTVTKVWD
+3627 ERLAKTVTKVWD

-3658 TDGTYIEKNLSAANN
+3658 TDGTYIEKSLSTANN
-3673 WTETFEGLYKYFK
+3673 WTETFDGLYKYFK

-3699 VGGYEKEI
+3699 VGGYEKGI

-3719 HAPEKL
+3719 HTPEKL

-3740 GYRPDTTTI
+3740 GYRPDAATI

-3754 DGTQDTKDFTKDSS
+3754 DGTQDAKDFTKDSS

-3778 RFKDGT
+3778 HYKDGNE
-3784 KIKYTVTEDE
+3784 IKYTVAEDE
-3794 IPQYTTSIVA
+3794 IPQYTTSIAV

-3824 SVIWEDNDDQDGI
+3824 SVVWEDNNDQDGL
-3837 RPDAVNIKLKGN
+3837 RPDTVSVKLKGN
-3849 DKLVDSSEL
+3849 DKFIDSSEL
-3858 NEDVKWKHSFTKL
+3858 NEDVEWKHSFTKL
-3871 PVRENGNEISY
+3871 PVRENGNEITY

-3894 TIEKTDTGY
+3894 SIEKTDTGY

-3919 KVWDDSENQDGLR
+3919 KVWKDAENQDGLR
-3932 PDTIHIKL
+3932 PDAIHIRL
-3940 VSNGI
+3940 ISNDI
-3945 AKDAYLDA
+3945 EKDAYLDA
-3953 DSNWHLEFEGLPKYR
+3953 ESDWHLDFEGLPKYR

-3992 EDGYAFTIKN
+3992 KDGYAFTIEN

-4013 TEEWIDDNNR
+4013 TEEWIDDNDR
-4023 DGLRPSS
+4023 DGLRPDS
-4030 HTVILTD
+4030 HTVILVD
-4037 GINTIEEIVLDKDN
+4037 GTNAIEEVVLDRDN
-4051 GYGTVLK
+4051 GYGVVLK
-4058 DMPKYKN
+4058 NMPKYKN
-4065 GVEIDYQIKDF
+4065 GVEINYQIKDF

-4082 TNIIKGDS
+4082 TNIIKSDS
-4090 VKDFKVTNTHVP
+4090 VKDFNITNTHVP

-4125 EIALTL
+4125 KVTLTL

-4138 YEKTVN
+4138 YEKTVT
-4144 KETWTA
+4144 KDTWTTA
-4150 VFSDLPKNSKGEQ
+4150 FSDLPKNSKGEQ

-4170 EGIKGYSTT
+4170 EGIKGYKTT
-4179 ITNNQTDTI
+4179 ITDNETGTI
-4188 TVINKHEPVKTITVT
+4188 AVINTHEPVKDITVT
-4203 VTWND
+4203 IVWKD
-4208 ENNKDSIRPDKVT
+4208 ENNKDNIRPDKVT
-4221 VKLTDGTTV
+4221 VKLADGTTV
-4230 VSTKEVKNDSWK
+4230 VSAKEVKNDSWK
-4242 HIFEDIPVFN
+4242 HIFEDISVFN
-4252 GSDKVSYTIT
+4252 GSDKVSYTVT

-4271 EIKASDDGNTIEI
+4271 EVKVSDDGNTVKI
-4284 INTHIS
+4284 INTHVP
-4290 VVPPKEEPKKKE
+4290 VVPPKEEPKQE
-4302 PATPAPVV
+4302 ETATSTAPAPVV
-4310 EVKVEQPAPTV
+4310 EIKTEPT
-4321 TLIQTTNKPTGI
+4321 TTVIETPNKQTGI
-4333 SFFESLFAK
+4333 SFMDGLFG

>member
-10 RVASAIIA
+10 RVASAVIA

-68 SEAPS
+68 SETPS
-73 SGTSQADENS
+73 SGPSQADENS
-83 EETETNSDITDEVS
+83 EETNSDITDEVA

-112 EEDAPKQDE
+112 EEDAPQQDE
-121 STSETTDTAPS
+121 STSEATDAAPS

-207 VSSGSYDADSE
+207 VSSGSYNADSE

-427 AQNNAAAEVA
+427 AQNDAAAEVA
-437 KKHVILLAGG
+437 KNHVILLAGG

-452 ESGGSAGGGGL
+452 ESGGTAGGGGL

-493 TTPTNGRT
+493 TTPTNGRV
-501 LTYEERV
+501 LTYDERV

-523 YHYTVLG
+523 YHYTILG
-530 ELYDANPAHRDPVDF
+530 ELYDANPANRDPVSL

-588 GSSFVNTSVTIDGE
+588 GSSFVNTSVTIDGK

-613 GGNMKYDSTET
+613 GGNMKYDSTNS
-624 APYLVNGRVIIKM
+624 APYLINGRVLIHM
-637 VGETPKLKSVMMPAQ
+637 VGTTPKMKTIMMEAQ
-652 SEDISAG
+652 NEDISSSHVDDA
-659 NIDEKDGFG
+659 DVYG
-668 QKAILSP
+668 QKAYLNK
-675 GQGSANKTLA
+675 GQDVASTTIA
-685 YTAITYYNLG
+685 YTAITYYNMG
-695 DVMTVTPKWEYNT
+695 DLMTVNPVWEYSTMLSPTDRDWN
-708 LLNVTYKPW
+708 
-717 DDSVAKNIN
+717 DSVAKSIDSRL
-726 NQMSV
+726 SV
-731 SITNTELGI
+731 SVENTNLGV
-740 PAEGDKYYND
+740 PNPGDKYYNAD
-750 AYPGWYAVKSVMTIT
+750 YPGWYAVKSVMTIT
-765 NAPLSMYDT
+765 NPVNTMYSTERLTKYYFRCKGIASYTLSSGTKTMYDKGERGELAIDYNIYINHEGVHVYSDRNIINGTPTSTVDDTIAATAGRSASTWQYPHMALTDVNNINTILIQFSSHGFNTSDSISYDASYADSLGITGSGNQYSYIFKAKSKNSVSTANWEKFLQSITYTTYDAATFTSTGVSGGVTIFWYADENLWENNMFYDSSSGHFYACINTGNSITWGEARNRALSMYNSALDCYGYLAHIT
-774 ATVTKYF
+774 SQSEQDYLYTLMDKSTQGWLGATRKVSGNEWDWYWRDGPANETSEPF
-781 FRCHPTATVSMYNGI
+781 FRQNADGTYGTLLWGYENWDSKTEPNN
-796 RTMDDESES
+796 S
-805 GGLVLDYSI
+805 GGVEWCMHYYGSNRGVWNDYIDSNGAVTSFIVEWSKDGLV
-814 AMEHQGAHVYQN
+814 G
-826 RNTINDMNAET
+826 NDHS
-837 VSDTVTATQNHSS
+837 VSDT
-850 SQWKYPELVVK
+850 
-861 TPKTIQ
+861 
-867 TFNVLFT
+867 
-874 SPSRNAQD
+874 
-882 AILYNTDL
+882 
-890 ANQLGIVVTGTNQNY
+890 
-905 IFTKSG
+905 
-911 GLTQDEWNNFLRQVS
+911 
-926 FVTYD
+926 
-931 RAVFTADGVQ
+931 
-941 SGVEVA
+941 
-947 WYGFE
+947 
-952 KAIFGSNQATRHVP
+952 
-966 TLSDYPGAATH
+966 
-977 NIASGSLN
+977 
-985 ITSSGSVYR
+985 
-994 IVGSTTGDN
+994 
-1003 RIYVSPGV
+1003 
-1011 SATVILDNVTMN
+1011 
-1023 YTAAGAGW
+1023 
-1031 GNDTSR
+1031 
-1037 AGDGAI
+1037 
-1043 SCSHANLT
+1043 
-1051 IILVG
+1051 
-1056 TSRIT
+1056 
-1061 AYGSYSN
+1061 
-1068 AIAKNGTDGSLM
+1068 
-1080 IDGAGTLYAVG
+1080 
-1091 ASGDHCGA
+1091 
-1099 IGANVNCSFWNF
+1099 
-1111 TVQGGTI
+1111 
-1118 YANAGEHCPGIGS
+1118 
-1131 GCLNQPGEGNGGD
+1131 
-1144 GAGCGNL
+1144 
-1151 NFTGGTVVARGNT
+1151 
-1164 ACSGIGSGWGGPVN
+1164 
-1178 GINISNGAKVTAY
+1178 
-1191 GGSYSPGIGSGGR
+1191 
-1204 TDNVQGGNIGSYHY
+1204 
-1218 HVRNIVITGGDTV
+1218 
-1231 VTAFGDK
+1231 
-1238 STNMP
+1238 
-1243 GIGCGKDPVGT
+1243 
-1254 VRGTLS
+1254 
-1260 NVVATTL
+1260 
-1267 DGFQGYV
+1267 
-1274 RYGSSE
+1274 
-1280 ESAAYSTE
+1280 
-1288 QPRTPFT
+1288 
-1295 GTGNIGS
+1295 
-1302 YLASQVNRGTPVYYT
+1302 
-1317 QVFFSIDTSN
+1317 
-1327 KHVDDADV
+1327 DV
-1335 IGTQVSST
+1335 IGTQIVA
-1343 GTIKPEQ
+1343 EQ
-1350 FASVSGTVWAENDRD
+1350 EQKVNNGEVSGTVWAENDYN
-1365 GVYQVGDEAVVEGVA
+1365 GLFATDEAKLQDITVQLISDNGTIVA
-1380 VTLYN
+1380 TAQTNKLGQYDFTGLAPGNYYVKFTSQSFVGYN
-1385 ADGSVC
+1385 AVPDGGNSIVQQAS
-1391 KTTTTNKYGA
+1391 KGINDSYAQTPVFALTYNDVLEK
-1401 YSFDGIPEKKNYTVG
+1401 SF
-1416 FSNGSSNIQ
+1416 
-1425 SYSPTAK
+1425 
-1432 IAAGENNNHVN
+1432 
-1443 NDWKSDV
+1443 
-1450 FTAIYQKNTSQTI
+1450 
-1463 NCGVYVPS
+1463 GVYVPS
-1471 TVSGFAWDDV
+1471 TVSGFAWDDA

-1486 CDNSESK
+1486 YDNREAK

-1508 LTDVYGNPITAVLTD
+1508 LTDVYGNPIAAVLTD
-1523 ADGNYSFTNVRP
+1523 ANGNYSFTNVRP
-1535 RKEMKLTLTSSDTV
+1535 RKEMKLTLTSSNTV
-1549 DISNARVSPIPTSGD
+1549 DISNARVSPIPASGD
-1564 EKRTNKAERS
+1564 VKLTNKAEKS
-1574 IDVLEFNGAPTS
+1574 IGMLEFNGAPTS

-1591 SGSMLNAATIGE
+1591 SGSMLTSATIGE
-1603 VYINSMTGTGITPVN
+1603 IYINSMSGTGITPVN

-1651 TQADIN
+1651 TQADID

-1704 ETDKT
+1704 ETDRT

-1721 YFGFLVS
+1721 YFGFTVS

-1735 KTQMGNDATAV
+1735 KTQMGNDSTAV
-1746 MQNNKVAKAVS
+1746 IQNNKVAKAVS

-1766 VVSLSNE
+1766 VVNLSNE
-1773 KDFYVSTANCAMYIP
+1773 KDFYVSTANCALYIP

-1801 NGIRETNET
+1801 NGIREANET
-1810 ENVKTHIYLRRTTK
+1810 QNVETHIYLRRTTK
-1824 SQFADAD
+1824 SKFADAD

-1851 LVGNGDLN
+1851 LIGNGDLN
-1859 TAADGYYEY
+1859 TATDGYYEY
-1868 DYLEPGI
+1868 NCLEPGI
-1875 YYVVFDNTYDYYGQT
+1875 YYVVFDNTYDCYGQT
-1890 LINQGNDDTLDSETQ
+1890 LINQGNDDTLDSEAQ

-1968 FDYEIYEKAD
+1968 FDYEIYSKAENFGKSVFPD
-1978 DSGKSVF
+1978 DRHQGAPQIYEGAEDSGKSVF
-1985 PNGPYTTVPV
+1985 SDDSNELYTTA
-1995 KPGDT
+1995 
-2000 SIKTEHLTTDKNG
+2000 SIETFAQAEHLITDKDG
-2013 LISFTNQDIAT
+2013 LIHFTNQDIAT
-2024 YHLTETETL
+2024 YHLTETKTL
-2033 PGYVRDTKT
+2033 PGYVRDTKI
-2042 HVVKVM
+2042 HVIKVM
-2048 PETAVENNNLI
+2048 PETTVENNNLV

-2071 TNNLYTLKNTSETT
+2071 ADNLYTLKNTSETT

-2099 DGIRKNAV
+2099 DGIRQNAV

-2159 TVVENPMD
+2159 TVIENPMD
-2167 GYTAIVSN
+2167 GYIATVSA
-2175 TTGSVDNGYAI
+2175 TTGSADKGYAI

-2202 KVWDDGNNV
+2202 KVWDDSNNI
-2211 DGIRPDSVTIHM
+2211 DGMRPDSVTIHM

-2230 TEATLSNTKDWKY
+2230 TKATLSNVKDWKY
-2243 TFKHIPLFDANGNE
+2243 TFKHMPLFDANGNK

-2285 SHVQETLSIPVT
+2285 SHVQETFSIPVT

-2311 SAIHVI
+2311 SAIHVT

-2351 AIDYTLSEE
+2351 AIDYTLNEE
-2360 TVDSYTYKIEGD
+2360 AVNGYTYKIEGD

-2383 IPAVTNVVIN
+2383 ISAVTNVVVN

-2403 GVRPDSVSVTLSG
+2403 GVRPDSVAVTLSG
-2416 SDGKTYKATLTKDG
+2416 SDGKTYKATLTKDT
-2430 GFSETFENL
+2430 GFSKTFENL

-2445 GTKIAYTVT
+2445 GTKITYTVT
-2454 EDAVAGYIGKTA
+2454 EDAVNGYTGKIT
-2466 TDDTGYVLSITNTHT
+2466 TDDTGYILSITNTHA
-2481 PETISKTITKTW
+2481 PETIRKTVTKTW
-2493 DDNDN
+2493 DDGNDR
-2498 QDGIRPTNVKVELY
+2498 DGIRPTNVKIELY
-2512 GTDGTLR
+2512 GTDGTRR
-2519 TQYLTKDNNWSYSF
+2519 TQYLTKDNHWSYSF

-2545 ILYTAKEEAVEGY
+2545 ILYTIKEEAVDGY
-2558 TQKSVTTATGFNFTN
+2558 TQKSVTTTAGFDLTN
-2573 THEPQTVTYGATK
+2573 THEIQTADYEVKK
-2586 VWLDDDNRDGVRP
+2586 VWVDDNDRDGARP
-2599 NSITLVLNG
+2599 TSITLTLTG

-2620 ASNWSD
+2620 ADNWNA
-2626 VTFERIP
+2626 VTFERVP
-2633 MFNNGKYITYT
+2633 MFNGGKYITYT
-2644 LSENDVPSY
+2644 LTENEVPSY
-2653 VNSVAVSEDGKFF
+2653 INSIEVSEDGKHF
-2666 TVTNTHTPDHAIIKI
+2666 TVTNTHAPDHTVINI

-2686 DENDQDG
+2686 DKNDQDG
-2693 IRPKK
+2693 IRPRKMTA
-2698 VTTIIVGS
+2698 VVVGS

-2786 QDGIRPASVTVT
+2786 QDGIRPTSVTVT

-2813 ENGWTAT
+2813 DNGWTAT
-2820 FENLPKRDHGNIVT
+2820 FENLPKRDHGNIVA

-2839 SDVEGYEAS
+2839 SDTAGYEAS
-2848 IVKTE
+2848 VVKTE

-2865 TTLRTATLVWRDE
+2865 TTMRTVTLVWRDE
-2878 NNQDGIRPDTVT
+2878 DNRDGVRPDAVT
-2890 YTLHGSDGSEVEKTV
+2890 YTLHGSDGSEQEKTV
-2905 SKDDSWADVMFEDLP
+2905 NKDDAWNDVVFEDLP
-2920 VYQNGQKVTYT
+2920 VYQNGQRISYT
-2931 LTESTVDGYTT
+2931 LTESAIDGYTN
-2942 DIRDNGHTFTVTNTH
+2942 DIRNSGNTFTITNTH
-2957 IPAVVN
+2957 IPETVN
-2963 VDVTKVWTDGENQDG
+2963 VDVTKIWTDGENQDG
-2978 NRPNSISVILTGN
+2978 NRPDSISVILTGS
-2991 DGNRYTATITAAN
+2991 DGKRYTTTITAAN
-3004 NWKYTFSKLPKFF
+3004 NWKHTFLKLPKFF
-3017 NEGTQIEYTLAE
+3017 NEGTQIEYTLTE
-3029 DAASGYSNVIE
+3029 DTMSGYSDVVE
-3040 KKDNYTFV
+3040 KRSDYVFV

-3058 DIPVVKK
+3058 DVTIVKK
-3065 WNDDNDRDGARP
+3065 WDDDNDRDGMRP
-3077 ESFNIVLNGSDGK
+3077 ESVDIVLNGSDGK

-3095 LSAEN
+3095 LSTEN
-3100 GYTYVFQS
+3100 GYTCVFQS
-3108 VPKFHNSGTLISY
+3108 VPKYHDGGTLINY
-3121 TVAEEKVTGYTTEV
+3121 TIAEEKIPGYTTTI
-3135 AKDSSGYKF
+3135 AKDASGYKF
-3144 TLTNTKSI
+3144 TLTNAKTI
-3152 ETVTKTVSKVWED
+3152 DIVTKTVSKVWD
-3165 SNNQDGLR
+3165 DNNNQDGLR
-3173 PSAITV
+3173 PTAITV
-3179 ILTGDDGSRYL
+3179 ILTGDDGSRRV
-3190 KSVSAAENWT
+3190 KAVTAAENWT
-3200 TTFENLPKNQ
+3200 VTFENLPKNQ

-3288 NADNQWSVMF
+3288 NTDNQWSVMF

-3725 DLIVNVVWNDANNQD
+3725 DLVVNVVWNDANNQD

-3754 DGTQDTKDFTKDSS
+3754 DGTQNTKDFTKDSS

-3858 NEDVKWKHSFTKL
+3858 DEDVKWKHSFTNL

-3919 KVWDDSENQDGLR
+3919 KVWEDGENQDGLR
-3932 PDTIHIKL
+3932 PDSIDVILTGSDGNTYNATI
-3940 VSNGI
+3940 SE
-3945 AKDAYLDA
+3945 KD
-3953 DSNWHLEFEGLPKYR
+3953 NWTYIFANLPKYFN
-3968 DHGILNEYSVQEVDV
+3968 DGTLVEYSLQEVETDGYAGTV
-3983 DGYTSTVTT
+3983 TKGTDGYT
-3992 EDGYAFTIKN
+3992 FTIKN
-4002 DHVPAVIDIPI
+4002 DHTPAVVDIPV
-4013 TEEWIDDNNR
+4013 TKVWNDDEDR
-4023 DGLRPSS
+4023 DGLRPNS
-4030 HTVILTD
+4030 I
-4037 GINTIEEIVLDKDN
+4037 
-4051 GYGTVLK
+4051 
-4058 DMPKYKN
+4058 
-4065 GVEIDYQIKDF
+4065 
-4076 KVDGYT
+4076 
-4082 TNIIKGDS
+4082 
-4090 VKDFKVTNTHVP
+4090 HV
-4102 EMVTVTVTE
+4102 
-4111 GWHDQSD
+4111 
-4118 YDKIRPE
+4118 
-4125 EIALTL
+4125 TL
-4131 TGSDGNV
+4131 TGSDGST
-4138 YEKTVN
+4138 YKKDLEKD
-4144 KETWTA
+4144 
-4150 VFSDLPKNSKGEQ
+4150 S
-4163 IIYTLTQ
+4163 
-4170 EGIKGYSTT
+4170 GYSTIFTSLPKYHNGELISYSLAETPVEGYETDIQAAESGYGFT
-4179 ITNNQTDTI
+4179 ITNT
-4188 TVINKHEPVKTITVT
+4188 HEVSKKTIKVSKVWDDAENQDGIRPDSVT
-4203 VTWND
+4203 VTLTGSNNSKYTAKLNKENNWTYTFEGLFCKADGATIKYEVSEKDVAGYTPSIKETEGGFIITNAHKPETVTINIVKNWND
-4208 ENNKDSIRPDKVT
+4208 SQNADNIRPDAISIT
-4221 VKLTDGTTV
+4221 LT
-4230 VSTKEVKNDSWK
+4230 
-4242 HIFEDIPVFN
+4242 
-4252 GSDKVSYTIT
+4252 GSDNSSRSITLNKAGDYKTAVDSLPKFHEGKQITYTVT
-4262 QDAVNGYTT
+4262 ETPVDGYTSSVQASADGYSFVVINT
-4271 EIKASDDGNTIEI
+4271 HTPEVHQEKKETPTTPKFEIKAEPSTTI
-4284 INTHIS
+4284 
-4290 VVPPKEEPKKKE
+4290 
-4302 PATPAPVV
+4302 
-4310 EVKVEQPAPTV
+4310 
-4321 TLIQTTNKPTGI
+4321 IQTTNKPTGV
-4333 SFFESLFAK
+4333 SFFDSLLG

>member
-1 MQNGKSRIK
+1 MQKCESRTK
-10 RVASAIIA
+10 RVMSAIIA
-18 GVMALQTV
+18 GMMALQVV
-26 APVISYADDTASS
+26 APTISYADDTVASTVSSEDNSDTQIDPGVPVQTDTASS
-39 VATTDDSDAIANVDP
+39 NTVTEPDSSESLEETTDSEQTGEIQDDTVSDSQGNE
-54 GTPVQVDATASEEP
+54 TNTQ
-68 SEAPS
+68 
-73 SGTSQADENS
+73 
-83 EETETNSDITDEVS
+83 EETVQDTVQQNNSG
-97 NEHTDADTA
+97 
-106 DETQTV
+106 
-112 EEDAPKQDE
+112 
-121 STSETTDTAPS
+121 SETTES
-132 RTVTV
+132 ESVRTVTV

-142 GGEFEPEWL
+142 GGIFEPEWL

-169 IVVEDTGDTIVAT
+169 IAIEDTGDTIVAT
-182 VTDRDSIDI
+182 VTDRDSISI
-191 PVALSSDESLY
+191 PVALSGDDSLY

-207 VSSGSYDADSE
+207 VSSGSYDADNE
-218 TLTFE
+218 TLTFD

-228 YVLSAV
+228 YVLTAV
-234 YSSVVDDDQTL
+234 YDSVADEDQQL
-245 VENRTEFDEQ
+245 IENKEIFDEQ
-255 TKRQAIQERLK
+255 AEKNVLQQKLSA
-266 SSGISTYVLRPSDSY
+266 SGISLYEMRPSDSY
-281 NQLDLVV
+281 NQLDLIID
-288 EGLAF
+288 GLAF
-293 TSDDGLT
+293 TSDDGLV

-307 DGDYIITAYGAN
+307 DGDYTITAYGAN

-333 GRGGKAEGTVHLNA
+333 GRGGKAEGTIHLNA

-427 AQNNAAAEVA
+427 AQNDAAAEVA
-437 KKHVILLAGG
+437 KNHVILLAGG

-452 ESGGSAGGGGL
+452 ESGGTAGGGGL

-493 TTPTNGRT
+493 TTPTNGRV
-501 LTYEERV
+501 LTYDERV

-523 YHYTVLG
+523 YHYTILG
-530 ELYDANPAHRDPVDF
+530 ELYDANPANRDPVSL

-588 GSSFVNTSVTIDGE
+588 GSSFVNTSVTIDGK

-613 GGNMKYDSTET
+613 GGNMKYDSTNS
-624 APYLVNGRVIIKM
+624 APYLINGRVLIHM
-637 VGETPKLKSVMMPAQ
+637 VGTTPKMKTIMMEAQ
-652 SEDISAG
+652 NENISSSHVDDA
-659 NIDEKDGFG
+659 DVYG
-668 QKAILSP
+668 QKAYLNK
-675 GQGSANKTLA
+675 GQDVASTTIA
-685 YTAITYYNLG
+685 YTAITYYNMG
-695 DVMTVTPKWEYNT
+695 DLMTVNPVWEYSTMLSPTDRDWN
-708 LLNVTYKPW
+708 
-717 DDSVAKNIN
+717 DSVAKSIDSRL
-726 NQMSV
+726 SV
-731 SITNTELGI
+731 SVANTNLGV
-740 PAEGDKYYND
+740 PNPGDKYYNAD
-750 AYPGWYAVKSVMTIT
+750 YPGWYAVKSVMTIT
-765 NAPLSMYDT
+765 NPVNTMYSTERLTKYYFRCKGIASYTLSSGTKTMYDKGERGELAIDYNIYINHEGVHVYSDRNIINGTPTSTVDDTIAATAGRSASTWQYPHMALTDVNNINTILIQFSSHGFNTSDSISYDASYADSLGITGSGNQYSYIFKAKSKNSVSTANWEKFLQSITYTTYDAATFTSTGVSGGVTIFWYADENLWENNMFYDSSSGHFYACINTGSSITWGEARNRALSMYNSALDCYGYLAHIT
-774 ATVTKYF
+774 SQSEQDYLYTLMDKSTQGWLGATRKVSGNEWDWYWRDGPANETSEPF
-781 FRCHPTATVSMYNGI
+781 FRQNAGGI
-796 RTMDDESES
+796 YGSLLWGYENWDSKTEPNNS
-805 GGLVLDYSI
+805 GGVEWCMHYYGSNRGVWNDYIDSNGAVTSFIVEWSKDGLV
-814 AMEHQGAHVYQN
+814 G
-826 RNTINDMNAET
+826 NDHS
-837 VSDTVTATQNHSS
+837 VSDT
-850 SQWKYPELVVK
+850 
-861 TPKTIQ
+861 
-867 TFNVLFT
+867 
-874 SPSRNAQD
+874 
-882 AILYNTDL
+882 
-890 ANQLGIVVTGTNQNY
+890 
-905 IFTKSG
+905 
-911 GLTQDEWNNFLRQVS
+911 
-926 FVTYD
+926 
-931 RAVFTADGVQ
+931 
-941 SGVEVA
+941 
-947 WYGFE
+947 
-952 KAIFGSNQATRHVP
+952 
-966 TLSDYPGAATH
+966 
-977 NIASGSLN
+977 
-985 ITSSGSVYR
+985 
-994 IVGSTTGDN
+994 
-1003 RIYVSPGV
+1003 
-1011 SATVILDNVTMN
+1011 
-1023 YTAAGAGW
+1023 
-1031 GNDTSR
+1031 
-1037 AGDGAI
+1037 
-1043 SCSHANLT
+1043 
-1051 IILVG
+1051 
-1056 TSRIT
+1056 
-1061 AYGSYSN
+1061 
-1068 AIAKNGTDGSLM
+1068 
-1080 IDGAGTLYAVG
+1080 
-1091 ASGDHCGA
+1091 
-1099 IGANVNCSFWNF
+1099 
-1111 TVQGGTI
+1111 
-1118 YANAGEHCPGIGS
+1118 
-1131 GCLNQPGEGNGGD
+1131 
-1144 GAGCGNL
+1144 
-1151 NFTGGTVVARGNT
+1151 
-1164 ACSGIGSGWGGPVN
+1164 
-1178 GINISNGAKVTAY
+1178 
-1191 GGSYSPGIGSGGR
+1191 
-1204 TDNVQGGNIGSYHY
+1204 
-1218 HVRNIVITGGDTV
+1218 
-1231 VTAFGDK
+1231 
-1238 STNMP
+1238 
-1243 GIGCGKDPVGT
+1243 
-1254 VRGTLS
+1254 
-1260 NVVATTL
+1260 
-1267 DGFQGYV
+1267 
-1274 RYGSSE
+1274 
-1280 ESAAYSTE
+1280 
-1288 QPRTPFT
+1288 
-1295 GTGNIGS
+1295 
-1302 YLASQVNRGTPVYYT
+1302 
-1317 QVFFSIDTSN
+1317 
-1327 KHVDDADV
+1327 DV
-1335 IGTQVSST
+1335 IGTQIVA
-1343 GTIKPEQ
+1343 EQ
-1350 FASVSGTVWAENDRD
+1350 EQKVNNGEVSGTVWAENDYN
-1365 GVYQVGDEAVVEGVA
+1365 GLFATDEAKLQDITVQLISDNGTVVATAQTNKLGQYDFTGLAPGNYYVKFTSQSF
-1380 VTLYN
+1380 VGYN
-1385 ADGSVC
+1385 AVPDGGNSIVQQAS
-1391 KTTTTNKYGA
+1391 KGINDSYAQTPVFALTYNDVLEK
-1401 YSFDGIPEKKNYTVG
+1401 SF
-1416 FSNGSSNIQ
+1416 
-1425 SYSPTAK
+1425 
-1432 IAAGENNNHVN
+1432 
-1443 NDWKSDV
+1443 
-1450 FTAIYQKNTSQTI
+1450 
-1463 NCGVYVPS
+1463 GVYVPS
-1471 TVSGFAWDDV
+1471 TVSGFAWDDA

-1486 CDNSESK
+1486 YDNREAK

-1508 LTDVYGNPITAVLTD
+1508 LTDVYGNPIAAVLTD
-1523 ADGNYSFTNVRP
+1523 ANGNYSFTNVRP
-1535 RKEMKLTLTSSDTV
+1535 RKEMKLTLTSSNTV
-1549 DISNARVSPIPTSGD
+1549 DISNARVSPIPASGD
-1564 EKRTNKAERS
+1564 VKLTNKAEKS
-1574 IDVLEFNGAPTS
+1574 IGMLEFNGAPTS

-1591 SGSMLNAATIGE
+1591 SGSMLTSATIGE

-1704 ETDKT
+1704 ETDRT

-1728 PTATTDK
+1728 PTAATDK
-1735 KTQMGNDATAV
+1735 KTQMGNDSTAV

-1766 VVSLSNE
+1766 VVALNNK

-1801 NGIRETNET
+1801 NGIREANET
-1810 ENVKTHIYLRRTTK
+1810 KNVETHIYLRRTTK
-1824 SQFADAD
+1824 SKFADAD

-1851 LVGNGDLN
+1851 LIGNGDLN

-1890 LINQGNDDTLDSETQ
+1890 LINQGNDDTLDSEAQ

-1941 AGFIRLLTSFDLK
+1941 AGFIRLLTDFDLK
-1954 KVEDLSGIPFENVK
+1954 KIEDLSGIPFKDVK

-2013 LISFTNQDIAT
+2013 LIHFTNQDIAT
-2024 YHLTETETL
+2024 YHLIETETL
-2033 PGYVRDTKT
+2033 PGYVKDTKT

-2048 PETAVENNNLI
+2048 PEAAVENNNLV
-2059 WKTYISVDGVRQ
+2059 WKTYISVDGVRL
-2071 TNNLYTLKNTSETT
+2071 TDNLYTLKNTSETT

-2099 DGIRKNAV
+2099 DGIRQNAV

-2159 TVVENPMD
+2159 TVIENPMD
-2167 GYTAIVSN
+2167 GYTATVSA
-2175 TTGSVDNGYAI
+2175 TTGSTDKGYAI

-2202 KVWDDGNNV
+2202 KVWDDSNNI
-2211 DGIRPDSVTIHM
+2211 DGMRPDSVTIHM

-2230 TEATLSNTKDWKY
+2230 TEATLSNVKDWKY
-2243 TFKHIPLFDANGNE
+2243 TFKHMPLFDANGNE
-2257 ITYTITEDAVAGY
+2257 ITYTITEDAVTGY
-2270 TYTVTNEGRSFTITN
+2270 TYTVTNKDRAFTITN
-2285 SHVQETLSIPVT
+2285 RHTQETFSIPVT

-2311 SAIHVI
+2311 SAIHVT

-2360 TVDSYTYKIEGD
+2360 AVNGYTYKIEGD
-2372 ADTGFTVTNEH
+2372 ANTGFIVTNEH
-2383 IPAVTNVVIN
+2383 ISAVTNVVVN
-2393 KYWEDAANQD
+2393 KYWEDTANQD
-2403 GVRPDSVSVTLSG
+2403 GVRPDSVAVTLSG
-2416 SDGKTYKATLTKDG
+2416 SDGKTYKATLTKDT
-2430 GFSETFENL
+2430 GFSKTFEDL

-2445 GTKIAYTVT
+2445 GTKITYTVT
-2454 EDAVAGYIGKTA
+2454 EDAVNGYTGKIT
-2466 TDDTGYVLSITNTHT
+2466 TDDTGYILSITNTHA
-2481 PETISKTITKTW
+2481 PETIRKTVTKTW
-2493 DDNDN
+2493 DDGNDR
-2498 QDGIRPTNVKVELY
+2498 DGIRPANIKIELY
-2512 GTDGTLR
+2512 GTDGTRR
-2519 TQYLTKDNNWSYSF
+2519 TQYLTKDNHWSYSF

-2545 ILYTAKEEAVEGY
+2545 ILYTIKEEAVEGY
-2558 TQKSVTTATGFNFTN
+2558 TQKSVTTTAGFDLTN
-2573 THEPQTVTYGATK
+2573 THEIQTADYEVKK
-2586 VWLDDDNRDGVRP
+2586 VWADDNDRDGARP
-2599 NSITLVLNG
+2599 TSITLTLTG

-2620 ASNWSD
+2620 ADNWNA
-2626 VTFERIP
+2626 VTFERVP
-2633 MFNNGKYITYT
+2633 MFNGGKYITYT
-2644 LSENDVPSY
+2644 LTENEVPSY
-2653 VNSVAVSEDGKFF
+2653 INSIEVSEDGKHF
-2666 TVTNTHTPDHAIIKI
+2666 TVTNTHAPDHTVINI

-2693 IRPKK
+2693 IRPRKMTAI
-2698 VTTIIVGS
+2698 VVGS

-2765 NTHIPETISKTVTKT
+2765 NTHIPEMISKTVTKT

-2813 ENGWTAT
+2813 DNGWTAT
-2820 FENLPKRDHGNIVT
+2820 FENLPKRDHGNIVA

-2839 SDVEGYEAS
+2839 SDTAGYEAS
-2848 IVKTE
+2848 VVKTE

-2865 TTLRTATLVWRDE
+2865 TTMRTVTLVWRDE
-2878 NNQDGIRPDTVT
+2878 DNRDGVRPDAVT
-2890 YTLHGSDGSEVEKTV
+2890 YTLHGSDGSEQEKTAN
-2905 SKDDSWADVMFEDLP
+2905 KDDAWNDVVFEDLP
-2920 VYQNGQKVTYT
+2920 VYQNGQRISYT
-2931 LTESTVDGYTT
+2931 LTESAIDSYAN
-2942 DIRDNGHTFTVTNTH
+2942 DIRSSGNTFTVTNTH
-2957 IPAVVN
+2957 IPETVN
-2963 VDVTKVWTDGENQDG
+2963 VDVTKIWTDGENQDG
-2978 NRPNSISVILTGN
+2978 NRPDSISVILTGS
-2991 DGNRYTATITAAN
+2991 DGKRYTTTITAAN
-3004 NWKYTFSKLPKFF
+3004 NWKHTFLKLPKFF
-3017 NEGTQIEYTLAE
+3017 NEGTQIEYTLTE
-3029 DAASGYSNVIE
+3029 DTMSGYSDVVE
-3040 KKDNYTFV
+3040 KRSDYVFV

-3058 DIPVVKK
+3058 DVTIVKK
-3065 WNDDNDRDGARP
+3065 WDDDNDRDGMRP
-3077 ESFNIVLNGSDGK
+3077 ESVDIVLNGSDGK

-3095 LSAEN
+3095 LSTEN
-3100 GYTYVFQS
+3100 GYTCVFQS
-3108 VPKFHNSGTLISY
+3108 VPKYHDGGTLINY
-3121 TVAEEKVTGYTTEV
+3121 TIAEEKIPGYTTTI
-3135 AKDSSGYKF
+3135 AKDASGYKF
-3144 TLTNTKSI
+3144 ILTNAKAI
-3152 ETVTKTVSKVWED
+3152 DTVTKTVSKVWD
-3165 SNNQDGLR
+3165 DNNNQDGLR
-3173 PSAITV
+3173 PTAITV
-3179 ILTGDDGSRYL
+3179 ILTGDDGSRRV
-3190 KSVSAAENWT
+3190 KSVTAAENWT
-3200 TTFENLPKNQ
+3200 VTFENLPKNK
-3210 NHGQSIQYT
+3210 NHGQNIQYT

-3227 YTDEVTQNG
+3227 YTEAITQNG
-3236 NNYTITN
+3236 DNYTITN
-3243 THMPATTELFVTKT
+3243 THTPASSEFFVTKI

-3280 GRSYAKKL
+3280 GRSYTEKL
-3288 NADNQWSVMF
+3288 NANNQWSIMF
-3298 SNLPKYANGKTIDYT
+3298 SNLPKYADGKTIDYT
-3313 LTEEAVPGYTSSITR
+3313 LAEEVVPGYASSITR

-3356 NQDGLRPKSI
+3356 NQDGLRPKTI

-3373 DGSARFVQLFES
+3373 DGSARFVQLFEG
-3385 QNWTTSL
+3385 QNWATNL
-3392 NNLPKYKNST
+3392 NNLPKYKNGT
-3402 EVQYTVKENA
+3402 EIQYTVKENA
-3412 ISGYETEIKQT
+3412 IPGYETEIKQT
-3423 GDSYTITNTH
+3423 GDSYAITNSHT
-3433 APAVVTVSVVKIW
+3433 PAVVTVSAVKVW
-3446 DDENNQ
+3446 DDANNQ

-3458 LIQVTLT
+3458 LIQVTLI
-3465 GSDGSTHNA
+3465 GSDGSVRNA

-3487 DLPQYKNGVKIDYTL
+3487 NLPKYNNGTKIDYTL
-3502 QEADSN
+3502 QEANSN
-3508 PYTYEIVKGSD
+3508 PYTYEIVKGSNE
-3519 GYSFTI
+3519 YSFTI
-3525 TNNYVPAAVNV
+3525 TNNYVPAVVNV
-3536 PVTTIWNDDNN
+3536 PITTVWDDDDN

-3554 ETVITLQGSNGK
+3554 ETAITLHGSNGK
-3566 VYQHIVTDKDSFA
+3566 VYQRIVTGKDDFA

-3585 PKFFDEGKEVVY
+3585 PKFFDEGREVVY
-3597 TVTQNEVDGYTTDVT
+3597 TVTQDEMNGYTANIA

-3627 EKLAKTVTKVWD
+3627 EKLTKTVAKVWD

-3658 TDGTYIEKNLSAANN
+3658 TDGTYIEKSLSTANN
-3673 WTETFEGLYKYFK
+3673 WTETFDGLYKYFK

-3699 VGGYEKEI
+3699 VGGYEKGI

-3719 HAPEKL
+3719 HTPEKL

-3740 GYRPDTTTI
+3740 GYRPDAATI

-3754 DGTQDTKDFTKDSS
+3754 DGTQDAKDFTKDSS

-3778 RFKDGT
+3778 HYKNGT
-3784 KIKYTVTEDE
+3784 EIKYTVTEDE
-3794 IPQYTTSIVA
+3794 ITQYTTSIAV

-3824 SVIWEDNDDQDGI
+3824 SVVWEDNNDQDGL
-3837 RPDAVNIKLKGN
+3837 RPDTVSVKLKGN
-3849 DKLVDSSEL
+3849 DKFIDSSEL

-3871 PVRENGNEISY
+3871 SVRENGNEITY

-3894 TIEKTDTGY
+3894 SIEKTDTGY

-3919 KVWDDSENQDGLR
+3919 KVWKDAENQDGLR
-3932 PDTIHIKL
+3932 PDAIHIRL
-3940 VSNGI
+3940 ISNDI
-3945 AKDAYLDA
+3945 EKDAYLDA
-3953 DSNWHLEFEGLPKYR
+3953 ESDWHLDFEGLPKYR

-4013 TEEWIDDNNR
+4013 TEEWIDDNDR
-4023 DGLRPSS
+4023 DGLRPDS
-4030 HTVILTD
+4030 HTVILVD
-4037 GINTIEEIVLDKDN
+4037 GTNAIEEVVLDKNN
-4051 GYGTVLK
+4051 GYGVVLK
-4058 DMPKYKN
+4058 NMPKYKN
-4065 GVEIDYQIKDF
+4065 GVEINYQIKDF
-4076 KVDGYT
+4076 NVDGYT
-4082 TNIIKGDS
+4082 TNIIESDS
-4090 VKDFKVTNTHVP
+4090 VKDFNITNTHVP

-4125 EIALTL
+4125 KVTLTL

-4138 YEKTVN
+4138 YEKTVT
-4144 KETWTA
+4144 KDTWTTA
-4150 VFSDLPKNSKGEQ
+4150 FSDLPKNSKGEQ

-4170 EGIKGYSTT
+4170 EGIKGYKTT
-4179 ITNNQTDTI
+4179 ITDNETGTI
-4188 TVINKHEPVKTITVT
+4188 AVINTHEPVKDITVT
-4203 VTWND
+4203 IVWKD
-4208 ENNKDSIRPDKVT
+4208 ENNKDNIRPDKVT
-4221 VKLTDGTTV
+4221 VKLADGTTV
-4230 VSTKEVKNDSWK
+4230 VSAKEVKNDSWK
-4242 HIFEDIPVFN
+4242 HIFEDISVFN
-4252 GSDKVSYTIT
+4252 GSDKVSYTVT

-4271 EIKASDDGNTIEI
+4271 EVKVSDDGNTVKI
-4284 INTHIS
+4284 INTH
-4290 VVPPKEEPKKKE
+4290 VPVAPPKEEPKQE
-4302 PATPAPVV
+4302 ETATSTAPAPVV
-4310 EVKVEQPAPTV
+4310 EIKTEPT
-4321 TLIQTTNKPTGI
+4321 TTVIETPNKQTGI
-4333 SFFESLFAK
+4333 SFMDGLFG

>member
-1 MQNGKSRIK
+1 MQKCESRTK
-10 RVASAIIA
+10 RVMSAIIA
-18 GVMALQTV
+18 GMMALQVV
-26 APVISYADDTASS
+26 APTISYADDTVASTASS
-39 VATTDDSDAIANVDP
+39 EDNSDTQIDP
-54 GTPVQVDATASEEP
+54 GVPVQTDTASSNTVTEP
-68 SEAPS
+68 DSSES
-73 SGTSQADENS
+73 L
-83 EETETNSDITDEVS
+83 EETADSEQTGEIQDDTVSDSQGNETNTQEETVQ
-97 NEHTDADTA
+97 DTV
-106 DETQTV
+106 Q
-112 EEDAPKQDE
+112 QNN
-121 STSETTDTAPS
+121 SGSETTES
-132 RTVTV
+132 ESVRTVTV

-142 GGEFEPEWL
+142 GGIFEPEWL

-169 IVVEDTGDTIVAT
+169 IAIEDTGDTIVAT
-182 VTDRDSIDI
+182 VTDRDSISI
-191 PVALSSDESLY
+191 PVALSGDDSLY

-207 VSSGSYDADSE
+207 VSSGSYDADNE
-218 TLTFE
+218 TLTFD

-228 YVLSAV
+228 YVLTAV
-234 YSSVVDDDQTL
+234 YDSIADEDQQL
-245 VENRTEFDEQ
+245 IENKEIFDEQ
-255 TKRQAIQERLK
+255 AEKNVLQQKLSA
-266 SSGISTYVLRPSDSY
+266 SGISLYEMRPSDSY
-281 NQLDLVV
+281 NQLDLIID
-288 EGLAF
+288 GLAF
-293 TSDDGLT
+293 TSDDGLV

-307 DGDYIITAYGAN
+307 DGDYTITAYGAN

-333 GRGGKAEGTVHLNA
+333 GRGGKAEGTIHLNA

-427 AQNNAAAEVA
+427 AQNDAAAEVA
-437 KKHVILLAGG
+437 KNHVILLAGG

-452 ESGGSAGGGGL
+452 ESGGTAGGGGL

-493 TTPTNGRT
+493 TTPTNGRV
-501 LTYEERV
+501 LTYDERV

-523 YHYTVLG
+523 YHYTILG
-530 ELYDANPAHRDPVDF
+530 ELYDANPANRDPVSL

-588 GSSFVNTSVTIDGE
+588 GSSFVNTSVTIDGK

-613 GGNMKYDSTET
+613 GGNMKYDSTNS
-624 APYLVNGRVIIKM
+624 APYLINGRVLIHM
-637 VGETPKLKSVMMPAQ
+637 VGTTPKMKTIMMEAQ
-652 SEDISAG
+652 NEDISSSHVDDA
-659 NIDEKDGFG
+659 DVYG
-668 QKAILSP
+668 QKAYLNK
-675 GQGSANKTLA
+675 GQDVASTTIA
-685 YTAITYYNLG
+685 YTAITYYNMG
-695 DVMTVTPKWEYNT
+695 DLMTVNPVWEYSTMLSPTDRDWN
-708 LLNVTYKPW
+708 
-717 DDSVAKNIN
+717 DSVAKSIDSRL
-726 NQMSV
+726 SV
-731 SITNTELGI
+731 SVANTNLGV
-740 PAEGDKYYND
+740 PNPGDKYYNAD
-750 AYPGWYAVKSVMTIT
+750 YPGWYAVKSVMTIT
-765 NAPLSMYDT
+765 NPVNTMYSTERLTKYYFRCKGIASYTLSSGTKTMYDKGERGELAIDYNIYINHEGVHVYSDRNIINGTPTSTVDDTIAATAGRSASTWQYPHMALTDVNNINTILIQFSSHGFNTSDSISYDASYADSLGITGSGNQYSYIFKAKSKNSVSTANWEKFLQSITYTTYDAATFTSTGVSGGVTIFWYADENLWENNMFYDSSSSHFYACINTGSSITWGEARNRALSMYNSALDCYGYLAHIT
-774 ATVTKYF
+774 SQSEQDYLYTLMDKSTQGWLGATRKVSGNEWDWYWRDGPANETNEPF
-781 FRCHPTATVSMYNGI
+781 FRQNADGI
-796 RTMDDESES
+796 YGSLLWGYENWDSKTEPNNVGNEWCMHYYGNKS
-805 GGLVLDYSI
+805 GVWNDYSDTN
-814 AMEHQGAHVYQN
+814 GAVTSFIVEWSKDGLAN
-826 RNTINDMNAET
+826 NDHS
-837 VSDTVTATQNHSS
+837 VSDT
-850 SQWKYPELVVK
+850 
-861 TPKTIQ
+861 
-867 TFNVLFT
+867 
-874 SPSRNAQD
+874 
-882 AILYNTDL
+882 
-890 ANQLGIVVTGTNQNY
+890 
-905 IFTKSG
+905 
-911 GLTQDEWNNFLRQVS
+911 
-926 FVTYD
+926 
-931 RAVFTADGVQ
+931 
-941 SGVEVA
+941 
-947 WYGFE
+947 
-952 KAIFGSNQATRHVP
+952 
-966 TLSDYPGAATH
+966 
-977 NIASGSLN
+977 
-985 ITSSGSVYR
+985 
-994 IVGSTTGDN
+994 
-1003 RIYVSPGV
+1003 
-1011 SATVILDNVTMN
+1011 
-1023 YTAAGAGW
+1023 
-1031 GNDTSR
+1031 
-1037 AGDGAI
+1037 
-1043 SCSHANLT
+1043 
-1051 IILVG
+1051 
-1056 TSRIT
+1056 
-1061 AYGSYSN
+1061 
-1068 AIAKNGTDGSLM
+1068 
-1080 IDGAGTLYAVG
+1080 
-1091 ASGDHCGA
+1091 
-1099 IGANVNCSFWNF
+1099 
-1111 TVQGGTI
+1111 
-1118 YANAGEHCPGIGS
+1118 
-1131 GCLNQPGEGNGGD
+1131 
-1144 GAGCGNL
+1144 
-1151 NFTGGTVVARGNT
+1151 
-1164 ACSGIGSGWGGPVN
+1164 
-1178 GINISNGAKVTAY
+1178 
-1191 GGSYSPGIGSGGR
+1191 
-1204 TDNVQGGNIGSYHY
+1204 
-1218 HVRNIVITGGDTV
+1218 
-1231 VTAFGDK
+1231 
-1238 STNMP
+1238 
-1243 GIGCGKDPVGT
+1243 
-1254 VRGTLS
+1254 
-1260 NVVATTL
+1260 
-1267 DGFQGYV
+1267 
-1274 RYGSSE
+1274 
-1280 ESAAYSTE
+1280 
-1288 QPRTPFT
+1288 
-1295 GTGNIGS
+1295 
-1302 YLASQVNRGTPVYYT
+1302 
-1317 QVFFSIDTSN
+1317 
-1327 KHVDDADV
+1327 DV
-1335 IGTQVSST
+1335 IGTQIVA
-1343 GTIKPEQ
+1343 EQ
-1350 FASVSGTVWAENDRD
+1350 EQKVNNGEVSGTVWAENDYN
-1365 GVYQVGDEAVVEGVA
+1365 GLFATDEAKLQDITVQLISDNGTVVATAQTNKLGQYDFTGLAPGNYYVKFTSQSF
-1380 VTLYN
+1380 VGYN
-1385 ADGSVC
+1385 AVPDGGNSIVQQAS
-1391 KTTTTNKYGA
+1391 KGINDSYAQTPVFALTYNDVLEK
-1401 YSFDGIPEKKNYTVG
+1401 SF
-1416 FSNGSSNIQ
+1416 
-1425 SYSPTAK
+1425 
-1432 IAAGENNNHVN
+1432 
-1443 NDWKSDV
+1443 
-1450 FTAIYQKNTSQTI
+1450 
-1463 NCGVYVPS
+1463 GVYVPS
-1471 TVSGFAWDDV
+1471 TVSGFAWDDA

-1486 CDNSESK
+1486 YDNREAK

-1508 LTDVYGNPITAVLTD
+1508 LTDVYGNPIAAVLTD
-1523 ADGNYSFTNVRP
+1523 ANGNYSFTNVRP

-1564 EKRTNKAERS
+1564 VKLTNKAEKS
-1574 IDVLEFNGAPTS
+1574 IGMLEFNGAPTS

-1591 SGSMLNAATIGE
+1591 SGSMLTSATIGE
-1603 VYINSMTGTGITPVN
+1603 IYINSMSGTGITPVN

-1728 PTATTDK
+1728 PTAATDK
-1735 KTQMGNDATAV
+1735 KTQMGNDSTAV

-1766 VVSLSNE
+1766 VVALNNK

-1801 NGIRETNET
+1801 NGIREANET
-1810 ENVKTHIYLRRTTK
+1810 KNVETHIYLRRTTK
-1824 SQFADAD
+1824 SKFADAD

-1851 LVGNGDLN
+1851 LIGNGDLN

-1941 AGFIRLLTSFDLK
+1941 AGFIRLLTDFDLK
-1954 KVEDLSGIPFENVK
+1954 KIEDLSGIPFENVK
-1968 FDYEIYEKAD
+1968 FDYEIYEKAA

-1985 PNGPYTTVPV
+1985 HNGPYTTVPV

-2000 SIKTEHLTTDKNG
+2000 SIKTKHLTTDKNG
-2013 LISFTNQDIAT
+2013 LIHFTNQDIAT
-2024 YHLTETETL
+2024 YHLIETETL
-2033 PGYVRDTKT
+2033 PGYVKDTKT

-2048 PETAVENNNLI
+2048 PEAAVENNNLV
-2059 WKTYISVDGVRQ
+2059 WKTYISVDGVRL
-2071 TNNLYTLKNTSETT
+2071 TDNLYTLKNTSETT

-2099 DGIRKNAV
+2099 DGIRQNAV

-2159 TVVENPMD
+2159 TVIENPMD
-2167 GYTAIVSN
+2167 GYTATVST
-2175 TTGSVDNGYAI
+2175 TTGSTDKGYAI

-2197 DFTVV
+2197 DFTVT
-2202 KVWDDGNNV
+2202 KVWDDSNNI
-2211 DGIRPDSVTIHM
+2211 DGMRPDSVTIHL

-2230 TEATLSNTKDWKY
+2230 TEATLSNAKDWKY
-2243 TFKHIPLFDANGNE
+2243 IFKHMPLFDANGNK

-2285 SHVQETLSIPVT
+2285 SHVQETFSIPVT

-2311 SAIHVI
+2311 SAIHVT

-2351 AIDYTLSEE
+2351 AIDYTLNEE
-2360 TVDSYTYKIEGD
+2360 AVNGYTYKIEGD
-2372 ADTGFTVTNEH
+2372 ANTGFTVTNEH
-2383 IPAVTNVVIN
+2383 ISAVTNVVVN
-2393 KYWEDAANQD
+2393 KYWEDTANQD
-2403 GVRPDSVSVTLSG
+2403 GVRPDSVAVTLSG
-2416 SDGKTYKATLTKDG
+2416 SDGKTYKATLTKDT
-2430 GFSETFENL
+2430 GFSKTFENL

-2445 GTKIAYTVT
+2445 GTKITYTVT
-2454 EDAVAGYIGKTA
+2454 EDAVNGYTGKIT
-2466 TDDTGYVLSITNTHT
+2466 TDDTGYILSITNTHA
-2481 PETISKTITKTW
+2481 PETIRKTVTKTW
-2493 DDNDN
+2493 DDGNDR
-2498 QDGIRPTNVKVELY
+2498 DGIRPTNVKIELY
-2512 GTDGTLR
+2512 GTDGTRR
-2519 TQYLTKDNNWSYSF
+2519 TQYLTKDNHWSYSF
-2533 ENLPKYQNEGTI
+2533 ENLPKYQNKGTI
-2545 ILYTAKEEAVEGY
+2545 ILYTIKEEAVDGY
-2558 TQKSVTTATGFNFTN
+2558 TQKSVTTTAGFDLTN
-2573 THEPQTVTYGATK
+2573 THEIQTADYEVKK
-2586 VWLDDDNRDGVRP
+2586 VWIDDNDRDGARP
-2599 NSITLVLNG
+2599 TSITLTLTG

-2620 ASNWSD
+2620 ADNWNA
-2626 VTFERIP
+2626 VTFERVP
-2633 MFNNGKYITYT
+2633 MFNGGKYITYT
-2644 LSENDVPSY
+2644 LTENEVPSY
-2653 VNSVAVSEDGKFF
+2653 INLIEVSEDGKHF
-2666 TVTNTHTPDHAIIKI
+2666 TVTNTHAPDHTVINI

-2693 IRPKK
+2693 IRPRKMTAI
-2698 VTTIIVGS
+2698 VVGS

-2813 ENGWTAT
+2813 DNGWTAT
-2820 FENLPKRDHGNIVT
+2820 FENLPKRDHGNIVA

-2839 SDVEGYEAS
+2839 SDTAGYEAS
-2848 IVKTE
+2848 VVKTE

-2865 TTLRTATLVWRDE
+2865 TTMRTVTLVWRDE
-2878 NNQDGIRPDTVT
+2878 DNRDGVRPDAVT
-2890 YTLHGSDGSEVEKTV
+2890 YTLHGSDGSEQEKTV
-2905 SKDDSWADVMFEDLP
+2905 NKDDAWNDVVFEDLP
-2920 VYQNGQKVTYT
+2920 VYQNGQRISYT
-2931 LTESTVDGYTT
+2931 LTESAIDGYAN
-2942 DIRDNGHTFTVTNTH
+2942 DIRSSGNTFTVTNTH
-2957 IPAVVN
+2957 IPETVN
-2963 VDVTKVWTDGENQDG
+2963 VDVTKIWTDGENQDG
-2978 NRPNSISVILTGN
+2978 NRPDSISVILTGS
-2991 DGNRYTATITAAN
+2991 DGKRYTTTITAAN
-3004 NWKYTFSKLPKFF
+3004 NWKHTFLKLPKFF
-3017 NEGTQIEYTLAE
+3017 NEGTQIEYTLTE
-3029 DAASGYSNVIE
+3029 DTMSGYSDVVE
-3040 KKDNYTFV
+3040 KRSDYVFV

-3058 DIPVVKK
+3058 DVTIVKK
-3065 WNDDNDRDGARP
+3065 WDDDNDRDGMRP
-3077 ESFNIVLNGSDGK
+3077 ESVDIVLNGSDGK

-3095 LSAEN
+3095 LSTEN
-3100 GYTYVFQS
+3100 GYTCVFQS
-3108 VPKFHNSGTLISY
+3108 VPKYHDGGTLINY
-3121 TVAEEKVTGYTTEV
+3121 TIAEEKIPGYTTTI
-3135 AKDSSGYKF
+3135 AKDASGYKF
-3144 TLTNTKSI
+3144 TLTNAKTI
-3152 ETVTKTVSKVWED
+3152 DTVTKTVSKVWD
-3165 SNNQDGLR
+3165 DNNNQDGLR
-3173 PSAITV
+3173 PTAITV
-3179 ILTGDDGSRYL
+3179 ILTGDDGSRRV
-3190 KSVSAAENWT
+3190 KSVTAAENWT
-3200 TTFENLPKNQ
+3200 VTFENLPKNK
-3210 NHGQSIQYT
+3210 NHGQNIQYT

-3227 YTDEVTQNG
+3227 YTEAITQNG
-3236 NNYTITN
+3236 DNYTITN
-3243 THMPATTELFVTKT
+3243 THTPASSEFFVTKI

-3280 GRSYAKKL
+3280 GRSYTKKL

-3298 SNLPKYANGKTIDYT
+3298 SNLPKYADGKVIEYS
-3313 LTEEAVPGYTSSITR
+3313 LTEESVPGYTSSITR
-3328 NGKSFTLIN
+3328 NGKSFVLIN

-3351 WNDEN
+3351 WNDGN
-3356 NQDGLRPKSI
+3356 NQDGLRPKTI

-3373 DGSARFVQLFES
+3373 DGSARFVQLFEG
-3385 QNWTTSL
+3385 QNWATNL
-3392 NNLPKYKNST
+3392 NNLPKYKNGT
-3402 EVQYTVKENA
+3402 EIQYTVKENA
-3412 ISGYETEIKQT
+3412 IPGYETEIKQT
-3423 GDSYTITNTH
+3423 GDSYAITNSHT
-3433 APAVVTVSVVKIW
+3433 PAVVTVSAVKVW
-3446 DDENNQ
+3446 DDANNQ

-3465 GSDGSTHNA
+3465 GSDGSVRNA

-3487 DLPQYKNGVKIDYTL
+3487 NLPKYKNGVKIDYTL
-3502 QEADSN
+3502 QEANSN

-3519 GYSFTI
+3519 EYNFTI

-3536 PVTTIWNDDNN
+3536 PVTTVWDDDDN

-3554 ETVITLQGSNGK
+3554 EIAITLQGSNGK
-3566 VYQHIVTDKDSFA
+3566 VYQRIVTGKDDFA

-3585 PKFFDEGKEVVY
+3585 PKFFDEGREVVY
-3597 TVTQNEVDGYTTDVT
+3597 TVTQNEMNGYTA
-3612 NTDKYTFQITNTHEP
+3612 NIASTDKYTFQITNTHEP
-3627 EKLAKTVTKVWD
+3627 ERLAKTVTKVWD

-3658 TDGTYIEKNLSAANN
+3658 TDGTYIEKSLSTANN
-3673 WTETFEGLYKYFK
+3673 WTETFDGLYKYFK

-3740 GYRPDTTTI
+3740 GYRPDAATI

-3754 DGTQDTKDFTKDSS
+3754 DGTQDAKDFTKDSS

-3778 RFKDGT
+3778 HYKDGNE
-3784 KIKYTVTEDE
+3784 IKYTVTEDE
-3794 IPQYTTSIVA
+3794 IPQYTTSIAV

-3824 SVIWEDNDDQDGI
+3824 SVVWEDNNDQDGL
-3837 RPDAVNIKLKGN
+3837 RPDTVSVKLKGN
-3849 DKLVDSSEL
+3849 DKFIDSSEL
-3858 NEDVKWKHSFTKL
+3858 NEDVEWKHSFTKL

-3894 TIEKTDTGY
+3894 SIEKTDTGY

-3919 KVWDDSENQDGLR
+3919 KVWKDAENQDGLR
-3932 PDTIHIKL
+3932 PDAIHIRL
-3940 VSNGI
+3940 ISNDI
-3945 AKDAYLDA
+3945 EKDAYLDA
-3953 DSNWHLEFEGLPKYR
+3953 ESDWHLDFEGLPKYR

-3992 EDGYAFTIKN
+3992 KDGYAFTIEN

-4013 TEEWIDDNNR
+4013 TEEWIDDNDR
-4023 DGLRPSS
+4023 DGLRPGS
-4030 HTVILTD
+4030 HTVVLVD
-4037 GINTIEEIVLDKDN
+4037 GTNAIEEVVLDRNN
-4051 GYGTVLK
+4051 GYGVVLK
-4058 DMPKYKN
+4058 NMPKYKN
-4065 GVEIDYQIKDF
+4065 GVEINYQIKDF

-4082 TNIIKGDS
+4082 TNIIKSDS
-4090 VKDFKVTNTHVP
+4090 VKDFNITNTHVP
-4102 EMVTVTVTE
+4102 EMVTITVTE

-4125 EIALTL
+4125 KVTLTL

-4138 YEKTVN
+4138 YEKTVT
-4144 KETWTA
+4144 KDTWTT

-4170 EGIKGYSTT
+4170 EGIKGYKTT
-4179 ITNNQTDTI
+4179 ITDNETGTI
-4188 TVINKHEPVKTITVT
+4188 AVINTHEPVKTITVT

-4208 ENNKDSIRPDKVT
+4208 ENNKDNIRPDKVT
-4221 VKLTDGTTV
+4221 VKLANGTTA
-4230 VSTKEVKNDSWK
+4230 VSTKEINNDSWK
-4242 HIFEDIPVFN
+4242 HVFENIIVFN
-4252 GSDKVSYTIT
+4252 GDDKASYTVT
-4262 QDAVNGYTT
+4262 QDAVSEYTT

-4284 INTHIS
+4284 INTH
-4290 VVPPKEEPKKKE
+4290 VPVAPPKEEPKQE
-4302 PATPAPVV
+4302 ETATPAAPAPVV
-4310 EVKVEQPAPTV
+4310 EIKTEPT
-4321 TLIQTTNKPTGI
+4321 TTVIETPNKQTGI
-4333 SFFESLFAK
+4333 SFMDGLFG

>member
-1 MQNGKSRIK
+1 MQKCESRTK
-10 RVASAIIA
+10 RVMSAIIA
-18 GVMALQTV
+18 GMMALQVV
-26 APVISYADDTASS
+26 APTISYADDTVASTASS
-39 VATTDDSDAIANVDP
+39 ENNSDTQIDP
-54 GTPVQVDATASEEP
+54 GVPVQTDTASSNTVTEP
-68 SEAPS
+68 DSNES
-73 SGTSQADENS
+73 L
-83 EETETNSDITDEVS
+83 EETADSEQTGEIQDDTVSDSQGNETNTQE
-97 NEHTDADTA
+97 ETAQDTV
-106 DETQTV
+106 Q
-112 EEDAPKQDE
+112 QNN
-121 STSETTDTAPS
+121 SGSETTENES
-132 RTVTV
+132 VRTVTV

-142 GGEFEPEWL
+142 GGIFEPEWL

-169 IVVEDTGDTIVAT
+169 IAIEDTGDTIVAT
-182 VTDRDSIDI
+182 VTDRDSISI
-191 PVALSSDESLY
+191 PVALSGDDSLY

-207 VSSGSYDADSE
+207 VSSGSYDADNE
-218 TLTFE
+218 TLTFD

-228 YVLSAV
+228 YVLTAV
-234 YSSVVDDDQTL
+234 YDSVADEDQRL
-245 VENRTEFDEQ
+245 IENKEIFDEQ
-255 TKRQAIQERLK
+255 AEKNVLQQKLSA
-266 SSGISTYVLRPSDSY
+266 SGISLYEMRPSDSY
-281 NQLDLVV
+281 NQLDLIID
-288 EGLAF
+288 GLAF
-293 TSDDGLT
+293 TSDDGLV

-307 DGDYIITAYGAN
+307 DGDYTITAYGAN

-333 GRGGKAEGTVHLNA
+333 GRGGKAEGTIHLSA

-427 AQNNAAAEVA
+427 AQNDAAAEVA
-437 KKHVILLAGG
+437 KNHVILLAGG

-493 TTPTNGRT
+493 TTPTNGRV
-501 LTYEERV
+501 LTYDERV

-523 YHYTVLG
+523 YHYTILG
-530 ELYDANPAHRDPVDF
+530 ELYDANPANRDPVSL

-588 GSSFVNTSVTIDGE
+588 GSSFVNTSVTIDGK

-613 GGNMKYDSTET
+613 GGNMKYDSTNS
-624 APYLVNGRVIIKM
+624 APYLINGRVLIHM
-637 VGETPKLKSVMMPAQ
+637 VGTTPKMKTIMMEAQ
-652 SEDISAG
+652 NEDISSSHVDDA
-659 NIDEKDGFG
+659 DVYG
-668 QKAILSP
+668 QKAYLNK
-675 GQGSANKTLA
+675 GQDVASTTIA
-685 YTAITYYNLG
+685 YTAITYYNMG
-695 DVMTVTPKWEYNT
+695 DLMTVNPVWEYSTMLSPTDRDWN
-708 LLNVTYKPW
+708 
-717 DDSVAKNIN
+717 DSIAKSIDSRL
-726 NQMSV
+726 SV
-731 SITNTELGI
+731 SVVNTNLGV
-740 PAEGDKYYND
+740 PNPGDKYYNAD
-750 AYPGWYAVKSVMTIT
+750 YPGWYAVKSVMTIT
-765 NAPLSMYDT
+765 NPVNAMYSTEKLTKYYFRCKGIASYTLSSGTKTMYDKGERGELAIDYNIYINHEGVHVYSDRNIINGTPTSTVDDTIAATAGRSASTWQYPHMALTDVNNINTILIQFSSHGFNTSDSISYDASYADSLGITGSGNQYSYIFKAKSKNSVSTANWEKFLQSITYTTYDAATFTSTGVSGGVTIFWYADENLWENNMFYDSSSGHFYACINTGNSITWGEARNRALSMYNSALDCYGYLAHIT
-774 ATVTKYF
+774 SQSEQDYLYTLMDKSTQGWLGATRKVSGNEWDWYWRDGPANETNEPF
-781 FRCHPTATVSMYNGI
+781 FRQNADGTYGTLLWGYENWDSKTEPNN
-796 RTMDDESES
+796 S
-805 GGLVLDYSI
+805 GGVEWCMHYYGSNRGVWNDYIDSNGAVTSFIVEWSKDGLV
-814 AMEHQGAHVYQN
+814 G
-826 RNTINDMNAET
+826 NDHS
-837 VSDTVTATQNHSS
+837 VSDT
-850 SQWKYPELVVK
+850 
-861 TPKTIQ
+861 
-867 TFNVLFT
+867 
-874 SPSRNAQD
+874 
-882 AILYNTDL
+882 
-890 ANQLGIVVTGTNQNY
+890 
-905 IFTKSG
+905 
-911 GLTQDEWNNFLRQVS
+911 
-926 FVTYD
+926 
-931 RAVFTADGVQ
+931 
-941 SGVEVA
+941 
-947 WYGFE
+947 
-952 KAIFGSNQATRHVP
+952 
-966 TLSDYPGAATH
+966 
-977 NIASGSLN
+977 
-985 ITSSGSVYR
+985 
-994 IVGSTTGDN
+994 
-1003 RIYVSPGV
+1003 
-1011 SATVILDNVTMN
+1011 
-1023 YTAAGAGW
+1023 
-1031 GNDTSR
+1031 
-1037 AGDGAI
+1037 
-1043 SCSHANLT
+1043 
-1051 IILVG
+1051 
-1056 TSRIT
+1056 
-1061 AYGSYSN
+1061 
-1068 AIAKNGTDGSLM
+1068 
-1080 IDGAGTLYAVG
+1080 
-1091 ASGDHCGA
+1091 
-1099 IGANVNCSFWNF
+1099 
-1111 TVQGGTI
+1111 
-1118 YANAGEHCPGIGS
+1118 
-1131 GCLNQPGEGNGGD
+1131 
-1144 GAGCGNL
+1144 
-1151 NFTGGTVVARGNT
+1151 
-1164 ACSGIGSGWGGPVN
+1164 
-1178 GINISNGAKVTAY
+1178 
-1191 GGSYSPGIGSGGR
+1191 
-1204 TDNVQGGNIGSYHY
+1204 
-1218 HVRNIVITGGDTV
+1218 
-1231 VTAFGDK
+1231 
-1238 STNMP
+1238 
-1243 GIGCGKDPVGT
+1243 
-1254 VRGTLS
+1254 
-1260 NVVATTL
+1260 
-1267 DGFQGYV
+1267 
-1274 RYGSSE
+1274 
-1280 ESAAYSTE
+1280 
-1288 QPRTPFT
+1288 
-1295 GTGNIGS
+1295 
-1302 YLASQVNRGTPVYYT
+1302 
-1317 QVFFSIDTSN
+1317 
-1327 KHVDDADV
+1327 DV
-1335 IGTQVSST
+1335 IGTQIVA
-1343 GTIKPEQ
+1343 EQ
-1350 FASVSGTVWAENDRD
+1350 EQKVNNGEVSGTVWAENDYN
-1365 GVYQVGDEAVVEGVA
+1365 GLFATDEAKLQDITVQLISDNGTVVATAQTNKLGQYDFTGLAPGNYYVKFTSQSF
-1380 VTLYN
+1380 VGYN
-1385 ADGSVC
+1385 AVPDGGNSIVQQAS
-1391 KTTTTNKYGA
+1391 KGINDSYAQTPVFALTYNDVLEK
-1401 YSFDGIPEKKNYTVG
+1401 SF
-1416 FSNGSSNIQ
+1416 
-1425 SYSPTAK
+1425 
-1432 IAAGENNNHVN
+1432 
-1443 NDWKSDV
+1443 
-1450 FTAIYQKNTSQTI
+1450 
-1463 NCGVYVPS
+1463 GVYVPS

-1486 CDNSESK
+1486 YDNREAK

-1508 LTDVYGNPITAVLTD
+1508 LTDVYGNPIAAVLTD
-1523 ADGNYSFTNVRP
+1523 ANGNYSFTNVRP
-1535 RKEMKLTLTSSDTV
+1535 RKEMKLTLTSSNTV
-1549 DISNARVSPIPTSGD
+1549 DISNARVSPIPASGD
-1564 EKRTNKAERS
+1564 VKLTNKAEKS
-1574 IDVLEFNGAPTS
+1574 IGMLEFNGAPTS

-2186 TVTNKHVPQFD
+2186 AVTNKHVPQFD

-2202 KVWDDGNNV
+2202 KVWDDSNNV

-2297 KTWEDNGN
+2297 KTWEDNGD

-2599 NSITLVLNG
+2599 NSITLALNG

-2765 NTHIPETISKTVTKT
+2765 NTHNPETISKTVTKT

-2813 ENGWTAT
+2813 ENGWTTT

-2942 DIRDNGHTFTVTNTH
+2942 DVRDNGHTFTVTNTH

-2978 NRPNSISVILTGN
+2978 NRPDSISVILTGN

-3077 ESFNIVLNGSDGK
+3077 ESVNIVLNGSDGK

-3288 NADNQWSVMF
+3288 NTDNQWSVMF

-3385 QNWTTSL
+3385 QNWITSL

-3597 TVTQNEVDGYTTDVT
+3597 TVTQNEVDGYSTDVT

-3639 DNNNQDG
+3639 DSNNQDG

-3858 NEDVKWKHSFTKL
+3858 DEDVKWKHSFTNL

-3919 KVWDDSENQDGLR
+3919 KVWEDGENQDGLR
-3932 PDTIHIKL
+3932 PDSIDVILTGSDGNTYNATI
-3940 VSNGI
+3940 SE
-3945 AKDAYLDA
+3945 KD
-3953 DSNWHLEFEGLPKYR
+3953 NWTYIFANLPKYFN
-3968 DHGILNEYSVQEVDV
+3968 DGTLVEYSLQEVETDGYAGTV
-3983 DGYTSTVTT
+3983 TKGTDGYT
-3992 EDGYAFTIKN
+3992 FTIKN
-4002 DHVPAVIDIPI
+4002 DHTPAVVDIPV
-4013 TEEWIDDNNR
+4013 TKVWNDDEDR
-4023 DGLRPSS
+4023 DGLRPNS
-4030 HTVILTD
+4030 I
-4037 GINTIEEIVLDKDN
+4037 
-4051 GYGTVLK
+4051 
-4058 DMPKYKN
+4058 
-4065 GVEIDYQIKDF
+4065 
-4076 KVDGYT
+4076 
-4082 TNIIKGDS
+4082 
-4090 VKDFKVTNTHVP
+4090 HV
-4102 EMVTVTVTE
+4102 
-4111 GWHDQSD
+4111 
-4118 YDKIRPE
+4118 
-4125 EIALTL
+4125 TL
-4131 TGSDGNV
+4131 TGSDGST
-4138 YEKTVN
+4138 YKKDLEKD
-4144 KETWTA
+4144 
-4150 VFSDLPKNSKGEQ
+4150 S
-4163 IIYTLTQ
+4163 
-4170 EGIKGYSTT
+4170 GYSTIFTSLPKYHNGELISYSLAETPVEGYETDIQAAESGYGFT
-4179 ITNNQTDTI
+4179 ITNT
-4188 TVINKHEPVKTITVT
+4188 HEVSKKTIKVSKVWDDAENQDGIRPDSVT
-4203 VTWND
+4203 VTLTGSNNSKYTAKLNKENNWTYTFEGLFCKADGATIKYEVSEKDVAGYTPSIKETEGGFIITNAHKPETVTINIVKNWND
-4208 ENNKDSIRPDKVT
+4208 SQNADNIRPDAISIT
-4221 VKLTDGTTV
+4221 LT
-4230 VSTKEVKNDSWK
+4230 
-4242 HIFEDIPVFN
+4242 
-4252 GSDKVSYTIT
+4252 GSDNSSRSITLNKAGDYKTAVDSLPKFHEGKQITYTVT
-4262 QDAVNGYTT
+4262 ETPVDGYTSSVQASADGYSFVVINT
-4271 EIKASDDGNTIEI
+4271 HTPEVHQEKKETPTTPKFEIKAEPSTTI
-4284 INTHIS
+4284 
-4290 VVPPKEEPKKKE
+4290 
-4302 PATPAPVV
+4302 
-4310 EVKVEQPAPTV
+4310 
-4321 TLIQTTNKPTGI
+4321 IQTTNKPTGV
-4333 SFFESLFAK
+4333 SFFDSLLG

>member
-10 RVASAIIA
+10 RVASAVIA

-73 SGTSQADENS
+73 SGPSQADENS
-83 EETETNSDITDEVS
+83 EETNSDITDEVA

-112 EEDAPKQDE
+112 EEDAPQQDE
-121 STSETTDTAPS
+121 STSEATDAAPS

-333 GRGGKAEGTVHLNA
+333 GRGGKAEGTIHLSA

-493 TTPTNGRT
+493 TTPTNGRV
-501 LTYEERV
+501 LTYDERV

-637 VGETPKLKSVMMPAQ
+637 VGEIPKLKSVMMPAQ

-1890 LINQGNDDTLDSETQ
+1890 LINQGN
-1905 PNISLDRSHMYCAW
+1905 
-1919 IGDIELPVNTKTEY
+1919 
-1933 NVLSKHND
+1933 
-1941 AGFIRLLTSFDLK
+1941 
-1954 KVEDLSGIPFENVK
+1954 
-1968 FDYEIYEKAD
+1968 
-1978 DSGKSVF
+1978 
-1985 PNGPYTTVPV
+1985 
-1995 KPGDT
+1995 
-2000 SIKTEHLTTDKNG
+2000 
-2013 LISFTNQDIAT
+2013 
-2024 YHLTETETL
+2024 
-2033 PGYVRDTKT
+2033 
-2042 HVVKVM
+2042 
-2048 PETAVENNNLI
+2048 
-2059 WKTYISVDGVRQ
+2059 
-2071 TNNLYTLKNTSETT
+2071 
-2085 NLTVTKKWDDANDQ
+2085 
-2099 DGIRKNAV
+2099 
-2107 ITLKGTVTLPDG
+2107 
-2119 KTEAVP
+2119 
-2125 LQKAYTA
+2125 
-2132 LFKATDT
+2132 
-2139 YLTYTFRSIPA
+2139 
-2150 YYKGQTIQY
+2150 
-2159 TVVENPMD
+2159 
-2167 GYTAIVSN
+2167 
-2175 TTGSVDNGYAI
+2175 
-2186 TVTNKHVPQFD
+2186 
-2197 DFTVV
+2197 
-2202 KVWDDGNNV
+2202 
-2211 DGIRPDSVTIHM
+2211 
-2223 NGSDGSS
+2223 
-2230 TEATLSNTKDWKY
+2230 
-2243 TFKHIPLFDANGNE
+2243 
-2257 ITYTITEDAVAGY
+2257 
-2270 TYTVTNEGRSFTITN
+2270 
-2285 SHVQETLSIPVT
+2285 
-2297 KTWEDNGN
+2297 
-2305 QDGVRP
+2305 
-2311 SAIHVI
+2311 
-2317 LMGSDGNVYEA
+2317 
-2328 NLTAAGKWKYE
+2328 
-2339 FKDLPRYWMEGV
+2339 
-2351 AIDYTLSEE
+2351 
-2360 TVDSYTYKIEGD
+2360 
-2372 ADTGFTVTNEH
+2372 
-2383 IPAVTNVVIN
+2383 
-2393 KYWEDAANQD
+2393 
-2403 GVRPDSVSVTLSG
+2403 
-2416 SDGKTYKATLTKDG
+2416 
-2430 GFSETFENL
+2430 
-2439 PVFFNN
+2439 
-2445 GTKIAYTVT
+2445 
-2454 EDAVAGYIGKTA
+2454 
-2466 TDDTGYVLSITNTHT
+2466 
-2481 PETISKTITKTW
+2481 
-2493 DDNDN
+2493 
-2498 QDGIRPTNVKVELY
+2498 
-2512 GTDGTLR
+2512 
-2519 TQYLTKDNNWSYSF
+2519 
-2533 ENLPKYQNEGTI
+2533 
-2545 ILYTAKEEAVEGY
+2545 
-2558 TQKSVTTATGFNFTN
+2558 
-2573 THEPQTVTYGATK
+2573 
-2586 VWLDDDNRDGVRP
+2586 
-2599 NSITLVLNG
+2599 
-2608 SDGSKYTKQMTA
+2608 
-2620 ASNWSD
+2620 
-2626 VTFERIP
+2626 
-2633 MFNNGKYITYT
+2633 
-2644 LSENDVPSY
+2644 
-2653 VNSVAVSEDGKFF
+2653 
-2666 TVTNTHTPDHAIIKI
+2666 
-2681 TEVWH
+2681 
-2686 DENDQDG
+2686 
-2693 IRPKK
+2693 
-2698 VTTIIVGS
+2698 
-2706 NGNRHEVPLHSS
+2706 
-2718 GDWHYTCDDLVKYWK
+2718 
-2733 NGQLVDY
+2733 
-2740 TVEAVTIDGYTSEV
+2740 
-2754 KSLGNNVFEVH
+2754 
-2765 NTHIPETISKTVTKT
+2765 
-2780 WKDNEN
+2780 
-2786 QDGIRPASVTVT
+2786 
-2798 LTGSNA
+2798 
-2804 VSKTATLNE
+2804 
-2813 ENGWTAT
+2813 
-2820 FENLPKRDHGNIVT
+2820 
-2834 YNVKE
+2834 
-2839 SDVEGYEAS
+2839 
-2848 IVKTE
+2848 
-2853 DGFQL
+2853 
-2858 INEHDSE
+2858 
-2865 TTLRTATLVWRDE
+2865 
-2878 NNQDGIRPDTVT
+2878 
-2890 YTLHGSDGSEVEKTV
+2890 
-2905 SKDDSWADVMFEDLP
+2905 
-2920 VYQNGQKVTYT
+2920 
-2931 LTESTVDGYTT
+2931 
-2942 DIRDNGHTFTVTNTH
+2942 
-2957 IPAVVN
+2957 
-2963 VDVTKVWTDGENQDG
+2963 
-2978 NRPNSISVILTGN
+2978 
-2991 DGNRYTATITAAN
+2991 
-3004 NWKYTFSKLPKFF
+3004 
-3017 NEGTQIEYTLAE
+3017 
-3029 DAASGYSNVIE
+3029 
-3040 KKDNYTFV
+3040 
-3048 LTNKYSPATV
+3048 
-3058 DIPVVKK
+3058 
-3065 WNDDNDRDGARP
+3065 
-3077 ESFNIVLNGSDGK
+3077 
-3090 LYTGT
+3090 
-3095 LSAEN
+3095 
-3100 GYTYVFQS
+3100 
-3108 VPKFHNSGTLISY
+3108 
-3121 TVAEEKVTGYTTEV
+3121 
-3135 AKDSSGYKF
+3135 
-3144 TLTNTKSI
+3144 
-3152 ETVTKTVSKVWED
+3152 
-3165 SNNQDGLR
+3165 
-3173 PSAITV
+3173 
-3179 ILTGDDGSRYL
+3179 
-3190 KSVSAAENWT
+3190 
-3200 TTFENLPKNQ
+3200 
-3210 NHGQSIQYT
+3210 
-3219 VSEAFVSG
+3219 
-3227 YTDEVTQNG
+3227 
-3236 NNYTITN
+3236 
-3243 THMPATTELFVTKT
+3243 
-3257 WKDNGNNDGM
+3257 
-3267 RPDEITVTAHGSD
+3267 
-3280 GRSYAKKL
+3280 
-3288 NADNQWSVMF
+3288 
-3298 SNLPKYANGKTIDYT
+3298 
-3313 LTEEAVPGYTSSITR
+3313 
-3328 NGKSFTLIN
+3328 
-3337 THVDETKNITITKA
+3337 
-3351 WNDEN
+3351 
-3356 NQDGLRPKSI
+3356 
-3366 TAVVNGS
+3366 
-3373 DGSARFVQLFES
+3373 
-3385 QNWTTSL
+3385 
-3392 NNLPKYKNST
+3392 
-3402 EVQYTVKENA
+3402 
-3412 ISGYETEIKQT
+3412 
-3423 GDSYTITNTH
+3423 
-3433 APAVVTVSVVKIW
+3433 
-3446 DDENNQ
+3446 
-3452 DGIRPS
+3452 
-3458 LIQVTLT
+3458 
-3465 GSDGSTHNA
+3465 
-3474 AITKNDGWTYQFK
+3474 
-3487 DLPQYKNGVKIDYTL
+3487 TL

-3585 PKFFDEGKEVVY
+3585 PKFFDEGKDVVY

-4150 VFSDLPKNSKGEQ
+4150 VFSDLPKNSNGEQ

-4188 TVINKHEPVKTITVT
+4188 TVINKHEPVKAITVT

-4242 HIFEDIPVFN
+4242 HIFEDIPAFN

-4284 INTHIS
+4284 INTHIP
-4290 VVPPKEEPKKKE
+4290 VVPPKEEPKKEE

>member
-1 MQNGKSRIK
+1 MQKCESRTK
-10 RVASAIIA
+10 RVMSAIIA
-18 GVMALQTV
+18 GMMALQVV
-26 APVISYADDTASS
+26 APTISYADDTVASTASS
-39 VATTDDSDAIANVDP
+39 EDNSDTQIDP
-54 GTPVQVDATASEEP
+54 GVPVQTDTASSNTVTEP
-68 SEAPS
+68 DSSES
-73 SGTSQADENS
+73 L
-83 EETETNSDITDEVS
+83 EETADSEQTGEIQDDTVSDSQGNETNTQEETVQ
-97 NEHTDADTA
+97 DTV
-106 DETQTV
+106 Q
-112 EEDAPKQDE
+112 QNN
-121 STSETTDTAPS
+121 SGSETTES
-132 RTVTV
+132 ESVRTVTV

-142 GGEFEPEWL
+142 GGIFEPEWL

-169 IVVEDTGDTIVAT
+169 IAIEDTGDTIVAT
-182 VTDRDSIDI
+182 VTDRDSISI
-191 PVALSSDESLY
+191 PVALSGDDSLY

-207 VSSGSYDADSE
+207 VSSGSYDADNE
-218 TLTFE
+218 TLTF
-223 DGVDA
+223 DDDVDA
-228 YVLSAV
+228 YVLTAV
-234 YSSVVDDDQTL
+234 YNSVADEDQQL
-245 VENRTEFDEQ
+245 IENKEIFDEQ
-255 TKRQAIQERLK
+255 AEKNVLQQKLSA
-266 SSGISTYVLRPSDSY
+266 SGISLYEMRPSDSY
-281 NQLDLVV
+281 NQLDLIID
-288 EGLAF
+288 GLAF
-293 TSDDGLT
+293 TSDDGLI

-307 DGDYIITAYGAN
+307 DGDYTITAYGAN

-333 GRGGKAEGTVHLNA
+333 GRGGKAEGTIHLSA

-427 AQNNAAAEVA
+427 AQNDAAAEVA

-452 ESGGSAGGGGL
+452 ESGGTAGGGGL

-493 TTPTNGRT
+493 TTPTNGRV
-501 LTYEERV
+501 LTYDERV

-523 YHYTVLG
+523 YHYTILG
-530 ELYDANPAHRDPVDF
+530 ELYDANPANRDPVSL

-588 GSSFVNTSVTIDGE
+588 GSSFVNTSVTIDGK

-613 GGNMKYDSTET
+613 GGNMKYDSTNS
-624 APYLVNGRVIIKM
+624 APYLINGRVLIHM
-637 VGETPKLKSVMMPAQ
+637 VGTTPKMKTIMMEAQ
-652 SEDISAG
+652 NEDISSSHVDDA
-659 NIDEKDGFG
+659 DVYG
-668 QKAILSP
+668 QKAYLNK
-675 GQGSANKTLA
+675 GQDVASTTIA
-685 YTAITYYNLG
+685 YTAITYYNMG
-695 DVMTVTPKWEYNT
+695 DLMTVNPVWEYSTMLSPTDRDWN
-708 LLNVTYKPW
+708 
-717 DDSVAKNIN
+717 DSVAKSIDSRL
-726 NQMSV
+726 SV
-731 SITNTELGI
+731 SVANTNLGV
-740 PAEGDKYYND
+740 PNPGDKYYNAD
-750 AYPGWYAVKSVMTIT
+750 YPGWYAVKSVMTIT
-765 NAPLSMYDT
+765 NPVNTMYSTERLTKYYFRCKGIASYTLSSGTKTMYDKGERGELAIDYNIYINHEGVHVYSDRNIINGTPTSTVDDTIAATAGRSASTWQYPHMALTDVNNINTILVQFSSHGFNTSDSISYDASYADSLGITGSGNQYSYIFKAKSKNSVSTANWEKFLQSITYTTYDAATFTSTGVSGGVTIFWYADENLWENNMFYDSSSSHFYACINTGSSITWGEARNRALSMYNSALDCYGYLAHIT
-774 ATVTKYF
+774 SQSEQDYLYTLMDKSTQGWLGATRKVSGNEWDWYWRDGPANETNEPF
-781 FRCHPTATVSMYNGI
+781 FRQNADGI
-796 RTMDDESES
+796 YGSLLWGYENWDSKTEPNNVGNEWCMHYYGNKS
-805 GGLVLDYSI
+805 GVWNDYSDTN
-814 AMEHQGAHVYQN
+814 GAVTSFIVEWSKDGLAN
-826 RNTINDMNAET
+826 NDHS
-837 VSDTVTATQNHSS
+837 VSDT
-850 SQWKYPELVVK
+850 
-861 TPKTIQ
+861 
-867 TFNVLFT
+867 
-874 SPSRNAQD
+874 
-882 AILYNTDL
+882 
-890 ANQLGIVVTGTNQNY
+890 
-905 IFTKSG
+905 
-911 GLTQDEWNNFLRQVS
+911 
-926 FVTYD
+926 
-931 RAVFTADGVQ
+931 
-941 SGVEVA
+941 
-947 WYGFE
+947 
-952 KAIFGSNQATRHVP
+952 
-966 TLSDYPGAATH
+966 
-977 NIASGSLN
+977 
-985 ITSSGSVYR
+985 
-994 IVGSTTGDN
+994 
-1003 RIYVSPGV
+1003 
-1011 SATVILDNVTMN
+1011 
-1023 YTAAGAGW
+1023 
-1031 GNDTSR
+1031 
-1037 AGDGAI
+1037 
-1043 SCSHANLT
+1043 
-1051 IILVG
+1051 
-1056 TSRIT
+1056 
-1061 AYGSYSN
+1061 
-1068 AIAKNGTDGSLM
+1068 
-1080 IDGAGTLYAVG
+1080 
-1091 ASGDHCGA
+1091 
-1099 IGANVNCSFWNF
+1099 
-1111 TVQGGTI
+1111 
-1118 YANAGEHCPGIGS
+1118 
-1131 GCLNQPGEGNGGD
+1131 
-1144 GAGCGNL
+1144 
-1151 NFTGGTVVARGNT
+1151 
-1164 ACSGIGSGWGGPVN
+1164 
-1178 GINISNGAKVTAY
+1178 
-1191 GGSYSPGIGSGGR
+1191 
-1204 TDNVQGGNIGSYHY
+1204 
-1218 HVRNIVITGGDTV
+1218 
-1231 VTAFGDK
+1231 
-1238 STNMP
+1238 
-1243 GIGCGKDPVGT
+1243 
-1254 VRGTLS
+1254 
-1260 NVVATTL
+1260 
-1267 DGFQGYV
+1267 
-1274 RYGSSE
+1274 
-1280 ESAAYSTE
+1280 
-1288 QPRTPFT
+1288 
-1295 GTGNIGS
+1295 
-1302 YLASQVNRGTPVYYT
+1302 
-1317 QVFFSIDTSN
+1317 
-1327 KHVDDADV
+1327 DV
-1335 IGTQVSST
+1335 IGTQIVA
-1343 GTIKPEQ
+1343 EQ
-1350 FASVSGTVWAENDRD
+1350 EQKVNNGEVSGTVWAENDYN
-1365 GVYQVGDEAVVEGVA
+1365 GLFATDEAKLQDITVQLISDNGTVVATAQTNKLGQYDFTGLAPGNYYVKFTSQSF
-1380 VTLYN
+1380 VGYN
-1385 ADGSVC
+1385 AVPDGGNSIVQQAS
-1391 KTTTTNKYGA
+1391 KGINDSYAQTPVFALTYNDVLEK
-1401 YSFDGIPEKKNYTVG
+1401 SF
-1416 FSNGSSNIQ
+1416 
-1425 SYSPTAK
+1425 
-1432 IAAGENNNHVN
+1432 
-1443 NDWKSDV
+1443 
-1450 FTAIYQKNTSQTI
+1450 
-1463 NCGVYVPS
+1463 GVYVPS
-1471 TVSGFAWDDV
+1471 TVSGFAWDDA

-1486 CDNSESK
+1486 YDNREAK

-1508 LTDVYGNPITAVLTD
+1508 LTDVYGNPIAAVLTD
-1523 ADGNYSFTNVRP
+1523 ANGNYSFTNVRP

-1564 EKRTNKAERS
+1564 VKLTNKAEKS
-1574 IDVLEFNGAPTS
+1574 IGMLEFNGAPTS

-1591 SGSMLNAATIGE
+1591 SGSMLTSATIGE
-1603 VYINSMTGTGITPVN
+1603 IYINSMSGTGITPVN

-1728 PTATTDK
+1728 PTAATDK
-1735 KTQMGNDATAV
+1735 KTQMGNDSTAV

-1766 VVSLSNE
+1766 VVNLSNE
-1773 KDFYVSTANCAMYIP
+1773 KDFYVSTANCALYIP

-1794 IWQDDNY
+1794 IWQDNNY

-1890 LINQGNDDTLDSETQ
+1890 LINQGNDDTLDSEAQ

-1941 AGFIRLLTSFDLK
+1941 AGFIRLLTDFDLK
-1954 KVEDLSGIPFENVK
+1954 KIEDLSGIPFKDVK

-2013 LISFTNQDIAT
+2013 LIHFTNQDIAT
-2024 YHLTETETL
+2024 YHLIETETL
-2033 PGYVRDTKT
+2033 PGYVKDTKT

-2048 PETAVENNNLI
+2048 PEAAVENNNLV
-2059 WKTYISVDGVRQ
+2059 WKTYISVDGVRL
-2071 TNNLYTLKNTSETT
+2071 TDNLYTLKNTSETT

-2099 DGIRKNAV
+2099 DGIRQNAV

-2150 YYKGQTIQY
+2150 YYKGQIIQY
-2159 TVVENPMD
+2159 TVIENPMD
-2167 GYTAIVSN
+2167 GYTATVSA
-2175 TTGSVDNGYAI
+2175 TTGSTDKGYAI

-2197 DFTVV
+2197 DFTVT
-2202 KVWDDGNNV
+2202 KVWDDSNNI
-2211 DGIRPDSVTIHM
+2211 DGMRPDSVTIYL

-2230 TEATLSNTKDWKY
+2230 TEATLSNAKDWKY
-2243 TFKHIPLFDANGNE
+2243 TFKHMPLFDANGNE
-2257 ITYTITEDAVAGY
+2257 ITYTITEDAVTGY
-2270 TYTVTNEGRSFTITN
+2270 TYTVTNKDRAFTITN
-2285 SHVQETLSIPVT
+2285 KHTQETFSIPVT

-2311 SAIHVI
+2311 SAIHVT

-2351 AIDYTLSEE
+2351 AIDYTLNEE
-2360 TVDSYTYKIEGD
+2360 AVNGYTYKIEGD

-2383 IPAVTNVVIN
+2383 ISAVTNVVVN
-2393 KYWEDAANQD
+2393 KYWEDAENQD
-2403 GVRPDSVSVTLSG
+2403 GVRPDSVAVTLSG
-2416 SDGKTYKATLTKDG
+2416 SDGKTYKATLAKDT
-2430 GFSETFENL
+2430 GFSKTFENL

-2445 GTKIAYTVT
+2445 GTKITYTVT
-2454 EDAVAGYIGKTA
+2454 EDAVDGYTGKIT
-2466 TDDTGYVLSITNTHT
+2466 TDDTGYILSITNTHA
-2481 PETISKTITKTW
+2481 PETIRKTVTKTW
-2493 DDNDN
+2493 DDGNDR
-2498 QDGIRPTNVKVELY
+2498 DGIRPTNVKIELY
-2512 GTDGTLR
+2512 GTDGTRR
-2519 TQYLTKDNNWSYSF
+2519 TQYLTKDNHWSYSF

-2545 ILYTAKEEAVEGY
+2545 ILYIIKEEAVDGY
-2558 TQKSVTTATGFNFTN
+2558 TQKSVTTTAGFDLTN
-2573 THEPQTVTYGATK
+2573 THEIQTADYEVKK
-2586 VWLDDDNRDGVRP
+2586 VWIDDNDRDGTRP
-2599 NSITLVLNG
+2599 TSITLTLTG

-2620 ASNWSD
+2620 ADNWNA
-2626 VTFERIP
+2626 VTFERVP
-2633 MFNNGKYITYT
+2633 MFNGGKYITYT
-2644 LSENDVPSY
+2644 LTENEVPSY
-2653 VNSVAVSEDGKFF
+2653 INLIEVSEDGKHF
-2666 TVTNTHTPDHAIIKI
+2666 TVTNTHAPDHTVINI

-2693 IRPKK
+2693 IRPRKMTAI
-2698 VTTIIVGS
+2698 VVGS

-2813 ENGWTAT
+2813 DNGWTAT
-2820 FENLPKRDHGNIVT
+2820 FENLPKRDHGNIVA

-2839 SDVEGYEAS
+2839 SDTAGYEAS
-2848 IVKTE
+2848 VVKTE

-2865 TTLRTATLVWRDE
+2865 TTMRTVTLVWRDE
-2878 NNQDGIRPDTVT
+2878 DNRDGVRPDAVT
-2890 YTLHGSDGSEVEKTV
+2890 YTLHGSDGSEQEKTV
-2905 SKDDSWADVMFEDLP
+2905 NKDDAWNDVVFEDLP
-2920 VYQNGQKVTYT
+2920 VYQNGQRISYT
-2931 LTESTVDGYTT
+2931 LTESAIDGYAN
-2942 DIRDNGHTFTVTNTH
+2942 DIRSSGNTFTVTNTH
-2957 IPAVVN
+2957 IPETVN
-2963 VDVTKVWTDGENQDG
+2963 VDVTKIWTDGENQDG
-2978 NRPNSISVILTGN
+2978 NRPDSISVILTGS
-2991 DGNRYTATITAAN
+2991 DGKRYTTTITAAN
-3004 NWKYTFSKLPKFF
+3004 NWKHTFLKLPKFF
-3017 NEGTQIEYTLAE
+3017 NEGTQIEYTLTE
-3029 DAASGYSNVIE
+3029 DTMSGYSDVVE
-3040 KKDNYTFV
+3040 KRSDYVFV

-3058 DIPVVKK
+3058 DVTIVKK
-3065 WNDDNDRDGARP
+3065 WDDDNDRDGMRP
-3077 ESFNIVLNGSDGK
+3077 ESVDIVLNGSDGK

-3095 LSAEN
+3095 LSTEN
-3100 GYTYVFQS
+3100 GYTCVFQS
-3108 VPKFHNSGTLISY
+3108 VPKYHDGGTLINY
-3121 TVAEEKVTGYTTEV
+3121 TIAEEKIPGYTTTI
-3135 AKDSSGYKF
+3135 AKDASGYKF
-3144 TLTNTKSI
+3144 TLTNAKTI
-3152 ETVTKTVSKVWED
+3152 DTVTKTVSKVWD
-3165 SNNQDGLR
+3165 DNNNQDGLR
-3173 PSAITV
+3173 PTAITV
-3179 ILTGDDGSRYL
+3179 ILTGDDGSRRV
-3190 KSVSAAENWT
+3190 KSVTATENWT
-3200 TTFENLPKNQ
+3200 VTFENLPKNQ
-3210 NHGQSIQYT
+3210 NHGQNIQYT

-3227 YTDEVTQNG
+3227 YTEAITQNG
-3236 NNYTITN
+3236 DNYIITN
-3243 THMPATTELFVTKT
+3243 THTPASSEFFVTKI
-3257 WKDNGNNDGM
+3257 WKDNENNDGM

-3280 GRSYAKKL
+3280 GCSYTEKL

-3298 SNLPKYANGKTIDYT
+3298 SNLPKYADGKVIEYS
-3313 LTEEAVPGYTSSITR
+3313 LTEESVPGYTSSITR
-3328 NGKSFTLIN
+3328 NGKSFVFIN

-3351 WNDEN
+3351 WNDGN
-3356 NQDGLRPKSI
+3356 NQDGLRPKTI

-3373 DGSARFVQLFES
+3373 DGSARFVQLFEG
-3385 QNWTTSL
+3385 QNWATSL
-3392 NNLPKYKNST
+3392 NNLPKYKNGT
-3402 EVQYTVKENA
+3402 EIQYTVKENA
-3412 ISGYETEIKQT
+3412 IPGYETEIKQT
-3423 GDSYTITNTH
+3423 GDSYAIMNSHT
-3433 APAVVTVSVVKIW
+3433 PAVVTVSAVKVW
-3446 DDENNQ
+3446 DDANNQ

-3465 GSDGSTHNA
+3465 GSDGSVRNA

-3487 DLPQYKNGVKIDYTL
+3487 NLPKYKNGMKIDYTL
-3502 QEADSN
+3502 QEANSN

-3519 GYSFTI
+3519 EYSFTI
-3525 TNNYVPAAVNV
+3525 TNNYVPAVVNV
-3536 PVTTIWNDDNN
+3536 PITTVWDDDDN

-3554 ETVITLQGSNGK
+3554 ETAITLHGSNGK
-3566 VYQHIVTDKDSFA
+3566 VYQRIVTGKDDFA

-3585 PKFFDEGKEVVY
+3585 PKFFDEGREVVY
-3597 TVTQNEVDGYTTDVT
+3597 TVTQNEMNGYTA
-3612 NTDKYTFQITNTHEP
+3612 NIASTDKYTFQITNTHEP
-3627 EKLAKTVTKVWD
+3627 ERLAKTVTKVWD

-3658 TDGTYIEKNLSAANN
+3658 TDGTYIEKSLSTANN
-3673 WTETFEGLYKYFK
+3673 WTETFDGLYKYFK
-3686 EGTPIQYTIDEEA
+3686 EGTPIQYTIDEEM

-3740 GYRPDTTTI
+3740 GYRPDAATI

-3754 DGTQDTKDFTKDSS
+3754 DGTQDAKDFTKDSS

-3778 RFKDGT
+3778 HYKDGNE
-3784 KIKYTVTEDE
+3784 IKYTVTEDE
-3794 IPQYTTSIVA
+3794 IPQYTTSIAV

-3824 SVIWEDNDDQDGI
+3824 SVVWEDNNDQDGL
-3837 RPDAVNIKLKGN
+3837 RPDTVSVKLKGN
-3849 DKLVDSSEL
+3849 DKFIDSSEL
-3858 NEDVKWKHSFTKL
+3858 NEDVEWKHSFTKL

-3894 TIEKTDTGY
+3894 SIEKTDTGY

-3919 KVWDDSENQDGLR
+3919 KVWKDAENQDGLR
-3932 PDTIHIKL
+3932 PDAIHIRL
-3940 VSNGI
+3940 ISNDI
-3945 AKDAYLDA
+3945 EKDAYLDA
-3953 DSNWHLEFEGLPKYR
+3953 ESDWHLDFEGLPKYR

-3992 EDGYAFTIKN
+3992 KDGYAFTIEN

-4013 TEEWIDDNNR
+4013 TEEWIDDNDR
-4023 DGLRPSS
+4023 DGLRPGS
-4030 HTVILTD
+4030 HTVVLVD
-4037 GINTIEEIVLDKDN
+4037 GTNAIEEVVLDRNN
-4051 GYGTVLK
+4051 GYGVVLK
-4058 DMPKYKN
+4058 NMPKYKN
-4065 GVEIDYQIKDF
+4065 GVEINYQIKDF

-4082 TNIIKGDS
+4082 TNIIKSDS
-4090 VKDFKVTNTHVP
+4090 VKDFNITNTHVP
-4102 EMVTVTVTE
+4102 EMVTITVTE

-4125 EIALTL
+4125 KVTLTL

-4138 YEKTVN
+4138 YEKTVT
-4144 KETWTA
+4144 KDTWTT

-4170 EGIKGYSTT
+4170 EGIKGYKTT
-4179 ITNNQTDTI
+4179 ITDNETGTI
-4188 TVINKHEPVKTITVT
+4188 AVINTHEPVKTITVT

-4208 ENNKDSIRPDKVT
+4208 ENNKDNIRPDKVT
-4221 VKLTDGTTV
+4221 VKLANGTTA
-4230 VSTKEVKNDSWK
+4230 VSTKEINNDSWK
-4242 HIFEDIPVFN
+4242 HVFENIIVFN
-4252 GSDKVSYTIT
+4252 GDDKASYTVT
-4262 QDAVNGYTT
+4262 QDAVSEYTT

-4284 INTHIS
+4284 INTH
-4290 VVPPKEEPKKKE
+4290 VPVAPPKEEPKQE
-4302 PATPAPVV
+4302 ETATPAAPAPVV
-4310 EVKVEQPAPTV
+4310 EIKTEPT
-4321 TLIQTTNKPTGI
+4321 TTVIETPNKQTGI
-4333 SFFESLFAK
+4333 SFMDGLFG